1 MKYRSKSRFT
11 ALVTAIAMI
20 AGNFT
25 ASSPVSRYVFNEI
38 NVSAA
43 DEAEG
48 ETTTVPQETTVTSV
62 TGEADVPDD
71 KEQSDSSSEAAVT
84 NVSQDDS
91 TNTADDTDGTSVPS
105 DDTTV
110 PEGTSDD
117 TSETDG
123 DNTDD
128 TSVSDNVITINT
140 SEQFVEYSK
149 NYEADPTKYQNIDVS
164 IAIASGNLDNLVG
177 FVSIGTEQFPFAAN
191 IKVTS
196 DSEFKLTIDQ
206 PLFAYIYDSA
216 NINTDVIISRSNPVS
231 GAVSDSALFAEH
243 VIHDTEKDAAADW
256 SVSISSTETAF
267 SSVIGS
273 LGENA
278 DVKLTITNN
287 ADSASVSGSG
297 SVGLACG
304 RMEKNS
310 SLTVTTSGSASYN
323 VSSSGGN
330 AGGMVGT
337 MADGSAFTLNNEF
350 ALTGE
355 VKATRG
361 YAGGLV
367 GYAENAAVSFEG
379 TAMVSGTV
387 SGSLATG
394 GVFGYYKSSEA
405 ENSFDI
411 SKYAVNCTLNG
422 ESSGGLFGRLENSGN
437 MTIIKNDTEAAD
449 ISVNR
454 TSSDKQTF
462 GGLIGTYLSES
473 TSNSLTISGI
483 SVSADN
489 SAGGAEYFGGLIGK
503 ADDDSY
509 IRLENVSVSASGCK
523 NVTSF
528 GGIAGYADK
537 AFIDAENVT
546 VNTNGDF
553 IGGGVI
559 GNMNGGVLRLGGTT
573 DLTGTKAAG
582 GGQIIGTRG
591 AALIYAQNGWQL
603 NRGEASAFD
612 DIGTWG
618 EVLRLGSSLREDNIF
633 SINET
638 EHTVTVKRAGTTVG
652 SLAEFAVLALNMQ
665 LNSGTSSDSTLL
677 FESTSTTST
686 SLLSSVITLNCN
698 IDLSGTGITGLT
710 RDDGKDASG
719 NGDISYTGA
728 FNGNGHTITLAIGEP
743 YGCRSS
749 TALAAG
755 DTSDGNGCIYSHYYN
770 GLFSKTG
777 SGVKFSKLTV
787 SGVINVK
794 YKDNLKYYIGG
805 LSSTHKGDITAEDL
819 TVSEKISVYGTV
831 REFCFAGGI
840 IGNISEG
847 TNPAVVIKNCVI
859 SPEIVFEGYQPYNS
873 EFVCGGALA
882 EIGQNDSFS
891 VTADNITLR
900 PSITSNSSHEYKKIG
915 GFIGNISNS
924 NGSASVRTVSITNMT
939 IDGAKIVS
947 ENGGA
952 LLGESWNNCEVS
964 FGSETEK
971 GITVK
976 SAEVTQ
982 NGKGGFAG
990 LVTAATGYWKVY
1002 GVNIEAITVSGTSA
1016 ASFGM
1021 LVNKGVYAAD
1031 RVTNALYLEIESES
1045 AYNINSA
1052 NINVGSAVYD
1062 EIIATCSGSFDD
1074 EDAVLLN
1081 DTCAVVSIH
1090 TSGGAVTMDGAGCNT
1105 YQNQTSV
1112 KKANPYSRYYY
1123 DLDVIRGKNVSERTD
1138 AEKLML
1144 WSVNLYAYSN
1154 IKQYFNDAFNKT
1166 SIPTGNYDLI
1176 GYSYYPVDMPS
1187 GMNIADGA
1195 VFTFCNDKIVN
1206 SEKPAVGERSQHYL
1220 MHCGLFRNANG
1231 NITAGNIKF
1240 SGTVGADPD
1249 YSGAMFCGTVM
1260 GSVNSTAK
1268 AVLKGIALDGI
1279 RVNSTESTAPLL
1291 INKIDS
1297 YTALE
1302 LSDVSTTEKYRTENI
1317 SSAAS
1322 SLIGDVGNSDGNSKD
1337 IKLTFSGLTLDGR
1350 KAAVSDTAVNAALS
1364 AAYNTDKSIFSK
1376 AILLNSFKFKAGSNC
1391 SGTYNFRRDEDW
1403 DEDAAKHNVAYGME
1417 ISGSKE
1423 YKDMQKMYFKSD
1435 SYTNPTGENVE
1446 YDFSGFL
1453 PYVAVSYSEN
1463 NNYHEIKVNQTALA
1477 ELDTGCGTYND
1488 PYIISQGKQLELL
1501 DKILS
1506 NNLGDSE
1513 DGAVVNYQK
1522 NSYSAWCK
1530 EKNSHKV
1537 LLWNA
1542 ESSSFRSEDGS
1553 TSVKLADMQNE
1564 LASAYYMLGNDVT
1577 ITSAD
1582 FVGIGKK
1589 VPFKG
1594 IVFGNGHAITNKT
1607 AQPLIYQSTGAVIKD
1622 ITVNVTAN
1630 FKGKFSAAADSKY
1643 ETDGNGTT
1651 AFYGGVIGIVNGGD
1665 NIIDNVSVEFTNAGT
1680 IDIKSGTNYGNKAV
1694 GGYIGVIRYGGVIF
1708 RNMDNASHSGI
1719 TADMNSIFDSNF
1731 DSNVLLYCNPIIGRV
1746 IDGFAVTEASVFN
1759 GAEDKVTMKNGT
1771 KNYSIANISTAADK
1785 IGFESNGT
1793 NSGTIKVSDSQQL
1806 FILGCIS
1813 MSGAGSADSS
1823 GYSKFSYGADKM
1835 VRHALYSDIGTD
1847 DTEGNTSDYA
1857 VAKTDAYVKNT
1868 VPYIIY
1874 KYTNA
1879 YSGSYPARNLTN
1891 HNFAF
1896 DIDLANNTYELP
1908 DGFRGIG
1915 SLNSSDADMAMH
1927 VGNLNGN
1934 GSTVKL
1940 NMSFYRYGKDYDQY
1954 YNDININN
1962 TTSVDCKT
1970 GLGLFNNLIGK
1981 NNKISDLTISG
1992 TVNYEVYIYIK
2003 ENNEFKFKKFA
2014 EFAEKTSFSCAG
2026 GLAGVS
2032 SNLNLEKIS
2041 LNELSVNSRFVSGGI
2056 VGYAMDSIKIKDL
2069 NASKLYVSGN
2079 FFSGGIIGIANK
2091 CDVDIDGSSGTD
2103 GNNRGT
2109 ITEGT
2114 INSCGKT
2121 YTFDGGREYA
2131 LGLGT
2136 AAVIG
2141 AYMQENSNKKIQ
2153 TIKNI
2158 NIESF
2163 NITAP
2168 QIKRAMVGTV
2178 IGCCGNSTISQMV
2191 IQNIDVDKV
2200 NINKDSGNDYKE
2212 FAFNGGA
2219 IGIIKSGVKKCE
2231 ISDVKIIG
2239 DKDNK
2244 NTINGY
2250 RHSGGIIGLTASKNA
2265 IINNCQIENYILV
2278 TDNAGEDAG
2287 GIVGKVD
2294 DNFKLIIKN
2303 SKIRDCEI
2311 LIKDNNKKNDK
2322 GTYSGGIVGKIGE
2335 GACFYGYNI
2344 ALDNVQFINREDS
2357 KTGAGEICGYMVKL
2371 LGKNTKMKVVG
2382 VSAKTRNNESGRP
2395 NIISKKDN
2403 NAESIC
2409 IYADYNGKCL
2419 DEAAANKEASTIN
2432 SDSNVDDM
2440 GAYPYV
2446 TVNPKNVIDKTAD
2459 SPKFLTGDG
2468 ADKSAVE
2475 AIIAD
2480 ISNGTGYINA
2490 ADEYNDVFQKYEGKL
2505 TTFNEKT
2512 GASVPDDFSVLL
2524 INESNYRK
2532 ITEML
2537 NSFIHILTND
2547 TSVSSYAQTGSSVFS
2562 VDIMPMRL
2570 NETSGA
2576 FESGENF
2583 TKTLECKNGY
2593 FRMTDKD
2600 YDSNYKQF
2608 TLIDIQYLDPAD
2620 ASKTAYHL
2628 YIPVYVEKML
2638 NFDFRAAAL
2647 SGTTYNVSAYT
2658 DGNPVLENYGTPITA
2673 HVTYSY
2679 KRTAEEWQNVIN
2691 GGEDLLTAYGKY
2703 VLLES
2708 KQDLPDDTSLVLVDR
2723 NNGSKAYYSTIGK
2736 AFTAS
2741 DDKLDFSK
2749 FSTSEGKGFEPVT
2762 FCDLLKK
2769 AADIT
2774 VSQADE
2780 GTLVKC
2786 SNDISKA
2793 TFKIGADYYR
2803 KKTESDTDASLL
2815 YSVTLTAKEGMT
2827 DADGILILD
2836 EDYYIS
2842 FFTKADNS
2850 EPMRNITMK
2859 CGSRL
2864 GDTDMTPSRLDN
2876 ESASESMVHMIL
2888 GNLYDQTFT
2897 FRTTGDQVIND
2908 SNRALKAEL
2917 TATISLKS
2925 ESAENVKSYLNYDSI
2940 KLYHGFVIEA
2950 TRTDENGTEK
2960 GIKGNPS
2967 VSGTYKIGSTEYSKN
2982 FSNTDSVIMVSGGTA
2997 EAPVD
3002 IKARLISGSVTIT
3015 CNDLMIVYPDGES
3028 IIAQF
3033 PERRD
3038 QDDTYGVTLSASSNL
3053 AYVPD
3058 NIEQSKMSESR
3069 SDSNGKSYYR
3079 ENIEAATLSYN
3090 LPSNSPSEMIRLGIN
3105 GLDTNDKITA
3115 VGYYNVLNLPETAI
3129 DRAKNVKFT
3138 LSLYQKTDRDIYD
3151 AVPIA
3156 KYLEN
3161 ITLYDKNGSA
3171 KSPESPE
3178 LTGDSYEY
3186 VFDKETELNYEAGS
3200 FEVVSSYSVITG
3212 AEFEGGKKIYSNYK
3226 VQLTAQL
3233 LDENNDPIENSGCS
3247 DYIIYTNAKINSQL
3261 ISVG

>member
-11 ALVTAIAMI
+11 ALLTAIAMI
-20 AGNFT
+20 ASNFT
-25 ASSPVSRYVFNEI
+25 VSSPVSRYVLNEI

-48 ETTTVPQETTVTSV
+48 ETTTAPQETTVTAV

-71 KEQSDSSSEAAVT
+71 KEQSVSSSETAVT
-84 NVSQDDS
+84 EVSQDDS
-91 TNTADDTDGTSVPS
+91 TNTNTTTVVTDDAADVTVGTSVPS

-110 PEGTSDD
+110 PDGTEDD
-117 TSETDG
+117 AAEDDG
-123 DNTDD
+123 DNADD
-128 TSVSDNVITINT
+128 TPVSDNVITINT

-149 NYEADPTKYQNIDVS
+149 NYEADPAKYQNIDVS
-164 IAIASGNLDNLVG
+164 IAITSGNLDNLVG
-177 FVSIGTEQFPFAAN
+177 FVSIGTAQYPFAAN

-196 DSEFKLTIDQ
+196 DSEFKLTLDQ

-216 NINTDVIISRSNPVS
+216 NINTDVIISRSLPVS
-231 GAVSDSALFAEH
+231 GDVSDSALFAEH
-243 VIHDTEKDAAADW
+243 VIHDTEKNTTAQW
-256 SVSISSTETAF
+256 SVSLMNAEAAF
-267 SSVIGS
+267 SSVIGT
-273 LGENA
+273 LGENVNA
-278 DVKLTITNN
+278 KLTITNN
-287 ADSASVSGSG
+287 ADSVSVSGSG
-297 SVGLACG
+297 SAGLACG

-310 SLTVTTSGSASYN
+310 SLTVITSGSASYN
-323 VSSSGGN
+323 VSSSSGN
-330 AGGMVGT
+330 AGGMIGT

-355 VKATRG
+355 VTAAG

-367 GYAENAAVSFEG
+367 GYAENASVSFEG

-387 SGSLATG
+387 SGALATG

-411 SKYAVNCTLNG
+411 SRYAVSCTLNR
-422 ESSGGLFGRLENSGN
+422 ENSGGLFGKLENSGN
-437 MTIIKNDTEAAD
+437 MTINKSDTEAAD

-462 GGLIGTYLSES
+462 GGLIGTYLSDN
-473 TSNSLTISGI
+473 TSNSLTVSGI

-603 NRGEASAFD
+603 NRGEAASFD

-618 EVLRLGSSLREDNIF
+618 EVLRLSSSLREDNIF
-633 SINET
+633 NINET

-677 FESTSTTST
+677 FESTSTTGT
-686 SLLSSVITLNCN
+686 SLLSSDITLNCN

-710 RDDGKDASG
+710 RDDGENDA
-719 NGDISYTGA
+719 YTGT
-728 FNGNGHTITLAIGEP
+728 FNGSGHTITLAVGEP
-743 YGCRSS
+743 YGYRSN

-755 DTSDGNGCIYSHYYN
+755 DASDGNGRIYRHYYS
-770 GLFSKTG
+770 GLFAKTENITFNNLIVDG
-777 SGVKFSKLTV
+777 I
-787 SGVINVK
+787 INVK
-794 YKDNLKYYIGG
+794 YTDNARYYIGG
-805 LSSTHKGDITAEDL
+805 LSALHSGNITVQDL
-819 TVSEKISVYGTV
+819 TVQENINVSGNTGNY
-831 REFCFAGGI
+831 CFVGGI
-840 IGNISEG
+840 AGQAAENSSPAIVISG
-847 TNPAVVIKNCVI
+847 STI
-859 SPEIVFEGYQPYNS
+859 SPEINCSGNASFI
-873 EFVCGGALA
+873 CGGAFA
-882 EIGQNDSFS
+882 EIGQNDKFS
-891 VTADNITLR
+891 VTADNVKLGAAVT
-900 PSITSNSSHEYKKIG
+900 NSSTAGSKKVG
-915 GFIGNISNS
+915 GFIGNISS
-924 NGSASVRTVSITNMT
+924 NNGAAFDRTISLTNIT
-939 IDGAKIVS
+939 IDS
-947 ENGGA
+947 ENVTSAYGGA

-964 FGSETEK
+964 VGSETEK

-982 NGKGGFAG
+982 NGNGDFAG
-990 LVTAATGYWKVY
+990 FVTNATGCWKVY
-1002 GVNIEAITVSGTSA
+1002 DVNIEGITVSGASA

-1021 LVNKGVYAAD
+1021 LVNKGVYKYD
-1031 RVTNALYLEIESES
+1031 SITTALYLETESEN
-1045 AYNINSA
+1045 AYKI
-1052 NINVGSAVYD
+1052 GSAVISIGLNTIYD

-1074 EDAVLLN
+1074 EDAVLWN

-1166 SIPTGNYDLI
+1166 SIPAGNYDMT
-1176 GYSYYPVDMPS
+1176 GYSYYPVDMQS

-1220 MHCGLFRNANG
+1220 MHCGLFRNSDG
-1231 NITAGNIKF
+1231 NITAGNITF
-1240 SGTVGADPD
+1240 SGTVGADTD

-1268 AVLKGIALDGI
+1268 AVLNGIVLDGI

-1302 LSDVSTTEKYRTENI
+1302 LSNVSTTEKYRTENI
-1317 SSAAS
+1317 SAAAS
-1322 SLIGDVGNSDGNSKD
+1322 SLIGDVGSSDGNSKD

-1364 AAYNTDKSIFSK
+1364 KAYNTDMSIFSK
-1376 AILLNSFKFKAGSNC
+1376 AILLNSFRFKAGSNC

-1403 DEDAAKHNVAYGME
+1403 DEDSAKHNVAYGME

-1435 SYTNPTGENVE
+1435 SYTNPTGEDAE

-1453 PYVAVSYSEN
+1453 PYVAASYSE

-1513 DGAVVNYQK
+1513 DGAVVNYQE
-1522 NSYSAWCK
+1522 NSYSAWCN

-1537 LLWNA
+1537 LLWDA
-1542 ESSSFRSEDGS
+1542 ESSSFRSEDGT
-1553 TSVKLADMQNE
+1553 TSIKLADMQKT

-1582 FVGIGKK
+1582 FVGIGKN

-1594 IVFGNGHAITNKT
+1594 AVFGNGHAITNET
-1607 AQPLIYQSTGAVIKD
+1607 VQPLIYQSTGAVIKD

-1708 RNMDNASHSGI
+1708 RNMDNVSHSGI
-1719 TADMNSIFDSNF
+1719 TAGMNNIFGSNA
-1731 DSNVLLYCNPIIGRV
+1731 LLYCNPIIGRV
-1746 IDGFAVTEASVFN
+1746 IDGFAVTETSAFN

-1771 KNYSIANISTAADK
+1771 KNYSIVDISTAADK
-1785 IGFESNGT
+1785 ISFESNDT
-1793 NSGTIKVSDSQQL
+1793 NSGTIKISDSQQL

-1823 GYSKFSYGADKM
+1823 GYSKFSYGENKM

-1847 DTEGNTSDYA
+1847 DSESNTSDYA

-1879 YSGSYPARNLTN
+1879 ISGSYPARNLTN

-1896 DIDLANNTYELP
+1896 DIDLAKNTYELP

-1927 VGNLNGN
+1927 INSLNGN

-1940 NMSFYRYGKDYDQY
+1940 NMSFYRYGKDYDRY

-1970 GLGLFNNLIGK
+1970 GLGLFNNLIQSSDNE
-1981 NNKISDLTISG
+1981 NNTISNLTISG
-1992 TVNYEVYIYIK
+1992 HVDYEYYKDHSGKKNIIY
-2003 ENNEFKFKKFA
+2003 ENNS
-2014 EFAEKTSFSCAG
+2014 SFSCVGA
-2026 GLAGVS
+2026 LAGVG
-2032 SNLNLEKIS
+2032 SNLQLDKIQLEK
-2041 LNELSVNSRFVSGGI
+2041 LSVNSCFVSGGI
-2056 VGYAMDSIKIKDL
+2056 VGFAKKLVQIKDL
-2069 NASKLYVSGN
+2069 KSDDLNVSAN
-2079 FFSGGIIGIANK
+2079 FFSGGIIGIAGNCNVK
-2091 CDVDIDGSSGTD
+2091 IDGSSDSEGLI
-2103 GNNRGT
+2103 RGS
-2109 ITEGT
+2109 ITSGSISLVGDTSRGEGASLYGVG
-2114 INSCGKT
+2114 IG
-2121 YTFDGGREYA
+2121 
-2131 LGLGT
+2131 
-2136 AAVIG
+2136 AATVIG
-2141 AYMQENSNKKIQ
+2141 AFLNTNNTALTSLSV
-2153 TIKNI
+2153 TNI
-2158 NIESF
+2158 NIEDLDIS
-2163 NITAP
+2163 AP
-2168 QIKRAMVGTV
+2168 LIGRAMLGGIV
-2178 IGCCGNSTISQMV
+2178 GCCGNTTAKNIQSR
-2191 IQNIDVDKV
+2191 IQNVDIKNV
-2200 NINKDSGNDYKE
+2200 DINKEVKR
-2212 FAFNGGA
+2212 FAFNGGI
-2219 IGIIKSGVKKCE
+2219 IGLVKEGVKKCE
-2231 ISDVKIIG
+2231 ISNVKIIG
-2239 DKDNK
+2239 DKNNK
-2244 NTINGY
+2244 NTITGY
-2250 RHSGGIIGLTASKNA
+2250 RHSGGIIGLTSSDT
-2265 IINNCQIENYILV
+2265 IIDNCLIENYEIV
-2278 TDNAGEDAG
+2278 TDEYGEDVG
-2287 GIVGKVD
+2287 GIVGKIN
-2294 DNFKLIIKN
+2294 DNKSTLIVKN
-2303 SKIRDCEI
+2303 SKISDCV
-2311 LIKDNNKKNDK
+2311 IKINDNNSKNSD
-2322 GTYSGGIVGKIGE
+2322 GTYSGGIVGKM
-2335 GACFYGYNI
+2335 AKSSCLYGYNI
-2344 ALDNVQFINREDS
+2344 SLDNVQFKNNEN
-2357 KTGAGEICGYMVKL
+2357 KKAGAGEICGYMQN
-2371 LGKNTKMKVVG
+2371 NTKVKVVG
-2382 VSAKTRNNESGRP
+2382 ISARKGESGIP
-2395 NIISKKDN
+2395 ANIISKKDN
-2403 NAESIC
+2403 INTAPSLC
-2409 IYADYNGKCL
+2409 IYADYNGSCL
-2419 DEAAANKEASTIN
+2419 DEPAANKEASTIS

-2547 TSVSSYAQTGSSVFS
+2547 TSISSYAQTGSSVFS

-2570 NETSGA
+2570 NETSGT

-2583 TKTLECKNGY
+2583 TKTLEYKNGY
-2593 FRMTDKD
+2593 FRMTNMD

-2620 ASKTAYHL
+2620 TSKTAYHL

-2723 NNGSKAYYSTIGK
+2723 NNGSEAYYSTIGE

-2749 FSTSEGKGFEPVT
+2749 FSTSDGKGFEPVT

-2769 AADIT
+2769 AADIK
-2774 VSQADE
+2774 VSQADD

-2793 TFKIGADYYR
+2793 TFKIGDDYYR

-2908 SNRALKAEL
+2908 SNRVLKAEL

-2950 TRTDENGTEK
+2950 TRTDKSGTEK

-2967 VSGTYKIGSTEYSKN
+2967 VSGTYKIGSTEYAKN
-2982 FSNTDSVIMVSGGTA
+2982 FSNTDSVIMVSGGTD
-2997 EAPVD
+2997 EAPLD

-3015 CNDLMIVYPDGES
+3015 CDDMVITYPDGES

-3033 PERRD
+3033 PERKDR
-3038 QDDTYGVTLSASSNL
+3038 DDTYGVTLSASSNL
-3053 AYVPD
+3053 AYVSD

-3090 LPSNSPSEMIRLGIN
+3090 LPSNSPNEMIRLGIN

-3115 VGYYNVLNLPETAI
+3115 VGYYNVLNLPETATSK
-3129 DRAKNVKFT
+3129 AKKVSFT
-3138 LSLYQKTDRDIYD
+3138 LSLYQKTDSGIYD

-3156 KYLEN
+3156 EYLEN
-3161 ITLYDKNGSA
+3161 IILYDKNGSA
-3171 KSPESPE
+3171 KSPAS
-3178 LTGDSYEY
+3178 TGDSYEY
-3186 VFDKETELNYEAGS
+3186 VFDRGTELNYEAGS
-3200 FEVVSSYSVITG
+3200 FEVISSYSVITG
-3212 AEFEGGKKIYSNYK
+3212 GAFESKGKTYSNYK

-3233 LDENNDPIENSGCS
+3233 LDENGEPIENSGCS

>member
-11 ALVTAIAMI
+11 ALLTAIAMI
-20 AGNFT
+20 ASNFT
-25 ASSPVSRYVFNEI
+25 ASSPVSRYVLNEI

-43 DEAEG
+43 DGAEG
-48 ETTTVPQETTVTSV
+48 ETTTAPQETTVTAV

-71 KEQSDSSSEAAVT
+71 TEQSDSSSEAAVT
-84 NVSQDDS
+84 EVSQDDS

-110 PEGTSDD
+110 PDGTEDD
-117 TSETDG
+117 AAEDDG
-123 DNTDD
+123 DNADD
-128 TSVSDNVITINT
+128 TPVSDNVITINT

-149 NYEADPTKYQNIDVS
+149 NYEADPAKYQNIDVS
-164 IAIASGNLDNLVG
+164 IAITSGNLDNLVG
-177 FVSIGTEQFPFAAN
+177 FVSIGTAQYPFAAN

-196 DSEFKLTIDQ
+196 DSEFKLTLDQ

-216 NINTDVIISRSNPVS
+216 NINTDVIISRSLPVS
-231 GAVSDSALFAEH
+231 GDVSDSALFAEH
-243 VIHDTEKDAAADW
+243 VIQDTEKNTTAQW
-256 SVSISSTETAF
+256 SVSLMNAEAAF
-267 SSVIGS
+267 SSVIGT
-273 LGENA
+273 LGENVNA
-278 DVKLTITNN
+278 KLTITNN
-287 ADSASVSGSG
+287 ADSVSVSGSG
-297 SVGLACG
+297 SAGLACG

-310 SLTVTTSGSASYN
+310 SLTVITSGSAYYN
-323 VSSSGGN
+323 VSSSSGN
-330 AGGMVGT
+330 AGGMIGT

-355 VKATRG
+355 VTAAG

-367 GYAENAAVSFEG
+367 GYAENASVSFEG
-379 TAMVSGTV
+379 TSMVSGTV
-387 SGSLATG
+387 SGALATG

-411 SKYAVNCTLNG
+411 SRYAVSCTLNG
-422 ESSGGLFGRLENSGN
+422 ENSGGLFGKLENSGN
-437 MTIIKNDTEAAD
+437 MTIDKSDTEAAD
-449 ISVNR
+449 ISVDR

-462 GGLIGTYLSES
+462 GGLIGTYLSDN
-473 TSNSLTISGI
+473 TSNSLTVSGI

-603 NRGEASAFD
+603 NRGEAASFD

-618 EVLRLGSSLREDNIF
+618 EVLRLSSSLREDNIF
-633 SINET
+633 NINET

-677 FESTSTTST
+677 FESTSTTGT
-686 SLLSSVITLNCN
+686 SLLSSDITLNCN

-710 RDDGKDASG
+710 RDDGENDA
-719 NGDISYTGA
+719 YTGT
-728 FNGNGHTITLAIGEP
+728 FNGSGHTITLAVGEP
-743 YGCRSS
+743 YGYRSN

-755 DTSDGNGCIYSHYYN
+755 DASDGNGRIYRHYYS
-770 GLFSKTG
+770 GLFAKTENITFNNLIVDG
-777 SGVKFSKLTV
+777 I
-787 SGVINVK
+787 INVK
-794 YKDNLKYYIGG
+794 YTDNARYYIGG
-805 LSSTHKGDITAEDL
+805 LSALHSGNITVQDL
-819 TVSEKISVYGTV
+819 TVQENINVSGNTGNY
-831 REFCFAGGI
+831 CFVGGI
-840 IGNISEG
+840 AGQAAGNSSPAIVISG
-847 TNPAVVIKNCVI
+847 STI
-859 SPEIVFEGYQPYNS
+859 SPEINCSGNANFI
-873 EFVCGGALA
+873 CGGAFA
-882 EIGQNDSFS
+882 EIGQNDKFS
-891 VTADNITLR
+891 VTADNVKLGAAVT
-900 PSITSNSSHEYKKIG
+900 NSSTAGSKKVG
-915 GFIGNISNS
+915 GFIGNISS
-924 NGSASVRTVSITNMT
+924 NNGAASDRTISLTNIT
-939 IDGAKIVS
+939 IDS
-947 ENGGA
+947 ENVTSAYGGA

-964 FGSETEK
+964 VGSEAEK

-982 NGKGGFAG
+982 NGNGDFAG
-990 LVTAATGYWKVY
+990 FVTNATGCWKVY
-1002 GVNIEAITVSGTSA
+1002 DVNIEGITVSGASA

-1021 LVNKGVYAAD
+1021 LVNKGVYKYD
-1031 RVTNALYLEIESES
+1031 SITTALYLETESEN
-1045 AYNINSA
+1045 AYKI
-1052 NINVGSAVYD
+1052 GSAVISIGLNTIYD

-1074 EDAVLLN
+1074 EDAVLWN

-1166 SIPTGNYDLI
+1166 SIPAGNYDMT

-1195 VFTFCNDKIVN
+1195 VFTFCNNKIVN

-1220 MHCGLFRNANG
+1220 MHCGLFRNSDG
-1231 NITAGNIKF
+1231 NITAGNITF
-1240 SGTVGADPD
+1240 SGTVGADSD
-1249 YSGAMFCGTVM
+1249 YSGAMFCGTVI

-1268 AVLKGIALDGI
+1268 AVLNGIVLDGI

-1291 INKIDS
+1291 INKIDN

-1302 LSDVSTTEKYRTENI
+1302 LSNVSTTEKYRTENI
-1317 SSAAS
+1317 SAAAS
-1322 SLIGDVGNSDGNSKD
+1322 SLIGDVGSRDGNSKD

-1350 KAAVSDTAVNAALS
+1350 KTAVSDTAVNAALS
-1364 AAYNTDKSIFSK
+1364 KAYNTDMSIFSK
-1376 AILLNSFKFKAGSNC
+1376 AILLNSFRFKAGSNC

-1403 DEDAAKHNVAYGME
+1403 NEDSAKHNVAYGME

-1435 SYTNPTGENVE
+1435 SYTNPTGEDAE

-1453 PYVAVSYSEN
+1453 PYVAASYSK

-1513 DGAVVNYQK
+1513 DGAVVNYQE
-1522 NSYSAWCK
+1522 NSYSAWCN

-1537 LLWNA
+1537 LLWDA
-1542 ESSSFRSEDGS
+1542 ESSCFRSEDGTAS
-1553 TSVKLADMQNE
+1553 IKLADMQKT

-1582 FVGIGKK
+1582 FVGIGKN

-1594 IVFGNGHAITNKT
+1594 AVFGNGHAITNET
-1607 AQPLIYQSTGAVIKD
+1607 VQPLIYQSTGAVIKD

-1665 NIIDNVSVEFTNAGT
+1665 NIIDNVSAEFTNAGT
-1680 IDIKSGTNYGNKAV
+1680 IDIKSGTDYGNKAV

-1719 TADMNSIFDSNF
+1719 TAGMNNIFGSNA
-1731 DSNVLLYCNPIIGRV
+1731 LLYCNPIIGRV
-1746 IDGFAVTEASVFN
+1746 IDGFAVTETSAFN
-1759 GAEDKVTMKNGT
+1759 GAEDRVTMKNGT
-1771 KNYSIANISTAADK
+1771 KNYSIADISTAADK
-1785 IGFESNGT
+1785 ISFESNDT
-1793 NSGTIKVSDSQQL
+1793 NSGTIKISDSQQL

-1823 GYSKFSYGADKM
+1823 GYSKFSYGENKM

-1847 DTEGNTSDYA
+1847 DSEGNTSDHA

-1879 YSGSYPARNLTN
+1879 ISGSYPARNLTN

-1896 DIDLANNTYELP
+1896 DIDLAKNTYELP

-1970 GLGLFNNLIGK
+1970 GLGLFNNLIQSSDNE
-1981 NNKISDLTISG
+1981 NNTISNLTISG
-1992 TVNYEVYIYIK
+1992 HVDYEYYKDHSGKKNIIY
-2003 ENNEFKFKKFA
+2003 ENNS
-2014 EFAEKTSFSCAG
+2014 SFSCVGA
-2026 GLAGVS
+2026 LAGVG
-2032 SNLNLEKIS
+2032 SNLRLDKIQLE
-2041 LNELSVNSRFVSGGI
+2041 ELSVNSCFVSGGI
-2056 VGYAMDSIKIKDL
+2056 VGFAKKLVQIKDL
-2069 NASKLYVSGN
+2069 KSDDLNVSAN
-2079 FFSGGIIGIANK
+2079 FFSGGIIGIAGNCNVK
-2091 CDVDIDGSSGTD
+2091 IDGSSDSEGLI
-2103 GNNRGT
+2103 RGS
-2109 ITEGT
+2109 ITSGSISLVGDTSRGEGASLYGVG
-2114 INSCGKT
+2114 IG
-2121 YTFDGGREYA
+2121 
-2131 LGLGT
+2131 
-2136 AAVIG
+2136 AATVIG
-2141 AYMQENSNKKIQ
+2141 AFLNTNNTVLTSLSV
-2153 TIKNI
+2153 TNI
-2158 NIESF
+2158 NIEDLDVS
-2163 NITAP
+2163 AP
-2168 QIKRAMVGTV
+2168 LIGRAMLGGIV
-2178 IGCCGNSTISQMV
+2178 GCCGNTTAKNIQSR
-2191 IQNIDVDKV
+2191 IQNVDIKNV
-2200 NINKDSGNDYKE
+2200 DINKEVKR
-2212 FAFNGGA
+2212 FAFNGGI
-2219 IGIIKSGVKKCE
+2219 IGLVKEGVKKCE
-2231 ISDVKIIG
+2231 ISNVKIIG
-2239 DKDNK
+2239 DKNNK
-2244 NTINGY
+2244 NTITGY
-2250 RHSGGIIGLTASKNA
+2250 RHSGGIIGLTSSDT
-2265 IINNCQIENYILV
+2265 IIDNCLIENYEIV
-2278 TDNAGEDAG
+2278 TDEYGEDVG
-2287 GIVGKVD
+2287 GIVGKIN
-2294 DNFKLIIKN
+2294 DNKSTLIVKN
-2303 SKIRDCEI
+2303 SKISDCV
-2311 LIKDNNKKNDK
+2311 IKINDNNSKNSD
-2322 GTYSGGIVGKIGE
+2322 GTYSGGIVGKM
-2335 GACFYGYNI
+2335 AKNSCLYGYNI
-2344 ALDNVQFINREDS
+2344 SLDNVQFKNNEN
-2357 KTGAGEICGYMVKL
+2357 KKAGAGEICGYMQN
-2371 LGKNTKMKVVG
+2371 NTKVKVVG
-2382 VSAKTRNNESGRP
+2382 ISARKGESGIP
-2395 NIISKKDN
+2395 ANIISKKDN
-2403 NAESIC
+2403 INTAPSLC

-2547 TSVSSYAQTGSSVFS
+2547 TSISSYAQTGSSVFS

-2583 TKTLECKNGY
+2583 TKTLEYKNGY
-2593 FRMTDKD
+2593 FRMTDMD

-2620 ASKTAYHL
+2620 TSKTAYHL

-2723 NNGSKAYYSTIGK
+2723 NNGSKAYYSTIGE

-2749 FSTSEGKGFEPVT
+2749 FSTSDGKGFEPVT

-2774 VSQADE
+2774 VSQADD

-2793 TFKIGADYYR
+2793 TFKIGDDYYR

-2827 DADGILILD
+2827 DADGILVLD

-2908 SNRALKAEL
+2908 SNRVLKAEL

-2950 TRTDENGTEK
+2950 TRTDESGTEK

-2967 VSGTYKIGSTEYSKN
+2967 VSGTYKIGSTEYAKN
-2982 FSNTDSVIMVSGGTA
+2982 FSNTDSVIMVSGGTE

-3002 IKARLISGSVTIT
+3002 IKARLISGNVTIT
-3015 CNDLMIVYPDGES
+3015 CDDMVITYPDGES

-3033 PERRD
+3033 PERKDR
-3038 QDDTYGVTLSASSNL
+3038 DDTYGVTLSASSNL
-3053 AYVPD
+3053 AYVSD

-3090 LPSNSPSEMIRLGIN
+3090 LPSNSPNEMIRLGIN

-3129 DRAKNVKFT
+3129 DKAKKVSFT
-3138 LSLYQKTDRDIYD
+3138 LSLYQKTDSGIYD

-3156 KYLEN
+3156 EYLEN

-3171 KSPESPE
+3171 KAPVSS
-3178 LTGDSYEY
+3178 GDSYEY
-3186 VFDKETELNYEAGS
+3186 VFDRETELNYEAGS
-3200 FEVVSSYSVITG
+3200 FEVISSYSVITG
-3212 AEFEGGKKIYSNYK
+3212 GAFESKGKTYSNYK

-3233 LDENNDPIENSGCS
+3233 LDENGEPIENSGCS

>member
-11 ALVTAIAMI
+11 ALLTAIAMI
-20 AGNFT
+20 ASNFT
-25 ASSPVSRYVFNEI
+25 ASSPVSRYVLNEI

-43 DEAEG
+43 DGAEG
-48 ETTTVPQETTVTSV
+48 ETTTAPQETTVTTV

-71 KEQSDSSSEAAVT
+71 TEQTDSSSEAAVT
-84 NVSQDDS
+84 EVSQDDS

-110 PEGTSDD
+110 PDGTEDD
-117 TSETDG
+117 AAEDDG
-123 DNTDD
+123 DNADD
-128 TSVSDNVITINT
+128 TPVSDNVITINT

-149 NYEADPTKYQNIDVS
+149 NYEADPAKYQNIDVS
-164 IAIASGNLDNLVG
+164 IAITSGNLDNLVG
-177 FVSIGTEQFPFAAN
+177 FVSIGTAQYPFAAN

-196 DSEFKLTIDQ
+196 DSEFKLTLDQ

-216 NINTDVIISRSNPVS
+216 NINTDVIISRSLPVS
-231 GAVSDSALFAEH
+231 GDVSDSALFAEH
-243 VIHDTEKDAAADW
+243 VIQDTEKNTTAQW
-256 SVSISSTETAF
+256 SVSLMNAEAAF
-267 SSVIGS
+267 SSVIGT
-273 LGENA
+273 LGENVNA
-278 DVKLTITNN
+278 KLTITNN
-287 ADSASVSGSG
+287 ADSVSVSGSG
-297 SVGLACG
+297 SAGLACG

-310 SLTVTTSGSASYN
+310 SLTVITSGSAYYN
-323 VSSSGGN
+323 VSSSSGN
-330 AGGMVGT
+330 AGGMIGT

-355 VKATRG
+355 VTAAG

-367 GYAENAAVSFEG
+367 GYAENASVSFEG
-379 TAMVSGTV
+379 TSMVSGTV
-387 SGSLATG
+387 SGALATG

-411 SKYAVNCTLNG
+411 SRYAVSCTLNG
-422 ESSGGLFGRLENSGN
+422 ENSGGLFGKLENSGN
-437 MTIIKNDTEAAD
+437 MTIDKSDTEAAD
-449 ISVNR
+449 ISVDR

-462 GGLIGTYLSES
+462 GGLIGTYLSDN
-473 TSNSLTISGI
+473 TSNSLTVSGI

-603 NRGEASAFD
+603 NRGEAASFD

-618 EVLRLGSSLREDNIF
+618 EVLRLSSSLREDNIF
-633 SINET
+633 NINET

-677 FESTSTTST
+677 FESTSTTGT
-686 SLLSSVITLNCN
+686 SLLSSDITLNCN

-710 RDDGKDASG
+710 RDDGENDA
-719 NGDISYTGA
+719 YTGT
-728 FNGNGHTITLAIGEP
+728 FNGSGHTITLAVGEP
-743 YGCRSS
+743 YGYRSN

-755 DTSDGNGCIYSHYYN
+755 DASDGNGRIYRHYYS
-770 GLFSKTG
+770 GLFAKTENITFNNLIVDG
-777 SGVKFSKLTV
+777 I
-787 SGVINVK
+787 INVK
-794 YKDNLKYYIGG
+794 YTDNARYYIGG
-805 LSSTHKGDITAEDL
+805 LSALHSGNITVQDL
-819 TVSEKISVYGTV
+819 TVQENINVSGNTGNY
-831 REFCFAGGI
+831 CFVGGI
-840 IGNISEG
+840 AGQAAGNSSPAIVISG
-847 TNPAVVIKNCVI
+847 STI
-859 SPEIVFEGYQPYNS
+859 SPEINCSGNANFI
-873 EFVCGGALA
+873 CGGAFA
-882 EIGQNDSFS
+882 EIGQNDKFS
-891 VTADNITLR
+891 VTADNVKLGAAVT
-900 PSITSNSSHEYKKIG
+900 NSSTAGSKKVG
-915 GFIGNISNS
+915 GFIGNISS
-924 NGSASVRTVSITNMT
+924 NNGAASDRTISLTNIT
-939 IDGAKIVS
+939 IDS
-947 ENGGA
+947 ENVTSAYGGA

-964 FGSETEK
+964 VGSEAEK

-982 NGKGGFAG
+982 NGNGDFAG
-990 LVTAATGYWKVY
+990 FVTNATGCWKVY
-1002 GVNIEAITVSGTSA
+1002 DVNIEGITVSGASA

-1021 LVNKGVYAAD
+1021 LVNKGVYKYD
-1031 RVTNALYLEIESES
+1031 SITTALYLETESEN
-1045 AYNINSA
+1045 AYKI
-1052 NINVGSAVYD
+1052 GSAVISIGLNTIYD

-1074 EDAVLLN
+1074 EDAVLWN

-1166 SIPTGNYDLI
+1166 SIPAGNYDMT

-1195 VFTFCNDKIVN
+1195 VFTFCNNKIVN

-1220 MHCGLFRNANG
+1220 MHCGLFRNSDG
-1231 NITAGNIKF
+1231 NITAGNITF
-1240 SGTVGADPD
+1240 SGTVGADSD
-1249 YSGAMFCGTVM
+1249 YSGAMFCGTVI

-1268 AVLKGIALDGI
+1268 AVLNGIVLDGI

-1291 INKIDS
+1291 INKIDN

-1302 LSDVSTTEKYRTENI
+1302 LSNVSTTEKYRTENI
-1317 SSAAS
+1317 SAAAS
-1322 SLIGDVGNSDGNSKD
+1322 SLIGDVGSRDGNSKD

-1350 KAAVSDTAVNAALS
+1350 KTAVSDTAVNAALS
-1364 AAYNTDKSIFSK
+1364 KAYNTDMSIFSK
-1376 AILLNSFKFKAGSNC
+1376 AILLNSFRFKAGSNC

-1403 DEDAAKHNVAYGME
+1403 NEDSAKHNVAYGME

-1435 SYTNPTGENVE
+1435 SYTNPTGEDAE

-1453 PYVAVSYSEN
+1453 PYVAASYSK

-1513 DGAVVNYQK
+1513 DGAVVNYQE
-1522 NSYSAWCK
+1522 NSYSAWCN

-1537 LLWNA
+1537 LLWDA
-1542 ESSSFRSEDGS
+1542 ESSCFRSEDGTAS
-1553 TSVKLADMQNE
+1553 IKLADMQKT

-1582 FVGIGKK
+1582 FVGIGKN

-1594 IVFGNGHAITNKT
+1594 AVFGNGHAITNET
-1607 AQPLIYQSTGAVIKD
+1607 VQPLIYQSTGAVIKD

-1665 NIIDNVSVEFTNAGT
+1665 NIIDNVSAEFTNAGT
-1680 IDIKSGTNYGNKAV
+1680 IDIKSGTDYGNKAV

-1719 TADMNSIFDSNF
+1719 TAGMNNIFGSNA
-1731 DSNVLLYCNPIIGRV
+1731 LLYCNPIIGRV
-1746 IDGFAVTEASVFN
+1746 IDGFAVTETSAFN
-1759 GAEDKVTMKNGT
+1759 GAEDRVTMKNGT
-1771 KNYSIANISTAADK
+1771 KNYSIADISTAADK
-1785 IGFESNGT
+1785 ISFESNDT
-1793 NSGTIKVSDSQQL
+1793 NSGTIKISDSQQL

-1823 GYSKFSYGADKM
+1823 GYSKFSYGENKM

-1847 DTEGNTSDYA
+1847 DSEGNTSDHA

-1879 YSGSYPARNLTN
+1879 ISGSYPARNLTN

-1896 DIDLANNTYELP
+1896 DIDLAKNTYELP

-1970 GLGLFNNLIGK
+1970 GLGLFNNLIQSSDNE
-1981 NNKISDLTISG
+1981 NNTISNLTISG
-1992 TVNYEVYIYIK
+1992 HVDYEYYKDHSGKKNIIY
-2003 ENNEFKFKKFA
+2003 ENNS
-2014 EFAEKTSFSCAG
+2014 SFSCVGA
-2026 GLAGVS
+2026 LAGVG
-2032 SNLNLEKIS
+2032 SNLRLDKIQLE
-2041 LNELSVNSRFVSGGI
+2041 ELSVNSCFVSGGI
-2056 VGYAMDSIKIKDL
+2056 VGFAKKLVQIKDL
-2069 NASKLYVSGN
+2069 KSDDLNVSAN
-2079 FFSGGIIGIANK
+2079 FFSGGIIGIAGNCNVK
-2091 CDVDIDGSSGTD
+2091 IDGSSDSEGLI
-2103 GNNRGT
+2103 RGS
-2109 ITEGT
+2109 ITSGSISLVGDTSRGEGASLYGVG
-2114 INSCGKT
+2114 IG
-2121 YTFDGGREYA
+2121 
-2131 LGLGT
+2131 
-2136 AAVIG
+2136 AATVIG
-2141 AYMQENSNKKIQ
+2141 AFLNTNNTVLTSLSV
-2153 TIKNI
+2153 TNI
-2158 NIESF
+2158 NIEDLDVS
-2163 NITAP
+2163 AP
-2168 QIKRAMVGTV
+2168 LIGRAMLGGIV
-2178 IGCCGNSTISQMV
+2178 GCCGNTTAKNIQSR
-2191 IQNIDVDKV
+2191 IQNVDIKNV
-2200 NINKDSGNDYKE
+2200 DINKEVKR
-2212 FAFNGGA
+2212 FAFNGGI
-2219 IGIIKSGVKKCE
+2219 IGLVKEGVKKCE
-2231 ISDVKIIG
+2231 ISNVKIIG
-2239 DKDNK
+2239 DKNNK
-2244 NTINGY
+2244 NTITGY
-2250 RHSGGIIGLTASKNA
+2250 RHSGGIIGLTSSDT
-2265 IINNCQIENYILV
+2265 IIDNCLIENYEIV
-2278 TDNAGEDAG
+2278 TDEYGEDVG
-2287 GIVGKVD
+2287 GIVGKIN
-2294 DNFKLIIKN
+2294 DNKSTLIVKN
-2303 SKIRDCEI
+2303 SKISDCV
-2311 LIKDNNKKNDK
+2311 IKINDNNSKNSD
-2322 GTYSGGIVGKIGE
+2322 GTYSGGIVGKM
-2335 GACFYGYNI
+2335 AKNSCLYGYNI
-2344 ALDNVQFINREDS
+2344 SLDNVQFKNNEN
-2357 KTGAGEICGYMVKL
+2357 KKAGAGEICGYMQN
-2371 LGKNTKMKVVG
+2371 NTKVKVVG
-2382 VSAKTRNNESGRP
+2382 ISARKGESGIP
-2395 NIISKKDN
+2395 ANIISKKDN
-2403 NAESIC
+2403 INTAPSLC

-2547 TSVSSYAQTGSSVFS
+2547 TSISSYAQTGSSVFS

-2583 TKTLECKNGY
+2583 TKTLEYKNGY
-2593 FRMTDKD
+2593 FRMTDMD

-2620 ASKTAYHL
+2620 TSKTAYHL

-2691 GGEDLLTAYGKY
+2691 GGENLLTAYGKY

-2723 NNGSKAYYSTIGK
+2723 NNGSKAYYSTIGE

-2749 FSTSEGKGFEPVT
+2749 FSTSDGKVFEPVT
-2762 FCDLLKK
+2762 FCDLMKK

-2774 VSQADE
+2774 VSQADD

-2793 TFKIGADYYR
+2793 TFKIGDDYYR

-2925 ESAENVKSYLNYDSI
+2925 VSAENVKSYLNYDSI

-2950 TRTDENGTEK
+2950 TRTDESGTEK

-2967 VSGTYKIGSTEYSKN
+2967 VSGTYKIGSTEYAKN
-2982 FSNTDSVIMVSGGTA
+2982 FSNTDSVIMVSGGTE
-2997 EAPVD
+2997 EAPLD
-3002 IKARLISGSVTIT
+3002 IKAQLISGSVTIT
-3015 CNDLMIVYPDGES
+3015 CDDMVITYPDGES

-3033 PERRD
+3033 PERKDR
-3038 QDDTYGVTLSASSNL
+3038 DDTYGVTLSASSNL
-3053 AYVPD
+3053 AYVSD

-3090 LPSNSPSEMIRLGIN
+3090 LPSNSPNEMIRLGIN

-3129 DRAKNVKFT
+3129 DKAKKVSFT
-3138 LSLYQKTDRDIYD
+3138 LSLYQKTDSGIYD

-3156 KYLEN
+3156 EYLEN

-3171 KSPESPE
+3171 KSPAS
-3178 LTGDSYEY
+3178 TGDSYEY
-3186 VFDKETELNYEAGS
+3186 VFDRETELNYEAGS

-3212 AEFEGGKKIYSNYK
+3212 GAFESKGKTYSNYK

-3233 LDENNDPIENSGCS
+3233 LDENGEPIENSGCS

>member
-11 ALVTAIAMI
+11 ALLTAIAMI
-20 AGNFT
+20 ASNFT
-25 ASSPVSRYVFNEI
+25 ASSPVSRYVLNEI
-38 NVSAA
+38 NVSAV
-43 DEAEG
+43 DGAEG
-48 ETTTVPQETTVTSV
+48 ETTTAPQETTVTTV

-71 KEQSDSSSEAAVT
+71 TEQSDSSSETAVT
-84 NVSQDDS
+84 EVSQDDS

-110 PEGTSDD
+110 PDGTEDD
-117 TSETDG
+117 AAEDDG

-128 TSVSDNVITINT
+128 TPVSDNVITINT
-140 SEQFVEYSK
+140 SEQFEEYSK
-149 NYEADPTKYQNIDVS
+149 NYEADPAKYQNIDVS
-164 IAIASGNLDNLVG
+164 IAITSGNLDNLVG
-177 FVSIGTEQFPFAAN
+177 FVSIGTARYPFAAN

-196 DSEFKLTIDQ
+196 DSEFKLTLDQ

-216 NINTDVIISRSNPVS
+216 NINTDVIISRSLPVS
-231 GAVSDSALFAEH
+231 GDVSDSALFAEH
-243 VIHDTEKDAAADW
+243 VIHDTEKNTTAQW
-256 SVSISSTETAF
+256 SVSLMNAEAAF
-267 SSVIGS
+267 SSVIGT
-273 LGENA
+273 LGENVNA
-278 DVKLTITNN
+278 KLTITNN
-287 ADSASVSGSG
+287 ADSVSVSGSG
-297 SVGLACG
+297 SAGLACG

-310 SLTVTTSGSASYN
+310 SLTVITSGSASYN
-323 VSSSGGN
+323 VSSSSGN
-330 AGGMVGT
+330 AGGMIGT

-355 VKATRG
+355 VTAAG

-367 GYAENAAVSFEG
+367 GYAENASVSFEG

-387 SGSLATG
+387 SGALATG

-411 SKYAVNCTLNG
+411 SRYAVSCTLNR
-422 ESSGGLFGRLENSGN
+422 ENSGGLFGKLENSGN
-437 MTIIKNDTEAAD
+437 MTINKSDTEAAD

-462 GGLIGTYLSES
+462 GGLIGTYLSDN
-473 TSNSLTISGI
+473 TSNSLTVSGI

-553 IGGGVI
+553 IGGGII

-603 NRGEASAFD
+603 NRGEAASFD

-618 EVLRLGSSLREDNIF
+618 EVLRLSSSLREDNIF
-633 SINET
+633 NINET
-638 EHTVTVKRAGTTVG
+638 EHTVTVKRAGTSVG

-677 FESTSTTST
+677 FESTSTTGT
-686 SLLSSVITLNCN
+686 SLLSSDITLNCN

-710 RDDGKDASG
+710 RDDGENDA
-719 NGDISYTGA
+719 YTGT
-728 FNGNGHTITLAIGEP
+728 FNGSGHTITLAVGEP
-743 YGCRSS
+743 YGYRSN

-755 DTSDGNGCIYSHYYN
+755 DASDGNGRIYRHYYS
-770 GLFSKTG
+770 GLFAKTENITFNNLIVDG
-777 SGVKFSKLTV
+777 I
-787 SGVINVK
+787 INVK
-794 YKDNLKYYIGG
+794 YTDNARYYIGG
-805 LSSTHKGDITAEDL
+805 LSALHSGNITVQDL
-819 TVSEKISVYGTV
+819 TVQENINVSGNTGNY
-831 REFCFAGGI
+831 CFVGGI
-840 IGNISEG
+840 AGQAAENSSPAIVISG
-847 TNPAVVIKNCVI
+847 STI
-859 SPEIVFEGYQPYNS
+859 SPEINCSGNANFI
-873 EFVCGGALA
+873 CGGAFA
-882 EIGQNDSFS
+882 EIGQNDKFS
-891 VTADNITLR
+891 VTADNVKLGAAVT
-900 PSITSNSSHEYKKIG
+900 NSSTAGSKKVG
-915 GFIGNISNS
+915 GFIGNISS
-924 NGSASVRTVSITNMT
+924 NNGAASDRTISLTNIT
-939 IDGAKIVS
+939 IDS
-947 ENGGA
+947 ENVTSAYGGA

-964 FGSETEK
+964 VGSETEK

-982 NGKGGFAG
+982 NGNGDFAG
-990 LVTAATGYWKVY
+990 FVTNATGCWKVY
-1002 GVNIEAITVSGTSA
+1002 DVNIEGITVSGASA

-1021 LVNKGVYAAD
+1021 LVNKGVYKYD
-1031 RVTNALYLEIESES
+1031 SITTALYLETESEN
-1045 AYNINSA
+1045 AYKI
-1052 NINVGSAVYD
+1052 GSAVISIGLNTIYD

-1074 EDAVLLN
+1074 EDAVLWN

-1166 SIPTGNYDLI
+1166 SIPAGNYDMT

-1220 MHCGLFRNANG
+1220 MHCGLFRNSDG
-1231 NITAGNIKF
+1231 NITAGNITF
-1240 SGTVGADPD
+1240 SGTVGADTD

-1268 AVLKGIALDGI
+1268 AVLNGIVLDGI

-1302 LSDVSTTEKYRTENI
+1302 LSNVSTTEKYRTENI
-1317 SSAAS
+1317 SAAAS
-1322 SLIGDVGNSDGNSKD
+1322 SLIGDVGSSDGNSKD

-1350 KAAVSDTAVNAALS
+1350 KAAVSDTAVNATLS
-1364 AAYNTDKSIFSK
+1364 KAYNTDMSIFSK
-1376 AILLNSFKFKAGSNC
+1376 AILLNSFRFKAGSNC

-1403 DEDAAKHNVAYGME
+1403 DEDSAKHNVAYGME

-1435 SYTNPTGENVE
+1435 SYTNPTGEDAE

-1453 PYVAVSYSEN
+1453 AYVAASYSE

-1506 NNLGDSE
+1506 NNLGDNE
-1513 DGAVVNYQK
+1513 DGAVVNYQE
-1522 NSYSAWCK
+1522 NSYSVWCN

-1537 LLWNA
+1537 LLWDA
-1542 ESSSFRSEDGS
+1542 ESSCFRSEDGT
-1553 TSVKLADMQNE
+1553 TSIKLADMQKT

-1582 FVGIGKK
+1582 FVGIGKN

-1594 IVFGNGHAITNKT
+1594 AVFGNGHAITNET
-1607 AQPLIYQSTGAVIKD
+1607 VQPLIYQSTGAVIKD
-1622 ITVNVTAN
+1622 ITVNVTAD

-1719 TADMNSIFDSNF
+1719 TAGMNNIFGSNA
-1731 DSNVLLYCNPIIGRV
+1731 LLYCNPIIGRV
-1746 IDGFAVTEASVFN
+1746 IDGFAVTETSAFN

-1771 KNYSIANISTAADK
+1771 KNYSIADISTAADK
-1785 IGFESNGT
+1785 ISFESNDT
-1793 NSGTIKVSDSQQL
+1793 NSGTIKISDPQQL

-1823 GYSKFSYGADKM
+1823 GYSKFSYGENKM

-1847 DTEGNTSDYA
+1847 DSEGNTSDHA

-1879 YSGSYPARNLTN
+1879 ISGSYPARNLTN

-1896 DIDLANNTYELP
+1896 DIDLAKNTYELP

-1927 VGNLNGN
+1927 INSLNGN

-1962 TTSVDCKT
+1962 ITFVDCKT
-1970 GLGLFNNLIGK
+1970 GLGLFNNLIQSSDNE
-1981 NNKISDLTISG
+1981 NNTISNLIISG
-1992 TVNYEVYIYIK
+1992 HVDYEYYKDHSGKKNIIY
-2003 ENNEFKFKKFA
+2003 ENNS
-2014 EFAEKTSFSCAG
+2014 SFSCVGA
-2026 GLAGVS
+2026 LAGVG
-2032 SNLNLEKIS
+2032 SNLRLDKIQLEK
-2041 LNELSVNSRFVSGGI
+2041 LSVNSCFVSGGI
-2056 VGYAMDSIKIKDL
+2056 VGFAKKLVQIKDL
-2069 NASKLYVSGN
+2069 KSDDLNVSAN
-2079 FFSGGIIGIANK
+2079 FFSGGIIGIAGNCNVK
-2091 CDVDIDGSSGTD
+2091 IDGSSDSEGLI
-2103 GNNRGT
+2103 RGS
-2109 ITEGT
+2109 ITSGSISLVGDTSRGEGASLYGVG
-2114 INSCGKT
+2114 IG
-2121 YTFDGGREYA
+2121 
-2131 LGLGT
+2131 
-2136 AAVIG
+2136 AATVIG
-2141 AYMQENSNKKIQ
+2141 AFLNTNNTVLTSLSV
-2153 TIKNI
+2153 TNI
-2158 NIESF
+2158 NIEDLDIS
-2163 NITAP
+2163 AP
-2168 QIKRAMVGTV
+2168 LIGRAMLGGIV
-2178 IGCCGNSTISQMV
+2178 GCCGNTTAKNIQSQ
-2191 IQNIDVDKV
+2191 IQNVDIKNV
-2200 NINKDSGNDYKE
+2200 DINKEVKR
-2212 FAFNGGA
+2212 FAFNGGI
-2219 IGIIKSGVKKCE
+2219 IGLVKEGVKKCE
-2231 ISDVKIIG
+2231 ISNVKIIG
-2239 DKDNK
+2239 DKNNK
-2244 NTINGY
+2244 NTITGY
-2250 RHSGGIIGLTASKNA
+2250 RHSGGIIGLISSDT
-2265 IINNCQIENYILV
+2265 IIDNCLIENYEIV
-2278 TDNAGEDAG
+2278 TDEYGEDVG
-2287 GIVGKVD
+2287 GIVGKIN
-2294 DNFKLIIKN
+2294 DNKSTLIVKN
-2303 SKIRDCEI
+2303 SKISDCV
-2311 LIKDNNKKNDK
+2311 IKINDNNSKNSD
-2322 GTYSGGIVGKIGE
+2322 GTYSGGIVGKM
-2335 GACFYGYNI
+2335 AKNSCLYGYNI
-2344 ALDNVQFINREDS
+2344 SLDNVQFKNNEN
-2357 KTGAGEICGYMVKL
+2357 KKAGAGEICGYMQN
-2371 LGKNTKMKVVG
+2371 NTKVKVVG
-2382 VSAKTRNNESGRP
+2382 ISARKGESGIP
-2395 NIISKKDN
+2395 ANIISKKDN
-2403 NAESIC
+2403 INTAPSLC
-2409 IYADYNGKCL
+2409 IYADYNGSCL
-2419 DEAAANKEASTIN
+2419 DEPAANKEASTIN

-2468 ADKSAVE
+2468 ADKSAIE

-2547 TSVSSYAQTGSSVFS
+2547 TSISSYAQTGSSVFS

-2583 TKTLECKNGY
+2583 TKTLEYKNGY
-2593 FRMTDKD
+2593 FRMTDMD

-2620 ASKTAYHL
+2620 TSKTAYHL

-2723 NNGSKAYYSTIGK
+2723 NNGSKAYYSTIGE

-2749 FSTSEGKGFEPVT
+2749 FSTSDGKGFEPVT

-2774 VSQADE
+2774 VSQADD

-2793 TFKIGADYYR
+2793 TFKIGDDYYR

-2836 EDYYIS
+2836 ENYYIS

-2950 TRTDENGTEK
+2950 TRTDESGTEK

-2967 VSGTYKIGSTEYSKN
+2967 VSGTYKIGSTEYAKN
-2982 FSNTDSVIMVSGGTA
+2982 FSNTDSVIMVSGGTE
-2997 EAPVD
+2997 EAPLD
-3002 IKARLISGSVTIT
+3002 IKARLISGNVTIT
-3015 CNDLMIVYPDGES
+3015 CDDMVITYPDGES

-3033 PERRD
+3033 PERKDR
-3038 QDDTYGVTLSASSNL
+3038 DDTYGVTLSASSNL
-3053 AYVPD
+3053 AYVSD

-3090 LPSNSPSEMIRLGIN
+3090 LPSNSPNEMIRLGIN

-3115 VGYYNVLNLPETAI
+3115 VGYYNVLNLPESAI
-3129 DRAKNVKFT
+3129 SKAKKVSFT
-3138 LSLYQKTDRDIYD
+3138 LSLYQKTDSGIYD

-3156 KYLEN
+3156 EYLEN
-3161 ITLYDKNGSA
+3161 ITLYDKNGTA
-3171 KSPESPE
+3171 KAPVSS
-3178 LTGDSYEY
+3178 GDSYEY
-3186 VFDKETELNYEAGS
+3186 VFDRETELNYEAGS
-3200 FEVVSSYSVITG
+3200 FEVISSYSVITG
-3212 AEFEGGKKIYSNYK
+3212 GAFESKGKTYSNYK

-3233 LDENNDPIENSGCS
+3233 LDENGEPIENSGCS

>member
-11 ALVTAIAMI
+11 ALLTAIAMI
-20 AGNFT
+20 ASNFT
-25 ASSPVSRYVFNEI
+25 ASSPVSRYVLNEI

-43 DEAEG
+43 DGAEG
-48 ETTTVPQETTVTSV
+48 ETTTAPQETTVTTV
-62 TGEADVPDD
+62 TGEADVPNDT
-71 KEQSDSSSEAAVT
+71 EQSDSSSEAAVT
-84 NVSQDDS
+84 EVSQDDS

-110 PEGTSDD
+110 PDGTEDD
-117 TSETDG
+117 AAEDDG

-128 TSVSDNVITINT
+128 TPVSDNVITINT

-149 NYEADPTKYQNIDVS
+149 NYEADPAKYQNIDVS
-164 IAIASGNLDNLVG
+164 IAITSGNLDNLVG
-177 FVSIGTEQFPFAAN
+177 FVSIGTAQYPFAAN

-196 DSEFKLTIDQ
+196 DSEFKLTLDQ

-216 NINTDVIISRSNPVS
+216 NINTDVIISRSLPVS
-231 GAVSDSALFAEH
+231 GDVSDSALFAEY
-243 VIHDTEKDAAADW
+243 VIHDTEKNTTAQW
-256 SVSISSTETAF
+256 SVSLMNAEAAF
-267 SSVIGS
+267 SSVIGT
-273 LGENA
+273 LGENVNA
-278 DVKLTITNN
+278 KLTITNN
-287 ADSASVSGSG
+287 ADSVSVSGSG
-297 SVGLACG
+297 SAGLACG

-310 SLTVTTSGSASYN
+310 SLTVITSGSASYN

-330 AGGMVGT
+330 AGGMIGT

-355 VKATRG
+355 VTAAG

-367 GYAENAAVSFEG
+367 GYAENASVSFEC

-387 SGSLATG
+387 SGALATG

-411 SKYAVNCTLNG
+411 SRYAVSSTLNG
-422 ESSGGLFGRLENSGN
+422 ENSGGLFGKLENSGN
-437 MTIIKNDTEAAD
+437 MTINKSDTEAAD

-462 GGLIGTYLSES
+462 GGLIGTYLSDN
-473 TSNSLTISGI
+473 TSNSLTVSAI

-573 DLTGTKAAG
+573 DLIGTKAAG

-603 NRGEASAFD
+603 NRGEAASFD

-618 EVLRLGSSLREDNIF
+618 EVLRLSSSLREDNIF
-633 SINET
+633 NINET

-677 FESTSTTST
+677 FESTSTMST
-686 SLLSSVITLNCN
+686 SLLSSDITLNCN

-710 RDDGKDASG
+710 RDDGENDA
-719 NGDISYTGA
+719 YTGT
-728 FNGNGHTITLAIGEP
+728 FNGSGHTLTLAVGEP
-743 YGCRSS
+743 YGYRSN

-755 DTSDGNGCIYSHYYN
+755 DASDGNGRIYRHYYS
-770 GLFSKTG
+770 GLFAKTENITFNNLIVDG
-777 SGVKFSKLTV
+777 I
-787 SGVINVK
+787 INVK
-794 YKDNLKYYIGG
+794 YIDNARYYIGG
-805 LSSTHKGDITAEDL
+805 LSAVHSGNITVQDL
-819 TVSEKISVYGTV
+819 SVQENINVSGNTGNY
-831 REFCFAGGI
+831 CFVGGI
-840 IGNISEG
+840 AGQAAENSSPAIVISG
-847 TNPAVVIKNCVI
+847 STI
-859 SPEIVFEGYQPYNS
+859 SPEINCSGNANFI
-873 EFVCGGALA
+873 CGGAFA
-882 EIGQNDSFS
+882 EIGQNDKFS
-891 VTADNITLR
+891 VTADNVNLGAAVT
-900 PSITSNSSHEYKKIG
+900 NSSTAGSKKVG
-915 GFIGNISNS
+915 GFIGNISS
-924 NGSASVRTVSITNMT
+924 NNGAASDRTISLTNIT
-939 IDGAKIVS
+939 IDS
-947 ENGGA
+947 ENVTSAYGGA

-964 FGSETEK
+964 VGSETEK

-982 NGKGGFAG
+982 NGNGDFAG
-990 LVTAATGYWKVY
+990 FVTNATGCWKVY
-1002 GVNIEAITVSGTSA
+1002 DVNIEEITVSGASA

-1021 LVNKGVYAAD
+1021 LVNKGVYKYD
-1031 RVTNALYLEIESES
+1031 SITTALYLETESEN
-1045 AYNINSA
+1045 AYKI
-1052 NINVGSAVYD
+1052 GSAVISIGLNTIYD
-1062 EIIATCSGSFDD
+1062 EIIATCSGSFGD
-1074 EDAVLLN
+1074 EDAVLWN

-1166 SIPTGNYDLI
+1166 SIPAGNYDMT

-1220 MHCGLFRNANG
+1220 MHCGLFRNSDG
-1231 NITAGNIKF
+1231 NITAGNITF
-1240 SGTVGADPD
+1240 SGTVGADTD

-1268 AVLKGIALDGI
+1268 AVLNGIVLDGI

-1302 LSDVSTTEKYRTENI
+1302 LSNVSTTEKYRTESI
-1317 SSAAS
+1317 STAAS
-1322 SLIGDVGNSDGNSKD
+1322 SLIGDVGSSDGNSKD

-1364 AAYNTDKSIFSK
+1364 KAYNTDMSIFSK
-1376 AILLNSFKFKAGSNC
+1376 GTLLNSFRFKAGSNC

-1403 DEDAAKHNVAYGME
+1403 DEDSAKHNVAYGME

-1435 SYTNPTGENVE
+1435 SYTDPTGEDAE
-1446 YDFSGFL
+1446 YDFRGFL
-1453 PYVAVSYSEN
+1453 PYVAASYSE

-1513 DGAVVNYQK
+1513 DGAVVNYQG
-1522 NSYSAWCK
+1522 NSYSAWCN

-1537 LLWNA
+1537 LLWDA
-1542 ESSSFRSEDGS
+1542 ESSCFRSEDGT
-1553 TSVKLADMQNE
+1553 TSIKLADMQKT

-1582 FVGIGKK
+1582 FVGIGKN

-1594 IVFGNGHAITNKT
+1594 AVFGNGHAITNET
-1607 AQPLIYQSTGAVIKD
+1607 VQPLIYQSTGAVIKD

-1680 IDIKSGTNYGNKAV
+1680 IDIKSGTDYGNKAV
-1694 GGYIGVIRYGGVIF
+1694 GGYIGVIRYGAVIF

-1719 TADMNSIFDSNF
+1719 TAGMNNIFGSNA
-1731 DSNVLLYCNPIIGRV
+1731 LLYCNPIIGRV
-1746 IDGFAVTEASVFN
+1746 IDGFAVTETSAFN
-1759 GAEDKVTMKNGT
+1759 GAEDRVTMKNGT
-1771 KNYSIANISTAADK
+1771 KNYSIADISTAADK
-1785 IGFESNGT
+1785 ISFESNDT
-1793 NSGTIKVSDSQQL
+1793 NSDTIKISDPQQL

-1823 GYSKFSYGADKM
+1823 GYSKFSYGENKM

-1847 DTEGNTSDYA
+1847 DSEGNTSDYA

-1879 YSGSYPARNLTN
+1879 ISGSYPARNLTN

-1896 DIDLANNTYELP
+1896 DIDLAKNTYELP

-1915 SLNSSDADMAMH
+1915 SLNSADADMAMH
-1927 VGNLNGN
+1927 INSLNGN

-1940 NMSFYRYGKDYDQY
+1940 NMSFYRYGKDYDRY

-1970 GLGLFNNLIGK
+1970 GLGLFNNLIQSSDNE
-1981 NNKISDLTISG
+1981 NNTISILTISG
-1992 TVNYEVYIYIK
+1992 HVDYEYYKDHSGKKNIIY
-2003 ENNEFKFKKFA
+2003 ENNS
-2014 EFAEKTSFSCAG
+2014 SFSCVGA
-2026 GLAGVS
+2026 LAGVG
-2032 SNLNLEKIS
+2032 SNLRLDKIQLE
-2041 LNELSVNSRFVSGGI
+2041 ELSVNSCFVSGGI
-2056 VGYAMDSIKIKDL
+2056 VGFAKKFVQIKDL
-2069 NASKLYVSGN
+2069 KSDDLNVSAN
-2079 FFSGGIIGIANK
+2079 FFSGGIIGIAGNCNVK
-2091 CDVDIDGSSGTD
+2091 IDGSSDSEGLI
-2103 GNNRGT
+2103 RGS
-2109 ITEGT
+2109 ITSGSISLVGDTSRGEGASLYGVG
-2114 INSCGKT
+2114 IG
-2121 YTFDGGREYA
+2121 
-2131 LGLGT
+2131 
-2136 AAVIG
+2136 AATVIG
-2141 AYMQENSNKKIQ
+2141 AFLNTNNTALTSLSV
-2153 TIKNI
+2153 TNI
-2158 NIESF
+2158 NIEDLDIS
-2163 NITAP
+2163 AP
-2168 QIKRAMVGTV
+2168 LIGRAMLGGIV
-2178 IGCCGNSTISQMV
+2178 GCCGNTTAKNIQSR
-2191 IQNIDVDKV
+2191 IQNVDIKNV
-2200 NINKDSGNDYKE
+2200 DINKEVKR
-2212 FAFNGGA
+2212 FAFNGGI
-2219 IGIIKSGVKKCE
+2219 IGLVKEGVKKCE
-2231 ISDVKIIG
+2231 ISNVKIIG
-2239 DKDNK
+2239 DKNNK
-2244 NTINGY
+2244 NTITGY
-2250 RHSGGIIGLTASKNA
+2250 RHSGGIIGLTSSDT
-2265 IINNCQIENYILV
+2265 IIDNCLIENYEIV
-2278 TDNAGEDAG
+2278 TDEYGEDVG
-2287 GIVGKVD
+2287 GIVGKIN
-2294 DNFKLIIKN
+2294 DNKSTLIVKN
-2303 SKIRDCEI
+2303 SKISDCV
-2311 LIKDNNKKNDK
+2311 IKINDNNSKNSD
-2322 GTYSGGIVGKIGE
+2322 GTYSGGIVGKM
-2335 GACFYGYNI
+2335 AKNSCLYGYNI
-2344 ALDNVQFINREDS
+2344 SLDNVQFKNNEN
-2357 KTGAGEICGYMVKL
+2357 KKAGAGEICGYMQN
-2371 LGKNTKMKVVG
+2371 NTKVKVVG
-2382 VSAKTRNNESGRP
+2382 ISARKGESGIP
-2395 NIISKKDN
+2395 ANIISKKDN
-2403 NAESIC
+2403 INTAPSLC
-2409 IYADYNGKCL
+2409 IYADYNGSCL
-2419 DEAAANKEASTIN
+2419 DEPAANKEASTIS

-2480 ISNGTGYINA
+2480 ISKGLGYINA

-2547 TSVSSYAQTGSSVFS
+2547 TSISSYAQTGSSVFS

-2570 NETSGA
+2570 NETSGT
-2576 FESGENF
+2576 FESGESF
-2583 TKTLECKNGY
+2583 TKTLEYKNGY
-2593 FRMTDKD
+2593 FRMTNMD

-2620 ASKTAYHL
+2620 TSKTAYHL

-2723 NNGSKAYYSTIGK
+2723 NNGSEAYYSTIGE

-2749 FSTSEGKGFEPVT
+2749 FSTSDGKGFEPVT

-2769 AADIT
+2769 AADIK
-2774 VSQADE
+2774 VSQADD

-2793 TFKIGADYYR
+2793 TFKIGDDYYR

-2908 SNRALKAEL
+2908 SNRVLKAEL

-2950 TRTDENGTEK
+2950 TRTDESGTEK

-2967 VSGTYKIGSTEYSKN
+2967 VSGTYKIGSTEYAKN
-2982 FSNTDSVIMVSGGTA
+2982 FSNTDSVIMVSGGTE
-2997 EAPVD
+2997 EAPLD
-3002 IKARLISGSVTIT
+3002 IKAQLISGSVTIT
-3015 CNDLMIVYPDGES
+3015 CDDMVITYPDGES

-3033 PERRD
+3033 PERKDR
-3038 QDDTYGVTLSASSNL
+3038 DDTYGVTLSASSNL
-3053 AYVPD
+3053 AYVSD

-3090 LPSNSPSEMIRLGIN
+3090 LPSNSPNEMIRLGIN

-3129 DRAKNVKFT
+3129 DKAKKVSFT
-3138 LSLYQKTDRDIYD
+3138 LSLYQKTDSGIYD

-3156 KYLEN
+3156 EYLEN
-3161 ITLYDKNGSA
+3161 IILYDKNGTA
-3171 KSPESPE
+3171 KAPVSS
-3178 LTGDSYEY
+3178 GDSYEY

-3200 FEVVSSYSVITG
+3200 FEVISSYSVITG
-3212 AEFEGGKKIYSNYK
+3212 GVFESKGKTYSNYK

-3233 LDENNDPIENSGCS
+3233 LDENGEPIENSGCS

>member
-11 ALVTAIAMI
+11 ALLTAIAMI
-20 AGNFT
+20 ASNFT
-25 ASSPVSRYVFNEI
+25 VSSPVSRYVLNEI

-43 DEAEG
+43 DGAEG
-48 ETTTVPQETTVTSV
+48 ETTTAPQETTVTTV

-71 KEQSDSSSEAAVT
+71 TEQSDSSSETAVT
-84 NVSQDDS
+84 EVSQDDS
-91 TNTADDTDGTSVPS
+91 TNTNTTTVVTDDAADVTDGTSVPS

-110 PEGTSDD
+110 PDGTEDD
-117 TSETDG
+117 ASEDDG

-149 NYEADPTKYQNIDVS
+149 NYEADPAKYQNIDVS
-164 IAIASGNLDNLVG
+164 IAITSGNLDNLVG
-177 FVSIGTEQFPFAAN
+177 FVSIGTAQYPFAAN

-196 DSEFKLTIDQ
+196 DSEFKLTLDQ

-216 NINTDVIISRSNPVS
+216 NINTDVIISRSLPVS
-231 GAVSDSALFAEH
+231 GDVSDSALFAEH
-243 VIHDTEKDAAADW
+243 VIHDTEKNTTAQW
-256 SVSISSTETAF
+256 SVSLMNAEAAF
-267 SSVIGS
+267 SSVIGT
-273 LGENA
+273 LGENVNA
-278 DVKLTITNN
+278 KLTITNN
-287 ADSASVSGSG
+287 ADSVSVSGSG
-297 SVGLACG
+297 SAGLACG

-310 SLTVTTSGSASYN
+310 SLTVITSGSASYN
-323 VSSSGGN
+323 VSSSSGN
-330 AGGMVGT
+330 AGGMIGT

-355 VKATRG
+355 VTAAG

-367 GYAENAAVSFEG
+367 GYAENASVSFEG

-387 SGSLATG
+387 SGALATG

-411 SKYAVNCTLNG
+411 SRYAVSCTLNR
-422 ESSGGLFGRLENSGN
+422 ENSGGLFGKLENSGN
-437 MTIIKNDTEAAD
+437 MTINKSDTEAAD

-462 GGLIGTYLSES
+462 GGLIGTYLSDN
-473 TSNSLTISGI
+473 TSNSLTVSGI

-603 NRGEASAFD
+603 NRGEAASFD

-618 EVLRLGSSLREDNIF
+618 EVLRLSSSLREDNIF
-633 SINET
+633 NINET
-638 EHTVTVKRAGTTVG
+638 AHTVTVKRAGTTVG

-665 LNSGTSSDSTLL
+665 LNSGTSSDSMLL

-686 SLLSSVITLNCN
+686 SLLSSDITLNCN

-710 RDDGKDASG
+710 RDDGENDA
-719 NGDISYTGA
+719 YTGT
-728 FNGNGHTITLAIGEP
+728 FNGSGHTITLAVGEP
-743 YGCRSS
+743 YGYRSN

-755 DTSDGNGCIYSHYYN
+755 DASDGNGRIYRHYYS
-770 GLFSKTG
+770 GLFAKTENITFNNLIVDG
-777 SGVKFSKLTV
+777 I
-787 SGVINVK
+787 INVK
-794 YKDNLKYYIGG
+794 YTDNARYYIGG
-805 LSSTHKGDITAEDL
+805 LSALHSGNITVQDL
-819 TVSEKISVYGTV
+819 TVQENINVSGNTGNY
-831 REFCFAGGI
+831 CFVGGI
-840 IGNISEG
+840 AGQAAENSSPAIVISG
-847 TNPAVVIKNCVI
+847 STI
-859 SPEIVFEGYQPYNS
+859 SPEINCSGNANFI
-873 EFVCGGALA
+873 CGGAFA
-882 EIGQNDSFS
+882 EISQNDKFS
-891 VTADNITLR
+891 VTADNVKLGAAVT
-900 PSITSNSSHEYKKIG
+900 NSSTAGSKKVG
-915 GFIGNISNS
+915 GFIGNISS
-924 NGSASVRTVSITNMT
+924 NNGAASDRTISLTNIT
-939 IDGAKIVS
+939 IDS
-947 ENGGA
+947 ENVTSAYGGA

-964 FGSETEK
+964 VGSETEK

-982 NGKGGFAG
+982 NGNGDFAG
-990 LVTAATGYWKVY
+990 FVTNATGCWKVY
-1002 GVNIEAITVSGTSA
+1002 DVNIEGITVSGASA

-1021 LVNKGVYAAD
+1021 LVNKGVYKYD
-1031 RVTNALYLEIESES
+1031 SITTALYLETESEN
-1045 AYNINSA
+1045 AYKI
-1052 NINVGSAVYD
+1052 GSAVISIGLNTIYD

-1074 EDAVLLN
+1074 EDAVLWN

-1166 SIPTGNYDLI
+1166 SIPAGNYDMT

-1220 MHCGLFRNANG
+1220 MHCGLFRNSDG
-1231 NITAGNIKF
+1231 NITAGNITF
-1240 SGTVGADPD
+1240 SGTVGADSD

-1268 AVLKGIALDGI
+1268 AVLNGIVLDGI

-1302 LSDVSTTEKYRTENI
+1302 LSNVSTTEKYRTESI

-1322 SLIGDVGNSDGNSKD
+1322 SLIGDVGSSDGNSKD

-1364 AAYNTDKSIFSK
+1364 KAYNTDMSIFSK
-1376 AILLNSFKFKAGSNC
+1376 AILLNSFRFKAGSNC

-1403 DEDAAKHNVAYGME
+1403 DEDSAKHNVAYGME

-1435 SYTNPTGENVE
+1435 SYTNPTGEDAE
-1446 YDFSGFL
+1446 YDFRGFL
-1453 PYVAVSYSEN
+1453 PYVAASYSE

-1513 DGAVVNYQK
+1513 DGAVVNYQG
-1522 NSYSAWCK
+1522 NSYSAWCN

-1537 LLWNA
+1537 LLWDA
-1542 ESSSFRSEDGS
+1542 ESSCFRSEDGT
-1553 TSVKLADMQNE
+1553 TSIKLADMQKT

-1582 FVGIGKK
+1582 FVGIGKN

-1594 IVFGNGHAITNKT
+1594 AVFGNGHAITNET
-1607 AQPLIYQSTGAVIKD
+1607 VQPLIYQSTGAVIKD

-1719 TADMNSIFDSNF
+1719 TAGMNNIFGSNA
-1731 DSNVLLYCNPIIGRV
+1731 LLYCNPIIGRV
-1746 IDGFAVTEASVFN
+1746 IDGFAVTETSAFN

-1771 KNYSIANISTAADK
+1771 KNYSIADISTAADK
-1785 IGFESNGT
+1785 ISFESNDT
-1793 NSGTIKVSDSQQL
+1793 NSGTIKISDSQQL

-1823 GYSKFSYGADKM
+1823 GYSKFSYGENKM

-1847 DTEGNTSDYA
+1847 DSEGNTSDYA

-1874 KYTNA
+1874 KYANA
-1879 YSGSYPARNLTN
+1879 ISGSYPARNMTN

-1896 DIDLANNTYELP
+1896 DIDLAKNTYELP

-1915 SLNSSDADMAMH
+1915 SLNSADADMAMH
-1927 VGNLNGN
+1927 INSLNGN

-1962 TTSVDCKT
+1962 TTFVDCKT
-1970 GLGLFNNLIGK
+1970 GLGLFNNLIQSSDNE
-1981 NNKISDLTISG
+1981 NNTISNLIISG
-1992 TVNYEVYIYIK
+1992 HVDYEYYKDHSGKKNIIY
-2003 ENNEFKFKKFA
+2003 ENNS
-2014 EFAEKTSFSCAG
+2014 SFSCVGA
-2026 GLAGVS
+2026 LAGVG
-2032 SNLNLEKIS
+2032 SNLRLDKIQLEK
-2041 LNELSVNSRFVSGGI
+2041 LSVNSCFVSGGI
-2056 VGYAMDSIKIKDL
+2056 VGFAKKLVQIKDL
-2069 NASKLYVSGN
+2069 KSDNLNVSAN
-2079 FFSGGIIGIANK
+2079 FFSGGIIGIAGNCNVK
-2091 CDVDIDGSSGTD
+2091 IDGSSDSEGLI
-2103 GNNRGT
+2103 RGS
-2109 ITEGT
+2109 ITSGSISLVGDTSRGEGASLYGVG
-2114 INSCGKT
+2114 IG
-2121 YTFDGGREYA
+2121 
-2131 LGLGT
+2131 
-2136 AAVIG
+2136 AATVIG
-2141 AYMQENSNKKIQ
+2141 AFLNTNNTVLTSLSV
-2153 TIKNI
+2153 TNI
-2158 NIESF
+2158 NIEDLDIS
-2163 NITAP
+2163 AP
-2168 QIKRAMVGTV
+2168 LIGRAMLGGIV
-2178 IGCCGNSTISQMV
+2178 GCCGNTTAKNIQSR
-2191 IQNIDVDKV
+2191 IQNVDIKNV
-2200 NINKDSGNDYKE
+2200 DINKEVKR
-2212 FAFNGGA
+2212 FAFNGGI
-2219 IGIIKSGVKKCE
+2219 IGLVKEGVKKCE
-2231 ISDVKIIG
+2231 ISNVKIIG
-2239 DKDNK
+2239 DKNNK
-2244 NTINGY
+2244 NTITGY
-2250 RHSGGIIGLTASKNA
+2250 RHSGGIIGLTSSNT
-2265 IINNCQIENYILV
+2265 IIDNCLIENYEMI
-2278 TDNAGEDAG
+2278 TDEYGEDVG
-2287 GIVGKVD
+2287 GIVGKIN
-2294 DNFKLIIKN
+2294 DNKSTLIVKN
-2303 SKIRDCEI
+2303 SKISDCI
-2311 LIKDNNKKNDK
+2311 IKINDNNSKNGD
-2322 GTYSGGIVGKIGE
+2322 GTYSGGIVGKM
-2335 GACFYGYNI
+2335 AKNSCLYGYNI
-2344 ALDNVQFINREDS
+2344 SLDNVQFINNENS
-2357 KTGAGEICGYMVKL
+2357 KAGAGEICGYMQN
-2371 LGKNTKMKVVG
+2371 NTKVKVVG
-2382 VSAKTRNNESGRP
+2382 ISSRKGDSGSP
-2395 NIISKKDN
+2395 ANIISKKDN

-2468 ADKSAVE
+2468 ADKSAIE

-2480 ISNGTGYINA
+2480 ISKGIGYINA

-2524 INESNYRK
+2524 INESNYKK

-2547 TSVSSYAQTGSSVFS
+2547 TSISSYAQTGSSVFS

-2570 NETSGA
+2570 NETSGT

-2583 TKTLECKNGY
+2583 TKTLEYKNGY
-2593 FRMTDKD
+2593 FRMTNMD

-2620 ASKTAYHL
+2620 TSKTAYHL

-2691 GGEDLLTAYGKY
+2691 GGENLLTAYGKY

-2723 NNGSKAYYSTIGK
+2723 NNGSKAYYSTIGE

-2749 FSTSEGKGFEPVT
+2749 FSTSDGKGFEPVT

-2774 VSQADE
+2774 VSQADD

-2793 TFKIGADYYR
+2793 TFKIGDDYYR

-2842 FFTKADNS
+2842 FFTKTDNS
-2850 EPMRNITMK
+2850 EPMGNITMK

-2925 ESAENVKSYLNYDSI
+2925 ESAENVKSYLNYNSI

-2950 TRTDENGTEK
+2950 TRTDESGTEK

-2967 VSGTYKIGSTEYSKN
+2967 VSGTYKIGSTEYAKN
-2982 FSNTDSVIMVSGGTA
+2982 FSNTDSMIMVSGGT
-2997 EAPVD
+2997 EGAPLD
-3002 IKARLISGSVTIT
+3002 IKAQLISGSVTIT
-3015 CNDLMIVYPDGES
+3015 CDDMVITYPDGES

-3033 PERRD
+3033 PERKDR
-3038 QDDTYGVTLSASSNL
+3038 DDTYGVTLSASSNL
-3053 AYVPD
+3053 AYVSD

-3090 LPSNSPSEMIRLGIN
+3090 LPSNSPNEMIRLGIN

-3115 VGYYNVLNLPETAI
+3115 VGYYNVLNLPESAI
-3129 DRAKNVKFT
+3129 SKAKKVSFT
-3138 LSLYQKTDRDIYD
+3138 LSLYQKTDSGIYD

-3156 KYLEN
+3156 EYLEN
-3161 ITLYDKNGSA
+3161 ITLYDKNGTA
-3171 KSPESPE
+3171 KAPVSS
-3178 LTGDSYEY
+3178 GDSYEY
-3186 VFDKETELNYEAGS
+3186 VFDRETELNYEAGS
-3200 FEVVSSYSVITG
+3200 FEVISSYSVITG
-3212 AEFEGGKKIYSNYK
+3212 GAFESKGKTYSNYK

-3233 LDENNDPIENSGCS
+3233 LDENGEPIENSGCS

>member
-11 ALVTAIAMI
+11 ALLTAIAMI

-43 DEAEG
+43 DGAEG

-71 KEQSDSSSEAAVT
+71 TEQSDSSSEAAVT

-91 TNTADDTDGTSVPS
+91 TNINTTTAAADDAADDTDGTSVPS
-105 DDTTV
+105 DGTTV

-128 TSVSDNVITINT
+128 TPVSDNVITINT

-149 NYEADPTKYQNIDVS
+149 NYDADPAKYQNIDVS

-177 FVSIGTEQFPFAAN
+177 FVSIGTEQYPFAAN

-243 VIHDTEKDAAADW
+243 VIHDTEKDADADW

-310 SLTVTTSGSASYN
+310 SLTVTTSGTASYN

-355 VKATRG
+355 VTAAG

-411 SKYAVNCTLNG
+411 SKYAVNCTLNR

-437 MTIIKNDTEAAD
+437 MTIIKNDTEAAG

-462 GGLIGTYLSES
+462 GGLIGTYLSDN

-509 IRLENVSVSASGCK
+509 IRLENVRVSASGCK

-553 IGGGVI
+553 IGGGII

-603 NRGEASAFD
+603 NRGEAASFD

-633 SINET
+633 NINET

-677 FESTSTTST
+677 FESISTTST
-686 SLLSSVITLNCN
+686 SLLSSDITLNCN

-710 RDDGKDASG
+710 RDDGENDA
-719 NGDISYTGA
+719 YTGT
-728 FNGNGHTITLAIGEP
+728 FNGSGHTITLTVGEP
-743 YGCRSS
+743 YGYRSN

-755 DTSDGNGCIYSHYYN
+755 DASDGNGRIYRHYYS
-770 GLFSKTG
+770 GLFAKTENITFNNLIVDG
-777 SGVKFSKLTV
+777 I
-787 SGVINVK
+787 INVK
-794 YKDNLKYYIGG
+794 YTDNARYYIGG
-805 LSSTHKGDITAEDL
+805 LSALHSGNITVQDL
-819 TVSEKISVYGTV
+819 TVQENINVSGNTGNY
-831 REFCFAGGI
+831 CFVGGI
-840 IGNISEG
+840 AGQAAENSSPAIVISG
-847 TNPAVVIKNCVI
+847 STI
-859 SPEIVFEGYQPYNS
+859 SPEINCSGNANFI
-873 EFVCGGALA
+873 CGGAFA
-882 EIGQNDSFS
+882 EIGQNDKFS
-891 VTADNITLR
+891 VTADNVKLGAAVT
-900 PSITSNSSHEYKKIG
+900 NSSTSANKKVG

-964 FGSETEK
+964 VGSETEN

-990 LVTAATGYWKVY
+990 LVTAATGFWKVY
-1002 GVNIEAITVSGTSA
+1002 GVNIEAITVSGASA

-1021 LVNKGVYAAD
+1021 LVNKGVYKYD
-1031 RVTNALYLEIESES
+1031 SITTALYLETESEN
-1045 AYNINSA
+1045 AYKI
-1052 NINVGSAVYD
+1052 GSAVISIGLNTIYD

-1123 DLDVIRGKNVSERTD
+1123 NLDVIREKAVSERTD

-1268 AVLKGIALDGI
+1268 AVLNGIVLDGI

-1302 LSDVSTTEKYRTENI
+1302 LSNVSTTEKYRTENI
-1317 SSAAS
+1317 SAAAS

-1364 AAYNTDKSIFSK
+1364 KAYNTDMSIFSK
-1376 AILLNSFKFKAGSNC
+1376 AILLNSFRFKAGSNC

-1403 DEDAAKHNVAYGME
+1403 DEDSAKHNVAYGME

-1435 SYTNPTGENVE
+1435 SYTNPTGENAE

-1453 PYVAVSYSEN
+1453 PYVAVSYREN

-1542 ESSSFRSEDGS
+1542 ESSSFRSEDGT

-1582 FVGIGKK
+1582 FLGIGKK

-1594 IVFGNGHAITNKT
+1594 VVFGNGHAITNKT

-1622 ITVNVTAN
+1622 ITVNVTAD

-1719 TADMNSIFDSNF
+1719 TADMNSIFGSNA
-1731 DSNVLLYCNPIIGRV
+1731 LLYCNPIIGRV
-1746 IDGFAVTEASVFN
+1746 IDGFAVTETSAFN

-1771 KNYSIANISTAADK
+1771 KNYSIADISTAADK
-1785 IGFESNGT
+1785 ISFESNGT

-1857 VAKTDAYVKNT
+1857 VARTDAYVKNT

-1879 YSGSYPARNLTN
+1879 YNGSYPARNLTN

-1896 DIDLANNTYELP
+1896 DIDLAKNTYELP

-1915 SLNSSDADMAMH
+1915 SLNSSDDDMAMH

-1970 GLGLFNNLIGK
+1970 GLGLFNNLIQSSDNE
-1981 NNKISDLTISG
+1981 NNTISNLTISG
-1992 TVNYEVYIYIK
+1992 HVDYEYYKDHSGKKNIIY
-2003 ENNEFKFKKFA
+2003 ENNS
-2014 EFAEKTSFSCAG
+2014 SFSCVGA
-2026 GLAGVS
+2026 LAGVG
-2032 SNLNLEKIS
+2032 SNLRLNKIQLE
-2041 LNELSVNSRFVSGGI
+2041 ELSVNSCFVSGGI
-2056 VGYAMDSIKIKDL
+2056 VGFAKGFVQIKDL
-2069 NASKLYVSGN
+2069 KSDNLNVSAN
-2079 FFSGGIIGIANK
+2079 FFSGGIIGIAGNCNVK
-2091 CDVDIDGSSGTD
+2091 IDGSSDSEGLI
-2103 GNNRGT
+2103 RGS
-2109 ITEGT
+2109 ITLGSISLVGDTSRGEGASLYGVG
-2114 INSCGKT
+2114 IG
-2121 YTFDGGREYA
+2121 A
-2131 LGLGT
+2131 

-2141 AYMQENSNKKIQ
+2141 AFLNTNNTVLTSLSV
-2153 TIKNI
+2153 TNI
-2158 NIESF
+2158 NIEDM
-2163 NITAP
+2163 NISAP
-2168 QIKRAMVGTV
+2168 LIGRAMLGGIV
-2178 IGCCGNSTISQMV
+2178 GCCGNTTAKNIQSR
-2191 IQNIDVDKV
+2191 IQNVDIKNV
-2200 NINKDSGNDYKE
+2200 DINKEVKR
-2212 FAFNGGA
+2212 FAFNGGI
-2219 IGIIKSGVKKCE
+2219 IGLVKEGVKKCE
-2231 ISDVKIIG
+2231 ISNVKIIG
-2239 DKDNK
+2239 DKNNK
-2244 NTINGY
+2244 NTITGY
-2250 RHSGGIIGLTASKNA
+2250 RHSGGIIGLTSSNT
-2265 IINNCQIENYILV
+2265 IIDNCLIENYEMI
-2278 TDNAGEDAG
+2278 TDEYGEDVG
-2287 GIVGKVD
+2287 GIVGKI
-2294 DNFKLIIKN
+2294 NENKSTLIVKN
-2303 SKIRDCEI
+2303 SKISDCV
-2311 LIKDNNKKNDK
+2311 IKINDNNSKNGD
-2322 GTYSGGIVGKIGE
+2322 GTYSGGIVGKM
-2335 GACFYGYNI
+2335 AKNSCLYGYNI
-2344 ALDNVQFINREDS
+2344 SLDNVQFINNENS
-2357 KTGAGEICGYMVKL
+2357 KAGAGEICGYMQN
-2371 LGKNTKMKVVG
+2371 NTKVKVVG
-2382 VSAKTRNNESGRP
+2382 ISSRKGDSGSP
-2395 NIISKKDN
+2395 ANIISKKDN
-2403 NAESIC
+2403 INTAPSIC

-2583 TKTLECKNGY
+2583 TKTLEFKNGY
-2593 FRMTDKD
+2593 FRMTDMD

-2620 ASKTAYHL
+2620 TSKTAYHL

-2723 NNGSKAYYSTIGK
+2723 NNGSKVYYSTIGE

-2749 FSTSEGKGFEPVT
+2749 FSTSDGKGFEPVT

-2774 VSQADE
+2774 VSQADD

-2793 TFKIGADYYR
+2793 IFKIGDDYYR

-2836 EDYYIS
+2836 EDCYIS

-3033 PERRD
+3033 PERKD

-3138 LSLYQKTDRDIYD
+3138 LSLYQKTDRGIYD

-3171 KSPESPE
+3171 KSPES
-3178 LTGDSYEY
+3178 TGDSYEY

-3233 LDENNDPIENSGCS
+3233 LDENDDPIENSGCS

-3261 ISVG
+3261 MSVG

>member
-1 MKYRSKSRFT
+1 MEQR
-11 ALVTAIAMI
+11 
-20 AGNFT
+20 G
-25 ASSPVSRYVFNEI
+25 
-38 NVSAA
+38 
-43 DEAEG
+43 
-48 ETTTVPQETTVTSV
+48 TTTAPQETTVTAV

-71 KEQSDSSSEAAVT
+71 TEQSDSSSETAVT
-84 NVSQDDS
+84 EVSQDDS

-110 PEGTSDD
+110 PDGTEDD
-117 TSETDG
+117 AAEDDG

-128 TSVSDNVITINT
+128 TPVSDNVITINT

-149 NYEADPTKYQNIDVS
+149 NYEADPAKYQNIDVF
-164 IAIASGNLDNLVG
+164 IAITSGNLDNLVG
-177 FVSIGTEQFPFAAN
+177 FVSIGTAQYPFAAN

-196 DSEFKLTIDQ
+196 DSEFKLTLDQ

-216 NINTDVIISRSNPVS
+216 NINTDVIISRSLPVS
-231 GAVSDSALFAEH
+231 GDVSDSALFAEH
-243 VIHDTEKDAAADW
+243 VIHDTEKNTTAQW
-256 SVSISSTETAF
+256 SVSLMNAEAAF
-267 SSVIGS
+267 SSVIGT
-273 LGENA
+273 LGENVNA
-278 DVKLTITNN
+278 KLTITNN
-287 ADSASVSGSG
+287 ADSVSVSGSG
-297 SVGLACG
+297 SAGLACG

-310 SLTVTTSGSASYN
+310 SLTVITSGSASYN
-323 VSSSGGN
+323 VSSSSGN
-330 AGGMVGT
+330 AGGMIGT

-355 VKATRG
+355 VTAAG

-367 GYAENAAVSFEG
+367 GYAENASVSFEG

-387 SGSLATG
+387 SGALATG

-411 SKYAVNCTLNG
+411 SRYAVSCTLNR
-422 ESSGGLFGRLENSGN
+422 ENSGGLFGKLENSGN
-437 MTIIKNDTEAAD
+437 MTINKSDTEAAD

-462 GGLIGTYLSES
+462 GGLIGTYLSDN
-473 TSNSLTISGI
+473 TSNSLTVSGI

-553 IGGGVI
+553 IGGGII

-603 NRGEASAFD
+603 NRGEAASFD

-618 EVLRLGSSLREDNIF
+618 EVLRLSSSLREDNIF
-633 SINET
+633 NINET

-665 LNSGTSSDSTLL
+665 LNSGISSDSTLL

-686 SLLSSVITLNCN
+686 SLLSSDITLNCN

-710 RDDGKDASG
+710 RDDGENDA
-719 NGDISYTGA
+719 YTGT
-728 FNGNGHTITLAIGEP
+728 FNGSGHTITLAVGEP
-743 YGCRSS
+743 YGYRSN

-755 DTSDGNGCIYSHYYN
+755 DASDGNGRIYRHYYS
-770 GLFSKTG
+770 GLFAKTENITFNNLIVDG
-777 SGVKFSKLTV
+777 I
-787 SGVINVK
+787 INVK
-794 YKDNLKYYIGG
+794 YTDNARYYIGG
-805 LSSTHKGDITAEDL
+805 LSALHSGNITVQDL
-819 TVSEKISVYGTV
+819 TVQENINVSGNTGNY
-831 REFCFAGGI
+831 CFVGGI
-840 IGNISEG
+840 AGQAAENSSPAIVISG
-847 TNPAVVIKNCVI
+847 STI
-859 SPEIVFEGYQPYNS
+859 SPEINCSGNANFI
-873 EFVCGGALA
+873 CGGAFA
-882 EIGQNDSFS
+882 EIGQNDKFS
-891 VTADNITLR
+891 VTADNVKLGAAVT
-900 PSITSNSSHEYKKIG
+900 NSSTAGSKKVG
-915 GFIGNISNS
+915 GFIGNISS
-924 NGSASVRTVSITNMT
+924 NNGAASDRTISLTNIT
-939 IDGAKIVS
+939 IDS
-947 ENGGA
+947 ENVTSAYGGA

-964 FGSETEK
+964 VGSETEK

-982 NGKGGFAG
+982 NGNGDFAG
-990 LVTAATGYWKVY
+990 FVTNATGCWKVY
-1002 GVNIEAITVSGTSA
+1002 DVNIEGITVSGVSA

-1021 LVNKGVYAAD
+1021 LVNKGVYKYD
-1031 RVTNALYLEIESES
+1031 SITTALYLETESEN
-1045 AYNINSA
+1045 AYKI
-1052 NINVGSAVYD
+1052 GSAVISIGLNTIYD

-1074 EDAVLLN
+1074 EDAVLWN

-1138 AEKLML
+1138 VEKLML

-1166 SIPTGNYDLI
+1166 SIPAGNYDMT

-1220 MHCGLFRNANG
+1220 MHCGLFRNSDG
-1231 NITAGNIKF
+1231 NITAGNITF
-1240 SGTVGADPD
+1240 SGTVGADTD

-1268 AVLKGIALDGI
+1268 AVLNGIVFDGI

-1302 LSDVSTTEKYRTENI
+1302 LSNVSTTEKYRTESI

-1322 SLIGDVGNSDGNSKD
+1322 SLIVDVGSSDGNSKD

-1364 AAYNTDKSIFSK
+1364 KAYNTDMSIFSK
-1376 AILLNSFKFKAGSNC
+1376 AILLNSFRFKAGSNC

-1423 YKDMQKMYFKSD
+1423 YKGMQKMYFKSD
-1435 SYTNPTGENVE
+1435 SYTNPTGENAE

-1513 DGAVVNYQK
+1513 DGAVVNYQE
-1522 NSYSAWCK
+1522 NSYSAWCN
-1530 EKNSHKV
+1530 EKKSHKV
-1537 LLWNA
+1537 LLWDA
-1542 ESSSFRSEDGS
+1542 ESSCFRSEDGT
-1553 TSVKLADMQNE
+1553 TSIKLADMQKT

-1582 FVGIGKK
+1582 FVGIGKN

-1594 IVFGNGHAITNKT
+1594 ALFGNGHAITNET
-1607 AQPLIYQSTGAVIKD
+1607 VQPLIYQSTGAVIKD

-1694 GGYIGVIRYGGVIF
+1694 GGYIGVIRYGAVIF
-1708 RNMDNASHSGI
+1708 RNMDNASHLGI
-1719 TADMNSIFDSNF
+1719 TAGMNNIFGSNA
-1731 DSNVLLYCNPIIGRV
+1731 LLYCNPIIGRV
-1746 IDGFAVTEASVFN
+1746 IDGFAVTETSAFN
-1759 GAEDKVTMKNGT
+1759 GAEDRVTMKNGT
-1771 KNYSIANISTAADK
+1771 KNYSIADISTAADK
-1785 IGFESNGT
+1785 ISFESNDT
-1793 NSGTIKVSDSQQL
+1793 NSGTIKISDSQQL

-1823 GYSKFSYGADKM
+1823 GYSKFSYGENKM

-1847 DTEGNTSDYA
+1847 DSEGNTSDHA

-1879 YSGSYPARNLTN
+1879 ISGSYPARNLTN

-1896 DIDLANNTYELP
+1896 DIDLAKNTYELP
-1908 DGFRGIG
+1908 DSFRGIG

-1927 VGNLNGN
+1927 INSLNGN

-1940 NMSFYRYGKDYDQY
+1940 NMSFYRYGKDYDRY

-1962 TTSVDCKT
+1962 TTFVDCKT
-1970 GLGLFNNLIGK
+1970 GLGLFNNLIQSSDNE
-1981 NNKISDLTISG
+1981 NNTISNLIISG
-1992 TVNYEVYIYIK
+1992 HVDYEYYKDHSGKKNIIY
-2003 ENNEFKFKKFA
+2003 ENNS
-2014 EFAEKTSFSCAG
+2014 SFSCVGA
-2026 GLAGVS
+2026 LAGVG
-2032 SNLNLEKIS
+2032 SNLRLDKIQLE
-2041 LNELSVNSRFVSGGI
+2041 ELSVNSCFVSGGI
-2056 VGYAMDSIKIKDL
+2056 VGFAKKLVQIKDL
-2069 NASKLYVSGN
+2069 KSDDLNVSAN
-2079 FFSGGIIGIANK
+2079 FFSGGIIGIAGNCNVK
-2091 CDVDIDGSSGTD
+2091 IDGSSDSEGLI
-2103 GNNRGT
+2103 RGS
-2109 ITEGT
+2109 ITSGSISLVGDTSRGEGASLYGVG
-2114 INSCGKT
+2114 IG
-2121 YTFDGGREYA
+2121 
-2131 LGLGT
+2131 
-2136 AAVIG
+2136 AATVIG
-2141 AYMQENSNKKIQ
+2141 AFLNTNNTVLTSLSV
-2153 TIKNI
+2153 TNI
-2158 NIESF
+2158 NIEDLDIS
-2163 NITAP
+2163 AP
-2168 QIKRAMVGTV
+2168 LIGRAMLGGIV
-2178 IGCCGNSTISQMV
+2178 GCCGNTTAKNIQSR
-2191 IQNIDVDKV
+2191 IQNVDIKNV
-2200 NINKDSGNDYKE
+2200 DINKEVKR
-2212 FAFNGGA
+2212 FAFNGGI
-2219 IGIIKSGVKKCE
+2219 IGLVKEGVKKCE
-2231 ISDVKIIG
+2231 ISNVKIIG
-2239 DKDNK
+2239 DKNNK
-2244 NTINGY
+2244 NTITGY
-2250 RHSGGIIGLTASKNA
+2250 RHSGGIIGLTSGDT
-2265 IINNCQIENYILV
+2265 IIDNCLIENYEIV
-2278 TDNAGEDAG
+2278 TDEYGEDVG
-2287 GIVGKVD
+2287 GIVGKIN
-2294 DNFKLIIKN
+2294 DNKSTLIVKN
-2303 SKIRDCEI
+2303 SKISDCV
-2311 LIKDNNKKNDK
+2311 IKINDNNSKNSD
-2322 GTYSGGIVGKIGE
+2322 GTYSGGIVGKM
-2335 GACFYGYNI
+2335 AKNSCLYGYNI
-2344 ALDNVQFINREDS
+2344 SLDNVQFKNNEN
-2357 KTGAGEICGYMVKL
+2357 KKAGAGEICGYMQN
-2371 LGKNTKMKVVG
+2371 NTKVKVVG
-2382 VSAKTRNNESGRP
+2382 ISARKGESGIP
-2395 NIISKKDN
+2395 ANIISKKDN
-2403 NAESIC
+2403 INTAPSLC
-2409 IYADYNGKCL
+2409 IYADYNGSCL
-2419 DEAAANKEASTIN
+2419 DEPAANKEASTIS

-2468 ADKSAVE
+2468 ADKSAIE

-2480 ISNGTGYINA
+2480 ISKGIGYINA

-2547 TSVSSYAQTGSSVFS
+2547 TSISSYAQTGSSVFS

-2570 NETSGA
+2570 NETSGT
-2576 FESGENF
+2576 FESGESF
-2583 TKTLECKNGY
+2583 TKTLEYKNGY
-2593 FRMTDKD
+2593 FRMTNMD

-2620 ASKTAYHL
+2620 TSKTAYHL

-2691 GGEDLLTAYGKY
+2691 GGENLLTAYGKY

-2723 NNGSKAYYSTIGK
+2723 NNGSKAYYSTIGE

-2749 FSTSEGKGFEPVT
+2749 FSTSDGKEFEPVT

-2774 VSQADE
+2774 VSQADD

-2793 TFKIGADYYR
+2793 TFKIGDDYYR

-2908 SNRALKAEL
+2908 SNRVLKADL

-2950 TRTDENGTEK
+2950 TRTDESGTEK

-2967 VSGTYKIGSTEYSKN
+2967 VSGTYKIGSTEYAKN
-2982 FSNTDSVIMVSGGTA
+2982 FSNTDSVIMVSGGTE
-2997 EAPVD
+2997 EAPLD
-3002 IKARLISGSVTIT
+3002 IKAQLISGSVTIT
-3015 CNDLMIVYPDGES
+3015 CDDMVITYPDGES

-3033 PERRD
+3033 PERKDR
-3038 QDDTYGVTLSASSNL
+3038 DDTYGVTLSASSNL
-3053 AYVPD
+3053 AYVSD

-3090 LPSNSPSEMIRLGIN
+3090 LPSNSPNEMIRLGIN

-3129 DRAKNVKFT
+3129 DKAKKVSFT
-3138 LSLYQKTDRDIYD
+3138 LSLYQKTDSGIYD

-3156 KYLEN
+3156 EYLEN
-3161 ITLYDKNGSA
+3161 ITLYDKNGTA
-3171 KSPESPE
+3171 KAPVSS
-3178 LTGDSYEY
+3178 GDSYEY

-3200 FEVVSSYSVITG
+3200 FEVISSYSVITG
-3212 AEFEGGKKIYSNYK
+3212 GAFESKGKTYSNYK

-3233 LDENNDPIENSGCS
+3233 LDENGEPIENSGCS

>member
-11 ALVTAIAMI
+11 ALLTAIAMI
-20 AGNFT
+20 ASNFT
-25 ASSPVSRYVFNEI
+25 ASSPVSRYVLNEI

-43 DEAEG
+43 DGAEG
-48 ETTTVPQETTVTSV
+48 ETTTAPQETTVTAV

-71 KEQSDSSSEAAVT
+71 TEQTDSSSEAAVT
-84 NVSQDDS
+84 EVSQDDS

-110 PEGTSDD
+110 PDGTEDD
-117 TSETDG
+117 AAEDDG

-149 NYEADPTKYQNIDVS
+149 NYEADPAKYQNIDVS
-164 IAIASGNLDNLVG
+164 IAITSGNLDNLVG
-177 FVSIGTEQFPFAAN
+177 FVSIGTAQYPFAAN

-196 DSEFKLTIDQ
+196 DSEFKLTLDQ

-216 NINTDVIISRSNPVS
+216 NINTDVIISRSLPVS
-231 GAVSDSALFAEH
+231 GDVSDSALFAEH
-243 VIHDTEKDAAADW
+243 VIHDTEKNTTAQW
-256 SVSISSTETAF
+256 SVSLMNAEAAF
-267 SSVIGS
+267 SSVIGT
-273 LGENA
+273 LGENVNA
-278 DVKLTITNN
+278 KLTITNN
-287 ADSASVSGSG
+287 ADSVSVSGSG
-297 SVGLACG
+297 SAGLACG

-310 SLTVTTSGSASYN
+310 SLTVITSGSASYN
-323 VSSSGGN
+323 VSSSSGN
-330 AGGMVGT
+330 AGGMIGT

-355 VKATRG
+355 VTAAG

-367 GYAENAAVSFEG
+367 GYAENASVSFEG

-387 SGSLATG
+387 SGALATG

-411 SKYAVNCTLNG
+411 SRYAVSCTLNG
-422 ESSGGLFGRLENSGN
+422 ENSGGLFGKLENSGN
-437 MTIIKNDTEAAD
+437 MTINKSDTEAAD

-462 GGLIGTYLSES
+462 GGLIGTYFSDN

-603 NRGEASAFD
+603 NRGEAASFD

-618 EVLRLGSSLREDNIF
+618 EVLRLSSSLREDNIF
-633 SINET
+633 NINET

-677 FESTSTTST
+677 FESISTTST
-686 SLLSSVITLNCN
+686 SLLSSDISLNCN

-710 RDDGKDASG
+710 RDDGENDA
-719 NGDISYTGA
+719 YTGT
-728 FNGNGHTITLAIGEP
+728 FNGSGHTLTLAVGEP
-743 YGCRSS
+743 YGYRSN

-755 DTSDGNGCIYSHYYN
+755 DASDGNGRIYRHYYS
-770 GLFSKTG
+770 GLFAKTENITFNNLIVDG
-777 SGVKFSKLTV
+777 I
-787 SGVINVK
+787 INVK
-794 YKDNLKYYIGG
+794 YTDNARYYIGG
-805 LSSTHKGDITAEDL
+805 LSALHSGNITVQDL
-819 TVSEKISVYGTV
+819 TVQENINVSGNTGNY
-831 REFCFAGGI
+831 CFVGGI
-840 IGNISEG
+840 AGQAAENSSPDIVISG
-847 TNPAVVIKNCVI
+847 STI
-859 SPEIVFEGYQPYNS
+859 SPEINCSGNANFI
-873 EFVCGGALA
+873 CGGAFA
-882 EIGQNDSFS
+882 EIGQNDKFS
-891 VTADNITLR
+891 VTADNVKLGAAVT
-900 PSITSNSSHEYKKIG
+900 NSSTAGSKKVG
-915 GFIGNISNS
+915 GFIGNISS
-924 NGSASVRTVSITNMT
+924 NNGAVSDRTISLTNIT
-939 IDGAKIVS
+939 IDS
-947 ENGGA
+947 ENVTSAYGGA

-964 FGSETEK
+964 VGSETEK

-982 NGKGGFAG
+982 NGNGDFAG
-990 LVTAATGYWKVY
+990 FVTNATGCWKVY
-1002 GVNIEAITVSGTSA
+1002 DVNIEGITVSGASA

-1021 LVNKGVYAAD
+1021 LVNKGVYKYD
-1031 RVTNALYLEIESES
+1031 SITTALYLETESEN
-1045 AYNINSA
+1045 AYKI
-1052 NINVGSAVYD
+1052 GSAVISIGLNTIYD

-1074 EDAVLLN
+1074 EDAVLWN

-1123 DLDVIRGKNVSERTD
+1123 DIDVIRGKNVSERTD

-1166 SIPTGNYDLI
+1166 SIPAGNYDMT

-1220 MHCGLFRNANG
+1220 MHCGLFRNSDG
-1231 NITAGNIKF
+1231 NITAGNITF
-1240 SGTVGADPD
+1240 SGTVGADTD

-1268 AVLKGIALDGI
+1268 AVLNGIVLDGI
-1279 RVNSTESTAPLL
+1279 RVNSTESTASLL

-1302 LSDVSTTEKYRTENI
+1302 LSNVSTTEKYRTENI
-1317 SSAAS
+1317 SAAAS
-1322 SLIGDVGNSDGNSKD
+1322 SLIGDVGSSDGNSKD

-1364 AAYNTDKSIFSK
+1364 KAYNTDMSIFSK
-1376 AILLNSFKFKAGSNC
+1376 AILLNSFRFKAGSNC

-1403 DEDAAKHNVAYGME
+1403 DEDSAKHNVAYGME

-1435 SYTNPTGENVE
+1435 SHTNPTGEDAE

-1453 PYVAVSYSEN
+1453 PYVAASYSK

-1513 DGAVVNYQK
+1513 DGAVVNYQE
-1522 NSYSAWCK
+1522 NSYSAWCN

-1537 LLWNA
+1537 LLWDA
-1542 ESSSFRSEDGS
+1542 ESNCFRSEDGT
-1553 TSVKLADMQNE
+1553 TSIKLADMQKT

-1582 FVGIGKK
+1582 FVGIGKN

-1594 IVFGNGHAITNKT
+1594 AVFGNGHAITNET
-1607 AQPLIYQSTGAVIKD
+1607 VQPLIYQSTGAVIKD

-1719 TADMNSIFDSNF
+1719 TAGMNNIFGSNA
-1731 DSNVLLYCNPIIGRV
+1731 LLYCNPIIGRV
-1746 IDGFAVTEASVFN
+1746 IDGFAVTETSAFN
-1759 GAEDKVTMKNGT
+1759 GAEDRVTMKNGT
-1771 KNYSIANISTAADK
+1771 KNYSIADISTAADK
-1785 IGFESNGT
+1785 ISFESNDT
-1793 NSGTIKVSDSQQL
+1793 NSGTIKISNPQQL

-1823 GYSKFSYGADKM
+1823 GYSKFSYGENKM

-1847 DTEGNTSDYA
+1847 DSEGNTSDHA

-1879 YSGSYPARNLTN
+1879 ISGSYPARNLTN

-1896 DIDLANNTYELP
+1896 DIDLAKNTYELP

-1927 VGNLNGN
+1927 INSLNGN

-1940 NMSFYRYGKDYDQY
+1940 NMSFYRYGKDYDRY

-1970 GLGLFNNLIGK
+1970 GLGLFNNLIQSSDNE
-1981 NNKISDLTISG
+1981 NNTISNLIISG
-1992 TVNYEVYIYIK
+1992 HVDYEYYKDHSGKKNIIY
-2003 ENNEFKFKKFA
+2003 ENNS
-2014 EFAEKTSFSCAG
+2014 SFSCVGA
-2026 GLAGVS
+2026 LAGVG
-2032 SNLNLEKIS
+2032 SNLRLDKIQLEK
-2041 LNELSVNSRFVSGGI
+2041 LSVNSCFVSGGI
-2056 VGYAMDSIKIKDL
+2056 VGFAKKLVQIKDL
-2069 NASKLYVSGN
+2069 KSDDLNVSAN
-2079 FFSGGIIGIANK
+2079 FFSGGIIGIAGNCNVK
-2091 CDVDIDGSSGTD
+2091 IDGSSDSEGLI
-2103 GNNRGT
+2103 RGS
-2109 ITEGT
+2109 ITSGSISLVGDTSRGEGASLYGVG
-2114 INSCGKT
+2114 IG
-2121 YTFDGGREYA
+2121 
-2131 LGLGT
+2131 
-2136 AAVIG
+2136 AATVIG
-2141 AYMQENSNKKIQ
+2141 AFLNTNNTVLTSLSV
-2153 TIKNI
+2153 TNI
-2158 NIESF
+2158 NIEDLDVS
-2163 NITAP
+2163 AP
-2168 QIKRAMVGTV
+2168 LIGRAMLGGIV
-2178 IGCCGNSTISQMV
+2178 GCCGNTTAKNIQSR
-2191 IQNIDVDKV
+2191 IQNVDIKNV
-2200 NINKDSGNDYKE
+2200 DINKEVKR
-2212 FAFNGGA
+2212 FAFNGGI
-2219 IGIIKSGVKKCE
+2219 IGLVKEGVKKCE
-2231 ISDVKIIG
+2231 ISNVKIIG
-2239 DKDNK
+2239 DKNNK
-2244 NTINGY
+2244 NTITGY
-2250 RHSGGIIGLTASKNA
+2250 RHSGGIIGLTSSDT
-2265 IINNCQIENYILV
+2265 IIDNCLIENYEMI
-2278 TDNAGEDAG
+2278 TDEYGEDVG
-2287 GIVGKVD
+2287 GIVGKIN
-2294 DNFKLIIKN
+2294 DNKSTLIVKN
-2303 SKIRDCEI
+2303 SKISDCV
-2311 LIKDNNKKNDK
+2311 IKINDNNSKNSD
-2322 GTYSGGIVGKIGE
+2322 GTYSGGIVGKM
-2335 GACFYGYNI
+2335 AKNSCLYGYNI
-2344 ALDNVQFINREDS
+2344 SLDNVQFKNNEN
-2357 KTGAGEICGYMVKL
+2357 KKAGAGEICGYMQN
-2371 LGKNTKMKVVG
+2371 NTKVKVVG
-2382 VSAKTRNNESGRP
+2382 ISARKGESGIP
-2395 NIISKKDN
+2395 ANIISKKDN
-2403 NAESIC
+2403 INTAPSLC
-2409 IYADYNGKCL
+2409 IYADYNGSCL
-2419 DEAAANKEASTIN
+2419 DEPAANKEASTIS

-2480 ISNGTGYINA
+2480 ISKGLGYINA

-2547 TSVSSYAQTGSSVFS
+2547 TSISSYAQTGSSVFS

-2570 NETSGA
+2570 NETSGT

-2583 TKTLECKNGY
+2583 TKTLEYKNGY
-2593 FRMTDKD
+2593 FRMTNMD

-2620 ASKTAYHL
+2620 TSKTAYHL

-2691 GGEDLLTAYGKY
+2691 GGENLLTAYGKY

-2723 NNGSKAYYSTIGK
+2723 NNGSKAYYSTIGE
-2736 AFTAS
+2736 AFTVS

-2749 FSTSEGKGFEPVT
+2749 FSTSDGKGFEPVT

-2774 VSQADE
+2774 VSQADD

-2793 TFKIGADYYR
+2793 TFKIGDDYYR
-2803 KKTESDTDASLL
+2803 KKTESDTDASLF

-2876 ESASESMVHMIL
+2876 ESASDSMVHMIF

-2950 TRTDENGTEK
+2950 TRTDESGTEK

-2967 VSGTYKIGSTEYSKN
+2967 VSGTYKIGSTEYAKN
-2982 FSNTDSVIMVSGGTA
+2982 FSNTDSMIMVSGGT
-2997 EAPVD
+2997 EGAPLD
-3002 IKARLISGSVTIT
+3002 IKAQLISGSVTIT
-3015 CNDLMIVYPDGES
+3015 CDDMVITYPDGES

-3033 PERRD
+3033 PERKDR
-3038 QDDTYGVTLSASSNL
+3038 DDTYGVTLSASSNL
-3053 AYVPD
+3053 AYVSD

-3090 LPSNSPSEMIRLGIN
+3090 LPSNSPNEMIRLGIN

-3129 DRAKNVKFT
+3129 DKAKKVSFT
-3138 LSLYQKTDRDIYD
+3138 LSLYQKTDSGIYD

-3156 KYLEN
+3156 EYLEN
-3161 ITLYDKNGSA
+3161 IILYDKNGSA
-3171 KSPESPE
+3171 KSPAS
-3178 LTGDSYEY
+3178 TGDSYEY

-3200 FEVVSSYSVITG
+3200 FEVISSYSVITG
-3212 AEFEGGKKIYSNYK
+3212 GAFESKGKTYSNYK

-3233 LDENNDPIENSGCS
+3233 LDENGEPIENSGCS

>member
-1 MKYRSKSRFT
+1 M
-11 ALVTAIAMI
+11 LTAIAMI
-20 AGNFT
+20 ASNFT
-25 ASSPVSRYVFNEI
+25 ASSPVSRYVLNEI

-43 DEAEG
+43 DGAEG
-48 ETTTVPQETTVTSV
+48 ETTTAPQETTVTAV

-71 KEQSDSSSEAAVT
+71 TEQTDSSSETAVT
-84 NVSQDDS
+84 EVSQDDS

-110 PEGTSDD
+110 PDGTEDD
-117 TSETDG
+117 AAEDDG

-128 TSVSDNVITINT
+128 TPVSDNVITINT

-149 NYEADPTKYQNIDVS
+149 NYEADPAKYQNIDVS
-164 IAIASGNLDNLVG
+164 IAITSGNLDNLVG
-177 FVSIGTEQFPFAAN
+177 FVSIGTAQYPFAAN

-196 DSEFKLTIDQ
+196 DSEFKLTLDQ

-216 NINTDVIISRSNPVS
+216 NINTDVIISRSLPVS
-231 GAVSDSALFAEH
+231 GDVSDSALFAEH
-243 VIHDTEKDAAADW
+243 VIHDTEKNTTAQW
-256 SVSISSTETAF
+256 SVSLMNAEAAF
-267 SSVIGS
+267 SSVIGT
-273 LGENA
+273 LGENVNA
-278 DVKLTITNN
+278 KLTITNN
-287 ADSASVSGSG
+287 VDSVSVSGSG
-297 SVGLACG
+297 SAGLACG

-310 SLTVTTSGSASYN
+310 SLTVITSGSASYN
-323 VSSSGGN
+323 VSSSSGN
-330 AGGMVGT
+330 AGGMIGT

-355 VKATRG
+355 VTAAG

-367 GYAENAAVSFEG
+367 GYAENASVSFEG

-387 SGSLATG
+387 SGALATG

-411 SKYAVNCTLNG
+411 SRYAVSCTLNG
-422 ESSGGLFGRLENSGN
+422 ENSGGLFGKLENSGN
-437 MTIIKNDTEAAD
+437 MTIDKSDTEAAD

-462 GGLIGTYLSES
+462 GGLIGTYLSDN

-553 IGGGVI
+553 IGGGII

-603 NRGEASAFD
+603 NRGEAASFD

-618 EVLRLGSSLREDNIF
+618 EVLRLSSSLREDNIF
-633 SINET
+633 NINET

-677 FESTSTTST
+677 FESSSTTST
-686 SLLSSVITLNCN
+686 SLLSSDITLNCN

-710 RDDGKDASG
+710 RDDGENDA
-719 NGDISYTGA
+719 YTGT
-728 FNGNGHTITLAIGEP
+728 FNGSGHTITLAVGEP
-743 YGCRSS
+743 YGYRSN

-755 DTSDGNGCIYSHYYN
+755 DASDGNGRIYRHYYS
-770 GLFSKTG
+770 GLFAKTENITFNNLIVDG
-777 SGVKFSKLTV
+777 I
-787 SGVINVK
+787 INVK
-794 YKDNLKYYIGG
+794 YTDNARYYIGG
-805 LSSTHKGDITAEDL
+805 LSALHSGNITVQDL
-819 TVSEKISVYGTV
+819 TVQENINVSGNTGNY
-831 REFCFAGGI
+831 CFVGGI
-840 IGNISEG
+840 AGQAAENSSPAIVISG
-847 TNPAVVIKNCVI
+847 STI
-859 SPEIVFEGYQPYNS
+859 SPEINCSGNANFI
-873 EFVCGGALA
+873 CGGAFA
-882 EIGQNDSFS
+882 EIGQNDKFS
-891 VTADNITLR
+891 VTADNVKLGAAVT
-900 PSITSNSSHEYKKIG
+900 NSSTAGSKKVG
-915 GFIGNISNS
+915 GFIGNISS
-924 NGSASVRTVSITNMT
+924 NNGAASDRTISLTNIT
-939 IDGAKIVS
+939 IDS
-947 ENGGA
+947 ENVTSAYGGA

-964 FGSETEK
+964 VGSETEK

-982 NGKGGFAG
+982 NGNGDFAG
-990 LVTAATGYWKVY
+990 FVTNATGCWKVY
-1002 GVNIEAITVSGTSA
+1002 DVNIEGITVSGASA

-1021 LVNKGVYAAD
+1021 LVNKGVYKYD
-1031 RVTNALYLEIESES
+1031 SITTALYLETESEN
-1045 AYNINSA
+1045 AYKI
-1052 NINVGSAVYD
+1052 GSAVISIGLNTIYD

-1074 EDAVLLN
+1074 EDAVLWN

-1166 SIPTGNYDLI
+1166 SIPAGNYDMT

-1220 MHCGLFRNANG
+1220 MHCGLFRNSDG
-1231 NITAGNIKF
+1231 NITAGNITF
-1240 SGTVGADPD
+1240 SGTVGADTD

-1268 AVLKGIALDGI
+1268 AVLNGIVLDGI

-1302 LSDVSTTEKYRTENI
+1302 LSNVSTTEKYRTENI
-1317 SSAAS
+1317 SAAAS
-1322 SLIGDVGNSDGNSKD
+1322 SLIGDVGSSDGNSKD

-1364 AAYNTDKSIFSK
+1364 KAYNTDMSIFSK
-1376 AILLNSFKFKAGSNC
+1376 AILLNSFRFKAGSNC

-1403 DEDAAKHNVAYGME
+1403 DEDSAKHNVAYGME

-1435 SYTNPTGENVE
+1435 SYTNPTGEDAE

-1453 PYVAVSYSEN
+1453 PYVAASYSK

-1513 DGAVVNYQK
+1513 DGAVVNYQE
-1522 NSYSAWCK
+1522 NSYSAWCN

-1537 LLWNA
+1537 LLWDA
-1542 ESSSFRSEDGS
+1542 ESSCFRSEDGT
-1553 TSVKLADMQNE
+1553 TSIKLADMQKT

-1582 FVGIGKK
+1582 FVGIGKN

-1594 IVFGNGHAITNKT
+1594 ALFGNGHAITNET
-1607 AQPLIYQSTGAVIKD
+1607 VQPLIYQSTGAVIKD

-1665 NIIDNVSVEFTNAGT
+1665 NIIDNVSVELTNAGT

-1694 GGYIGVIRYGGVIF
+1694 GGYIGVIRYGAVIF

-1719 TADMNSIFDSNF
+1719 TAGMNNIFGSNA
-1731 DSNVLLYCNPIIGRV
+1731 LLYCNPIIGRV
-1746 IDGFAVTEASVFN
+1746 IDGFAVTETSAFN

-1771 KNYSIANISTAADK
+1771 KNYSIADISTAADK
-1785 IGFESNGT
+1785 ISFESNDT
-1793 NSGTIKVSDSQQL
+1793 NSGTIKISDSQQL

-1823 GYSKFSYGADKM
+1823 GYSKFSYGENKM

-1847 DTEGNTSDYA
+1847 DSEGNTSDYA

-1879 YSGSYPARNLTN
+1879 ISGSYPARNLTN

-1896 DIDLANNTYELP
+1896 DIDLAKNTYELP

-1927 VGNLNGN
+1927 INSLNGN

-1940 NMSFYRYGKDYDQY
+1940 NMSFYRYGKDYDRY

-1970 GLGLFNNLIGK
+1970 GLGLFNNLIQSSDNE
-1981 NNKISDLTISG
+1981 NNTISNLIISG
-1992 TVNYEVYIYIK
+1992 HVDYEYYKDHSGKKNIIY
-2003 ENNEFKFKKFA
+2003 ENNS
-2014 EFAEKTSFSCAG
+2014 SFSCVGA
-2026 GLAGVS
+2026 LAGVG
-2032 SNLNLEKIS
+2032 SNLRLDKIQLE
-2041 LNELSVNSRFVSGGI
+2041 ELSVNSCFVSGGI
-2056 VGYAMDSIKIKDL
+2056 VGFAKKLVQIKDL
-2069 NASKLYVSGN
+2069 KSDDLNVSAN
-2079 FFSGGIIGIANK
+2079 FFSGGIIGIAGNCNVK
-2091 CDVDIDGSSGTD
+2091 IDGSSDSEGLI
-2103 GNNRGT
+2103 RGS
-2109 ITEGT
+2109 ITSGSISLVGDTSRGEGASLYGVG
-2114 INSCGKT
+2114 IG
-2121 YTFDGGREYA
+2121 
-2131 LGLGT
+2131 
-2136 AAVIG
+2136 AATVIG
-2141 AYMQENSNKKIQ
+2141 AFLNTNNTVLTSLSV
-2153 TIKNI
+2153 TNI
-2158 NIESF
+2158 NIEDLDIS
-2163 NITAP
+2163 AP
-2168 QIKRAMVGTV
+2168 LIGRAMLGGIV
-2178 IGCCGNSTISQMV
+2178 GCCGNTTAKNIQSR
-2191 IQNIDVDKV
+2191 IQNVDIKNV
-2200 NINKDSGNDYKE
+2200 DINKEVKR
-2212 FAFNGGA
+2212 FAFNGGI
-2219 IGIIKSGVKKCE
+2219 IGLVKEGVKKCE
-2231 ISDVKIIG
+2231 ISNVKIIG
-2239 DKDNK
+2239 DKNNK
-2244 NTINGY
+2244 NTITGY
-2250 RHSGGIIGLTASKNA
+2250 RHSGGIIGLTSSDT
-2265 IINNCQIENYILV
+2265 IIDNCLIENYEIV
-2278 TDNAGEDAG
+2278 TDEYGEDVG
-2287 GIVGKVD
+2287 GIVGKIN
-2294 DNFKLIIKN
+2294 DNKSTLIVKN
-2303 SKIRDCEI
+2303 SKISDCV
-2311 LIKDNNKKNDK
+2311 IKINDNNSKNSD
-2322 GTYSGGIVGKIGE
+2322 GTYSGGIVGKM
-2335 GACFYGYNI
+2335 AKNSCLYGYNI
-2344 ALDNVQFINREDS
+2344 SLDNVQFKNNEN
-2357 KTGAGEICGYMVKL
+2357 KKAGAGEICGYMQN
-2371 LGKNTKMKVVG
+2371 NTKVKVVG
-2382 VSAKTRNNESGRP
+2382 ISARKGESGIP
-2395 NIISKKDN
+2395 ANIISKKDN
-2403 NAESIC
+2403 INTAPSLC

-2432 SDSNVDDM
+2432 SNRNVDDM

-2480 ISNGTGYINA
+2480 ISKGTGYINA

-2547 TSVSSYAQTGSSVFS
+2547 TSISSYAQTGSSVFS

-2583 TKTLECKNGY
+2583 TKTLEYKNGY
-2593 FRMTDKD
+2593 FRMTDMD

-2620 ASKTAYHL
+2620 TSKTAYHL

-2723 NNGSKAYYSTIGK
+2723 NNGSKAYYSTIGE

-2749 FSTSEGKGFEPVT
+2749 FSTSDDKGFEPVT

-2774 VSQADE
+2774 VSQADD

-2793 TFKIGADYYR
+2793 TFKIGDDYYR

-2908 SNRALKAEL
+2908 SNRVLKAEL

-2950 TRTDENGTEK
+2950 TRTDESGTEK

-2967 VSGTYKIGSTEYSKN
+2967 VSGTYKIGSTEYAKN
-2982 FSNTDSVIMVSGGTA
+2982 FSNTDSVIMVSGGTE
-2997 EAPVD
+2997 EAPLD

-3015 CNDLMIVYPDGES
+3015 CDDMVITYPDGES

-3033 PERRD
+3033 PERKDR
-3038 QDDTYGVTLSASSNL
+3038 DDTYGVTLSASSNL
-3053 AYVPD
+3053 AYVSD

-3090 LPSNSPSEMIRLGIN
+3090 LPSNSPNEMIRLGIN

-3129 DRAKNVKFT
+3129 DKAKKVSFT
-3138 LSLYQKTDRDIYD
+3138 LSLYQKTDSGIYD

-3156 KYLEN
+3156 EYLEN
-3161 ITLYDKNGSA
+3161 ITLYDKNGTA
-3171 KSPESPE
+3171 KAPVSS
-3178 LTGDSYEY
+3178 GDSYEY

-3200 FEVVSSYSVITG
+3200 FEVISSYSVITG
-3212 AEFEGGKKIYSNYK
+3212 GAFESKGKTYSNYK

-3233 LDENNDPIENSGCS
+3233 LDENGEPIENSGCS
-3247 DYIIYTNAKINSQL
+3247 DYIIYTNAKISSQL

>member
-11 ALVTAIAMI
+11 ALLTAIAMI
-20 AGNFT
+20 ASNFT
-25 ASSPVSRYVFNEI
+25 VSSPISRYVLNEI

-43 DEAEG
+43 DGAEG
-48 ETTTVPQETTVTSV
+48 ETTTAPQETTVTTV

-71 KEQSDSSSEAAVT
+71 TEQSDSSSETAVT
-84 NVSQDDS
+84 EVSQDDS
-91 TNTADDTDGTSVPS
+91 TNTNTTTVVTDDAADVTDGTSVPS

-110 PEGTSDD
+110 PDGTEDD
-117 TSETDG
+117 ASEDDG

-149 NYEADPTKYQNIDVS
+149 NYEADPAKYQNIDVS
-164 IAIASGNLDNLVG
+164 IAITSGNLDNLVG
-177 FVSIGTEQFPFAAN
+177 FVSIGTAQYPFAAN

-196 DSEFKLTIDQ
+196 DSEFKLTLDQ

-216 NINTDVIISRSNPVS
+216 NINTDVIISRSLPVS
-231 GAVSDSALFAEH
+231 GDVSDSALFAEH
-243 VIHDTEKDAAADW
+243 VIHDTEKNTTAQW
-256 SVSISSTETAF
+256 SVSLMNAEAAF
-267 SSVIGS
+267 SSVIGT
-273 LGENA
+273 LGENVNA
-278 DVKLTITNN
+278 KLTITNN
-287 ADSASVSGSG
+287 ADSVSVSGSG
-297 SVGLACG
+297 SAGLACG

-310 SLTVTTSGSASYN
+310 SLTVITSGSASYN

-330 AGGMVGT
+330 AGGMIGT

-355 VKATRG
+355 VTAAG

-367 GYAENAAVSFEG
+367 GYAENASVSFEG

-387 SGSLATG
+387 SGALATG

-411 SKYAVNCTLNG
+411 SRYSVSCTLNG
-422 ESSGGLFGRLENSGN
+422 ESSGGLFGKLENSGN
-437 MTIIKNDTEAAD
+437 MTIIKNDTEAAG

-454 TSSDKQTF
+454 TSSDKQIF
-462 GGLIGTYLSES
+462 GGLIGTYFSDN
-473 TSNSLTISGI
+473 TSNSLTVSGI

-489 SAGGAEYFGGLIGK
+489 SAGGAEYFGGLMGK

-509 IRLENVSVSASGCK
+509 IRLEDVSVSASGCK

-603 NRGEASAFD
+603 NRGEAASFD

-618 EVLRLGSSLREDNIF
+618 EVLRLSSSLREDNIF
-633 SINET
+633 NINET

-677 FESTSTTST
+677 FESTSTTGT
-686 SLLSSVITLNCN
+686 SLLSSDITLNCN

-710 RDDGKDASG
+710 RDDGENDA
-719 NGDISYTGA
+719 YTGT
-728 FNGNGHTITLAIGEP
+728 FNGSGHTITLAVGEP
-743 YGCRSS
+743 YGYRSN

-755 DTSDGNGCIYSHYYN
+755 DASDGNGRIYRHYYS
-770 GLFSKTG
+770 GLFAKTENITFNNLIVDG
-777 SGVKFSKLTV
+777 I
-787 SGVINVK
+787 INVK
-794 YKDNLKYYIGG
+794 YTDNARYYIGG
-805 LSSTHKGDITAEDL
+805 LSALHSGNITVQDL
-819 TVSEKISVYGTV
+819 TVQENINVSGNTGNY
-831 REFCFAGGI
+831 CFVGGI
-840 IGNISEG
+840 AGQAAENSSPAIVISG
-847 TNPAVVIKNCVI
+847 STI
-859 SPEIVFEGYQPYNS
+859 SPEINCSGNASFI
-873 EFVCGGALA
+873 CGGAFA
-882 EIGQNDSFS
+882 EIGQNDKFS
-891 VTADNITLR
+891 VTADNVKLGAAVT
-900 PSITSNSSHEYKKIG
+900 NSSTAGSKKVG
-915 GFIGNISNS
+915 GFIGNISS
-924 NGSASVRTVSITNMT
+924 NNGAASDRTISLTNIT
-939 IDGAKIVS
+939 IDS
-947 ENGGA
+947 ENVTSAYGGA

-964 FGSETEK
+964 VGSETEK

-982 NGKGGFAG
+982 NGNGDFAG
-990 LVTAATGYWKVY
+990 FVTNATGCWKVY
-1002 GVNIEAITVSGTSA
+1002 DVNIEGITVSGTSA

-1021 LVNKGVYAAD
+1021 LVNKGVYKYD
-1031 RVTNALYLEIESES
+1031 SITTALYLETESEN
-1045 AYNINSA
+1045 AYKI
-1052 NINVGSAVYD
+1052 GSAVISIGLNTIYD

-1074 EDAVLLN
+1074 EDAVLWN

-1144 WSVNLYAYSN
+1144 WCVNLYAYSN

-1166 SIPTGNYDLI
+1166 SIPAGNYDMT

-1220 MHCGLFRNANG
+1220 MHCGLFRNSDG
-1231 NITAGNIKF
+1231 NITAGNITF
-1240 SGTVGADPD
+1240 SGTVGADTD

-1268 AVLKGIALDGI
+1268 AVLNGIVLDGI

-1302 LSDVSTTEKYRTENI
+1302 LSNVSTTEKYRTESI
-1317 SSAAS
+1317 SAAAS
-1322 SLIGDVGNSDGNSKD
+1322 SLIGDVGSRDGNSKD

-1364 AAYNTDKSIFSK
+1364 KAYNTDMSIFSK
-1376 AILLNSFKFKAGSNC
+1376 AILLNSFRFKAGSNC

-1403 DEDAAKHNVAYGME
+1403 DEDSAKHNVAYGME

-1435 SYTNPTGENVE
+1435 SYTNPTGEDAE

-1453 PYVAVSYSEN
+1453 PYVAASYSEK
-1463 NNYHEIKVNQTALA
+1463 NYHEIKVNQTALA

-1513 DGAVVNYQK
+1513 DGAVVNYQE
-1522 NSYSAWCK
+1522 NSYSAWCN

-1537 LLWNA
+1537 LLWDA
-1542 ESSSFRSEDGS
+1542 ESSCFRSEDGT
-1553 TSVKLADMQNE
+1553 TSIKLADIQKT
-1564 LASAYYMLGNDVT
+1564 LASAYYMLANDVT

-1582 FVGIGKK
+1582 FVGIGKN

-1594 IVFGNGHAITNKT
+1594 AVFGNGHAITNET
-1607 AQPLIYQSTGAVIKD
+1607 VQPLIYQSTGAVIKD

-1719 TADMNSIFDSNF
+1719 TAGMNNIFGSNA
-1731 DSNVLLYCNPIIGRV
+1731 LLYCNPIIGRV
-1746 IDGFAVTEASVFN
+1746 IDGFAVTETSAFN
-1759 GAEDKVTMKNGT
+1759 GAEDRVTMKNGT
-1771 KNYSIANISTAADK
+1771 KNYSIADISTAADK
-1785 IGFESNGT
+1785 ISFESNDT
-1793 NSGTIKVSDSQQL
+1793 NSGTIKISNPQQL

-1823 GYSKFSYGADKM
+1823 GYSKFSYGENKM

-1847 DTEGNTSDYA
+1847 DSEGKTSDHA

-1879 YSGSYPARNLTN
+1879 ISGSYPARNLTN

-1896 DIDLANNTYELP
+1896 DIDLAKNTYELP

-1927 VGNLNGN
+1927 INSLNGN

-1940 NMSFYRYGKDYDQY
+1940 NMSFYRYGKDYDRY

-1970 GLGLFNNLIGK
+1970 GLGLFNNLIQSSDNE
-1981 NNKISDLTISG
+1981 NNTISNLIISG
-1992 TVNYEVYIYIK
+1992 HVDYEYYKDHSGKKNIIY
-2003 ENNEFKFKKFA
+2003 ENNS
-2014 EFAEKTSFSCAG
+2014 SFSCVGA
-2026 GLAGVS
+2026 LAGVG
-2032 SNLNLEKIS
+2032 SNLRLDKIQLEK
-2041 LNELSVNSRFVSGGI
+2041 LSVNSCFVSGGI
-2056 VGYAMDSIKIKDL
+2056 VGFAKKLVQIKDL
-2069 NASKLYVSGN
+2069 KSDDLNVSAN
-2079 FFSGGIIGIANK
+2079 FFSGGIIGIAGNCNVK
-2091 CDVDIDGSSGTD
+2091 IDGSSDSEGLI
-2103 GNNRGT
+2103 RGS
-2109 ITEGT
+2109 ITSGSISLVGDTSRGEGASLYGVG
-2114 INSCGKT
+2114 IG
-2121 YTFDGGREYA
+2121 
-2131 LGLGT
+2131 
-2136 AAVIG
+2136 AATVIG
-2141 AYMQENSNKKIQ
+2141 AFLNTNNTALTSLSV
-2153 TIKNI
+2153 TNI
-2158 NIESF
+2158 NIEDLDIS
-2163 NITAP
+2163 AP
-2168 QIKRAMVGTV
+2168 LIGRAMLGGIV
-2178 IGCCGNSTISQMV
+2178 GCCGNTTAKNIQSR
-2191 IQNIDVDKV
+2191 IQNVDIKNV
-2200 NINKDSGNDYKE
+2200 DINKEVKR
-2212 FAFNGGA
+2212 FAFNGGI
-2219 IGIIKSGVKKCE
+2219 IGLVKEGVKKCE
-2231 ISDVKIIG
+2231 ISNVKIIG
-2239 DKDNK
+2239 DKNNK
-2244 NTINGY
+2244 NTITGY
-2250 RHSGGIIGLTASKNA
+2250 RHSGGIIGLTSSDT
-2265 IINNCQIENYILV
+2265 IIDNCLIENYEIV
-2278 TDNAGEDAG
+2278 TDEYGEDVG
-2287 GIVGKVD
+2287 GIVGKIN
-2294 DNFKLIIKN
+2294 DNKSTLIVKN
-2303 SKIRDCEI
+2303 SKISDCV
-2311 LIKDNNKKNDK
+2311 IKINDNNSKNSD
-2322 GTYSGGIVGKIGE
+2322 GTYSGGIVGKM
-2335 GACFYGYNI
+2335 AKSSCLYGYNI
-2344 ALDNVQFINREDS
+2344 SLDNVQFKNNEN
-2357 KTGAGEICGYMVKL
+2357 KKAGAGEICGYMQN
-2371 LGKNTKMKVVG
+2371 NTKVKVVG
-2382 VSAKTRNNESGRP
+2382 ISARKGESGIP
-2395 NIISKKDN
+2395 ANIISKKDN
-2403 NAESIC
+2403 INTAPSLC
-2409 IYADYNGKCL
+2409 IYADYNGSCL
-2419 DEAAANKEASTIN
+2419 DEPAANKEASTIS

-2547 TSVSSYAQTGSSVFS
+2547 TSISSYAQTGSSVFS

-2570 NETSGA
+2570 NETSGT

-2583 TKTLECKNGY
+2583 TKTLEYKNGY
-2593 FRMTDKD
+2593 FRMTNMD

-2620 ASKTAYHL
+2620 TSKTAYHL

-2723 NNGSKAYYSTIGK
+2723 NNGSEAYYSTIGE

-2749 FSTSEGKGFEPVT
+2749 FSTSDGKGFEPVT

-2774 VSQADE
+2774 VSQADD

-2793 TFKIGADYYR
+2793 TFKIGDDYYR

-2827 DADGILILD
+2827 DADGILVLD

-2859 CGSRL
+2859 CSSRL

-2908 SNRALKAEL
+2908 SNRVLKAEL

-2950 TRTDENGTEK
+2950 TRTDESGTEK

-2967 VSGTYKIGSTEYSKN
+2967 VSGTYKIGSTEYAKN
-2982 FSNTDSVIMVSGGTA
+2982 FSNTDSVIMVSGGTE
-2997 EAPVD
+2997 EAPLD

-3015 CNDLMIVYPDGES
+3015 CDDMVITYPDGES

-3033 PERRD
+3033 PERKDR
-3038 QDDTYGVTLSASSNL
+3038 DDTYGVTLSASSNL
-3053 AYVPD
+3053 AYVSD

-3090 LPSNSPSEMIRLGIN
+3090 LPSNSPNEMIRLGIN

-3129 DRAKNVKFT
+3129 SKAKKVSFT
-3138 LSLYQKTDRDIYD
+3138 LSLYQKTDSGIYD

-3156 KYLEN
+3156 EYLEN
-3161 ITLYDKNGSA
+3161 ITLYDKNGTA
-3171 KSPESPE
+3171 KAPVSS
-3178 LTGDSYEY
+3178 GDSYEY

-3200 FEVVSSYSVITG
+3200 FEVISSYSVITG
-3212 AEFEGGKKIYSNYK
+3212 GAFESKGKTYSNYK

-3233 LDENNDPIENSGCS
+3233 LDENGEPIENSGCS

>member
-11 ALVTAIAMI
+11 ALLTAIAMI
-20 AGNFT
+20 ASNFT
-25 ASSPVSRYVFNEI
+25 ASSPVSRYVLNEI

-43 DEAEG
+43 DGAEG
-48 ETTTVPQETTVTSV
+48 ETTTAPQETTVTTV
-62 TGEADVPDD
+62 TGEADVPNDT
-71 KEQSDSSSEAAVT
+71 EQSDSSSETAVT
-84 NVSQDDS
+84 EVSQDDS

-110 PEGTSDD
+110 PDGTEDD
-117 TSETDG
+117 AAEDDG

-128 TSVSDNVITINT
+128 TPVSDNVITINT

-149 NYEADPTKYQNIDVS
+149 NYEADPAKYQNIDVS
-164 IAIASGNLDNLVG
+164 IAITSGNLDNLVG
-177 FVSIGTEQFPFAAN
+177 FVSIGTAQYPFAAN

-196 DSEFKLTIDQ
+196 DSEFKLTLDQ

-216 NINTDVIISRSNPVS
+216 NINTDVIISRSLPVS
-231 GAVSDSALFAEH
+231 GDVSDSALFAEH
-243 VIHDTEKDAAADW
+243 VIHDTEKNITAQW
-256 SVSISSTETAF
+256 SVSLMNAEAVF
-267 SSVIGS
+267 SSVIGT
-273 LGENA
+273 LGENVNA
-278 DVKLTITNN
+278 KLTITNN
-287 ADSASVSGSG
+287 ADSVSVSGSG
-297 SVGLACG
+297 SAGLACG

-310 SLTVTTSGSASYN
+310 SLTVITSGSAYYN
-323 VSSSGGN
+323 VSSSSGN
-330 AGGMVGT
+330 AGGMIGT

-355 VKATRG
+355 VTAAG

-367 GYAENAAVSFEG
+367 GYAENASVSFEG

-387 SGSLATG
+387 SGALATG

-411 SKYAVNCTLNG
+411 SRYAVSCTLNR
-422 ESSGGLFGRLENSGN
+422 ENSGGLFGKLENSGN
-437 MTIIKNDTEAAD
+437 MTINKSDTEAAD

-454 TSSDKQTF
+454 TSSDKQIF
-462 GGLIGTYLSES
+462 GGLIGTYFSDN

-603 NRGEASAFD
+603 NRGEAASFD

-618 EVLRLGSSLREDNIF
+618 EVLRLSSSLREDNIF
-633 SINET
+633 NINET

-677 FESTSTTST
+677 FESTSTTGT
-686 SLLSSVITLNCN
+686 SLLSSDITLNCN

-710 RDDGKDASG
+710 RDDGENDA
-719 NGDISYTGA
+719 YTGT
-728 FNGNGHTITLAIGEP
+728 FNGSGHTITLAVGEP
-743 YGCRSS
+743 YGYRSN

-755 DTSDGNGCIYSHYYN
+755 DASDGNGRIYRHYYS
-770 GLFSKTG
+770 GLFAKTENITFNNLIVDG
-777 SGVKFSKLTV
+777 I
-787 SGVINVK
+787 INVK
-794 YKDNLKYYIGG
+794 YTDNARYYIGG
-805 LSSTHKGDITAEDL
+805 LSALHSGNITVQDL
-819 TVSEKISVYGTV
+819 SVQENINVSGNTGNY
-831 REFCFAGGI
+831 CFVGGI
-840 IGNISEG
+840 AGQAAENSSPAIVISG
-847 TNPAVVIKNCVI
+847 STI
-859 SPEIVFEGYQPYNS
+859 SPEINCSGNANFI
-873 EFVCGGALA
+873 CGGAFA
-882 EIGQNDSFS
+882 EIGQNDKFS
-891 VTADNITLR
+891 VTADNVKLGAAVT
-900 PSITSNSSHEYKKIG
+900 NSSTAGSKKVG
-915 GFIGNISNS
+915 GFIGNISS
-924 NGSASVRTVSITNMT
+924 NNGAASDRSISLTNIT
-939 IDGAKIVS
+939 IDS
-947 ENGGA
+947 ENVTSAYGGA

-964 FGSETEK
+964 VGSETEK

-976 SAEVTQ
+976 IAEVTQ
-982 NGKGGFAG
+982 NGNGDFAG
-990 LVTAATGYWKVY
+990 FVTNATGCWKVY
-1002 GVNIEAITVSGTSA
+1002 DVNIEGITVSGASA

-1031 RVTNALYLEIESES
+1031 MVTNALYLEIESES

-1074 EDAVLLN
+1074 EDAVLWN

-1166 SIPTGNYDLI
+1166 SIPAGNYDMT

-1220 MHCGLFRNANG
+1220 MHCGLFRNSDG
-1231 NITAGNIKF
+1231 NITAGNITF
-1240 SGTVGADPD
+1240 SGTVGADTD

-1268 AVLKGIALDGI
+1268 AVLNGIVLDGI

-1302 LSDVSTTEKYRTENI
+1302 LSNVSTTEKYRTESI
-1317 SSAAS
+1317 SAAAS
-1322 SLIGDVGNSDGNSKD
+1322 SLIGDVGSSDGNSKD

-1364 AAYNTDKSIFSK
+1364 KAYNTDMSIFSK
-1376 AILLNSFKFKAGSNC
+1376 ATLLNSFRFKAGSNC

-1403 DEDAAKHNVAYGME
+1403 DEDSAKHNVAYGME

-1435 SYTNPTGENVE
+1435 SYTNPTGVDAE

-1453 PYVAVSYSEN
+1453 PYVAASYSE

-1513 DGAVVNYQK
+1513 DGAVVNYQE
-1522 NSYSAWCK
+1522 NSYSAWCN

-1537 LLWNA
+1537 LLWDA
-1542 ESSSFRSEDGS
+1542 ESSCFRSEDGT
-1553 TSVKLADMQNE
+1553 TSIKLADMQKT

-1582 FVGIGKK
+1582 FVGIGKN

-1594 IVFGNGHAITNKT
+1594 AVFGNGHAITNET
-1607 AQPLIYQSTGAVIKD
+1607 VQPLIYQSTGAVIKD

-1680 IDIKSGTNYGNKAV
+1680 IDIKSGTDYGNKAV

-1708 RNMDNASHSGI
+1708 RNMDNVSHSGI
-1719 TADMNSIFDSNF
+1719 TAGMNNIFGSNA
-1731 DSNVLLYCNPIIGRV
+1731 LLYCNPIIGRV
-1746 IDGFAVTEASVFN
+1746 IDGFAVTETSAFN

-1771 KNYSIANISTAADK
+1771 KNYSIADISTAADK
-1785 IGFESNGT
+1785 ISFESNDT
-1793 NSGTIKVSDSQQL
+1793 NSGTIKISDSQQL

-1823 GYSKFSYGADKM
+1823 GYSKFSYGENKM

-1847 DTEGNTSDYA
+1847 DSEGNTYDYA

-1879 YSGSYPARNLTN
+1879 ISGSYPARNLTN

-1896 DIDLANNTYELP
+1896 DIDLAKNTYELP

-1927 VGNLNGN
+1927 INSLNGN

-1940 NMSFYRYGKDYDQY
+1940 NMSFYRYGKDYDRY

-1970 GLGLFNNLIGK
+1970 GLGLFNNLIQSSDNE
-1981 NNKISDLTISG
+1981 NNTISNLIISG
-1992 TVNYEVYIYIK
+1992 HVDYEYYKDHSGKKNIIY
-2003 ENNEFKFKKFA
+2003 ENNS
-2014 EFAEKTSFSCAG
+2014 SFSCVGA
-2026 GLAGVS
+2026 LAGVG
-2032 SNLNLEKIS
+2032 SNLRLDKIQLEK
-2041 LNELSVNSRFVSGGI
+2041 LSVNSCFVSGGI
-2056 VGYAMDSIKIKDL
+2056 VGFAKKLVQIKDL
-2069 NASKLYVSGN
+2069 KSDDLNVSAN
-2079 FFSGGIIGIANK
+2079 FFSGGIIGIAGNCNVK
-2091 CDVDIDGSSGTD
+2091 IDGSSDSEGLI
-2103 GNNRGT
+2103 RGS
-2109 ITEGT
+2109 ITSGSISLVGDTSRGEGASLYGVG
-2114 INSCGKT
+2114 IG
-2121 YTFDGGREYA
+2121 
-2131 LGLGT
+2131 
-2136 AAVIG
+2136 AATVIG
-2141 AYMQENSNKKIQ
+2141 AFLNTNNTVLTSLSV
-2153 TIKNI
+2153 TNI
-2158 NIESF
+2158 NIEDLDIS
-2163 NITAP
+2163 AP
-2168 QIKRAMVGTV
+2168 LIGRAMLGGIV
-2178 IGCCGNSTISQMV
+2178 GCCGNTTAKNIQSR
-2191 IQNIDVDKV
+2191 IQNVDIKNV
-2200 NINKDSGNDYKE
+2200 DINKEVKR
-2212 FAFNGGA
+2212 FAFNGGI
-2219 IGIIKSGVKKCE
+2219 IGLVKEGVKKCE
-2231 ISDVKIIG
+2231 ISNVKIIG
-2239 DKDNK
+2239 DKNNK
-2244 NTINGY
+2244 NTITGY
-2250 RHSGGIIGLTASKNA
+2250 RHSGGIIGLTSSDT
-2265 IINNCQIENYILV
+2265 IIDNCLIENYEIV
-2278 TDNAGEDAG
+2278 TDEYGEDVG
-2287 GIVGKVD
+2287 GIVGKIN
-2294 DNFKLIIKN
+2294 DNKSTLIVKN
-2303 SKIRDCEI
+2303 SKISDCV
-2311 LIKDNNKKNDK
+2311 IKINDNNSKNSD
-2322 GTYSGGIVGKIGE
+2322 GTYSGGIVGKM
-2335 GACFYGYNI
+2335 AKNSCLYGYNI
-2344 ALDNVQFINREDS
+2344 SLDNVQFKNNEN
-2357 KTGAGEICGYMVKL
+2357 KKAGAGEICGYMQN
-2371 LGKNTKMKVVG
+2371 NTKVKVVG
-2382 VSAKTRNNESGRP
+2382 ISARKGDSGIP
-2395 NIISKKDN
+2395 ANIISKKDN
-2403 NAESIC
+2403 INTAPSLC
-2409 IYADYNGKCL
+2409 IYADYNGSCL
-2419 DEAAANKEASTIN
+2419 DEPAANKEASTIS

-2468 ADKSAVE
+2468 ADKSAVK

-2480 ISNGTGYINA
+2480 ISKGIGYINA

-2570 NETSGA
+2570 NETSGT

-2583 TKTLECKNGY
+2583 TKTLEYKNGY
-2593 FRMTDKD
+2593 FRMTNMD

-2620 ASKTAYHL
+2620 TSKTAYHL

-2723 NNGSKAYYSTIGK
+2723 NNGSEAYYSTIGE

-2749 FSTSEGKGFEPVT
+2749 FSTSDGKGFEPVT

-2769 AADIT
+2769 AADIK
-2774 VSQADE
+2774 VSQADD

-2793 TFKIGADYYR
+2793 TFKIGDDYYR

-2908 SNRALKAEL
+2908 SNRVLKAEL

-2950 TRTDENGTEK
+2950 TRTDESGTEK

-2967 VSGTYKIGSTEYSKN
+2967 VSGTYKIGSTEYAKN
-2982 FSNTDSVIMVSGGTA
+2982 FSNTDSVIMVSGGTE
-2997 EAPVD
+2997 EAPLD
-3002 IKARLISGSVTIT
+3002 IKAQLISGSVTIT
-3015 CNDLMIVYPDGES
+3015 CDDMVITYPDGES

-3033 PERRD
+3033 PERKDR
-3038 QDDTYGVTLSASSNL
+3038 DDTYGVTLSASSNL
-3053 AYVPD
+3053 AYVSD

-3090 LPSNSPSEMIRLGIN
+3090 LPSNSPNEMIRLGIN

-3129 DRAKNVKFT
+3129 DKAKKVSFT
-3138 LSLYQKTDRDIYD
+3138 LSLYQKTDSGIYD

-3156 KYLEN
+3156 EYLEN
-3161 ITLYDKNGSA
+3161 ITLYDKNGTA
-3171 KSPESPE
+3171 KAPVSS
-3178 LTGDSYEY
+3178 GDSYEY

-3200 FEVVSSYSVITG
+3200 FEVISSYSVITG
-3212 AEFEGGKKIYSNYK
+3212 GAFESKGKTYSNYK

-3233 LDENNDPIENSGCS
+3233 LDENGEPIENSGCS

>member
-11 ALVTAIAMI
+11 ALLTAIAMI
-20 AGNFT
+20 ASNFT
-25 ASSPVSRYVFNEI
+25 ASSPVSRYVLNEI

-43 DEAEG
+43 DGAEG
-48 ETTTVPQETTVTSV
+48 ETTTAPQETTVTAV

-71 KEQSDSSSEAAVT
+71 TEQTDSSSETAVT
-84 NVSQDDS
+84 EVSQDDS

-110 PEGTSDD
+110 PDGTEDD
-117 TSETDG
+117 AAEDDG

-128 TSVSDNVITINT
+128 TPVSDNVITINT

-149 NYEADPTKYQNIDVS
+149 NYEADPAKYQNIDVS
-164 IAIASGNLDNLVG
+164 IAITSGNLDNLVG
-177 FVSIGTEQFPFAAN
+177 FVSIGTAQYPFAAN

-196 DSEFKLTIDQ
+196 DSEFKLTLDQ

-216 NINTDVIISRSNPVS
+216 NINTDVIISRSLPVS
-231 GAVSDSALFAEH
+231 GDVSDSALFAEH
-243 VIHDTEKDAAADW
+243 VIHDTEKNTTAQW
-256 SVSISSTETAF
+256 SVSLMNAEAAF
-267 SSVIGS
+267 SSVIGT
-273 LGENA
+273 LGENVNA
-278 DVKLTITNN
+278 KLTITNN
-287 ADSASVSGSG
+287 ADSVSVSGSG
-297 SVGLACG
+297 SAGLACG

-310 SLTVTTSGSASYN
+310 SLTVITSGSASYN
-323 VSSSGGN
+323 VSSSSGN
-330 AGGMVGT
+330 AGGMIGT

-355 VKATRG
+355 VTAAG

-367 GYAENAAVSFEG
+367 GYAENASVSFEG

-387 SGSLATG
+387 SGALATG

-411 SKYAVNCTLNG
+411 SRYAVSCTLNG
-422 ESSGGLFGRLENSGN
+422 ENSGGLFGKLENSGN
-437 MTIIKNDTEAAD
+437 MTIDKSDTEAAD

-462 GGLIGTYLSES
+462 GGLIGTYLSDN

-553 IGGGVI
+553 IGGGII

-603 NRGEASAFD
+603 NRGEAASFD

-618 EVLRLGSSLREDNIF
+618 EVLRLSSSLREDNIF
-633 SINET
+633 NINET

-677 FESTSTTST
+677 FESISTTST
-686 SLLSSVITLNCN
+686 SLLSSDITLNCN

-710 RDDGKDASG
+710 RDDGENDA
-719 NGDISYTGA
+719 YTGT
-728 FNGNGHTITLAIGEP
+728 FNGSGHTITLAVGEP
-743 YGCRSS
+743 YGYRSN

-755 DTSDGNGCIYSHYYN
+755 DASDGNGRIYRHYYS
-770 GLFSKTG
+770 GLFAKTENITFNNLIVDG
-777 SGVKFSKLTV
+777 I
-787 SGVINVK
+787 INVK
-794 YKDNLKYYIGG
+794 YTDNARYYIGG
-805 LSSTHKGDITAEDL
+805 LSALHSGNITVQDL
-819 TVSEKISVYGTV
+819 TVQENINVSGNTGNY
-831 REFCFAGGI
+831 CFVGGI
-840 IGNISEG
+840 AGQAAENSSPAIVISG
-847 TNPAVVIKNCVI
+847 STI
-859 SPEIVFEGYQPYNS
+859 SPEINCSGNANFI
-873 EFVCGGALA
+873 CGGAFA
-882 EIGQNDSFS
+882 EIGQNDKFS
-891 VTADNITLR
+891 VTADNVKLGAAVT
-900 PSITSNSSHEYKKIG
+900 NSSTAGSKKVG
-915 GFIGNISNS
+915 GFIGNISS
-924 NGSASVRTVSITNMT
+924 NNGAASDRTISLTNIT
-939 IDGAKIVS
+939 IDS
-947 ENGGA
+947 ENVTSAYGGA

-964 FGSETEK
+964 VGSETEK

-982 NGKGGFAG
+982 NGNGDFAG
-990 LVTAATGYWKVY
+990 FVTNATGCWKVY
-1002 GVNIEAITVSGTSA
+1002 DVNIEGITVSGASA

-1021 LVNKGVYAAD
+1021 LVNKGVYKYD
-1031 RVTNALYLEIESES
+1031 SITTALYLETESEN
-1045 AYNINSA
+1045 AYKI
-1052 NINVGSAVYD
+1052 GSAVISIGLNTIYD

-1074 EDAVLLN
+1074 EDAVLWN

-1166 SIPTGNYDLI
+1166 SIPAGNYDMT

-1220 MHCGLFRNANG
+1220 MHCGLFRNSDG
-1231 NITAGNIKF
+1231 NITAGNITF
-1240 SGTVGADPD
+1240 SGTVGADTD

-1268 AVLKGIALDGI
+1268 AVLNGIVLDGI

-1302 LSDVSTTEKYRTENI
+1302 LSNVSTTEKYRTESI

-1322 SLIGDVGNSDGNSKD
+1322 SLIGDVGSSDGNSKD

-1364 AAYNTDKSIFSK
+1364 KAYNTDMSIFSK
-1376 AILLNSFKFKAGSNC
+1376 AILLNSFRFKAGSNC

-1403 DEDAAKHNVAYGME
+1403 DEDSAKHNVAYGME

-1435 SYTNPTGENVE
+1435 SYTNPTGEDAE

-1453 PYVAVSYSEN
+1453 PYVAASYSG

-1513 DGAVVNYQK
+1513 DGAVVNYQE
-1522 NSYSAWCK
+1522 NSYSAWCN

-1537 LLWNA
+1537 LLWDA
-1542 ESSSFRSEDGS
+1542 ESSCFRSEDGT
-1553 TSVKLADMQNE
+1553 TSIKLADMQKT

-1582 FVGIGKK
+1582 FVGIGKN

-1594 IVFGNGHAITNKT
+1594 AVFGNGHAITNET
-1607 AQPLIYQSTGAVIKD
+1607 VQPLIYQSTGAVIKD

-1719 TADMNSIFDSNF
+1719 TAGMNNIFGSNA
-1731 DSNVLLYCNPIIGRV
+1731 LLYCNPIIGRV
-1746 IDGFAVTEASVFN
+1746 IDGFAVTETSAFN
-1759 GAEDKVTMKNGT
+1759 GAEDRVTMKNGT
-1771 KNYSIANISTAADK
+1771 KNYSIADISTVADK
-1785 IGFESNGT
+1785 ISFESNDT
-1793 NSGTIKVSDSQQL
+1793 NSGTIKISDSQQL

-1823 GYSKFSYGADKM
+1823 GYSKFSYGENKM

-1847 DTEGNTSDYA
+1847 DSEGNTSDHA

-1879 YSGSYPARNLTN
+1879 ISGSYPARNLTN

-1896 DIDLANNTYELP
+1896 NIDLAKNTYELP

-1927 VGNLNGN
+1927 INSLNGN

-1962 TTSVDCKT
+1962 ITFVDCKT
-1970 GLGLFNNLIGK
+1970 GLGLFNNLIQSSDNE
-1981 NNKISDLTISG
+1981 NNTISNLTISG
-1992 TVNYEVYIYIK
+1992 HVDYEYYKDHSGKKNIIY
-2003 ENNEFKFKKFA
+2003 ENNS
-2014 EFAEKTSFSCAG
+2014 SFSCAG
-2026 GLAGVS
+2026 ALAGVG
-2032 SNLNLEKIS
+2032 SNLRLDKIQLEK
-2041 LNELSVNSRFVSGGI
+2041 LSVNSCFVSGGI
-2056 VGYAMDSIKIKDL
+2056 VGFAKKLVQIKDL
-2069 NASKLYVSGN
+2069 KSDDLNVSAN
-2079 FFSGGIIGIANK
+2079 FFSGGIIGIAGNCNVK
-2091 CDVDIDGSSGTD
+2091 IDGSSDSEGSI
-2103 GNNRGT
+2103 RGS
-2109 ITEGT
+2109 ITSGSISLVGDTSRGEGASLYGVG
-2114 INSCGKT
+2114 IG
-2121 YTFDGGREYA
+2121 
-2131 LGLGT
+2131 
-2136 AAVIG
+2136 AATVIG
-2141 AYMQENSNKKIQ
+2141 AFLNTNNTVLTSLSV
-2153 TIKNI
+2153 TNI
-2158 NIESF
+2158 NIEDLDVS
-2163 NITAP
+2163 AP
-2168 QIKRAMVGTV
+2168 LIGRAMLGGIV
-2178 IGCCGNSTISQMV
+2178 GCCGNTTAKNIQSQ
-2191 IQNIDVDKV
+2191 IQNVDIKNV
-2200 NINKDSGNDYKE
+2200 DINKEVKR
-2212 FAFNGGA
+2212 FAFNGGI
-2219 IGIIKSGVKKCE
+2219 IGLVKEGVKKCE
-2231 ISDVKIIG
+2231 ISNVKIIG
-2239 DKDNK
+2239 DKNNK
-2244 NTINGY
+2244 NTITGY
-2250 RHSGGIIGLTASKNA
+2250 RHSGGIIGLISSDT
-2265 IINNCQIENYILV
+2265 IIDNCLIENYEIV
-2278 TDNAGEDAG
+2278 TDEYGEDVG
-2287 GIVGKVD
+2287 GIVGKIN
-2294 DNFKLIIKN
+2294 DNKSTLIVKN
-2303 SKIRDCEI
+2303 SKISDCV
-2311 LIKDNNKKNDK
+2311 IKINDNNSKNSD
-2322 GTYSGGIVGKIGE
+2322 GTYSGGIVGKM
-2335 GACFYGYNI
+2335 AKNSCLYGYNI
-2344 ALDNVQFINREDS
+2344 SLDNVQFKNNEN
-2357 KTGAGEICGYMVKL
+2357 KKAGAGEICGYMQN
-2371 LGKNTKMKVVG
+2371 NTKVKVVG
-2382 VSAKTRNNESGRP
+2382 ISARKGESGIP
-2395 NIISKKDN
+2395 ANIISKKDN
-2403 NAESIC
+2403 INTAPSLC

-2446 TVNPKNVIDKTAD
+2446 TVNSKNVIDKTAD

-2547 TSVSSYAQTGSSVFS
+2547 TSISSYAQTGSSVFS

-2570 NETSGA
+2570 NETSGT

-2583 TKTLECKNGY
+2583 TKTLEYKNGY
-2593 FRMTDKD
+2593 FRMTDMD

-2620 ASKTAYHL
+2620 TSKTAYHL

-2723 NNGSKAYYSTIGK
+2723 NNGSKAYYSTIGE

-2749 FSTSEGKGFEPVT
+2749 FSTSDGKGFEPVT

-2774 VSQADE
+2774 VSQADD

-2793 TFKIGADYYR
+2793 TFKIGDDYYR

-2836 EDYYIS
+2836 ENYYIS

-2897 FRTTGDQVIND
+2897 FRTIGDQVIND

-2950 TRTDENGTEK
+2950 TRTDESGTEK

-2967 VSGTYKIGSTEYSKN
+2967 VSGTYKIGSTEYAKN
-2982 FSNTDSVIMVSGGTA
+2982 FSNTDSVIMVSGGTE

-3015 CNDLMIVYPDGES
+3015 CDDMVITYPDGES

-3033 PERRD
+3033 PERKDR
-3038 QDDTYGVTLSASSNL
+3038 DDTYGVTLSASSNL
-3053 AYVPD
+3053 AYVSD

-3090 LPSNSPSEMIRLGIN
+3090 LPSNSPNEMIRLGIN

-3129 DRAKNVKFT
+3129 DKAKKVSFT
-3138 LSLYQKTDRDIYD
+3138 LSLYKKTDSGIYD

-3156 KYLEN
+3156 EYLEN
-3161 ITLYDKNGSA
+3161 ITLYDKNGTA
-3171 KSPESPE
+3171 KAPVSS
-3178 LTGDSYEY
+3178 GNSYEY

-3200 FEVVSSYSVITG
+3200 FEVISSYSVITG
-3212 AEFEGGKKIYSNYK
+3212 GAFESKGKTYSNYK

-3233 LDENNDPIENSGCS
+3233 FDENGEPIENSGCS

>member
-11 ALVTAIAMI
+11 ALLTAIAMI
-20 AGNFT
+20 ASNFT
-25 ASSPVSRYVFNEI
+25 ASSPVSRYVLNEI

-43 DEAEG
+43 DGAEG
-48 ETTTVPQETTVTSV
+48 ETTTAPQETTVTTV

-71 KEQSDSSSEAAVT
+71 TEQTDSSSEAAVT
-84 NVSQDDS
+84 EVSQDDS

-110 PEGTSDD
+110 PDGTEDD
-117 TSETDG
+117 AAEDDG

-128 TSVSDNVITINT
+128 TPVSDNVITINT

-149 NYEADPTKYQNIDVS
+149 NYEADPAKYQNIDVS
-164 IAIASGNLDNLVG
+164 IAITSGNLDNLVG
-177 FVSIGTEQFPFAAN
+177 FVSIGTAQYPFAAN

-196 DSEFKLTIDQ
+196 DSEFKLTLDQ

-216 NINTDVIISRSNPVS
+216 NINTDVIISRSLPVS
-231 GAVSDSALFAEH
+231 GDVSDSALFAEH
-243 VIHDTEKDAAADW
+243 VIHDTEKNTTAQW
-256 SVSISSTETAF
+256 SVSLMNAEAAF
-267 SSVIGS
+267 SSVIGT
-273 LGENA
+273 LGENVNA
-278 DVKLTITNN
+278 KLTITNN
-287 ADSASVSGSG
+287 ADSVSVSGSG
-297 SVGLACG
+297 SAGLACG

-310 SLTVTTSGSASYN
+310 SLTVITSGSASYN
-323 VSSSGGN
+323 VSSSSGN
-330 AGGMVGT
+330 AGGMIGT

-355 VKATRG
+355 VTAAG

-367 GYAENAAVSFEG
+367 GYAENASVSFEG

-387 SGSLATG
+387 SGALATG

-411 SKYAVNCTLNG
+411 SRYAVSCTLNR
-422 ESSGGLFGRLENSGN
+422 ENSGGLFGKLENSGN
-437 MTIIKNDTEAAD
+437 MTINKSDTEAAD

-462 GGLIGTYLSES
+462 GGLIGTYLSDN
-473 TSNSLTISGI
+473 TSNSLTVSGI

-553 IGGGVI
+553 IGGGII

-603 NRGEASAFD
+603 NRGEAASFD

-618 EVLRLGSSLREDNIF
+618 EVLRLSSSLREDNIF
-633 SINET
+633 NINET

-665 LNSGTSSDSTLL
+665 LNSGISSDSTLL
-677 FESTSTTST
+677 FESTSTTGT
-686 SLLSSVITLNCN
+686 SLLSSDITLNCN

-710 RDDGKDASG
+710 RDDGENDA
-719 NGDISYTGA
+719 YTGT
-728 FNGNGHTITLAIGEP
+728 FNGSGHTITLAVGEP
-743 YGCRSS
+743 YGYRSN

-755 DTSDGNGCIYSHYYN
+755 DASDGNGRIYRHYYS
-770 GLFSKTG
+770 GLFAKTENITFNNLIVDG
-777 SGVKFSKLTV
+777 I
-787 SGVINVK
+787 INVK
-794 YKDNLKYYIGG
+794 YTDNARYYIGG
-805 LSSTHKGDITAEDL
+805 LSALHSGNITVQDL
-819 TVSEKISVYGTV
+819 TVQENINVSGNTGNY
-831 REFCFAGGI
+831 CFVGGI
-840 IGNISEG
+840 AGQAAENSSPAIVISG
-847 TNPAVVIKNCVI
+847 STI
-859 SPEIVFEGYQPYNS
+859 SPEINCSGNANFI
-873 EFVCGGALA
+873 CGGAFA
-882 EIGQNDSFS
+882 EIGQNDKFS
-891 VTADNITLR
+891 VTADNVKLGAAVT
-900 PSITSNSSHEYKKIG
+900 NSSTAGSKKVG
-915 GFIGNISNS
+915 GFIGNISS
-924 NGSASVRTVSITNMT
+924 NNGAASDRTISLTNIT
-939 IDGAKIVS
+939 IDS
-947 ENGGA
+947 ENVTSAYGGA

-964 FGSETEK
+964 VGSETEK

-982 NGKGGFAG
+982 NGNGDFAG
-990 LVTAATGYWKVY
+990 FVTNATGCWKVY
-1002 GVNIEAITVSGTSA
+1002 DVNIEGITVSGVSA

-1021 LVNKGVYAAD
+1021 LVNKGVYKYD
-1031 RVTNALYLEIESES
+1031 SITTALYLETESEN
-1045 AYNINSA
+1045 AYKI
-1052 NINVGSAVYD
+1052 GSAVISIGLNTIYD

-1074 EDAVLLN
+1074 EDAVLWN

-1138 AEKLML
+1138 VEKLML

-1166 SIPTGNYDLI
+1166 SIPAGNYDMT

-1220 MHCGLFRNANG
+1220 MHCGLFRNSDG
-1231 NITAGNIKF
+1231 NITAGNITF
-1240 SGTVGADPD
+1240 SGTVGADTD

-1268 AVLKGIALDGI
+1268 AVLNGIVFDGI

-1302 LSDVSTTEKYRTENI
+1302 LSNVSTTEKYRTESI

-1322 SLIGDVGNSDGNSKD
+1322 SLIGDVGSSDGNSKD

-1364 AAYNTDKSIFSK
+1364 KAYNTDMSIFSK
-1376 AILLNSFKFKAGSNC
+1376 AILLNSFRFKAGSNC

-1423 YKDMQKMYFKSD
+1423 YKGMQKMYFKSD
-1435 SYTNPTGENVE
+1435 SYTNPTGENAE

-1513 DGAVVNYQK
+1513 DGAVVNYQE
-1522 NSYSAWCK
+1522 NSYSAWCN
-1530 EKNSHKV
+1530 EKKSHKV
-1537 LLWNA
+1537 LLWDA
-1542 ESSSFRSEDGS
+1542 ESSCFRSEDGT
-1553 TSVKLADMQNE
+1553 TSIKLADMQKT

-1582 FVGIGKK
+1582 FVGIGKN

-1594 IVFGNGHAITNKT
+1594 ALFGNGHAITNET
-1607 AQPLIYQSTGAVIKD
+1607 VQPLIYQSTGAVIKD

-1680 IDIKSGTNYGNKAV
+1680 IDIKSGTDYGNKAV
-1694 GGYIGVIRYGGVIF
+1694 GGYIGVIRYGAVIF
-1708 RNMDNASHSGI
+1708 RNMDNASHLGI
-1719 TADMNSIFDSNF
+1719 TAGMNNIFGSNA
-1731 DSNVLLYCNPIIGRV
+1731 LLYCNPIIGRV
-1746 IDGFAVTEASVFN
+1746 IDGFAVTETSAFN
-1759 GAEDKVTMKNGT
+1759 GAEDRVTMKNGT
-1771 KNYSIANISTAADK
+1771 KNYSIADISTAADK
-1785 IGFESNGT
+1785 ISFESNDT
-1793 NSGTIKVSDSQQL
+1793 NSGTIKISDSQQL

-1823 GYSKFSYGADKM
+1823 GYSKFSYGENKM

-1847 DTEGNTSDYA
+1847 DSEGNTSDHA

-1879 YSGSYPARNLTN
+1879 ISGSYPARNLTN

-1896 DIDLANNTYELP
+1896 DIDLAKNTYELP

-1927 VGNLNGN
+1927 INSLNGN

-1940 NMSFYRYGKDYDQY
+1940 NMSFYRYGKDYDRY

-1970 GLGLFNNLIGK
+1970 GLGLFNNLIQSSDNE
-1981 NNKISDLTISG
+1981 NNTISNLIISG
-1992 TVNYEVYIYIK
+1992 HVDYEYYKDHSGKKNIIY
-2003 ENNEFKFKKFA
+2003 ENNS
-2014 EFAEKTSFSCAG
+2014 SFSCVGA
-2026 GLAGVS
+2026 LAGVG
-2032 SNLNLEKIS
+2032 SNLRLDKIQLEK
-2041 LNELSVNSRFVSGGI
+2041 LSVNSCFVSGGI
-2056 VGYAMDSIKIKDL
+2056 VGFAKKLVQIKDL
-2069 NASKLYVSGN
+2069 KSDDLNVSAN
-2079 FFSGGIIGIANK
+2079 FFSGGIIGIAGNCNVK
-2091 CDVDIDGSSGTD
+2091 IDGSSDSEGLI
-2103 GNNRGT
+2103 RGS
-2109 ITEGT
+2109 ITSGSISLVGDTSRGEGASLYGVG
-2114 INSCGKT
+2114 IG
-2121 YTFDGGREYA
+2121 
-2131 LGLGT
+2131 
-2136 AAVIG
+2136 AATVIG
-2141 AYMQENSNKKIQ
+2141 AFLNTNNTALTSLSV
-2153 TIKNI
+2153 TNI
-2158 NIESF
+2158 NIEDLDIS
-2163 NITAP
+2163 AP
-2168 QIKRAMVGTV
+2168 LIGRAMLGGIV
-2178 IGCCGNSTISQMV
+2178 GCCGNTTAKNIQSR
-2191 IQNIDVDKV
+2191 IQNVDIKNV
-2200 NINKDSGNDYKE
+2200 DINKEVKR
-2212 FAFNGGA
+2212 FAFNGGI
-2219 IGIIKSGVKKCE
+2219 IGLVKEGVKKCE
-2231 ISDVKIIG
+2231 ISNVKIIG
-2239 DKDNK
+2239 DKNNK
-2244 NTINGY
+2244 NTITGY
-2250 RHSGGIIGLTASKNA
+2250 RHSGGIIGLTSSDT
-2265 IINNCQIENYILV
+2265 IIDNCLIENYEIV
-2278 TDNAGEDAG
+2278 TDEYGEDVG
-2287 GIVGKVD
+2287 GIVGKIN
-2294 DNFKLIIKN
+2294 DNKSTLIVKN
-2303 SKIRDCEI
+2303 SKISDCV
-2311 LIKDNNKKNDK
+2311 IKINDNNSKNSD
-2322 GTYSGGIVGKIGE
+2322 GTYSGGIVGKM
-2335 GACFYGYNI
+2335 AKNSCLYGYNI
-2344 ALDNVQFINREDS
+2344 SLDNVHFKNNEN
-2357 KTGAGEICGYMVKL
+2357 KKAGAGEICGYMQN
-2371 LGKNTKMKVVG
+2371 NTKVKVVG
-2382 VSAKTRNNESGRP
+2382 ISARKGESGIP
-2395 NIISKKDN
+2395 ANIISKKDN
-2403 NAESIC
+2403 INTAPSLC
-2409 IYADYNGKCL
+2409 IYADYNGSCL
-2419 DEAAANKEASTIN
+2419 DEPAANKEASTIS

-2480 ISNGTGYINA
+2480 ISKGTGYINA

-2505 TTFNEKT
+2505 ATFNEKT

-2547 TSVSSYAQTGSSVFS
+2547 TSISSYAQTGSSVFS

-2583 TKTLECKNGY
+2583 TKTLEYKNGY
-2593 FRMTDKD
+2593 FRMTNMD

-2620 ASKTAYHL
+2620 TSKTAYHL

-2723 NNGSKAYYSTIGK
+2723 NNGSKAYYSTIGE

-2749 FSTSEGKGFEPVT
+2749 FSTSDDKVFEPVT

-2774 VSQADE
+2774 ASQADD

-2793 TFKIGADYYR
+2793 TFKIGDDYYR
-2803 KKTESDTDASLL
+2803 KKTESDADASLL

-2876 ESASESMVHMIL
+2876 ESVSESMVHMIL

-2908 SNRALKAEL
+2908 SNRVLKAEL

-2950 TRTDENGTEK
+2950 TRTDESGTEK

-2967 VSGTYKIGSTEYSKN
+2967 VSGTYKIGSTEYAKN
-2982 FSNTDSVIMVSGGTA
+2982 FSNTDSVIMVSGGTE
-2997 EAPVD
+2997 EAPLD

-3015 CNDLMIVYPDGES
+3015 CDDMVITYPDGES

-3033 PERRD
+3033 PERKDR
-3038 QDDTYGVTLSASSNL
+3038 DDTYGVTLSASSNL
-3053 AYVPD
+3053 AYVSD

-3090 LPSNSPSEMIRLGIN
+3090 LPSNSPNEMIRLGIN

-3129 DRAKNVKFT
+3129 DKAKKVSFT
-3138 LSLYQKTDRDIYD
+3138 LSLYQKTDSGIYD

-3156 KYLEN
+3156 EYLEN
-3161 ITLYDKNGSA
+3161 ITLYDKNGTA
-3171 KSPESPE
+3171 KAPVSS
-3178 LTGDSYEY
+3178 GDSYEY
-3186 VFDKETELNYEAGS
+3186 VFDRETELNYEAGS

-3212 AEFEGGKKIYSNYK
+3212 GVFESKGKTYSNYK

-3233 LDENNDPIENSGCS
+3233 LDENGEPIENSGCS

>member
-11 ALVTAIAMI
+11 ALLTAIAMI
-20 AGNFT
+20 ASNFT
-25 ASSPVSRYVFNEI
+25 ASSPVSRYVLNEI

-43 DEAEG
+43 DGAEG
-48 ETTTVPQETTVTSV
+48 ETTTAPQETTVTAV

-71 KEQSDSSSEAAVT
+71 TEQSDSSSETAVT
-84 NVSQDDS
+84 EVSQDDS

-110 PEGTSDD
+110 PDGTEDD
-117 TSETDG
+117 AAEDDG

-128 TSVSDNVITINT
+128 TPVSDNVITINT

-149 NYEADPTKYQNIDVS
+149 NYEADPAKYQNIDVF
-164 IAIASGNLDNLVG
+164 IAITSGNLDNLVG
-177 FVSIGTEQFPFAAN
+177 FVSIGTAQYPFAAN

-196 DSEFKLTIDQ
+196 DSEFKLTLDQ

-216 NINTDVIISRSNPVS
+216 NINTDVIISRSLPVS
-231 GAVSDSALFAEH
+231 GDVSDSALFAEH
-243 VIHDTEKDAAADW
+243 VIHDTEKNTTAQW
-256 SVSISSTETAF
+256 SVSLMNAEAAF
-267 SSVIGS
+267 SSVIGT
-273 LGENA
+273 LGENVNA
-278 DVKLTITNN
+278 KLTITNN
-287 ADSASVSGSG
+287 ADSVSVSGSG
-297 SVGLACG
+297 SAGLACG

-310 SLTVTTSGSASYN
+310 SLTVITSGSASYN
-323 VSSSGGN
+323 VSSSSGN
-330 AGGMVGT
+330 AGGMIGT

-355 VKATRG
+355 VTAAG

-367 GYAENAAVSFEG
+367 GYAENASVSFEG

-387 SGSLATG
+387 SGALATG

-405 ENSFDI
+405 ENS
-411 SKYAVNCTLNG
+411 
-422 ESSGGLFGRLENSGN
+422 GN
-437 MTIIKNDTEAAD
+437 MTINKSDTEAAD

-462 GGLIGTYLSES
+462 GGLIGTYLSDN
-473 TSNSLTISGI
+473 TSNSLTVSGI

-553 IGGGVI
+553 IGGGII

-603 NRGEASAFD
+603 NRGEAASFD

-618 EVLRLGSSLREDNIF
+618 EVLRLSSSLREDNIF
-633 SINET
+633 NINET

-665 LNSGTSSDSTLL
+665 LNSGISSDSTLL

-686 SLLSSVITLNCN
+686 SLLSSDITLNCN

-710 RDDGKDASG
+710 RDDGENDA
-719 NGDISYTGA
+719 YTGT
-728 FNGNGHTITLAIGEP
+728 FNGSGHTITLAVGEP
-743 YGCRSS
+743 YGYRSN

-755 DTSDGNGCIYSHYYN
+755 DASDGNGRIYRHYYS
-770 GLFSKTG
+770 GLFAKTENITFNNLIVDG
-777 SGVKFSKLTV
+777 I
-787 SGVINVK
+787 INVK
-794 YKDNLKYYIGG
+794 YTDNARYYIGG
-805 LSSTHKGDITAEDL
+805 LSALHSGNITVQDL
-819 TVSEKISVYGTV
+819 TVQENINVSGNTGNY
-831 REFCFAGGI
+831 CFVGGI
-840 IGNISEG
+840 AGQAAENSSPAIVISG
-847 TNPAVVIKNCVI
+847 STI
-859 SPEIVFEGYQPYNS
+859 SPEINCSGNANFI
-873 EFVCGGALA
+873 CGGAFA
-882 EIGQNDSFS
+882 EIGQNDKFS
-891 VTADNITLR
+891 VTADNVKLGAAVT
-900 PSITSNSSHEYKKIG
+900 NSSTAGSKKVG
-915 GFIGNISNS
+915 GFIGNISS
-924 NGSASVRTVSITNMT
+924 NNGAASDRTISLTNIT
-939 IDGAKIVS
+939 IDS
-947 ENGGA
+947 ENVTSAYGGA

-964 FGSETEK
+964 VGSETEK

-982 NGKGGFAG
+982 NGNGDFAG
-990 LVTAATGYWKVY
+990 FVTNATGCWKVY
-1002 GVNIEAITVSGTSA
+1002 DVNIEGITVSGVSA

-1021 LVNKGVYAAD
+1021 LVNKGVYKYD
-1031 RVTNALYLEIESES
+1031 SITTALYLETESEN
-1045 AYNINSA
+1045 AYKI
-1052 NINVGSAVYD
+1052 GSAVISIGLNTIYD

-1074 EDAVLLN
+1074 EDAVLWN

-1138 AEKLML
+1138 VEKLML

-1166 SIPTGNYDLI
+1166 SIPAGNYDMT

-1220 MHCGLFRNANG
+1220 MHCGLFRNSDG
-1231 NITAGNIKF
+1231 NITAGNITF
-1240 SGTVGADPD
+1240 SGTVGADTD

-1268 AVLKGIALDGI
+1268 AVLNGIVFDGI

-1302 LSDVSTTEKYRTENI
+1302 LSNVSTTEKYRTESI

-1322 SLIGDVGNSDGNSKD
+1322 SLIVDVGSSDGNSKD

-1364 AAYNTDKSIFSK
+1364 KAYNTDMSIFSK
-1376 AILLNSFKFKAGSNC
+1376 AILLNSFRFKAGSNC

-1423 YKDMQKMYFKSD
+1423 YKGMQKMYFKSD
-1435 SYTNPTGENVE
+1435 SYTNPTGENAE

-1513 DGAVVNYQK
+1513 DGAVVNYQE
-1522 NSYSAWCK
+1522 NSYSAWCN
-1530 EKNSHKV
+1530 EKKSHKV
-1537 LLWNA
+1537 LLWDA
-1542 ESSSFRSEDGS
+1542 ESSCFRSEDGT
-1553 TSVKLADMQNE
+1553 TSIKLADMQKT

-1582 FVGIGKK
+1582 FVGIGKN

-1594 IVFGNGHAITNKT
+1594 ALFGNGHAITNET
-1607 AQPLIYQSTGAVIKD
+1607 VQPLIYQSTGAVIKD

-1694 GGYIGVIRYGGVIF
+1694 GGYIGVIRYGAVIF
-1708 RNMDNASHSGI
+1708 RNMDNASHLGI
-1719 TADMNSIFDSNF
+1719 TAGMNNIFGSNA
-1731 DSNVLLYCNPIIGRV
+1731 LLYCNPIIGRV
-1746 IDGFAVTEASVFN
+1746 IDGFAVTETSAFN
-1759 GAEDKVTMKNGT
+1759 GAEDRVTMKNGT
-1771 KNYSIANISTAADK
+1771 KNYSIADISTAADK
-1785 IGFESNGT
+1785 ISFESNDT
-1793 NSGTIKVSDSQQL
+1793 NSGTIKISDSQQL

-1823 GYSKFSYGADKM
+1823 GYSKFSYGENKM

-1847 DTEGNTSDYA
+1847 DSEGNTSDHA

-1879 YSGSYPARNLTN
+1879 ISGSYPARNLTN

-1896 DIDLANNTYELP
+1896 DIDLAKNTYELP
-1908 DGFRGIG
+1908 DSFRGIG

-1927 VGNLNGN
+1927 INSLNGN

-1940 NMSFYRYGKDYDQY
+1940 NMSFYRYGKDYDRY

-1962 TTSVDCKT
+1962 TTFVDCKT
-1970 GLGLFNNLIGK
+1970 GLGLFNNLIQSSDNE
-1981 NNKISDLTISG
+1981 NNTISNLIISG
-1992 TVNYEVYIYIK
+1992 HVDYEYYKDHSGKKNIIY
-2003 ENNEFKFKKFA
+2003 ENNS
-2014 EFAEKTSFSCAG
+2014 SFSCVGA
-2026 GLAGVS
+2026 LAGVG
-2032 SNLNLEKIS
+2032 SNLRLDKIQLE
-2041 LNELSVNSRFVSGGI
+2041 ELSVNSCFVSGGI
-2056 VGYAMDSIKIKDL
+2056 VGFAKKLVQIKDL
-2069 NASKLYVSGN
+2069 KSDDLNVSAN
-2079 FFSGGIIGIANK
+2079 FFSGGIIGIAGNCNVK
-2091 CDVDIDGSSGTD
+2091 IDGSSDSEGLI
-2103 GNNRGT
+2103 RGS
-2109 ITEGT
+2109 ITSGSISLVGDTSRGEGASLYGVG
-2114 INSCGKT
+2114 IG
-2121 YTFDGGREYA
+2121 
-2131 LGLGT
+2131 
-2136 AAVIG
+2136 AATVIG
-2141 AYMQENSNKKIQ
+2141 AFLNTNNTVLTSLSV
-2153 TIKNI
+2153 TNI
-2158 NIESF
+2158 NIEDLDIS
-2163 NITAP
+2163 AP
-2168 QIKRAMVGTV
+2168 LIGRAMLGGIV
-2178 IGCCGNSTISQMV
+2178 GCCGNTTAKNIQSR
-2191 IQNIDVDKV
+2191 IQNVDIKNV
-2200 NINKDSGNDYKE
+2200 DINKEVKR
-2212 FAFNGGA
+2212 FAFNGGI
-2219 IGIIKSGVKKCE
+2219 IGLVKEGVKKCE
-2231 ISDVKIIG
+2231 ISNVKIIG
-2239 DKDNK
+2239 DKNNK
-2244 NTINGY
+2244 NTITGY
-2250 RHSGGIIGLTASKNA
+2250 RHSGGIIGLTSGDT
-2265 IINNCQIENYILV
+2265 IIDNCLIENYEIV
-2278 TDNAGEDAG
+2278 TDEYGEDVG
-2287 GIVGKVD
+2287 GIVGKIN
-2294 DNFKLIIKN
+2294 DNKSTLIVKN
-2303 SKIRDCEI
+2303 SKISDCV
-2311 LIKDNNKKNDK
+2311 IKINDNNSKNSD
-2322 GTYSGGIVGKIGE
+2322 GTYSGGIVGKM
-2335 GACFYGYNI
+2335 AKNSCLYGYNI
-2344 ALDNVQFINREDS
+2344 SLDNVQFKNNEN
-2357 KTGAGEICGYMVKL
+2357 KKAGAGEICGYMQN
-2371 LGKNTKMKVVG
+2371 NTKVKVVG
-2382 VSAKTRNNESGRP
+2382 ISARKGESGIP
-2395 NIISKKDN
+2395 ANIISKKDN
-2403 NAESIC
+2403 INTAPSLC
-2409 IYADYNGKCL
+2409 IYADYNGSCL
-2419 DEAAANKEASTIN
+2419 DEPAANKEASTIS

-2468 ADKSAVE
+2468 ADKSAIE

-2480 ISNGTGYINA
+2480 ISKGIGYINA

-2547 TSVSSYAQTGSSVFS
+2547 TSISSYAQTGSSVFS

-2570 NETSGA
+2570 NETSGT
-2576 FESGENF
+2576 FESGESF
-2583 TKTLECKNGY
+2583 TKTLEYKNGY
-2593 FRMTDKD
+2593 FRMTNMD

-2620 ASKTAYHL
+2620 TSKTAYHL

-2691 GGEDLLTAYGKY
+2691 GGENLLTAYGKY

-2723 NNGSKAYYSTIGK
+2723 NNGSKAYYSTIGE

-2749 FSTSEGKGFEPVT
+2749 FSTSDGKEFEPVT

-2774 VSQADE
+2774 VSQADD

-2793 TFKIGADYYR
+2793 TFKIGDDYYR

-2908 SNRALKAEL
+2908 SNRVLKADL

-2950 TRTDENGTEK
+2950 TRTDESGTEK

-2967 VSGTYKIGSTEYSKN
+2967 VSGTYKIGSTEYAKN
-2982 FSNTDSVIMVSGGTA
+2982 FSNTDSVIMVSGGTE
-2997 EAPVD
+2997 EAPLD
-3002 IKARLISGSVTIT
+3002 IKAQLISGSVTIT
-3015 CNDLMIVYPDGES
+3015 CDDMVITYPDGES

-3033 PERRD
+3033 PERKDR
-3038 QDDTYGVTLSASSNL
+3038 DDTYGVTLSASSNL
-3053 AYVPD
+3053 AYVSD

-3090 LPSNSPSEMIRLGIN
+3090 LPSNSPNEMIRLGIN

-3129 DRAKNVKFT
+3129 DKAKKVSFT
-3138 LSLYQKTDRDIYD
+3138 LSLYQKTDSGIYD

-3156 KYLEN
+3156 EYLEN
-3161 ITLYDKNGSA
+3161 ITLYDKNGTA
-3171 KSPESPE
+3171 KAPVSS
-3178 LTGDSYEY
+3178 GDSYEY

-3200 FEVVSSYSVITG
+3200 FEVISSYSVITG
-3212 AEFEGGKKIYSNYK
+3212 GAFESKGKTYSNYK

-3233 LDENNDPIENSGCS
+3233 LDENGEPIENSGCS

>member
-11 ALVTAIAMI
+11 ALLTAIAMI
-20 AGNFT
+20 ASNFT
-25 ASSPVSRYVFNEI
+25 ASSPVSRYVLNEI

-43 DEAEG
+43 DGAEG
-48 ETTTVPQETTVTSV
+48 ETTTAPQETTVTAV

-71 KEQSDSSSEAAVT
+71 TEQTDSSSETAVT
-84 NVSQDDS
+84 EVSQDDS

-110 PEGTSDD
+110 PDGTEDD
-117 TSETDG
+117 AAEDDG

-128 TSVSDNVITINT
+128 TPVSDNVITINT

-149 NYEADPTKYQNIDVS
+149 NYEADPAKYQNIDVS
-164 IAIASGNLDNLVG
+164 IAITSGNLDNLVG
-177 FVSIGTEQFPFAAN
+177 FVSIGTAQYPFAAN

-196 DSEFKLTIDQ
+196 DSEFKLTLDQ

-216 NINTDVIISRSNPVS
+216 NINTDVIISRSLPVS
-231 GAVSDSALFAEH
+231 GDVSDSALFAEH
-243 VIHDTEKDAAADW
+243 VIHDTEKNTAAQW
-256 SVSISSTETAF
+256 SVSLMNAEAAF
-267 SSVIGS
+267 SSVIGT
-273 LGENA
+273 LGENVNA
-278 DVKLTITNN
+278 KLTITNN
-287 ADSASVSGSG
+287 ADSVSVSGSG
-297 SVGLACG
+297 SAGLACG

-310 SLTVTTSGSASYN
+310 SLTVITSGSASYN
-323 VSSSGGN
+323 VSSSSGN
-330 AGGMVGT
+330 AGGMIGT

-355 VKATRG
+355 VTAAG

-367 GYAENAAVSFEG
+367 GYAENASVSFEG
-379 TAMVSGTV
+379 TAMVSVTV
-387 SGSLATG
+387 SGALATG

-411 SKYAVNCTLNG
+411 SRYAVSCTLNR
-422 ESSGGLFGRLENSGN
+422 ENSGGLFGKLENSGN
-437 MTIIKNDTEAAD
+437 MTINKSDTEAAD

-462 GGLIGTYLSES
+462 GGLIGTYFSDN

-553 IGGGVI
+553 IGGGII

-603 NRGEASAFD
+603 NRGEAASFD

-618 EVLRLGSSLREDNIF
+618 EVLRLSSSLREDNIF
-633 SINET
+633 NINET
-638 EHTVTVKRAGTTVG
+638 EHTVTVKRAGTSVG

-677 FESTSTTST
+677 FESTSTTGT
-686 SLLSSVITLNCN
+686 SLLSSDITLNCN

-710 RDDGKDASG
+710 RDDGENDA
-719 NGDISYTGA
+719 YTGT
-728 FNGNGHTITLAIGEP
+728 FNGSGHTITLAVGEP
-743 YGCRSS
+743 YGYRSN

-755 DTSDGNGCIYSHYYN
+755 DASDGNGRIYRHYYS
-770 GLFSKTG
+770 GLFAKTENITFNNLIVDG
-777 SGVKFSKLTV
+777 I
-787 SGVINVK
+787 INVK
-794 YKDNLKYYIGG
+794 YTDNARYYIGG
-805 LSSTHKGDITAEDL
+805 LSALHSGNITVQDL
-819 TVSEKISVYGTV
+819 TVQENINVSGNTGNY
-831 REFCFAGGI
+831 CFVGGI
-840 IGNISEG
+840 AGQAAENSSPAIVISG
-847 TNPAVVIKNCVI
+847 STI
-859 SPEIVFEGYQPYNS
+859 SPEINCSGNANFI
-873 EFVCGGALA
+873 CGGAFA
-882 EIGQNDSFS
+882 EIGQNDKFS
-891 VTADNITLR
+891 VTADNVKLGAAVT
-900 PSITSNSSHEYKKIG
+900 NSSTAGSKKVG
-915 GFIGNISNS
+915 GFIGNISS
-924 NGSASVRTVSITNMT
+924 NNGAASDRTISLTNIT
-939 IDGAKIVS
+939 IDS
-947 ENGGA
+947 ENVTSAYGGA

-964 FGSETEK
+964 VGSETEK

-982 NGKGGFAG
+982 NGNGDFAG
-990 LVTAATGYWKVY
+990 FVTNATGCWKVY
-1002 GVNIEAITVSGTSA
+1002 DVNIEGITVSGASA

-1021 LVNKGVYAAD
+1021 LVNKGVYKYD
-1031 RVTNALYLEIESES
+1031 SITTALYLETESEN
-1045 AYNINSA
+1045 AYKI
-1052 NINVGSAVYD
+1052 GSAVISIGLNTIYD

-1074 EDAVLLN
+1074 EDAVLWN

-1166 SIPTGNYDLI
+1166 SIPAGNYDMT

-1220 MHCGLFRNANG
+1220 MHCGLFRNSDG
-1231 NITAGNIKF
+1231 NITAGNITF
-1240 SGTVGADPD
+1240 SGTVGADTD

-1268 AVLKGIALDGI
+1268 AVLNGIVLDGI

-1302 LSDVSTTEKYRTENI
+1302 LSNVSTTEKYRTENI
-1317 SSAAS
+1317 SAAAS
-1322 SLIGDVGNSDGNSKD
+1322 SLIGDVGSSDGNSKD

-1350 KAAVSDTAVNAALS
+1350 KAAVSDTAVNATLS
-1364 AAYNTDKSIFSK
+1364 KAYNTDMSIFSK
-1376 AILLNSFKFKAGSNC
+1376 AILLNSFRFKAGSNC

-1403 DEDAAKHNVAYGME
+1403 DEDSAKHNVAYGME

-1435 SYTNPTGENVE
+1435 SYTNPTGEDAE

-1453 PYVAVSYSEN
+1453 AYVAASYSE

-1506 NNLGDSE
+1506 NNLGDNE
-1513 DGAVVNYQK
+1513 DGAVVNYQE
-1522 NSYSAWCK
+1522 NSYSVWCN

-1537 LLWNA
+1537 LLWDA
-1542 ESSSFRSEDGS
+1542 ESSCFRSEDGT
-1553 TSVKLADMQNE
+1553 TSIKLADMQKT

-1582 FVGIGKK
+1582 FVGIGKN

-1594 IVFGNGHAITNKT
+1594 AVFGNGHAITNET
-1607 AQPLIYQSTGAVIKD
+1607 VQPLIYQSTGAVIKD
-1622 ITVNVTAN
+1622 ITVNVTAD

-1719 TADMNSIFDSNF
+1719 TAGMNNIFGSNA
-1731 DSNVLLYCNPIIGRV
+1731 LLYCNPIIGRV
-1746 IDGFAVTEASVFN
+1746 IDGFAVTETSAFN

-1771 KNYSIANISTAADK
+1771 KNYSIADISTAADK
-1785 IGFESNGT
+1785 ISFESNDT
-1793 NSGTIKVSDSQQL
+1793 NSGTIKISDPQQL

-1823 GYSKFSYGADKM
+1823 GYSKFSYGENKM

-1847 DTEGNTSDYA
+1847 DSEGNTSDHA

-1879 YSGSYPARNLTN
+1879 ISGSYPARNLTN

-1896 DIDLANNTYELP
+1896 DIDLAKNTYELP

-1927 VGNLNGN
+1927 INSLNGN

-1962 TTSVDCKT
+1962 ITFVDCKT
-1970 GLGLFNNLIGK
+1970 GLGLFNNLIQSSDNENNTISNLIISGHVDYEYYKDHSGK
-1981 NNKISDLTISG
+1981 NNI
-1992 TVNYEVYIYIK
+1992 IY
-2003 ENNEFKFKKFA
+2003 ENNS
-2014 EFAEKTSFSCAG
+2014 SFSCLGA
-2026 GLAGVS
+2026 LAGVG
-2032 SNLNLEKIS
+2032 SNLRLDKIQLEK
-2041 LNELSVNSRFVSGGI
+2041 LSVNSCFVSGGI
-2056 VGYAMDSIKIKDL
+2056 VGFAKKLVQIKDL
-2069 NASKLYVSGN
+2069 KSDDLNVSAN
-2079 FFSGGIIGIANK
+2079 FFSGGIIGIAGNCNVK
-2091 CDVDIDGSSGTD
+2091 IDGSSDSEGLI
-2103 GNNRGT
+2103 RGS
-2109 ITEGT
+2109 ITSGSISLVGDTSRGEGASLYGVG
-2114 INSCGKT
+2114 IG
-2121 YTFDGGREYA
+2121 
-2131 LGLGT
+2131 
-2136 AAVIG
+2136 AATVIG
-2141 AYMQENSNKKIQ
+2141 AFLNTNNTVLTSLSV
-2153 TIKNI
+2153 TNI
-2158 NIESF
+2158 NIEDLDIS
-2163 NITAP
+2163 AP
-2168 QIKRAMVGTV
+2168 LIGRAMLGGIV
-2178 IGCCGNSTISQMV
+2178 GCCGNTTAKNIQSQ
-2191 IQNIDVDKV
+2191 IQNVDIKNV
-2200 NINKDSGNDYKE
+2200 DINKEVKR
-2212 FAFNGGA
+2212 FAFNGGI
-2219 IGIIKSGVKKCE
+2219 IGLVKEGVKKCE
-2231 ISDVKIIG
+2231 ISNVKIIG
-2239 DKDNK
+2239 DKNNK
-2244 NTINGY
+2244 NTITGY
-2250 RHSGGIIGLTASKNA
+2250 RHSGGIIGLISSDT
-2265 IINNCQIENYILV
+2265 IIDNCLIENYEIV
-2278 TDNAGEDAG
+2278 TDEYGEDVG
-2287 GIVGKVD
+2287 GIVGKIN
-2294 DNFKLIIKN
+2294 DNKSTLIVKN
-2303 SKIRDCEI
+2303 SKISDCV
-2311 LIKDNNKKNDK
+2311 IKINDNNSKNSD
-2322 GTYSGGIVGKIGE
+2322 GTYSGGIVGKM
-2335 GACFYGYNI
+2335 AKNSCLYGYNI
-2344 ALDNVQFINREDS
+2344 SLDNVQFKNNEN
-2357 KTGAGEICGYMVKL
+2357 KKAGAGEICGYMQN
-2371 LGKNTKMKVVG
+2371 NTKVKVVG
-2382 VSAKTRNNESGRP
+2382 ISARKGESGIP
-2395 NIISKKDN
+2395 ANIISKKDN
-2403 NAESIC
+2403 INTAPSLC
-2409 IYADYNGKCL
+2409 IYADYNGSCL
-2419 DEAAANKEASTIN
+2419 DEPAANKEASTIN

-2468 ADKSAVE
+2468 ADKSAIE

-2547 TSVSSYAQTGSSVFS
+2547 TSISSYAQTGSSVFS

-2570 NETSGA
+2570 NETSGT

-2583 TKTLECKNGY
+2583 TKTLEYKNGY
-2593 FRMTDKD
+2593 FRMTDMD

-2620 ASKTAYHL
+2620 TSKTAYHL

-2723 NNGSKAYYSTIGK
+2723 NNGSKAYYSTIGE

-2749 FSTSEGKGFEPVT
+2749 FSTSDGKGFEPVT

-2769 AADIT
+2769 AADIK
-2774 VSQADE
+2774 VSQADD

-2793 TFKIGADYYR
+2793 TFKIGDDYYR

-2827 DADGILILD
+2827 DADGILVLD

-2850 EPMRNITMK
+2850 EPMRNITMN

-2950 TRTDENGTEK
+2950 TRTDESGTEK

-2967 VSGTYKIGSTEYSKN
+2967 VSGTYKIGSTEYAKN
-2982 FSNTDSVIMVSGGTA
+2982 FSNTDSVIMVSGGTE
-2997 EAPVD
+2997 EAPLD
-3002 IKARLISGSVTIT
+3002 IKARLISGNVTIT
-3015 CNDLMIVYPDGES
+3015 CDDMVITYPDGES

-3033 PERRD
+3033 PERKDR
-3038 QDDTYGVTLSASSNL
+3038 DDTYGVTLSASSNL
-3053 AYVPD
+3053 AYVSD

-3090 LPSNSPSEMIRLGIN
+3090 LPSNSPNEMIRLGIN

-3129 DRAKNVKFT
+3129 DKAKKVSFT
-3138 LSLYQKTDRDIYD
+3138 LSLYKKTDSGIYD

-3156 KYLEN
+3156 EYLEN
-3161 ITLYDKNGSA
+3161 IILYDKNGTA
-3171 KSPESPE
+3171 KAPVSS
-3178 LTGDSYEY
+3178 GNSYEY
-3186 VFDKETELNYEAGS
+3186 VFDRETELNYEAGS
-3200 FEVVSSYSVITG
+3200 FEVISSYSVITG
-3212 AEFEGGKKIYSNYK
+3212 GAFESKGKTYSNYK
-3226 VQLTAQL
+3226 VQLTSQL
-3233 LDENNDPIENSGCS
+3233 LDENGEPIENSGCS

>member
-1 MKYRSKSRFT
+1 M
-11 ALVTAIAMI
+11 LTAIAMI
-20 AGNFT
+20 ASNFT
-25 ASSPVSRYVFNEI
+25 ASSPVSRYVLNEI

-43 DEAEG
+43 DGVEG
-48 ETTTVPQETTVTSV
+48 ETTTAPQETTVTTV

-71 KEQSDSSSEAAVT
+71 TEQTDSSSETAVT
-84 NVSQDDS
+84 EVSQDDS
-91 TNTADDTDGTSVPS
+91 TNTNTTTVVTDDAADVTDGTSVPS

-110 PEGTSDD
+110 PDGTEDD
-117 TSETDG
+117 ASEDDG

-128 TSVSDNVITINT
+128 TPVSDNVITINT

-149 NYEADPTKYQNIDVS
+149 NYEADPAKYQNIDVS
-164 IAIASGNLDNLVG
+164 IAITSGNLDNLVG
-177 FVSIGTEQFPFAAN
+177 FVSIGTAQYPFAAN

-196 DSEFKLTIDQ
+196 DSEFKLTLDQ

-216 NINTDVIISRSNPVS
+216 NINTDVIISRSLPVS
-231 GAVSDSALFAEH
+231 GDVSDSALFAEH
-243 VIHDTEKDAAADW
+243 VIHDTEKNTTAQW
-256 SVSISSTETAF
+256 SVSLMNAEAAF
-267 SSVIGS
+267 SSVIGT
-273 LGENA
+273 LGENVNA
-278 DVKLTITNN
+278 KLTITNN
-287 ADSASVSGSG
+287 ADSVSVSGSG
-297 SVGLACG
+297 SAGLACG

-310 SLTVTTSGSASYN
+310 SLTVITSGSASYN
-323 VSSSGGN
+323 VSSSSGN
-330 AGGMVGT
+330 AGGMIGT

-355 VKATRG
+355 VTAAG

-367 GYAENAAVSFEG
+367 GYAENASVSFEG

-387 SGSLATG
+387 SGALATG

-411 SKYAVNCTLNG
+411 SRYAVSCTLNR
-422 ESSGGLFGRLENSGN
+422 ENSGGLFGKLENSGN
-437 MTIIKNDTEAAD
+437 MTINKSDTEAAD

-462 GGLIGTYLSES
+462 GGLIGTYLSDN
-473 TSNSLTISGI
+473 TSNSLTVSGI

-603 NRGEASAFD
+603 NRGEAASFD

-618 EVLRLGSSLREDNIF
+618 EVLRLSSSLREDNIF
-633 SINET
+633 NINET

-677 FESTSTTST
+677 FESTSTTGT
-686 SLLSSVITLNCN
+686 SLLSSDITLNCN

-710 RDDGKDASG
+710 RDDGENDA
-719 NGDISYTGA
+719 YTGT
-728 FNGNGHTITLAIGEP
+728 FNGSGHTITLAVGEP
-743 YGCRSS
+743 YGYRSN

-755 DTSDGNGCIYSHYYN
+755 DASDGNGRIYRHYYS
-770 GLFSKTG
+770 GLFAKTENITFNNLIVDG
-777 SGVKFSKLTV
+777 I
-787 SGVINVK
+787 INVK
-794 YKDNLKYYIGG
+794 YTDNARYYIGG
-805 LSSTHKGDITAEDL
+805 LSALHSGNITVQDL
-819 TVSEKISVYGTV
+819 TVQENINVSGNTGNY
-831 REFCFAGGI
+831 CFVGGI
-840 IGNISEG
+840 AGQAAEISS
-847 TNPAVVIKNCVI
+847 PAIVISGSTI
-859 SPEIVFEGYQPYNS
+859 SPEINCSGNANFI
-873 EFVCGGALA
+873 CGGAFA
-882 EIGQNDSFS
+882 EIGQNDKFS
-891 VTADNITLR
+891 VTADNVKLGAAVT
-900 PSITSNSSHEYKKIG
+900 NSSTAGSKKVG
-915 GFIGNISNS
+915 GFIGNISS
-924 NGSASVRTVSITNMT
+924 NNGAASDRTISLTNIT
-939 IDGAKIVS
+939 IDS
-947 ENGGA
+947 ENVTSAYGGA

-964 FGSETEK
+964 VGSEAEK

-982 NGKGGFAG
+982 NGNGDFAG
-990 LVTAATGYWKVY
+990 FVTNATGCWKVY
-1002 GVNIEAITVSGTSA
+1002 DVNIEGITVSGASA

-1021 LVNKGVYAAD
+1021 LVNKGVYKYD
-1031 RVTNALYLEIESES
+1031 SITTALYLETESEN
-1045 AYNINSA
+1045 AYKI
-1052 NINVGSAVYD
+1052 GSAVISIGLNTIYD

-1074 EDAVLLN
+1074 EDAVLWN

-1166 SIPTGNYDLI
+1166 SIPAGNYDMT

-1206 SEKPAVGERSQHYL
+1206 SEKPAVGERAQHYL
-1220 MHCGLFRNANG
+1220 MHCGLFRNSDG
-1231 NITAGNIKF
+1231 NITAGNITF
-1240 SGTVGADPD
+1240 SGTVGADSD

-1268 AVLKGIALDGI
+1268 AVLNGIVLDGI

-1302 LSDVSTTEKYRTENI
+1302 LSNVSTTEKYRTESI

-1322 SLIGDVGNSDGNSKD
+1322 SLIGDVGSSDGNSKD

-1364 AAYNTDKSIFSK
+1364 KAYNTDMSIFSK
-1376 AILLNSFKFKAGSNC
+1376 AILLNSFRFKAGSNC

-1403 DEDAAKHNVAYGME
+1403 DEDSAKHNVAYGME

-1435 SYTNPTGENVE
+1435 SYTNPTGEDAE

-1453 PYVAVSYSEN
+1453 PYVAASYSG

-1513 DGAVVNYQK
+1513 DGAVVNYQE
-1522 NSYSAWCK
+1522 NSYSAWCN

-1537 LLWNA
+1537 LLWDA
-1542 ESSSFRSEDGS
+1542 ESSSFRSEDGT
-1553 TSVKLADMQNE
+1553 TSIKLADMQKT

-1582 FVGIGKK
+1582 FVGIGKN

-1594 IVFGNGHAITNKT
+1594 AVFGNGHAITNET
-1607 AQPLIYQSTGAVIKD
+1607 VQPLIYQSTGAVIKD

-1708 RNMDNASHSGI
+1708 RNMDNASHLGI
-1719 TADMNSIFDSNF
+1719 TAGMNNIFGSNA
-1731 DSNVLLYCNPIIGRV
+1731 LLYCNPIIGRV
-1746 IDGFAVTEASVFN
+1746 IDGFAVTETSAFN

-1771 KNYSIANISTAADK
+1771 KNYSIADISTAADK
-1785 IGFESNGT
+1785 ISFESNDT
-1793 NSGTIKVSDSQQL
+1793 NSGTIKISDSQQL

-1823 GYSKFSYGADKM
+1823 GYSKFSYGENKM

-1847 DTEGNTSDYA
+1847 DSEGNTSDHA

-1879 YSGSYPARNLTN
+1879 ISGSYPARNLTN

-1896 DIDLANNTYELP
+1896 DIDLAKNTYELP

-1927 VGNLNGN
+1927 INSLNGN

-1962 TTSVDCKT
+1962 ITFVDCKT
-1970 GLGLFNNLIGK
+1970 GLGLFNNLIQSSDNE
-1981 NNKISDLTISG
+1981 NNTISNLTISG
-1992 TVNYEVYIYIK
+1992 HVDYEYYKDHSGKKNIIY
-2003 ENNEFKFKKFA
+2003 ENNS
-2014 EFAEKTSFSCAG
+2014 SFSCAG
-2026 GLAGVS
+2026 ALAGVG
-2032 SNLNLEKIS
+2032 SNLRLDKIQLEK
-2041 LNELSVNSRFVSGGI
+2041 LSVNSCFVSGGI
-2056 VGYAMDSIKIKDL
+2056 VGFAKKLVQIKDL
-2069 NASKLYVSGN
+2069 KSDDLNVSAN
-2079 FFSGGIIGIANK
+2079 FFSGGIIGIAGNCNVK
-2091 CDVDIDGSSGTD
+2091 IDGSSDSEGSI
-2103 GNNRGT
+2103 RGS
-2109 ITEGT
+2109 ITSGSISLVGDTSRGEGASLYGVG
-2114 INSCGKT
+2114 IG
-2121 YTFDGGREYA
+2121 
-2131 LGLGT
+2131 
-2136 AAVIG
+2136 AATVIG
-2141 AYMQENSNKKIQ
+2141 AFLNTNNTVLTSLSV
-2153 TIKNI
+2153 TNI
-2158 NIESF
+2158 NIEDLDIS
-2163 NITAP
+2163 AP
-2168 QIKRAMVGTV
+2168 LIGRAMLGGIV
-2178 IGCCGNSTISQMV
+2178 GCCGNTTAKNIQSR
-2191 IQNIDVDKV
+2191 IQNVDIKNV
-2200 NINKDSGNDYKE
+2200 DINKEVKR
-2212 FAFNGGA
+2212 FAFNGGI
-2219 IGIIKSGVKKCE
+2219 IGLVKEGVKKCE
-2231 ISDVKIIG
+2231 ISNVKIIG
-2239 DKDNK
+2239 DKNNK
-2244 NTINGY
+2244 NTITGY
-2250 RHSGGIIGLTASKNA
+2250 RHSGGIIGLISSDT
-2265 IINNCQIENYILV
+2265 IIDNCLIENYEIV
-2278 TDNAGEDAG
+2278 TDEYGEDVG
-2287 GIVGKVD
+2287 GIVGKIN
-2294 DNFKLIIKN
+2294 DNKSTLIVKN
-2303 SKIRDCEI
+2303 SKISDCV
-2311 LIKDNNKKNDK
+2311 IKINDNNSKNSD
-2322 GTYSGGIVGKIGE
+2322 GTYSGGIVGKM
-2335 GACFYGYNI
+2335 AKNSCLYGYNI
-2344 ALDNVQFINREDS
+2344 SLDNVQFKNNEN
-2357 KTGAGEICGYMVKL
+2357 KKAGAGEICGYMQN
-2371 LGKNTKMKVVG
+2371 NTKVKVVG
-2382 VSAKTRNNESGRP
+2382 ISARKGVSGIPA

-2403 NAESIC
+2403 INTAPSLC

-2419 DEAAANKEASTIN
+2419 DEPAANKEASTIS

-2468 ADKSAVE
+2468 ADKSAIE

-2480 ISNGTGYINA
+2480 ISKGIGYINA

-2524 INESNYRK
+2524 INESNYKK

-2547 TSVSSYAQTGSSVFS
+2547 TSISSYAQTGSSVFS

-2583 TKTLECKNGY
+2583 TKTLEYKNGY
-2593 FRMTDKD
+2593 FRMTDMD

-2620 ASKTAYHL
+2620 TSKTAYHL

-2723 NNGSKAYYSTIGK
+2723 NNGSKAYYSTIGE

-2749 FSTSEGKGFEPVT
+2749 FSTSDGKGFEPVT

-2774 VSQADE
+2774 VSQADD

-2793 TFKIGADYYR
+2793 TFKIGDDYYR

-2897 FRTTGDQVIND
+2897 FRTIGDQVIND

-2950 TRTDENGTEK
+2950 TRTDESGTEK

-2967 VSGTYKIGSTEYSKN
+2967 VSGTYKIGSTEYAKN
-2982 FSNTDSVIMVSGGTA
+2982 FSNTDSVIMVSGGTE

-3002 IKARLISGSVTIT
+3002 IKARLISGNVTIT
-3015 CNDLMIVYPDGES
+3015 CDDMVITYPDGES

-3033 PERRD
+3033 PERKDR
-3038 QDDTYGVTLSASSNL
+3038 DDTYGVTLSASSNL
-3053 AYVPD
+3053 AYVSD

-3090 LPSNSPSEMIRLGIN
+3090 LPSNSPNEMIRLGIN

-3129 DRAKNVKFT
+3129 DKAKKVSFT
-3138 LSLYQKTDRDIYD
+3138 LSLYQKTDSGIYD

-3156 KYLEN
+3156 EYLEN

-3171 KSPESPE
+3171 KAPVSS
-3178 LTGDSYEY
+3178 GDSYEY
-3186 VFDKETELNYEAGS
+3186 VFDRETELNYEAGS
-3200 FEVVSSYSVITG
+3200 FEVISSYSVITG
-3212 AEFEGGKKIYSNYK
+3212 GAFESKGKTYSNYK

-3233 LDENNDPIENSGCS
+3233 LDENGEPIENSGCS

>member
-11 ALVTAIAMI
+11 ALLTAIAMI
-20 AGNFT
+20 ASNFT
-25 ASSPVSRYVFNEI
+25 ASSPVSRYVLNEI

-43 DEAEG
+43 DGAEG
-48 ETTTVPQETTVTSV
+48 ETTTAPQETTVTAV

-71 KEQSDSSSEAAVT
+71 TEQTDSSSETAVT
-84 NVSQDDS
+84 EVSQDDS

-110 PEGTSDD
+110 PDGTEDD
-117 TSETDG
+117 AAEDDG

-128 TSVSDNVITINT
+128 TPVSDNVITINT

-149 NYEADPTKYQNIDVS
+149 NYEADPAKYQNIDVS
-164 IAIASGNLDNLVG
+164 IAITSGNLDNLVG
-177 FVSIGTEQFPFAAN
+177 FVSIGTAQYPFAAN

-196 DSEFKLTIDQ
+196 DSEFKLTLDQ

-216 NINTDVIISRSNPVS
+216 NINTDVIISRSLPVS
-231 GAVSDSALFAEH
+231 GDVSDSALFAEH
-243 VIHDTEKDAAADW
+243 VIHDTEKNTTAQW
-256 SVSISSTETAF
+256 SVSLMNAEAAF
-267 SSVIGS
+267 SSVIGT
-273 LGENA
+273 LGENVNA
-278 DVKLTITNN
+278 KLTITNN
-287 ADSASVSGSG
+287 ADSVSVSGSG
-297 SVGLACG
+297 SAGLACG

-310 SLTVTTSGSASYN
+310 SLTVITSGSASYN
-323 VSSSGGN
+323 VSSSSGN
-330 AGGMVGT
+330 AGGMIGT

-355 VKATRG
+355 VTAAG

-367 GYAENAAVSFEG
+367 GYAENASVSFEG

-387 SGSLATG
+387 SGALATG

-411 SKYAVNCTLNG
+411 SRYAVSCTLNR
-422 ESSGGLFGRLENSGN
+422 ENSGGLFGKLENSGN
-437 MTIIKNDTEAAD
+437 MTINKSDTEAAD

-462 GGLIGTYLSES
+462 GGLIGTYLSDN
-473 TSNSLTISGI
+473 TSNSLTVSGI

-553 IGGGVI
+553 IGGGII

-603 NRGEASAFD
+603 NRGEAASFD

-618 EVLRLGSSLREDNIF
+618 EVLRLSSSLREDNIF
-633 SINET
+633 NINET

-677 FESTSTTST
+677 FESTSTTGT
-686 SLLSSVITLNCN
+686 SLLSSDITLNCN

-710 RDDGKDASG
+710 RDDGENDA
-719 NGDISYTGA
+719 YTGT
-728 FNGNGHTITLAIGEP
+728 FNGSGHTITLAVGEP
-743 YGCRSS
+743 YGYRSN

-755 DTSDGNGCIYSHYYN
+755 DASDGNGRIYRHYYS
-770 GLFSKTG
+770 GLFAKTENITFNNLIVDG
-777 SGVKFSKLTV
+777 I
-787 SGVINVK
+787 INVK
-794 YKDNLKYYIGG
+794 YTDNARYYIGG
-805 LSSTHKGDITAEDL
+805 LSALHSGNITVQDL
-819 TVSEKISVYGTV
+819 TVQENINVSGNTGNY
-831 REFCFAGGI
+831 CFVGGI
-840 IGNISEG
+840 AGQAAENSSPAIVISG
-847 TNPAVVIKNCVI
+847 STI
-859 SPEIVFEGYQPYNS
+859 SPEINCSGNANFI
-873 EFVCGGALA
+873 CGGAFA
-882 EIGQNDSFS
+882 EIGQNDKLS
-891 VTADNITLR
+891 VTADNVKLGAAVT
-900 PSITSNSSHEYKKIG
+900 NSSTAGSKKVG
-915 GFIGNISNS
+915 GFIGNISS
-924 NGSASVRTVSITNMT
+924 NNGAASDRTIFLTNIT
-939 IDGAKIVS
+939 IDS
-947 ENGGA
+947 ENVTSAYGGA

-964 FGSETEK
+964 VGSETEK

-982 NGKGGFAG
+982 NGNGDFAG
-990 LVTAATGYWKVY
+990 FVTNATGCWKVY
-1002 GVNIEAITVSGTSA
+1002 DVNIEGITVSGASA

-1021 LVNKGVYAAD
+1021 LVNKGVYKYD
-1031 RVTNALYLEIESES
+1031 SITTALYLETESEN
-1045 AYNINSA
+1045 AYKI
-1052 NINVGSAVYD
+1052 GSAVISSGLNTIYD

-1074 EDAVLLN
+1074 EDAVLWN

-1166 SIPTGNYDLI
+1166 SIPAGNYDMT

-1220 MHCGLFRNANG
+1220 MHCGLFRNSDG
-1231 NITAGNIKF
+1231 NITAGNITF
-1240 SGTVGADPD
+1240 SGTVGADTD

-1268 AVLKGIALDGI
+1268 AVLNGIVLDGI

-1302 LSDVSTTEKYRTENI
+1302 LSNVSTTEKYRTESI

-1322 SLIGDVGNSDGNSKD
+1322 SLIGDVGSRDGNSKD

-1364 AAYNTDKSIFSK
+1364 KAYNTDMSIFSK
-1376 AILLNSFKFKAGSNC
+1376 AILLNSFRFKAGSNC

-1403 DEDAAKHNVAYGME
+1403 DEDSAKHNVAYGME
-1417 ISGSKE
+1417 ISVSKE

-1435 SYTNPTGENVE
+1435 SYTDPTGEDAE
-1446 YDFSGFL
+1446 YDFRGFL
-1453 PYVAVSYSEN
+1453 PYVAASYSE

-1513 DGAVVNYQK
+1513 DGAVVNYRE
-1522 NSYSAWCK
+1522 NSYSAWCN

-1537 LLWNA
+1537 LLWDA
-1542 ESSSFRSEDGS
+1542 ESSCFRSEDGT
-1553 TSVKLADMQNE
+1553 TSIKLADMQKT

-1582 FVGIGKK
+1582 FVGIGKN

-1594 IVFGNGHAITNKT
+1594 AVFGNGHAITNET
-1607 AQPLIYQSTGAVIKD
+1607 VQPLIYQSTGAVIKD

-1680 IDIKSGTNYGNKAV
+1680 IDIKSGTDYGNKAV

-1708 RNMDNASHSGI
+1708 RNMDNASHLGI
-1719 TADMNSIFDSNF
+1719 TAGMNNIFGSNA
-1731 DSNVLLYCNPIIGRV
+1731 LLYCNPIIGRV
-1746 IDGFAVTEASVFN
+1746 IDFAVTETSAFN

-1771 KNYSIANISTAADK
+1771 KNYSIADISTAADK
-1785 IGFESNGT
+1785 ISFESNDT
-1793 NSGTIKVSDSQQL
+1793 NSGTIKISDSQQL

-1823 GYSKFSYGADKM
+1823 GYSKFSYGENKM

-1847 DTEGNTSDYA
+1847 DSEGNTSDHA

-1879 YSGSYPARNLTN
+1879 ISGSYPARNLTN

-1896 DIDLANNTYELP
+1896 DIDLAKNTYELP

-1927 VGNLNGN
+1927 INSLNGN

-1970 GLGLFNNLIGK
+1970 GLGLFNNLIQSSDNE
-1981 NNKISDLTISG
+1981 NNTISNLTISG
-1992 TVNYEVYIYIK
+1992 HVDYEYYKDHSGKKNIIY
-2003 ENNEFKFKKFA
+2003 ENNS
-2014 EFAEKTSFSCAG
+2014 SFSCVGA
-2026 GLAGVS
+2026 LAGVG
-2032 SNLNLEKIS
+2032 SNLRLDKIQLEK
-2041 LNELSVNSRFVSGGI
+2041 LSVNSCFVSGGI
-2056 VGYAMDSIKIKDL
+2056 VGFAKKLVQIKDL
-2069 NASKLYVSGN
+2069 KSDDLNVSAN
-2079 FFSGGIIGIANK
+2079 FFSGGIIGIAGNCNVK
-2091 CDVDIDGSSGTD
+2091 IDGSSDSEGLI
-2103 GNNRGT
+2103 RGS
-2109 ITEGT
+2109 ITSGSISLVGDTSRGEGASLYGVG
-2114 INSCGKT
+2114 IG
-2121 YTFDGGREYA
+2121 
-2131 LGLGT
+2131 
-2136 AAVIG
+2136 AATVIG
-2141 AYMQENSNKKIQ
+2141 AFLNTNNTVLTSLSV
-2153 TIKNI
+2153 TNI
-2158 NIESF
+2158 NIEDLDIS
-2163 NITAP
+2163 AP
-2168 QIKRAMVGTV
+2168 LIGRAMLGGIV
-2178 IGCCGNSTISQMV
+2178 GCCGNTTAKNIQSR
-2191 IQNIDVDKV
+2191 IQNVDIKNV
-2200 NINKDSGNDYKE
+2200 DINKEVKR
-2212 FAFNGGA
+2212 FAFNGGI
-2219 IGIIKSGVKKCE
+2219 IGLVKEGVKKCE
-2231 ISDVKIIG
+2231 ISNVKIIG
-2239 DKDNK
+2239 DKNNK
-2244 NTINGY
+2244 NTITGY
-2250 RHSGGIIGLTASKNA
+2250 RHSGGIIGLISSDT
-2265 IINNCQIENYILV
+2265 IIDNCLIENYEIV
-2278 TDNAGEDAG
+2278 TDEYGEDVG
-2287 GIVGKVD
+2287 GIVGKIN
-2294 DNFKLIIKN
+2294 DNKSTLIVKN
-2303 SKIRDCEI
+2303 SKISDCV
-2311 LIKDNNKKNDK
+2311 IKINDNNSKNSD
-2322 GTYSGGIVGKIGE
+2322 GTYSGGIVGKM
-2335 GACFYGYNI
+2335 AKNSCLYGYNI
-2344 ALDNVQFINREDS
+2344 SLDNVQFKNNEN
-2357 KTGAGEICGYMVKL
+2357 KKAGAGEICGYMQN
-2371 LGKNTKMKVVG
+2371 NTKVKVVG
-2382 VSAKTRNNESGRP
+2382 ISARKGVSGIPA

-2403 NAESIC
+2403 INTAPSLC
-2409 IYADYNGKCL
+2409 IYADYNGSCL
-2419 DEAAANKEASTIN
+2419 DEPAANKEASTIS
-2432 SDSNVDDM
+2432 SDNNVDDM

-2475 AIIAD
+2475 AIITD
-2480 ISNGTGYINA
+2480 ISKGIGYINA

-2547 TSVSSYAQTGSSVFS
+2547 TSISSYAQTGSSVFS

-2583 TKTLECKNGY
+2583 TKTLEYKNGY
-2593 FRMTDKD
+2593 FRMTDMD

-2620 ASKTAYHL
+2620 TSKTAYHL

-2723 NNGSKAYYSTIGK
+2723 NNGSKAYYSTIGE

-2749 FSTSEGKGFEPVT
+2749 FSTSDGKVFEPVT

-2774 VSQADE
+2774 VSQADD

-2793 TFKIGADYYR
+2793 TFKIGDDYYR

-2827 DADGILILD
+2827 DADGILVLD

-2850 EPMRNITMK
+2850 EPMRNITMN

-2950 TRTDENGTEK
+2950 TRTDESGTEK

-2967 VSGTYKIGSTEYSKN
+2967 VSGTYKIGSTEYAKN
-2982 FSNTDSVIMVSGGTA
+2982 FSNTDSVIMVSGGTE
-2997 EAPVD
+2997 EAPLD

-3015 CNDLMIVYPDGES
+3015 CDDMVITYPDGES

-3033 PERRD
+3033 PERKDR
-3038 QDDTYGVTLSASSNL
+3038 DDTYGVTLSASSNL
-3053 AYVPD
+3053 AYVSD

-3090 LPSNSPSEMIRLGIN
+3090 LPSNSPNEMIRLGIN

-3129 DRAKNVKFT
+3129 DKAKKVSFT
-3138 LSLYQKTDRDIYD
+3138 LSLYQKTDSGIYD

-3156 KYLEN
+3156 EYLEN
-3161 ITLYDKNGSA
+3161 ITLYDKNGTA
-3171 KSPESPE
+3171 KAPVSS
-3178 LTGDSYEY
+3178 GDSYEY
-3186 VFDKETELNYEAGS
+3186 VFDRETELNYEAGS
-3200 FEVVSSYSVITG
+3200 FEVISSYSVITG
-3212 AEFEGGKKIYSNYK
+3212 GAFESKGKTYSNYK

-3233 LDENNDPIENSGCS
+3233 LDENGEPIENSGCS

>member
-11 ALVTAIAMI
+11 ALLTAIAMI
-20 AGNFT
+20 ASNFT
-25 ASSPVSRYVFNEI
+25 ASSPVSRYVLNEI

-43 DEAEG
+43 DGAEG
-48 ETTTVPQETTVTSV
+48 ETTTAPQETTVTTV

-71 KEQSDSSSEAAVT
+71 TEQTDSSSETAVT
-84 NVSQDDS
+84 EVSQDDS
-91 TNTADDTDGTSVPS
+91 TNTEDDTDGTSVPS

-110 PEGTSDD
+110 PDGTEDD
-117 TSETDG
+117 AAEDDG

-128 TSVSDNVITINT
+128 TPVSDNVITINT

-149 NYEADPTKYQNIDVS
+149 NYEADPAKYQNIDVS
-164 IAIASGNLDNLVG
+164 IAITSGNLDNLVG
-177 FVSIGTEQFPFAAN
+177 FVSIGTAQYPFAAN

-196 DSEFKLTIDQ
+196 DSEFKLTLDQ

-216 NINTDVIISRSNPVS
+216 NINTDVIISRSLPVS
-231 GAVSDSALFAEH
+231 GDVSDSALFAEH
-243 VIHDTEKDAAADW
+243 VIHDTEKNTTAQW
-256 SVSISSTETAF
+256 SVSLMNAEAAF
-267 SSVIGS
+267 SAVIGT
-273 LGENA
+273 LGEDVNA
-278 DVKLTITNN
+278 KLTITNN
-287 ADSASVSGSG
+287 ADSVSVSGSG
-297 SVGLACG
+297 SAGLACG

-310 SLTVTTSGSASYN
+310 SLTVITSGSASYN
-323 VSSSGGN
+323 VSSSSGN
-330 AGGMVGT
+330 AGGMIGT

-355 VKATRG
+355 VTAAG

-367 GYAENAAVSFEG
+367 GYAENASVSFEG

-387 SGSLATG
+387 SGALATG

-411 SKYAVNCTLNG
+411 SRYAVSCTLNR
-422 ESSGGLFGRLENSGN
+422 ENSGGLFGKLENSGN
-437 MTIIKNDTEAAD
+437 MTINKSDTEAAD

-462 GGLIGTYLSES
+462 GGLIGTYLSDN
-473 TSNSLTISGI
+473 TSNSLTVSRI

-553 IGGGVI
+553 IGGGII

-603 NRGEASAFD
+603 NRGEAASFD

-618 EVLRLGSSLREDNIF
+618 EVLRLSSSLREDNIF
-633 SINET
+633 NINET

-677 FESTSTTST
+677 FESTSTTGT
-686 SLLSSVITLNCN
+686 SLLSSDITLNCN

-710 RDDGKDASG
+710 RDDGENDA
-719 NGDISYTGA
+719 YTGT
-728 FNGNGHTITLAIGEP
+728 FNGSGHTITLAVGEP
-743 YGCRSS
+743 YGYRSN

-755 DTSDGNGCIYSHYYN
+755 DASDGNGRIYRHYYS
-770 GLFSKTG
+770 GLFAKTENITFNNLIVDG
-777 SGVKFSKLTV
+777 I
-787 SGVINVK
+787 INVK
-794 YKDNLKYYIGG
+794 YTDNARYYIGG
-805 LSSTHKGDITAEDL
+805 LSALHSGNITVQDL
-819 TVSEKISVYGTV
+819 TVQENINVSGNTGNY
-831 REFCFAGGI
+831 CFVGGI
-840 IGNISEG
+840 AGQAAENSSPAIVISG
-847 TNPAVVIKNCVI
+847 STI
-859 SPEIVFEGYQPYNS
+859 SPEINCSGNANFI
-873 EFVCGGALA
+873 CGGAFA
-882 EIGQNDSFS
+882 EIGQNDKLF
-891 VTADNITLR
+891 VTADNVKLGAAVT
-900 PSITSNSSHEYKKIG
+900 NSSTAGSKKVG
-915 GFIGNISNS
+915 GFIGNISS
-924 NGSASVRTVSITNMT
+924 NNGAVSDRTISLTNIT
-939 IDGAKIVS
+939 IDS
-947 ENGGA
+947 ENVTSAYGGA

-964 FGSETEK
+964 VGSETEK

-982 NGKGGFAG
+982 NGNGDFAG
-990 LVTAATGYWKVY
+990 FVTNATGCWKVY
-1002 GVNIEAITVSGTSA
+1002 DVNIEGITVSGASA

-1021 LVNKGVYAAD
+1021 LVNKGVYKYD
-1031 RVTNALYLEIESES
+1031 SITTALYLETESEN
-1045 AYNINSA
+1045 AYKI
-1052 NINVGSAVYD
+1052 GSAVISIGLNTIYD

-1074 EDAVLLN
+1074 EDAVLWN

-1166 SIPTGNYDLI
+1166 SIPAGNYDMT

-1220 MHCGLFRNANG
+1220 MHCGLFRNSDG
-1231 NITAGNIKF
+1231 NITAGNITF
-1240 SGTVGADPD
+1240 SGTVGADTD

-1268 AVLKGIALDGI
+1268 AVLNGIVLDGI

-1302 LSDVSTTEKYRTENI
+1302 LSNVSTTEKYRTESI

-1322 SLIGDVGNSDGNSKD
+1322 SLIGDVGSRDGNSKD

-1364 AAYNTDKSIFSK
+1364 KAYNTDMSIFSK
-1376 AILLNSFKFKAGSNC
+1376 AILLNSFRFKAGSNC

-1403 DEDAAKHNVAYGME
+1403 DEDSAKHNVAYGME
-1417 ISGSKE
+1417 ISVSKE

-1435 SYTNPTGENVE
+1435 SYTDPTGEDAE
-1446 YDFSGFL
+1446 YDFRGFL
-1453 PYVAVSYSEN
+1453 PYVAASYSE

-1513 DGAVVNYQK
+1513 DGAVVNYRE
-1522 NSYSAWCK
+1522 NSYSAWCN

-1537 LLWNA
+1537 LLWDA
-1542 ESSSFRSEDGS
+1542 ESSCFRSEDGT
-1553 TSVKLADMQNE
+1553 TSIKLADMQKT

-1582 FVGIGKK
+1582 FVGIGKN

-1594 IVFGNGHAITNKT
+1594 AVFGNGHAITNET
-1607 AQPLIYQSTGAVIKD
+1607 VQPLIYQSTGAVIKD

-1680 IDIKSGTNYGNKAV
+1680 IDIKSGTDYGNKAV

-1708 RNMDNASHSGI
+1708 RNMDNASHLGI
-1719 TADMNSIFDSNF
+1719 TAGMNNIFGSNA
-1731 DSNVLLYCNPIIGRV
+1731 LLYCNPIIGRV
-1746 IDGFAVTEASVFN
+1746 IDGFAVTETSAFN

-1771 KNYSIANISTAADK
+1771 KNYSIADISTAADK
-1785 IGFESNGT
+1785 ISFESNDT
-1793 NSGTIKVSDSQQL
+1793 NSGTIKISDSQQL

-1823 GYSKFSYGADKM
+1823 GYSKFSYGENKM

-1847 DTEGNTSDYA
+1847 DSEGNTSDHA

-1879 YSGSYPARNLTN
+1879 ISGSYPARNLTN

-1896 DIDLANNTYELP
+1896 DIDLAKNTYELP

-1927 VGNLNGN
+1927 INSLNGN

-1970 GLGLFNNLIGK
+1970 GLGLFNNLIQSSDNE
-1981 NNKISDLTISG
+1981 NNTISNLTISG
-1992 TVNYEVYIYIK
+1992 HVDYEYYKDHSGKKNIIY
-2003 ENNEFKFKKFA
+2003 ENNS
-2014 EFAEKTSFSCAG
+2014 SFSCVGA
-2026 GLAGVS
+2026 LAGVG
-2032 SNLNLEKIS
+2032 SNLRLDKIQLEK
-2041 LNELSVNSRFVSGGI
+2041 LSVNSCFVSGGI
-2056 VGYAMDSIKIKDL
+2056 VGFAKKLVQIKDL
-2069 NASKLYVSGN
+2069 KSDDLNVSAN
-2079 FFSGGIIGIANK
+2079 FFSGGIIGIAGNCNVK
-2091 CDVDIDGSSGTD
+2091 IDGSSDSEGLI
-2103 GNNRGT
+2103 RGS
-2109 ITEGT
+2109 ITSGSISLVGDTSRGEGASLYGVG
-2114 INSCGKT
+2114 IG
-2121 YTFDGGREYA
+2121 
-2131 LGLGT
+2131 
-2136 AAVIG
+2136 AATVIG
-2141 AYMQENSNKKIQ
+2141 AFLNTNNTVLTSLSV
-2153 TIKNI
+2153 TNI
-2158 NIESF
+2158 NIEDLDIS
-2163 NITAP
+2163 AP
-2168 QIKRAMVGTV
+2168 LIGRAMLGGIV
-2178 IGCCGNSTISQMV
+2178 GCCGNTTAKNIQSR
-2191 IQNIDVDKV
+2191 IQNVDIKNV
-2200 NINKDSGNDYKE
+2200 DINKEVKR
-2212 FAFNGGA
+2212 FAFNGGI
-2219 IGIIKSGVKKCE
+2219 IGLVKEGVKKCE
-2231 ISDVKIIG
+2231 ISNVRIIG
-2239 DKDNK
+2239 DKNNK
-2244 NTINGY
+2244 NTITGY
-2250 RHSGGIIGLTASKNA
+2250 RHSGGIIGLTSSDT
-2265 IINNCQIENYILV
+2265 IIDNCLIENYEIV
-2278 TDNAGEDAG
+2278 TDEYGEDVG
-2287 GIVGKVD
+2287 GIVGKIN
-2294 DNFKLIIKN
+2294 DNKSTLIVKN
-2303 SKIRDCEI
+2303 SKISDCV
-2311 LIKDNNKKNDK
+2311 IKINDNNSKNSD
-2322 GTYSGGIVGKIGE
+2322 GTYSGGIVGKM
-2335 GACFYGYNI
+2335 AKNSRLYGYNI
-2344 ALDNVQFINREDS
+2344 SLDNVQFKNNEN
-2357 KTGAGEICGYMVKL
+2357 KKAGAGEICGYMQN
-2371 LGKNTKMKVVG
+2371 NTKVKVVG
-2382 VSAKTRNNESGRP
+2382 ISARKGDSGIP
-2395 NIISKKDN
+2395 ANIISKKDN
-2403 NAESIC
+2403 INTAPSLC

-2419 DEAAANKEASTIN
+2419 DEAAANKEASTIS

-2468 ADKSAVE
+2468 ADKSAIE

-2480 ISNGTGYINA
+2480 ISKGTGYINA

-2547 TSVSSYAQTGSSVFS
+2547 TSISSYAQTGSSVFS

-2583 TKTLECKNGY
+2583 TKTLEYKNGY
-2593 FRMTDKD
+2593 FRMTDMD

-2620 ASKTAYHL
+2620 TSKTAYHL

-2723 NNGSKAYYSTIGK
+2723 NNGSKAYYSTIGE

-2749 FSTSEGKGFEPVT
+2749 FSTSDGKGFEPVT
-2762 FCDLLKK
+2762 FCNLLKK

-2774 VSQADE
+2774 VSQADD

-2793 TFKIGADYYR
+2793 TFKIGDDYYR

-2908 SNRALKAEL
+2908 SNRVLKAEL

-2950 TRTDENGTEK
+2950 TRTDESGTEK

-2967 VSGTYKIGSTEYSKN
+2967 VSGTYKIGSTEYAKN
-2982 FSNTDSVIMVSGGTA
+2982 FSNTDSVIMVSGGTE
-2997 EAPVD
+2997 EAPLD

-3015 CNDLMIVYPDGES
+3015 CDDMVITYPDGES

-3033 PERRD
+3033 PERKDR
-3038 QDDTYGVTLSASSNL
+3038 DDTYGVTLSASSNL
-3053 AYVPD
+3053 AYVSD

-3090 LPSNSPSEMIRLGIN
+3090 LPSNSPNEMIRLGIN

-3129 DRAKNVKFT
+3129 DKAKKVSFT
-3138 LSLYQKTDRDIYD
+3138 LSLYQKTDSGIYD

-3156 KYLEN
+3156 EYLEN
-3161 ITLYDKNGSA
+3161 ITLYDKNGTA
-3171 KSPESPE
+3171 KAPVSS
-3178 LTGDSYEY
+3178 GDSYEY
-3186 VFDKETELNYEAGS
+3186 VFDRETELNYEAGS
-3200 FEVVSSYSVITG
+3200 FEVISSYSVITG
-3212 AEFEGGKKIYSNYK
+3212 GAFESKGKTYSNYK

-3233 LDENNDPIENSGCS
+3233 LDENGEPIENSGCS

>member
-11 ALVTAIAMI
+11 ALLTAIAMI
-20 AGNFT
+20 ASNFT
-25 ASSPVSRYVFNEI
+25 ASSPVSRYVLNEI

-43 DEAEG
+43 DGVEG
-48 ETTTVPQETTVTSV
+48 ETTTAPQETTVTTV

-71 KEQSDSSSEAAVT
+71 TEQTDSSSETAVT
-84 NVSQDDS
+84 EVSQDDS
-91 TNTADDTDGTSVPS
+91 TNTNTTTVVTDDAADVTDGTSVPS

-110 PEGTSDD
+110 PDGTEDD
-117 TSETDG
+117 ASEDDG

-128 TSVSDNVITINT
+128 TPVSDNVITINT

-149 NYEADPTKYQNIDVS
+149 NYEADPAKYQNIDVS
-164 IAIASGNLDNLVG
+164 IAITSGNLDNLVG
-177 FVSIGTEQFPFAAN
+177 FVSIGTAQYPFAAN

-196 DSEFKLTIDQ
+196 DSEFKLTLDQ

-216 NINTDVIISRSNPVS
+216 NINTDVIISRSLPVS
-231 GAVSDSALFAEH
+231 GDVSDSALFAEH
-243 VIHDTEKDAAADW
+243 VIHDTEKNTTAQW
-256 SVSISSTETAF
+256 SVSLMNAEAAF
-267 SSVIGS
+267 SSVIGT
-273 LGENA
+273 LGENVNA
-278 DVKLTITNN
+278 KLTITNN
-287 ADSASVSGSG
+287 ADSVSVSGSG
-297 SVGLACG
+297 SAGLACG

-310 SLTVTTSGSASYN
+310 SLTVITSGSASYN
-323 VSSSGGN
+323 VSSSSGN
-330 AGGMVGT
+330 AGGMIGT

-355 VKATRG
+355 VTAAG

-367 GYAENAAVSFEG
+367 GYAENASVSFEG

-387 SGSLATG
+387 SGALATG

-411 SKYAVNCTLNG
+411 SRYAVSCTLNR
-422 ESSGGLFGRLENSGN
+422 ENSGGLFGKLENSGN
-437 MTIIKNDTEAAD
+437 MTINKSDTEAAD

-462 GGLIGTYLSES
+462 GGLIGTYLSDN
-473 TSNSLTISGI
+473 TSNSLTVSGI

-603 NRGEASAFD
+603 NRGEAASFD

-618 EVLRLGSSLREDNIF
+618 EVLRLSSSLREDNIF
-633 SINET
+633 NINET

-677 FESTSTTST
+677 FESTSTTGT
-686 SLLSSVITLNCN
+686 SLLSSDITLNCN

-710 RDDGKDASG
+710 RDDGENDA
-719 NGDISYTGA
+719 YTGT
-728 FNGNGHTITLAIGEP
+728 FNGSGHTITLAVGEP
-743 YGCRSS
+743 YGYRSN

-755 DTSDGNGCIYSHYYN
+755 DASDGNGRIYRHYYS
-770 GLFSKTG
+770 GLFAKTENITFNNLIVDG
-777 SGVKFSKLTV
+777 I
-787 SGVINVK
+787 INVK
-794 YKDNLKYYIGG
+794 YTDNARYYIGG
-805 LSSTHKGDITAEDL
+805 LSALHSGNITVQDL
-819 TVSEKISVYGTV
+819 TVQENINVSGNTGNY
-831 REFCFAGGI
+831 CFVGGI
-840 IGNISEG
+840 AGQAAEISS
-847 TNPAVVIKNCVI
+847 PAIVISGSTI
-859 SPEIVFEGYQPYNS
+859 SPEINCSGNANFI
-873 EFVCGGALA
+873 CGGAFA
-882 EIGQNDSFS
+882 EIGQNDKFS
-891 VTADNITLR
+891 VTADNVKLGAAVT
-900 PSITSNSSHEYKKIG
+900 NSSTAGSKKVG
-915 GFIGNISNS
+915 GFIGNISS
-924 NGSASVRTVSITNMT
+924 NNGAASDRTISLTNIT
-939 IDGAKIVS
+939 IDS
-947 ENGGA
+947 ENVTSAYGGA

-964 FGSETEK
+964 VGSEAEK

-982 NGKGGFAG
+982 NGNGDFAG
-990 LVTAATGYWKVY
+990 FVTNATGCWKVY
-1002 GVNIEAITVSGTSA
+1002 DVNIEGITVSGASA

-1021 LVNKGVYAAD
+1021 LVNKGVYKYD
-1031 RVTNALYLEIESES
+1031 SITTALYLETESEN
-1045 AYNINSA
+1045 AYKI
-1052 NINVGSAVYD
+1052 GSAVISIGLNTIYD

-1074 EDAVLLN
+1074 EDAVLWN

-1166 SIPTGNYDLI
+1166 SIPAGNYDMT

-1206 SEKPAVGERSQHYL
+1206 SEKPAVGERAQHYL
-1220 MHCGLFRNANG
+1220 MHCGLFRNSDG
-1231 NITAGNIKF
+1231 NITAGNITF
-1240 SGTVGADPD
+1240 SGTVGADSD

-1268 AVLKGIALDGI
+1268 AVLNGIVLDGI

-1302 LSDVSTTEKYRTENI
+1302 LSNVSTTEKYRTESI

-1322 SLIGDVGNSDGNSKD
+1322 SLIGDVGSSDGNSKD

-1364 AAYNTDKSIFSK
+1364 KAYNTDMSIFSK
-1376 AILLNSFKFKAGSNC
+1376 AILLNSFRFKAGSNC

-1403 DEDAAKHNVAYGME
+1403 DEDSAKHNVAYGME

-1435 SYTNPTGENVE
+1435 SYTNPTGEDAE

-1453 PYVAVSYSEN
+1453 PYVAASYSG

-1513 DGAVVNYQK
+1513 DGAVVNYQE
-1522 NSYSAWCK
+1522 NSYSAWCN

-1537 LLWNA
+1537 LLWDA
-1542 ESSSFRSEDGS
+1542 ESSSFRSEDGT
-1553 TSVKLADMQNE
+1553 TSIKLADMQKT

-1582 FVGIGKK
+1582 FVGIGKN

-1594 IVFGNGHAITNKT
+1594 AVFGNGHAITNET
-1607 AQPLIYQSTGAVIKD
+1607 VQPLIYQSTGAVIKD

-1708 RNMDNASHSGI
+1708 RNMDNASHLGI
-1719 TADMNSIFDSNF
+1719 TAGMNNIFGSNA
-1731 DSNVLLYCNPIIGRV
+1731 LLYCNPIIGRV
-1746 IDGFAVTEASVFN
+1746 IDGFAVTETSAFN

-1771 KNYSIANISTAADK
+1771 KNYSIADISTAADK
-1785 IGFESNGT
+1785 ISFESNDT
-1793 NSGTIKVSDSQQL
+1793 NSGTIKISDSQQL

-1823 GYSKFSYGADKM
+1823 GYSKFSYGENKM

-1847 DTEGNTSDYA
+1847 DSEGNTSDHA

-1879 YSGSYPARNLTN
+1879 ISGSYPARNLTN

-1896 DIDLANNTYELP
+1896 DIDLAKNTYELP

-1927 VGNLNGN
+1927 INSLNGN

-1962 TTSVDCKT
+1962 ITFVDCKT
-1970 GLGLFNNLIGK
+1970 GLGLFNNLIQSSDNE
-1981 NNKISDLTISG
+1981 NNTISNLTISG
-1992 TVNYEVYIYIK
+1992 HVDYEYYKDHSGKKNIIY
-2003 ENNEFKFKKFA
+2003 ENNS
-2014 EFAEKTSFSCAG
+2014 SFSCAG
-2026 GLAGVS
+2026 ALAGVG
-2032 SNLNLEKIS
+2032 SNLRLDKIQLEK
-2041 LNELSVNSRFVSGGI
+2041 LSVNSCFVSGGI
-2056 VGYAMDSIKIKDL
+2056 VGFAKKLVQIKDL
-2069 NASKLYVSGN
+2069 KSDDLNVSAN
-2079 FFSGGIIGIANK
+2079 FFSGGIIGIAGNCNVK
-2091 CDVDIDGSSGTD
+2091 IDGSSDSEGSI
-2103 GNNRGT
+2103 RGS
-2109 ITEGT
+2109 ITSGSISLVGDTSRGEGASLYGVG
-2114 INSCGKT
+2114 IG
-2121 YTFDGGREYA
+2121 
-2131 LGLGT
+2131 
-2136 AAVIG
+2136 AATVIG
-2141 AYMQENSNKKIQ
+2141 AFLNTNNTVLTSLSV
-2153 TIKNI
+2153 TNI
-2158 NIESF
+2158 NIEDLDIS
-2163 NITAP
+2163 AP
-2168 QIKRAMVGTV
+2168 LIGRAMLGGIV
-2178 IGCCGNSTISQMV
+2178 GCCGNTTAKNIQSR
-2191 IQNIDVDKV
+2191 IQNVDIKNV
-2200 NINKDSGNDYKE
+2200 DINKEVKR
-2212 FAFNGGA
+2212 FAFNGGI
-2219 IGIIKSGVKKCE
+2219 IGLVKEGVKKCE
-2231 ISDVKIIG
+2231 ISNVKIIG
-2239 DKDNK
+2239 DKNNK
-2244 NTINGY
+2244 NTITGY
-2250 RHSGGIIGLTASKNA
+2250 RHSGGIIGLISSDT
-2265 IINNCQIENYILV
+2265 IIDNCLIENYEIV
-2278 TDNAGEDAG
+2278 TDEYGEDVG
-2287 GIVGKVD
+2287 GIVGKIN
-2294 DNFKLIIKN
+2294 DNKSTLIVKN
-2303 SKIRDCEI
+2303 SKISDCV
-2311 LIKDNNKKNDK
+2311 IKINDNNSKNSD
-2322 GTYSGGIVGKIGE
+2322 GTYSGGIVGKM
-2335 GACFYGYNI
+2335 AKNSCLYGYNI
-2344 ALDNVQFINREDS
+2344 SLDNVQFKNNEN
-2357 KTGAGEICGYMVKL
+2357 KKAGAGEICGYMQN
-2371 LGKNTKMKVVG
+2371 NTKVKVVG
-2382 VSAKTRNNESGRP
+2382 ISARKGVSGIPA

-2403 NAESIC
+2403 INTAPSLC

-2419 DEAAANKEASTIN
+2419 DEPAANKEASTIS

-2468 ADKSAVE
+2468 ADKSAIE

-2480 ISNGTGYINA
+2480 ISKGIGYINA

-2524 INESNYRK
+2524 INESNYKK

-2547 TSVSSYAQTGSSVFS
+2547 TSISSYAQTGSSVFS

-2583 TKTLECKNGY
+2583 TKTLEYKNGY
-2593 FRMTDKD
+2593 FRMTDMD

-2620 ASKTAYHL
+2620 TSKTAYHL

-2723 NNGSKAYYSTIGK
+2723 NNGSKAYYSTIGE

-2749 FSTSEGKGFEPVT
+2749 FSTSDGKGFEPVT

-2774 VSQADE
+2774 VSQADD

-2793 TFKIGADYYR
+2793 TFKIGDDYYR

-2897 FRTTGDQVIND
+2897 FRTIGDQVIND

-2950 TRTDENGTEK
+2950 TRTDESGTEK

-2967 VSGTYKIGSTEYSKN
+2967 VSGTYKIGSTEYAKN
-2982 FSNTDSVIMVSGGTA
+2982 FSNTDSVIMVSGGTE

-3002 IKARLISGSVTIT
+3002 IKARLISGNVTIT
-3015 CNDLMIVYPDGES
+3015 CDDMVITYPDGES

-3033 PERRD
+3033 PERKDR
-3038 QDDTYGVTLSASSNL
+3038 DDTYGVTLSASSNL
-3053 AYVPD
+3053 AYVSD

-3090 LPSNSPSEMIRLGIN
+3090 LPSNSPNEMIRLGIN

-3129 DRAKNVKFT
+3129 DKAKKVSFT
-3138 LSLYQKTDRDIYD
+3138 LSLYQKTDSGIYD

-3156 KYLEN
+3156 EYLEN

-3171 KSPESPE
+3171 KAPVSS
-3178 LTGDSYEY
+3178 GDSYEY
-3186 VFDKETELNYEAGS
+3186 VFDRETELNYEAGS
-3200 FEVVSSYSVITG
+3200 FEVISSYSVITG
-3212 AEFEGGKKIYSNYK
+3212 GAFESKGKTYSNYK

-3233 LDENNDPIENSGCS
+3233 LDENGEPIENSGCS

>member
-11 ALVTAIAMI
+11 ALLTAIAMI
-20 AGNFT
+20 ASNFT
-25 ASSPVSRYVFNEI
+25 ASSPVSRYVLNEI

-43 DEAEG
+43 DGAEG
-48 ETTTVPQETTVTSV
+48 ETTTAPQETTVTTV

-71 KEQSDSSSEAAVT
+71 TEQTDSSSETAVT
-84 NVSQDDS
+84 EVSQDDS

-110 PEGTSDD
+110 PDGTEDD
-117 TSETDG
+117 AAEDDG

-128 TSVSDNVITINT
+128 TPVSDNVITINT

-149 NYEADPTKYQNIDVS
+149 NYEADPAKYQNIDVS
-164 IAIASGNLDNLVG
+164 IAITSGNLDNLVG
-177 FVSIGTEQFPFAAN
+177 FVSIGTAQYPFAAN

-196 DSEFKLTIDQ
+196 DSEFKLTLDQ

-216 NINTDVIISRSNPVS
+216 NINTDVIISRSLPVS
-231 GAVSDSALFAEH
+231 GDVSDSALFAEH
-243 VIHDTEKDAAADW
+243 VIHDTEKNTTAQW
-256 SVSISSTETAF
+256 SVSLMNAEAAF
-267 SSVIGS
+267 SSVIGT
-273 LGENA
+273 LGENVNA
-278 DVKLTITNN
+278 KLTITNN
-287 ADSASVSGSG
+287 ADSVSVSGSG
-297 SVGLACG
+297 SAGLACG

-310 SLTVTTSGSASYN
+310 SLTVITSGSASYN
-323 VSSSGGN
+323 VSSSSGN
-330 AGGMVGT
+330 AGGMIGT

-355 VKATRG
+355 VTAAG

-367 GYAENAAVSFEG
+367 GYAENASVSFEG

-387 SGSLATG
+387 SGALATG

-411 SKYAVNCTLNG
+411 SRYAVSCTLNR
-422 ESSGGLFGRLENSGN
+422 ENSGGLFGKLENSGN
-437 MTIIKNDTEAAD
+437 MTINKSDTEAAD

-462 GGLIGTYLSES
+462 GGLIGTYLSDN
-473 TSNSLTISGI
+473 TSNSLTVSGI

-603 NRGEASAFD
+603 NRGEAASFD

-618 EVLRLGSSLREDNIF
+618 EVLRLSSSLREDNIF
-633 SINET
+633 NINET

-677 FESTSTTST
+677 FESSSTTGT
-686 SLLSSVITLNCN
+686 SLLSSDITLNCN

-710 RDDGKDASG
+710 RDDGENDA
-719 NGDISYTGA
+719 YTGT
-728 FNGNGHTITLAIGEP
+728 FNGSGHTITLAVGEP
-743 YGCRSS
+743 YGYRSN

-755 DTSDGNGCIYSHYYN
+755 DASDGNGRIYRHYYS
-770 GLFSKTG
+770 GLFAKTENITFNNLIVDG
-777 SGVKFSKLTV
+777 I
-787 SGVINVK
+787 INVK
-794 YKDNLKYYIGG
+794 YTDNARYYIGG
-805 LSSTHKGDITAEDL
+805 LSALHSGNITVQDL
-819 TVSEKISVYGTV
+819 TVQENINVSGNTGNY
-831 REFCFAGGI
+831 CFVGGI
-840 IGNISEG
+840 AGQAAENSSPAIVISG
-847 TNPAVVIKNCVI
+847 STI
-859 SPEIVFEGYQPYNS
+859 SPEINCSGNANFI
-873 EFVCGGALA
+873 CGGAFA
-882 EIGQNDSFS
+882 EIGQNDKFS
-891 VTADNITLR
+891 VTADNVKLGAAVT
-900 PSITSNSSHEYKKIG
+900 NSSTAGSKKVG
-915 GFIGNISNS
+915 GFIGNISS
-924 NGSASVRTVSITNMT
+924 NNGAVSDRTISLTNIT
-939 IDGAKIVS
+939 IDS
-947 ENGGA
+947 ENVTSAYGGA

-964 FGSETEK
+964 VGSETEK

-982 NGKGGFAG
+982 NGNGDFAG
-990 LVTAATGYWKVY
+990 FVTNATGCWKVY
-1002 GVNIEAITVSGTSA
+1002 DVNIEGITVSGASA

-1021 LVNKGVYAAD
+1021 LVNKGVYKYD
-1031 RVTNALYLEIESES
+1031 SITTALYLETESEN
-1045 AYNINSA
+1045 AYKI
-1052 NINVGSAVYD
+1052 GSAVISIGLNTIYD

-1074 EDAVLLN
+1074 EDAVLWN

-1166 SIPTGNYDLI
+1166 SIPAGNYDMT
-1176 GYSYYPVDMPS
+1176 GYSYYPVDMQS

-1220 MHCGLFRNANG
+1220 MHCGLFRNSDG
-1231 NITAGNIKF
+1231 NITAGNITF
-1240 SGTVGADPD
+1240 SGTVGADTD

-1268 AVLKGIALDGI
+1268 AVLNGIVLDGI

-1302 LSDVSTTEKYRTENI
+1302 LSNVSTTEKYRTENI
-1317 SSAAS
+1317 SAAAS
-1322 SLIGDVGNSDGNSKD
+1322 SLIGDVGSSDGNSKD

-1364 AAYNTDKSIFSK
+1364 KAYNTDMSIFSK
-1376 AILLNSFKFKAGSNC
+1376 AILLNSFRFKAGSNC

-1403 DEDAAKHNVAYGME
+1403 DEDSAKHNVAYGME

-1435 SYTNPTGENVE
+1435 SYTNPTGEDAE

-1453 PYVAVSYSEN
+1453 PYVAASYSK

-1513 DGAVVNYQK
+1513 DGAVVNYQE
-1522 NSYSAWCK
+1522 NSYSAWCN

-1537 LLWNA
+1537 LLWDA
-1542 ESSSFRSEDGS
+1542 ESSCFRSEDGT
-1553 TSVKLADMQNE
+1553 TSIKLADMQKT

-1582 FVGIGKK
+1582 FVGIGKN

-1594 IVFGNGHAITNKT
+1594 AVFGNGHAITNET
-1607 AQPLIYQSTGAVIKD
+1607 VQPLIYQSTGAVIKD

-1651 AFYGGVIGIVNGGD
+1651 AFYGGVTGIVNGGD

-1694 GGYIGVIRYGGVIF
+1694 GGYIGVIRYGAVIF

-1719 TADMNSIFDSNF
+1719 TAGMNNIFGSNA
-1731 DSNVLLYCNPIIGRV
+1731 LLYCNPIIGRV
-1746 IDGFAVTEASVFN
+1746 IDGFAVTETSAFN

-1771 KNYSIANISTAADK
+1771 KNYSIADISTAADK
-1785 IGFESNGT
+1785 ISFESNDT
-1793 NSGTIKVSDSQQL
+1793 NSGTIKISDSQQL

-1823 GYSKFSYGADKM
+1823 GYSKFSYGENKM

-1847 DTEGNTSDYA
+1847 DSEGNTSDYA
-1857 VAKTDAYVKNT
+1857 VAKTDAYVKYT

-1879 YSGSYPARNLTN
+1879 ISGSYPARNLTN

-1896 DIDLANNTYELP
+1896 DIDLAKNTYELP

-1927 VGNLNGN
+1927 INSLNGN

-1970 GLGLFNNLIGK
+1970 GLGLFNNLIQSSDNE
-1981 NNKISDLTISG
+1981 NNTISNLIISG
-1992 TVNYEVYIYIK
+1992 HVDYEYYKDHSGKKNIIY
-2003 ENNEFKFKKFA
+2003 ENNS
-2014 EFAEKTSFSCAG
+2014 SFSCVGA
-2026 GLAGVS
+2026 LAGVG
-2032 SNLNLEKIS
+2032 SNLRLDKIQ
-2041 LNELSVNSRFVSGGI
+2041 LKKLSVNSCFVSGGI
-2056 VGYAMDSIKIKDL
+2056 VGFAKKLVQIKDL
-2069 NASKLYVSGN
+2069 KSDDLNVSAN
-2079 FFSGGIIGIANK
+2079 FFSGGIIGIAGNCNVK
-2091 CDVDIDGSSGTD
+2091 IDGSSDSEGLI
-2103 GNNRGT
+2103 RGS
-2109 ITEGT
+2109 ITSGSISLVGDTSRGEGASLYGVG
-2114 INSCGKT
+2114 IG
-2121 YTFDGGREYA
+2121 
-2131 LGLGT
+2131 
-2136 AAVIG
+2136 AATVIG
-2141 AYMQENSNKKIQ
+2141 AFLNTNNTVLTSLSV
-2153 TIKNI
+2153 TNI
-2158 NIESF
+2158 NIEDLDIS
-2163 NITAP
+2163 AP
-2168 QIKRAMVGTV
+2168 LIGRAMLGGIV
-2178 IGCCGNSTISQMV
+2178 GCCGNTTAKNIQSR
-2191 IQNIDVDKV
+2191 IQNVDIKNV
-2200 NINKDSGNDYKE
+2200 DINKEVKR
-2212 FAFNGGA
+2212 FAFNGGI
-2219 IGIIKSGVKKCE
+2219 IGLVKEGVKKCE
-2231 ISDVKIIG
+2231 ISNVKIIG
-2239 DKDNK
+2239 DKNNK
-2244 NTINGY
+2244 NTITGY
-2250 RHSGGIIGLTASKNA
+2250 RHSGGIIGLTSSDT
-2265 IINNCQIENYILV
+2265 IIDNCLIENYEIV
-2278 TDNAGEDAG
+2278 TDEYGEDVG
-2287 GIVGKVD
+2287 GIVGKIN
-2294 DNFKLIIKN
+2294 DNKSTLIVKN
-2303 SKIRDCEI
+2303 SKISDCV
-2311 LIKDNNKKNDK
+2311 IKINDNNSKNSD
-2322 GTYSGGIVGKIGE
+2322 GTYSGGIVGKM
-2335 GACFYGYNI
+2335 AKNSCLYGYNI
-2344 ALDNVQFINREDS
+2344 SLDNVQFKNNEN
-2357 KTGAGEICGYMVKL
+2357 KKAGAGEICGYMQN
-2371 LGKNTKMKVVG
+2371 NTKVKVVG
-2382 VSAKTRNNESGRP
+2382 ISARKGESGIP
-2395 NIISKKDN
+2395 ANIISKKDN
-2403 NAESIC
+2403 INTAPSLC
-2409 IYADYNGKCL
+2409 IYADYNGSCL
-2419 DEAAANKEASTIN
+2419 DEPAANKEASTIS

-2480 ISNGTGYINA
+2480 ISKGTGYINA

-2524 INESNYRK
+2524 INESNYKK

-2547 TSVSSYAQTGSSVFS
+2547 TSISSYAQTGSSVFS

-2570 NETSGA
+2570 NETSGT

-2583 TKTLECKNGY
+2583 TKTLEYKNGY
-2593 FRMTDKD
+2593 FRMTNMD

-2620 ASKTAYHL
+2620 TSKTAYHL

-2723 NNGSKAYYSTIGK
+2723 NNGSKAYYSTIGE

-2749 FSTSEGKGFEPVT
+2749 FSTSDGKGFEPVT
-2762 FCDLLKK
+2762 FCGLLKK

-2774 VSQADE
+2774 VSQADD

-2793 TFKIGADYYR
+2793 TFKIGDDYYR

-2908 SNRALKAEL
+2908 SNRVLKAEL

-2950 TRTDENGTEK
+2950 TRTDKSGTEK

-2967 VSGTYKIGSTEYSKN
+2967 VSGTYKIGSTEYAKN
-2982 FSNTDSVIMVSGGTA
+2982 FSNTDSVIMVSGGTD
-2997 EAPVD
+2997 EAPLD

-3015 CNDLMIVYPDGES
+3015 CDDMVITYPDGES

-3033 PERRD
+3033 PERKDR
-3038 QDDTYGVTLSASSNL
+3038 DDTYGVTLSASSNL
-3053 AYVPD
+3053 AYVSD

-3090 LPSNSPSEMIRLGIN
+3090 LPSNSPNEMIRLGIN

-3129 DRAKNVKFT
+3129 DKAKKVSFT
-3138 LSLYQKTDRDIYD
+3138 LSLYQKTDSGIYD

-3156 KYLEN
+3156 EYLEN
-3161 ITLYDKNGSA
+3161 IILYDKNGTA
-3171 KSPESPE
+3171 KSPAS
-3178 LTGDSYEY
+3178 TGDSYEY

-3200 FEVVSSYSVITG
+3200 FEVISSYSVITG
-3212 AEFEGGKKIYSNYK
+3212 GAFESKGKTYSNYK

-3233 LDENNDPIENSGCS
+3233 LDENGEPIENSGCS

>member
-11 ALVTAIAMI
+11 ALLTAIAMI
-20 AGNFT
+20 ASNFT
-25 ASSPVSRYVFNEI
+25 VSSPVSRYVLNEI

-43 DEAEG
+43 DGAEG
-48 ETTTVPQETTVTSV
+48 ETTTAPQETTVTTV

-71 KEQSDSSSEAAVT
+71 TEQSDSSSETAVT
-84 NVSQDDS
+84 EVSQDDS
-91 TNTADDTDGTSVPS
+91 TNTNTTTVVTDDAADVTDGTSVPS

-110 PEGTSDD
+110 PDGTEDD
-117 TSETDG
+117 ASEDDG

-128 TSVSDNVITINT
+128 TPVSDNVITINT

-149 NYEADPTKYQNIDVS
+149 NYEADPAKYQNIDVF
-164 IAIASGNLDNLVG
+164 IAITSGNLDNLVG
-177 FVSIGTEQFPFAAN
+177 FVSIGTAQYPFAAN

-196 DSEFKLTIDQ
+196 DSEFKLTLDQ

-216 NINTDVIISRSNPVS
+216 NINTDVIISRSLPVS
-231 GAVSDSALFAEH
+231 GDVSDSALFAEH
-243 VIHDTEKDAAADW
+243 VIHDTEKNTTAQW
-256 SVSISSTETAF
+256 SVSLMNAEAAF
-267 SSVIGS
+267 SSVIGT
-273 LGENA
+273 LGENVNA
-278 DVKLTITNN
+278 KLTITNN
-287 ADSASVSGSG
+287 ADSVSVSGSG
-297 SVGLACG
+297 SAGLACG

-310 SLTVTTSGSASYN
+310 SLTVITSGSASYN
-323 VSSSGGN
+323 VSSSSGN
-330 AGGMVGT
+330 AGGMIGT

-355 VKATRG
+355 VTAAG

-367 GYAENAAVSFEG
+367 GYAENASVSFEG

-387 SGSLATG
+387 SGALATG

-411 SKYAVNCTLNG
+411 SRYSVSCTLNG
-422 ESSGGLFGRLENSGN
+422 ESSGGLFGKLENSGN
-437 MTIIKNDTEAAD
+437 MTIIKNDTEAAG

-454 TSSDKQTF
+454 TSSDKQIF
-462 GGLIGTYLSES
+462 GGLIGTYFSDN
-473 TSNSLTISGI
+473 TSNSLTVSGI

-489 SAGGAEYFGGLIGK
+489 SAGGAEYFGGLMGK

-509 IRLENVSVSASGCK
+509 IRLEDVSVSASGCK

-603 NRGEASAFD
+603 NRGEAASFD

-618 EVLRLGSSLREDNIF
+618 EVLRLSSSLREDNIF
-633 SINET
+633 NINET

-677 FESTSTTST
+677 FESTSTTGT
-686 SLLSSVITLNCN
+686 SLLSSDITLNCN

-710 RDDGKDASG
+710 RDDGENDA
-719 NGDISYTGA
+719 YTGT
-728 FNGNGHTITLAIGEP
+728 FNGSGHTITLAVGEP
-743 YGCRSS
+743 YGYRSN

-755 DTSDGNGCIYSHYYN
+755 DASDGNGRIYRHYYS
-770 GLFSKTG
+770 GLFAKTENITFNNLIVDG
-777 SGVKFSKLTV
+777 I
-787 SGVINVK
+787 INVK
-794 YKDNLKYYIGG
+794 YTDNARYYIGG
-805 LSSTHKGDITAEDL
+805 LSALHSGNITVQDL
-819 TVSEKISVYGTV
+819 TVQENINVSGNTGNY
-831 REFCFAGGI
+831 CFVGGI
-840 IGNISEG
+840 AGQAAENSSPAIVISG
-847 TNPAVVIKNCVI
+847 STI
-859 SPEIVFEGYQPYNS
+859 SPEINCSGNASFI
-873 EFVCGGALA
+873 CGGAFA
-882 EIGQNDSFS
+882 EIGQNDKFS
-891 VTADNITLR
+891 VTADNVKLGAAVT
-900 PSITSNSSHEYKKIG
+900 NSSTAGSKKVG
-915 GFIGNISNS
+915 GFIGNISS
-924 NGSASVRTVSITNMT
+924 NNGAASDRTISLTNIT
-939 IDGAKIVS
+939 IDS
-947 ENGGA
+947 ENVTSAYGGA

-964 FGSETEK
+964 VGSETEK

-982 NGKGGFAG
+982 NGNGDFAG
-990 LVTAATGYWKVY
+990 FVTNATGCWKVY
-1002 GVNIEAITVSGTSA
+1002 DVNIEGITVSGTSA

-1021 LVNKGVYAAD
+1021 LVNKGVYKYD
-1031 RVTNALYLEIESES
+1031 SITTALYLETESEN
-1045 AYNINSA
+1045 AYKI
-1052 NINVGSAVYD
+1052 GSAVISIGLNTIYD

-1074 EDAVLLN
+1074 EDAVLWN

-1144 WSVNLYAYSN
+1144 WCVNLYAYSN

-1166 SIPTGNYDLI
+1166 SIPAGNYDMT

-1220 MHCGLFRNANG
+1220 MHCGLFRNSDG
-1231 NITAGNIKF
+1231 NITAGNITF
-1240 SGTVGADPD
+1240 SGTVGADTD

-1268 AVLKGIALDGI
+1268 AVLNGIVLDGI

-1302 LSDVSTTEKYRTENI
+1302 LSNVSTTEKYRTESI
-1317 SSAAS
+1317 SAAAS
-1322 SLIGDVGNSDGNSKD
+1322 SLIGDVGSRDGNSKD

-1364 AAYNTDKSIFSK
+1364 KAYNTDMSIFSK
-1376 AILLNSFKFKAGSNC
+1376 AILLNSFRFKAGSNC

-1403 DEDAAKHNVAYGME
+1403 DEDSAKHNVAYGME

-1435 SYTNPTGENVE
+1435 SYTNPTGEDAE

-1453 PYVAVSYSEN
+1453 PYVAASYSEK
-1463 NNYHEIKVNQTALA
+1463 NYHEIKVNQTALA

-1513 DGAVVNYQK
+1513 DGAVVNYQE
-1522 NSYSAWCK
+1522 NSYSAWCN

-1537 LLWNA
+1537 LLWDA
-1542 ESSSFRSEDGS
+1542 ESSCFRSEDGT
-1553 TSVKLADMQNE
+1553 TSIKLADIQKT
-1564 LASAYYMLGNDVT
+1564 LASAYYMLANDVT

-1582 FVGIGKK
+1582 FVGIGKN

-1594 IVFGNGHAITNKT
+1594 AVFGNGHAITNET
-1607 AQPLIYQSTGAVIKD
+1607 VQPLIYQSTGAVIKD

-1719 TADMNSIFDSNF
+1719 TAGMNNIFGSNA
-1731 DSNVLLYCNPIIGRV
+1731 LLYCNPIIGRV
-1746 IDGFAVTEASVFN
+1746 IDGFAVTETSAFN
-1759 GAEDKVTMKNGT
+1759 GAEDRVTMKNGT
-1771 KNYSIANISTAADK
+1771 KNYSIADISTAADK
-1785 IGFESNGT
+1785 ISFESNDT
-1793 NSGTIKVSDSQQL
+1793 NSGTIKISNPQQL

-1823 GYSKFSYGADKM
+1823 GYSKFSYGENKM

-1847 DTEGNTSDYA
+1847 DSEGKTSDHA

-1879 YSGSYPARNLTN
+1879 ISGSYPARNLTN

-1896 DIDLANNTYELP
+1896 DIDLAKNTYELP

-1927 VGNLNGN
+1927 INSLNGN

-1940 NMSFYRYGKDYDQY
+1940 NMSFYRYGKDYDRY

-1970 GLGLFNNLIGK
+1970 GLGLFNNLIQSSDNE
-1981 NNKISDLTISG
+1981 NNTISNLIISG
-1992 TVNYEVYIYIK
+1992 HVDYEYYKDHSGKKNIIY
-2003 ENNEFKFKKFA
+2003 ENNS
-2014 EFAEKTSFSCAG
+2014 SFSCVGA
-2026 GLAGVS
+2026 LAGVG
-2032 SNLNLEKIS
+2032 SNLRLDKIQLE
-2041 LNELSVNSRFVSGGI
+2041 ELSVNSCFVSGGI
-2056 VGYAMDSIKIKDL
+2056 VGFAKKLVQIKDL
-2069 NASKLYVSGN
+2069 KSDDLNVSAN
-2079 FFSGGIIGIANK
+2079 FFSGGIIGIAGNCNVK
-2091 CDVDIDGSSGTD
+2091 IDGSSDSEGLI
-2103 GNNRGT
+2103 RGS
-2109 ITEGT
+2109 ITSGSISLVGDTSRGEGASLYGVG
-2114 INSCGKT
+2114 IG
-2121 YTFDGGREYA
+2121 
-2131 LGLGT
+2131 
-2136 AAVIG
+2136 AATVIG
-2141 AYMQENSNKKIQ
+2141 AFLNTNNTALTSLSV
-2153 TIKNI
+2153 TNI
-2158 NIESF
+2158 NIEDLDIS
-2163 NITAP
+2163 AP
-2168 QIKRAMVGTV
+2168 LIGRAMLGGIV
-2178 IGCCGNSTISQMV
+2178 GCCGNTTAKNIQSQ
-2191 IQNIDVDKV
+2191 IQNVDIKNV
-2200 NINKDSGNDYKE
+2200 DINKEVKR
-2212 FAFNGGA
+2212 FAFNGGI
-2219 IGIIKSGVKKCE
+2219 IGLVKEGVKKCE
-2231 ISDVKIIG
+2231 ISNVKIIG
-2239 DKDNK
+2239 DKNNK
-2244 NTINGY
+2244 NTITGY
-2250 RHSGGIIGLTASKNA
+2250 RHSGGIIGLTSSDT
-2265 IINNCQIENYILV
+2265 IIDNCLIENYEIV
-2278 TDNAGEDAG
+2278 TDEYGEDVG
-2287 GIVGKVD
+2287 GIVGKIN
-2294 DNFKLIIKN
+2294 DNKSTLIVKN
-2303 SKIRDCEI
+2303 SKISDCV
-2311 LIKDNNKKNDK
+2311 IKINDNNSKNSD
-2322 GTYSGGIVGKIGE
+2322 GTYSGGIVGKM
-2335 GACFYGYNI
+2335 AKNSCLYGYNI
-2344 ALDNVQFINREDS
+2344 SLDNVQFKNNEN
-2357 KTGAGEICGYMVKL
+2357 KKAGAGEICGYMQN
-2371 LGKNTKMKVVG
+2371 NTKVKVVG
-2382 VSAKTRNNESGRP
+2382 ISARKGDSGSP
-2395 NIISKKDN
+2395 ANIISKKDN
-2403 NAESIC
+2403 INTAPSLC
-2409 IYADYNGKCL
+2409 IYADYNGSCL
-2419 DEAAANKEASTIN
+2419 DEPAANKEASTIS

-2468 ADKSAVE
+2468 ADRSAIE

-2547 TSVSSYAQTGSSVFS
+2547 TSISSYAQTGSSVFS

-2570 NETSGA
+2570 NETSGT

-2583 TKTLECKNGY
+2583 TKTLEYKNGY
-2593 FRMTDKD
+2593 FRMTNMD

-2620 ASKTAYHL
+2620 TSKTVYHL

-2723 NNGSKAYYSTIGK
+2723 NNGSKAYYSTIGE

-2749 FSTSEGKGFEPVT
+2749 FSTSDGKGFEPVT

-2774 VSQADE
+2774 VSQADD

-2793 TFKIGADYYR
+2793 TFKIGDDYYR

-2827 DADGILILD
+2827 DADGILVLD

-2859 CGSRL
+2859 CSSRL

-2908 SNRALKAEL
+2908 SNRVLKAEL

-2950 TRTDENGTEK
+2950 TRTDESGTEK

-2967 VSGTYKIGSTEYSKN
+2967 VSGTYKIGSTEYAKN
-2982 FSNTDSVIMVSGGTA
+2982 FSNTDSVIMVSGGTE
-2997 EAPVD
+2997 EAPLD

-3015 CNDLMIVYPDGES
+3015 CDDMVITYPDGES

-3033 PERRD
+3033 PERKDR
-3038 QDDTYGVTLSASSNL
+3038 DDTYGVTLSASSNL
-3053 AYVPD
+3053 AYVSD

-3090 LPSNSPSEMIRLGIN
+3090 LPSNSPNEMIRLGIN

-3129 DRAKNVKFT
+3129 SKAKKVSFT
-3138 LSLYQKTDRDIYD
+3138 LSLYQKTDSGIYD

-3156 KYLEN
+3156 EYLEN
-3161 ITLYDKNGSA
+3161 ITLYDKNGTA
-3171 KSPESPE
+3171 KAPVSS
-3178 LTGDSYEY
+3178 GDSYEY

-3200 FEVVSSYSVITG
+3200 FEVISSYSVITG
-3212 AEFEGGKKIYSNYK
+3212 GAFESKGKTYSNYK

-3233 LDENNDPIENSGCS
+3233 LDENGEPIENSGCS

>member
-1 MKYRSKSRFT
+1 M
-11 ALVTAIAMI
+11 LTAIAMI
-20 AGNFT
+20 ASNFT
-25 ASSPVSRYVFNEI
+25 ASSPVSRYVLNEI

-43 DEAEG
+43 DGAEG
-48 ETTTVPQETTVTSV
+48 ETTTAPQETTVTAV

-71 KEQSDSSSEAAVT
+71 TEQSDSSSETAVT
-84 NVSQDDS
+84 EVSQDDS

-110 PEGTSDD
+110 PDGTEDD
-117 TSETDG
+117 AAEDDG

-128 TSVSDNVITINT
+128 TPVSDNVITINT

-149 NYEADPTKYQNIDVS
+149 NYEADPAKYQNIDVF
-164 IAIASGNLDNLVG
+164 IAITSGNLDNLVG
-177 FVSIGTEQFPFAAN
+177 FVSIGTAQYPFAAN

-196 DSEFKLTIDQ
+196 DSEFKLTLDQ

-216 NINTDVIISRSNPVS
+216 NINTDVIISRSLPVS
-231 GAVSDSALFAEH
+231 GDVSDSALFAEH
-243 VIHDTEKDAAADW
+243 VIHDTEKNTTAQW
-256 SVSISSTETAF
+256 SVSLMNAEAAF
-267 SSVIGS
+267 SSVIGT
-273 LGENA
+273 LGENVNA
-278 DVKLTITNN
+278 KLTITNN
-287 ADSASVSGSG
+287 ADSVSVSGSG
-297 SVGLACG
+297 SAGLACG

-310 SLTVTTSGSASYN
+310 SLTVITSGSASYN
-323 VSSSGGN
+323 VSSSSGN
-330 AGGMVGT
+330 AGGMIGT

-355 VKATRG
+355 VTAAG

-367 GYAENAAVSFEG
+367 GYAENASVSFEG

-387 SGSLATG
+387 SGALATG

-411 SKYAVNCTLNG
+411 SRYAVSCTLNR
-422 ESSGGLFGRLENSGN
+422 ENSGGLFGKLENSGN
-437 MTIIKNDTEAAD
+437 MTINKSDTEAAD

-454 TSSDKQTF
+454 TSSDKQIF
-462 GGLIGTYLSES
+462 GGLIGTYFSDN

-603 NRGEASAFD
+603 NRGEAASFD

-618 EVLRLGSSLREDNIF
+618 EVLRLSSSLREDNIF
-633 SINET
+633 NINET

-677 FESTSTTST
+677 FESTSTTGT
-686 SLLSSVITLNCN
+686 SLLSSDITLNCN

-710 RDDGKDASG
+710 RDDGENDA
-719 NGDISYTGA
+719 YTGT
-728 FNGNGHTITLAIGEP
+728 FNGSGHTITLAVGEP
-743 YGCRSS
+743 YGYRSN

-755 DTSDGNGCIYSHYYN
+755 DASDGNGRIYRHYYS
-770 GLFSKTG
+770 GLFAKTENITFNNLIVDG
-777 SGVKFSKLTV
+777 I
-787 SGVINVK
+787 INVK
-794 YKDNLKYYIGG
+794 YTDNARYYIGG
-805 LSSTHKGDITAEDL
+805 LSALHSGNITVQDL
-819 TVSEKISVYGTV
+819 SVQENINVSGNTGNY
-831 REFCFAGGI
+831 CFVGGI
-840 IGNISEG
+840 AGQAAENSSPAIVISG
-847 TNPAVVIKNCVI
+847 STI
-859 SPEIVFEGYQPYNS
+859 SPEINCSGNANFI
-873 EFVCGGALA
+873 CGGAFA
-882 EIGQNDSFS
+882 EIGQNDKFS
-891 VTADNITLR
+891 VTADNVKLGAAVT
-900 PSITSNSSHEYKKIG
+900 NSSTAGSKKVG
-915 GFIGNISNS
+915 GFIGNISS
-924 NGSASVRTVSITNMT
+924 NNGAASDRSISLTNIT
-939 IDGAKIVS
+939 IDS
-947 ENGGA
+947 ENVTSAYGGA

-964 FGSETEK
+964 VGSETEK

-982 NGKGGFAG
+982 NGNGDFAG
-990 LVTAATGYWKVY
+990 FVTNATGCWKVY
-1002 GVNIEAITVSGTSA
+1002 DVNIEGITVSGTSA

-1021 LVNKGVYAAD
+1021 LVNKGVYKYD
-1031 RVTNALYLEIESES
+1031 SITTALYLETESEN
-1045 AYNINSA
+1045 AYKI
-1052 NINVGSAVYD
+1052 GSAVISIGLNTIYD

-1074 EDAVLLN
+1074 EDAVLWN

-1166 SIPTGNYDLI
+1166 SIPAGNYDMT

-1220 MHCGLFRNANG
+1220 MHCGLFRNSDG
-1231 NITAGNIKF
+1231 NITAGNITF
-1240 SGTVGADPD
+1240 SGTVGADTD

-1268 AVLKGIALDGI
+1268 AVLNGIVFDGI

-1302 LSDVSTTEKYRTENI
+1302 LSNVSTTEKYRTENI
-1317 SSAAS
+1317 SAAAS
-1322 SLIGDVGNSDGNSKD
+1322 SLIGDVGSSDGNSKD

-1350 KAAVSDTAVNAALS
+1350 KAAVFDTAVNAALS
-1364 AAYNTDKSIFSK
+1364 KAYNTDMSIFSK
-1376 AILLNSFKFKAGSNC
+1376 AILLNSFRFKAGSNC

-1403 DEDAAKHNVAYGME
+1403 DEDSAKHNVAYGME

-1435 SYTNPTGENVE
+1435 SYTNPTGEDAE

-1453 PYVAVSYSEN
+1453 PYVAASYSE

-1513 DGAVVNYQK
+1513 DGAVVNYQE
-1522 NSYSAWCK
+1522 NSYSAWCN

-1537 LLWNA
+1537 LLWDA
-1542 ESSSFRSEDGS
+1542 ESSCFRSEDGT
-1553 TSVKLADMQNE
+1553 TSIKLADMQKT

-1582 FVGIGKK
+1582 FVGIGKN

-1594 IVFGNGHAITNKT
+1594 AVFGNGHAITNET
-1607 AQPLIYQSTGAVIKD
+1607 VQPLIYQSTGAVIKD

-1680 IDIKSGTNYGNKAV
+1680 IDIKSGTDYGNKAV
-1694 GGYIGVIRYGGVIF
+1694 GGYIGVIRYGAVIF
-1708 RNMDNASHSGI
+1708 RNMDNASHLGI
-1719 TADMNSIFDSNF
+1719 TAGMNNIFGSNA
-1731 DSNVLLYCNPIIGRV
+1731 LLYCNPIIGRV
-1746 IDGFAVTEASVFN
+1746 IDGFAVTETSAFN
-1759 GAEDKVTMKNGT
+1759 GAEDRVTMKNGT
-1771 KNYSIANISTAADK
+1771 KNYSIADISTAADK
-1785 IGFESNGT
+1785 ISFESNDT
-1793 NSGTIKVSDSQQL
+1793 NSGTIKISDSQQL

-1823 GYSKFSYGADKM
+1823 GYSKFSYGENKM

-1847 DTEGNTSDYA
+1847 DSEGNTSDHA

-1879 YSGSYPARNLTN
+1879 ISGSYPARNLTN

-1896 DIDLANNTYELP
+1896 DIDLAKNTYELP

-1915 SLNSSDADMAMH
+1915 SLNSADADMAMH
-1927 VGNLNGN
+1927 INSLNGN

-1962 TTSVDCKT
+1962 TTFVDCKT
-1970 GLGLFNNLIGK
+1970 GLGLFNNLIQSSDNE
-1981 NNKISDLTISG
+1981 NNTISNLTISG
-1992 TVNYEVYIYIK
+1992 HVDYEYYKDHSGKKNIIY
-2003 ENNEFKFKKFA
+2003 ENNS
-2014 EFAEKTSFSCAG
+2014 SFSCVGA
-2026 GLAGVS
+2026 LAGVG
-2032 SNLNLEKIS
+2032 SNLRLDKIQLEK
-2041 LNELSVNSRFVSGGI
+2041 LSVNSCFVSGGI
-2056 VGYAMDSIKIKDL
+2056 VGFAKKLVQIKDL
-2069 NASKLYVSGN
+2069 KSDDLNVSAN
-2079 FFSGGIIGIANK
+2079 FFSGGIIGIAGNCNVK
-2091 CDVDIDGSSGTD
+2091 IDGSSDSEGLI
-2103 GNNRGT
+2103 RGS
-2109 ITEGT
+2109 ITSGSISLVGDTSRGEGASLYGVG
-2114 INSCGKT
+2114 IG
-2121 YTFDGGREYA
+2121 
-2131 LGLGT
+2131 
-2136 AAVIG
+2136 AATVIG
-2141 AYMQENSNKKIQ
+2141 AFLNTNNTVLTSLSV
-2153 TIKNI
+2153 TNI
-2158 NIESF
+2158 NIEDLDIS
-2163 NITAP
+2163 AP
-2168 QIKRAMVGTV
+2168 LIGRAMLGGIV
-2178 IGCCGNSTISQMV
+2178 GCCGNTTAKKIQSR
-2191 IQNIDVDKV
+2191 IQNVDIKNV
-2200 NINKDSGNDYKE
+2200 DINKEVKR
-2212 FAFNGGA
+2212 FAFNGGI
-2219 IGIIKSGVKKCE
+2219 IGLVKEGVKKCE
-2231 ISDVKIIG
+2231 ISNVKIIG
-2239 DKDNK
+2239 DKNNK
-2244 NTINGY
+2244 NTITGY
-2250 RHSGGIIGLTASKNA
+2250 RHSGGIIGLTSSDT
-2265 IINNCQIENYILV
+2265 IIDNCLIENYEIV
-2278 TDNAGEDAG
+2278 TDEYGEDVG
-2287 GIVGKVD
+2287 GIVGKIN
-2294 DNFKLIIKN
+2294 DNKSTLIVKN
-2303 SKIRDCEI
+2303 SKISDCV
-2311 LIKDNNKKNDK
+2311 IKINDNNSKNSD
-2322 GTYSGGIVGKIGE
+2322 GTYSGGIVGKM
-2335 GACFYGYNI
+2335 AKNSCLYGYNI
-2344 ALDNVQFINREDS
+2344 SLDNVQFKNNEN
-2357 KTGAGEICGYMVKL
+2357 KKAGAGEICGYMQN
-2371 LGKNTKMKVVG
+2371 NTKVKVVG
-2382 VSAKTRNNESGRP
+2382 ISARKGDSGIP
-2395 NIISKKDN
+2395 ANIISKKDN
-2403 NAESIC
+2403 INTAPSLC
-2409 IYADYNGKCL
+2409 IYADYNGSCL
-2419 DEAAANKEASTIN
+2419 DEPAANKEASTIS

-2480 ISNGTGYINA
+2480 ISNGIGYINA
-2490 ADEYNDVFQKYEGKL
+2490 ADEYNDVFRKYEGKL

-2524 INESNYRK
+2524 INESNYKK

-2547 TSVSSYAQTGSSVFS
+2547 TSISSYAQTGSSVFS

-2570 NETSGA
+2570 NETSGT
-2576 FESGENF
+2576 FESGESF
-2583 TKTLECKNGY
+2583 TKTLEYKNGY
-2593 FRMTDKD
+2593 FRMTNMD

-2620 ASKTAYHL
+2620 TSKTAYHL

-2691 GGEDLLTAYGKY
+2691 GGENLLTAYGKY

-2723 NNGSKAYYSTIGK
+2723 NNGSKAYYSTIGE

-2749 FSTSEGKGFEPVT
+2749 FSTSDGKEFEPVT

-2774 VSQADE
+2774 VSQADD

-2793 TFKIGADYYR
+2793 TFKIGDDYYR

-2908 SNRALKAEL
+2908 SNRVLKADL

-2950 TRTDENGTEK
+2950 TRTDESGTEK

-2967 VSGTYKIGSTEYSKN
+2967 VSGTYKIGSTEYAKN
-2982 FSNTDSVIMVSGGTA
+2982 FSNTDSVIMVSGGTE
-2997 EAPVD
+2997 EAPLD
-3002 IKARLISGSVTIT
+3002 IKAQLISGSVTIT
-3015 CNDLMIVYPDGES
+3015 CDDMVITYPDGES

-3033 PERRD
+3033 PERKDR
-3038 QDDTYGVTLSASSNL
+3038 DDTYGVTLSASSNL
-3053 AYVPD
+3053 AYVSD

-3090 LPSNSPSEMIRLGIN
+3090 LPSNSPNEMIRLGIN

-3129 DRAKNVKFT
+3129 DKAKKVSFT
-3138 LSLYQKTDRDIYD
+3138 LSLYQKTDSGIYD

-3156 KYLEN
+3156 EYLEN
-3161 ITLYDKNGSA
+3161 ITLYDKNGTA
-3171 KSPESPE
+3171 KAPVSS
-3178 LTGDSYEY
+3178 GDSYEY

-3200 FEVVSSYSVITG
+3200 FEVISSYSVITG
-3212 AEFEGGKKIYSNYK
+3212 GAFESKGKTYSNYK

-3233 LDENNDPIENSGCS
+3233 LDENGEPIENSGCS

>member
-11 ALVTAIAMI
+11 ALLTAIAMI
-20 AGNFT
+20 ASNFT
-25 ASSPVSRYVFNEI
+25 ASSPVSRYVLNEI

-43 DEAEG
+43 DGAEG
-48 ETTTVPQETTVTSV
+48 ETTTAPQETTVTTV

-71 KEQSDSSSEAAVT
+71 TEQTDSSSETAVT
-84 NVSQDDS
+84 EVSQDDS

-110 PEGTSDD
+110 PDGTEDD
-117 TSETDG
+117 AAEDDG

-149 NYEADPTKYQNIDVS
+149 NYEADPAKYQNIDVS
-164 IAIASGNLDNLVG
+164 IAITSGNLDNLVG
-177 FVSIGTEQFPFAAN
+177 FVSIGTAQYPFAAN

-196 DSEFKLTIDQ
+196 DSEFKLTLDQ

-216 NINTDVIISRSNPVS
+216 NINTDVIISRSLPVS
-231 GAVSDSALFAEH
+231 GDVSDSALFAEH
-243 VIHDTEKDAAADW
+243 VIHDTEKNTTAQW
-256 SVSISSTETAF
+256 SVSLMNAEAAF
-267 SSVIGS
+267 SSVIGT
-273 LGENA
+273 LGENVNA
-278 DVKLTITNN
+278 KLTITNN
-287 ADSASVSGSG
+287 ADSVSVSGSG
-297 SVGLACG
+297 SAGLACG

-310 SLTVTTSGSASYN
+310 SLTVITSGSASYN
-323 VSSSGGN
+323 VSSSSGN
-330 AGGMVGT
+330 AGGMIGT

-355 VKATRG
+355 VTAAG

-367 GYAENAAVSFEG
+367 GYAENASVSFEG

-387 SGSLATG
+387 SGALATG

-411 SKYAVNCTLNG
+411 SRYAVSCTLNG
-422 ESSGGLFGRLENSGN
+422 ENSGGLFGKLENSGN
-437 MTIIKNDTEAAD
+437 MTINKSDTEAAD

-454 TSSDKQTF
+454 TSSDKHTF
-462 GGLIGTYLSES
+462 GGLIGTYLSDNI
-473 TSNSLTISGI
+473 SNSLTVSGI

-489 SAGGAEYFGGLIGK
+489 SAGDAEYFGGLIGK

-603 NRGEASAFD
+603 NRGEAASFD

-618 EVLRLGSSLREDNIF
+618 EVLRLSSSLREDNIF
-633 SINET
+633 NINET

-686 SLLSSVITLNCN
+686 SLLSSDITLNCN

-710 RDDGKDASG
+710 RDDGENDA
-719 NGDISYTGA
+719 YTGT
-728 FNGNGHTITLAIGEP
+728 FNGSGHTITLAVGEP
-743 YGCRSS
+743 YGYRSN

-755 DTSDGNGCIYSHYYN
+755 DASDGNGRIYRHYYS
-770 GLFSKTG
+770 GLFAKTENITFNNLIVDG
-777 SGVKFSKLTV
+777 I
-787 SGVINVK
+787 INVK
-794 YKDNLKYYIGG
+794 YTDNARYYIGG
-805 LSSTHKGDITAEDL
+805 LSALHSGNITVQDL
-819 TVSEKISVYGTV
+819 TVQENINVSGNTGNY
-831 REFCFAGGI
+831 CFVGGI
-840 IGNISEG
+840 AGQAAENSSPAIVISG
-847 TNPAVVIKNCVI
+847 STI
-859 SPEIVFEGYQPYNS
+859 SPEINCSGNANFI
-873 EFVCGGALA
+873 CGGAFA
-882 EIGQNDSFS
+882 EIGQNDKLS
-891 VTADNITLR
+891 VTADNVKLGAAVT
-900 PSITSNSSHEYKKIG
+900 NSSTAGSKKVG
-915 GFIGNISNS
+915 GFIGNISS
-924 NGSASVRTVSITNMT
+924 NNGAVSDRTISLTNIT
-939 IDGAKIVS
+939 IDS
-947 ENGGA
+947 ENVTSAYGGA

-964 FGSETEK
+964 VGSETEK

-982 NGKGGFAG
+982 NGNGDFAG
-990 LVTAATGYWKVY
+990 FVTNATGCWKVY
-1002 GVNIEAITVSGTSA
+1002 DVNIEGITVSGASA

-1021 LVNKGVYAAD
+1021 LVNKGVYKYD
-1031 RVTNALYLEIESES
+1031 SITTALYLETESEN
-1045 AYNINSA
+1045 AYKI
-1052 NINVGSAVYD
+1052 GSAVISIGLNTIYD

-1074 EDAVLLN
+1074 EDAVLWN

-1166 SIPTGNYDLI
+1166 SIPAGNYDMT

-1220 MHCGLFRNANG
+1220 MHCGLFRNSDG
-1231 NITAGNIKF
+1231 NITAGNITF
-1240 SGTVGADPD
+1240 SGTVGADSD

-1268 AVLKGIALDGI
+1268 AVLNGIVLDGI

-1302 LSDVSTTEKYRTENI
+1302 LSNVSTTEKYRTESI

-1322 SLIGDVGNSDGNSKD
+1322 SLIGDVGSRDGNSKD

-1364 AAYNTDKSIFSK
+1364 KAYNTDMSIFSK
-1376 AILLNSFKFKAGSNC
+1376 AILLNSFRFKAGSNC

-1403 DEDAAKHNVAYGME
+1403 DEDSAKHNVAYGME
-1417 ISGSKE
+1417 ISVSKE

-1435 SYTNPTGENVE
+1435 SYTNPTGEDAE

-1453 PYVAVSYSEN
+1453 PYVAASYSE

-1513 DGAVVNYQK
+1513 DGAVVNYQE
-1522 NSYSAWCK
+1522 NSYSAWCN

-1537 LLWNA
+1537 LLWDA
-1542 ESSSFRSEDGS
+1542 ESSCFRSEEGT
-1553 TSVKLADMQNE
+1553 TSIKLADMQKT

-1582 FVGIGKK
+1582 FVGIGKN

-1594 IVFGNGHAITNKT
+1594 AVFGNGHAITNET
-1607 AQPLIYQSTGAVIKD
+1607 VQPLIYQSTGAVIKD
-1622 ITVNVTAN
+1622 ITVNVAAN

-1708 RNMDNASHSGI
+1708 RNMDNASHLGI
-1719 TADMNSIFDSNF
+1719 TAGMNNIFGSNA
-1731 DSNVLLYCNPIIGRV
+1731 LLYCNPIIGRV
-1746 IDGFAVTEASVFN
+1746 IDGFAVTETSAFN

-1771 KNYSIANISTAADK
+1771 KNYSIADISTAVDK
-1785 IGFESNGT
+1785 ISFESNDT
-1793 NSGTIKVSDSQQL
+1793 NSGTIQISDSQQL

-1823 GYSKFSYGADKM
+1823 GYSKFSYGENKM

-1847 DTEGNTSDYA
+1847 DSEGNTSDHA

-1879 YSGSYPARNLTN
+1879 ISGSYPARNLTN

-1896 DIDLANNTYELP
+1896 DIDLAKNTYELP

-1927 VGNLNGN
+1927 INSLNGN

-1970 GLGLFNNLIGK
+1970 GLGLFNNLIQSSDNE
-1981 NNKISDLTISG
+1981 NNTISNLTISG
-1992 TVNYEVYIYIK
+1992 HVDYEYYKDHSGKKNIIY
-2003 ENNEFKFKKFA
+2003 ENNS
-2014 EFAEKTSFSCAG
+2014 SFSCAG
-2026 GLAGVS
+2026 ALAGVG
-2032 SNLNLEKIS
+2032 SNLRLDKIQLE
-2041 LNELSVNSRFVSGGI
+2041 ELSVNSCFVSGGI
-2056 VGYAMDSIKIKDL
+2056 VGFAKKLVQIKDL
-2069 NASKLYVSGN
+2069 KSDDLNVSAN
-2079 FFSGGIIGIANK
+2079 FFSGGIIGIAGNCNVK
-2091 CDVDIDGSSGTD
+2091 IDGSSDSEGLI
-2103 GNNRGT
+2103 RGS
-2109 ITEGT
+2109 ITSGSISLVGDTSRGEGASLYGVG
-2114 INSCGKT
+2114 IG
-2121 YTFDGGREYA
+2121 
-2131 LGLGT
+2131 
-2136 AAVIG
+2136 AATVIG
-2141 AYMQENSNKKIQ
+2141 AFLNTNNTALTSLSV
-2153 TIKNI
+2153 TNI
-2158 NIESF
+2158 NIEDLDIS
-2163 NITAP
+2163 AP
-2168 QIKRAMVGTV
+2168 LIGRAMLGGIV
-2178 IGCCGNSTISQMV
+2178 GCCGNTTAKNIQSQ
-2191 IQNIDVDKV
+2191 IQNVDIKNV
-2200 NINKDSGNDYKE
+2200 DINKEVKR
-2212 FAFNGGA
+2212 FAFNGGI
-2219 IGIIKSGVKKCE
+2219 IGLVKEGVKKCE
-2231 ISDVKIIG
+2231 ISNVKIIG
-2239 DKDNK
+2239 DKNNK
-2244 NTINGY
+2244 NTITGY
-2250 RHSGGIIGLTASKNA
+2250 RHSGGIIGLTSSDT
-2265 IINNCQIENYILV
+2265 IIDNCLIENYEIV
-2278 TDNAGEDAG
+2278 TDEYGEDVGA
-2287 GIVGKVD
+2287 IVGKIN
-2294 DNFKLIIKN
+2294 DNKSTLIVKN
-2303 SKIRDCEI
+2303 SKISDCV
-2311 LIKDNNKKNDK
+2311 IKINDNNSKNSD
-2322 GTYSGGIVGKIGE
+2322 GTYSGGIVGKM
-2335 GACFYGYNI
+2335 AKNSCLYGYNI
-2344 ALDNVQFINREDS
+2344 SLDNVQFKNNEN
-2357 KTGAGEICGYMVKL
+2357 KKAGAGEICGYMQN
-2371 LGKNTKMKVVG
+2371 NTKVRVVG
-2382 VSAKTRNNESGRP
+2382 ISARKGVSGIPA

-2403 NAESIC
+2403 INTAPSLC
-2409 IYADYNGKCL
+2409 IYADYNGSCF
-2419 DEAAANKEASTIN
+2419 DEPAANKEASTIS

-2446 TVNPKNVIDKTAD
+2446 TVNPKNVIDKTDD

-2468 ADKSAVE
+2468 ADKSAIE

-2480 ISNGTGYINA
+2480 ISKGTGYINA

-2547 TSVSSYAQTGSSVFS
+2547 TSISSYAQTGSSVFS

-2583 TKTLECKNGY
+2583 TKTLEYKNGY
-2593 FRMTDKD
+2593 FRMTDMD

-2620 ASKTAYHL
+2620 TSKTAYHL

-2723 NNGSKAYYSTIGK
+2723 NNGSKAYYSTIGE

-2749 FSTSEGKGFEPVT
+2749 FSTSDGKGFEPVT

-2774 VSQADE
+2774 VSQADD

-2793 TFKIGADYYR
+2793 TFKIGDDYYR

-2815 YSVTLTAKEGMT
+2815 YSVTLTEKEGMT

-2908 SNRALKAEL
+2908 SNRVLKAEL

-2950 TRTDENGTEK
+2950 TRTDESGTEK

-2967 VSGTYKIGSTEYSKN
+2967 VSGTYKIGSTEYAKN
-2982 FSNTDSVIMVSGGTA
+2982 FSNTDSVIMVSGGTE
-2997 EAPVD
+2997 EAPLD
-3002 IKARLISGSVTIT
+3002 IKAQLISGSVTIT
-3015 CNDLMIVYPDGES
+3015 CDDMVITYPDGES

-3033 PERRD
+3033 PERKDR
-3038 QDDTYGVTLSASSNL
+3038 DDTYGVTLSASSNL
-3053 AYVPD
+3053 AYVSD

-3090 LPSNSPSEMIRLGIN
+3090 LPSNSPNEMIRLGIN

-3129 DRAKNVKFT
+3129 DKAKKVSFT
-3138 LSLYQKTDRDIYD
+3138 LSLYQKTDSGIYD

-3156 KYLEN
+3156 EYFEN
-3161 ITLYDKNGSA
+3161 ITLYDKNGTA
-3171 KSPESPE
+3171 KAPVSS
-3178 LTGDSYEY
+3178 GDSYEY

-3200 FEVVSSYSVITG
+3200 FEVISSYSVITG
-3212 AEFEGGKKIYSNYK
+3212 GAFESKGKTYSNYK

-3233 LDENNDPIENSGCS
+3233 LDENGEPIENSGCS

>member
-1 MKYRSKSRFT
+1 M
-11 ALVTAIAMI
+11 
-20 AGNFT
+20 
-25 ASSPVSRYVFNEI
+25 
-38 NVSAA
+38 
-43 DEAEG
+43 
-48 ETTTVPQETTVTSV
+48 
-62 TGEADVPDD
+62 
-71 KEQSDSSSEAAVT
+71 
-84 NVSQDDS
+84 
-91 TNTADDTDGTSVPS
+91 
-105 DDTTV
+105 
-110 PEGTSDD
+110 
-117 TSETDG
+117 
-123 DNTDD
+123 
-128 TSVSDNVITINT
+128 
-140 SEQFVEYSK
+140 EYSK
-149 NYEADPTKYQNIDVS
+149 NYEADPAKYQNIDVS
-164 IAIASGNLDNLVG
+164 IAITSGNLDNLVG
-177 FVSIGTEQFPFAAN
+177 FVSIGTAQYPFAAN

-196 DSEFKLTIDQ
+196 DSEFKLTLDQ

-216 NINTDVIISRSNPVS
+216 NINTDVIISRSLPVS
-231 GAVSDSALFAEH
+231 GDVSDSALFAEH
-243 VIHDTEKDAAADW
+243 VIHDTEKNTTAQW
-256 SVSISSTETAF
+256 SVSLMNAEAAF
-267 SSVIGS
+267 SSVIGT
-273 LGENA
+273 LGENVNA
-278 DVKLTITNN
+278 KLTITNN
-287 ADSASVSGSG
+287 ADSVSVSGSG
-297 SVGLACG
+297 SAGLACG

-310 SLTVTTSGSASYN
+310 SLTVITSGSASYN

-330 AGGMVGT
+330 AGGMIGT

-355 VKATRG
+355 VTAAG

-367 GYAENAAVSFEG
+367 GYAENASVSFEG

-387 SGSLATG
+387 SGALATG

-411 SKYAVNCTLNG
+411 SRYAVSCTLNR
-422 ESSGGLFGRLENSGN
+422 ENSGGLFGKLENSGN
-437 MTIIKNDTEAAD
+437 MTINKSDTEAAD

-454 TSSDKQTF
+454 TSSDKQIF
-462 GGLIGTYLSES
+462 GGLIGTYFSDN

-489 SAGGAEYFGGLIGK
+489 SAVGAEYFGGLIGK

-603 NRGEASAFD
+603 NRGEAASFD

-618 EVLRLGSSLREDNIF
+618 EVLRLSSSLREDNIF
-633 SINET
+633 NINET

-677 FESTSTTST
+677 FESISTTST
-686 SLLSSVITLNCN
+686 SLLSSDITLNCN

-710 RDDGKDASG
+710 RDDGENDA
-719 NGDISYTGA
+719 YTGT
-728 FNGNGHTITLAIGEP
+728 FNGSGHTITLAVGEP
-743 YGCRSS
+743 YGYRSN

-755 DTSDGNGCIYSHYYN
+755 DASDGNGRIYRHYYS
-770 GLFSKTG
+770 GLFAKTENITFNNLIVDG
-777 SGVKFSKLTV
+777 I
-787 SGVINVK
+787 INVK
-794 YKDNLKYYIGG
+794 YTDNARYYIGG
-805 LSSTHKGDITAEDL
+805 LSALHSGNITVQDL
-819 TVSEKISVYGTV
+819 TVQENINVSGNTGNY
-831 REFCFAGGI
+831 CFVGGI
-840 IGNISEG
+840 AGQAAENSSPAIVISG
-847 TNPAVVIKNCVI
+847 STI
-859 SPEIVFEGYQPYNS
+859 SPEINCSGNASFI
-873 EFVCGGALA
+873 CGGAFA
-882 EIGQNDSFS
+882 EIGQNDKFS
-891 VTADNITLR
+891 VTADNVKLGAAVT
-900 PSITSNSSHEYKKIG
+900 NSSTAGSKKVG
-915 GFIGNISNS
+915 GFIGNISS
-924 NGSASVRTVSITNMT
+924 NNGAASDRTISLTNIT
-939 IDGAKIVS
+939 IDS
-947 ENGGA
+947 ENVTSAYGGA

-964 FGSETEK
+964 VGSETEK

-982 NGKGGFAG
+982 NGNGDFAG
-990 LVTAATGYWKVY
+990 FVTNATGCWKVY
-1002 GVNIEAITVSGTSA
+1002 DVNIEGITVSGASA

-1021 LVNKGVYAAD
+1021 LVNKGVYKYD
-1031 RVTNALYLEIESES
+1031 SITTALYLETESEN
-1045 AYNINSA
+1045 AYKI
-1052 NINVGSAVYD
+1052 GSAVISIGLNTIYD

-1074 EDAVLLN
+1074 EDAVLWN

-1123 DLDVIRGKNVSERTD
+1123 DFDVIRGKNVSERTD

-1166 SIPTGNYDLI
+1166 SIPAGNYDMT

-1220 MHCGLFRNANG
+1220 MHCGLFRNSDG
-1231 NITAGNIKF
+1231 NITAGNITF
-1240 SGTVGADPD
+1240 SGTVGADSD

-1268 AVLKGIALDGI
+1268 AVLNGIVLDGI

-1302 LSDVSTTEKYRTENI
+1302 LSNVSTTEKYRTESI

-1322 SLIGDVGNSDGNSKD
+1322 SLIGDVGSSDGNSKD

-1364 AAYNTDKSIFSK
+1364 KAYNTDMSIFSK
-1376 AILLNSFKFKAGSNC
+1376 AILLNSFRFKAGSNC

-1403 DEDAAKHNVAYGME
+1403 DEDSAKHNVAYGME

-1435 SYTNPTGENVE
+1435 SYTNPTGEDAE

-1453 PYVAVSYSEN
+1453 PYVAASYSE

-1542 ESSSFRSEDGS
+1542 ESSSFRSEDGT
-1553 TSVKLADMQNE
+1553 TSIKLADMQKT

-1582 FVGIGKK
+1582 FVGIGKN

-1594 IVFGNGHAITNKT
+1594 AVFGNGHAITNET
-1607 AQPLIYQSTGAVIKD
+1607 VQPLIYQSTGAVIKD

-1708 RNMDNASHSGI
+1708 RNMDNASHLGI
-1719 TADMNSIFDSNF
+1719 TAGMNNIFGSNA
-1731 DSNVLLYCNPIIGRV
+1731 LLYCNPIIGRV
-1746 IDGFAVTEASVFN
+1746 IDGFAVTETSAFN
-1759 GAEDKVTMKNGT
+1759 GAEDRVTMKNGT
-1771 KNYSIANISTAADK
+1771 KNYSIADISTAADK
-1785 IGFESNGT
+1785 ISFESNDT
-1793 NSGTIKVSDSQQL
+1793 NSGTIKISDSQQL

-1823 GYSKFSYGADKM
+1823 GYSKFSYGENKM

-1847 DTEGNTSDYA
+1847 DSEGNTSDYA

-1879 YSGSYPARNLTN
+1879 ISGSYPARNLTN

-1896 DIDLANNTYELP
+1896 DIDLAKNTYELP

-1927 VGNLNGN
+1927 INSLNGN

-1962 TTSVDCKT
+1962 TTFVDCKT
-1970 GLGLFNNLIGK
+1970 GLGLFNNLIQSSDNE
-1981 NNKISDLTISG
+1981 NNTISNLIISG
-1992 TVNYEVYIYIK
+1992 HVDYEYYKDHSGKKNIIY
-2003 ENNEFKFKKFA
+2003 ENNS
-2014 EFAEKTSFSCAG
+2014 SFSCVGA
-2026 GLAGVS
+2026 LAGVG
-2032 SNLNLEKIS
+2032 SNLRLDKIQLE
-2041 LNELSVNSRFVSGGI
+2041 ELSVNSCFVSGGI
-2056 VGYAMDSIKIKDL
+2056 VGFAKKLVQIKDL
-2069 NASKLYVSGN
+2069 KSDDLNVSAN
-2079 FFSGGIIGIANK
+2079 FFSGGIIGIAGNCNVK
-2091 CDVDIDGSSGTD
+2091 IDGSSDSEGLI
-2103 GNNRGT
+2103 RGS
-2109 ITEGT
+2109 ITSGSISLVGDTSRGEGASLYGVG
-2114 INSCGKT
+2114 IG
-2121 YTFDGGREYA
+2121 
-2131 LGLGT
+2131 
-2136 AAVIG
+2136 AATVIG
-2141 AYMQENSNKKIQ
+2141 AFLNTNNTVLTSLSV
-2153 TIKNI
+2153 TNI
-2158 NIESF
+2158 NIEDLDIS
-2163 NITAP
+2163 AP
-2168 QIKRAMVGTV
+2168 LIGRAMLGGIV
-2178 IGCCGNSTISQMV
+2178 GCCGNTTAKNIQSR
-2191 IQNIDVDKV
+2191 IQNVDIKNV
-2200 NINKDSGNDYKE
+2200 DINKEVKR
-2212 FAFNGGA
+2212 FAFNGGI
-2219 IGIIKSGVKKCE
+2219 IGLVKEGVKKCE
-2231 ISDVKIIG
+2231 ISNVKIIG
-2239 DKDNK
+2239 DKNNK
-2244 NTINGY
+2244 NTITGY
-2250 RHSGGIIGLTASKNA
+2250 RHSGGIIGLTSSDT
-2265 IINNCQIENYILV
+2265 IIDNCLIENYEIV
-2278 TDNAGEDAG
+2278 TDEYGEDVG
-2287 GIVGKVD
+2287 GIVGKIN
-2294 DNFKLIIKN
+2294 DNKSTLIVKN
-2303 SKIRDCEI
+2303 SKISDCV
-2311 LIKDNNKKNDK
+2311 IKINDNNSKNSD
-2322 GTYSGGIVGKIGE
+2322 GTYSGGIVGKM
-2335 GACFYGYNI
+2335 AKNSCLYGYNI
-2344 ALDNVQFINREDS
+2344 SLDNVQFKNNEN
-2357 KTGAGEICGYMVKL
+2357 KKAGAGEICGYMQN
-2371 LGKNTKMKVVG
+2371 NTKVKVVG
-2382 VSAKTRNNESGRP
+2382 ISARKGESGIP
-2395 NIISKKDN
+2395 ANIISKKDN
-2403 NAESIC
+2403 INTAPSLC
-2409 IYADYNGKCL
+2409 IYADYNGSCL
-2419 DEAAANKEASTIN
+2419 DEPAANKEASTIS

-2480 ISNGTGYINA
+2480 ISKGMGYINA

-2547 TSVSSYAQTGSSVFS
+2547 TSISSYAQTGSSVFS

-2570 NETSGA
+2570 NETSGT

-2583 TKTLECKNGY
+2583 TKTLEYKNGY
-2593 FRMTDKD
+2593 FRMTNMD

-2620 ASKTAYHL
+2620 TSKTAYHL

-2691 GGEDLLTAYGKY
+2691 GGENLLTAYGKY

-2723 NNGSKAYYSTIGK
+2723 NNGSKAYYSTIGE

-2749 FSTSEGKGFEPVT
+2749 FSTSDGKGFEPVT

-2774 VSQADE
+2774 VSQADD

-2793 TFKIGADYYR
+2793 TFKIGDDYYR

-2950 TRTDENGTEK
+2950 TRTDESGTEK

-2967 VSGTYKIGSTEYSKN
+2967 VSGTYKIGSTEYAKN
-2982 FSNTDSVIMVSGGTA
+2982 FSNTDSVIMVSGGTE
-2997 EAPVD
+2997 EAPLD

-3015 CNDLMIVYPDGES
+3015 CDDMVITYPDGES

-3033 PERRD
+3033 PERKDR
-3038 QDDTYGVTLSASSNL
+3038 DDTYGVTLSASSNL
-3053 AYVPD
+3053 AYVSD

-3090 LPSNSPSEMIRLGIN
+3090 LPSNSPNEMIRLGIN

-3129 DRAKNVKFT
+3129 DKAKKVSFT
-3138 LSLYQKTDRDIYD
+3138 LSLYQKTDSGIYD

-3156 KYLEN
+3156 EYLEN
-3161 ITLYDKNGSA
+3161 ITLYDKNGTA
-3171 KSPESPE
+3171 KAPVSS
-3178 LTGDSYEY
+3178 GDSYEY
-3186 VFDKETELNYEAGS
+3186 VFDRETELNYEAGS
-3200 FEVVSSYSVITG
+3200 FEVISSYSVITG
-3212 AEFEGGKKIYSNYK
+3212 GAFESKGKTYSNYK

-3233 LDENNDPIENSGCS
+3233 LDENGEPIENSGCS

>member
-11 ALVTAIAMI
+11 ALLTAIAMI
-20 AGNFT
+20 ASNFT
-25 ASSPVSRYVFNEI
+25 ASSPVSRYVLNEI

-43 DEAEG
+43 DGAEG
-48 ETTTVPQETTVTSV
+48 ETTTAPQETTVTTV

-71 KEQSDSSSEAAVT
+71 TEQSDSSSEAAVT

-91 TNTADDTDGTSVPS
+91 TNTNTTTVVTDDAADVTVGTSVPS

-110 PEGTSDD
+110 PDGTEDD
-117 TSETDG
+117 AAEDDG

-149 NYEADPTKYQNIDVS
+149 NYEADPAKYQNIDVS
-164 IAIASGNLDNLVG
+164 IAITSGNLDNLVG
-177 FVSIGTEQFPFAAN
+177 FVSIGTAQYPFAAN

-196 DSEFKLTIDQ
+196 DSEFKLTLDQ

-216 NINTDVIISRSNPVS
+216 NINTDVIISRSLPVS
-231 GAVSDSALFAEH
+231 GDVSDSALFAEH
-243 VIHDTEKDAAADW
+243 VIHDTEKNTTAQW
-256 SVSISSTETAF
+256 SVSLMNAEAAF
-267 SSVIGS
+267 SSVIGT
-273 LGENA
+273 LGENVNA
-278 DVKLTITNN
+278 KLTITNN
-287 ADSASVSGSG
+287 ADSVSVSGSG
-297 SVGLACG
+297 SAGLACG

-310 SLTVTTSGSASYN
+310 SLTVITSGSASYN
-323 VSSSGGN
+323 VSSSSGN
-330 AGGMVGT
+330 AGGMIGT

-355 VKATRG
+355 VTAAG

-367 GYAENAAVSFEG
+367 GYAENASVSFEG

-387 SGSLATG
+387 SGALATG

-411 SKYAVNCTLNG
+411 SRYAVSCTLNG
-422 ESSGGLFGRLENSGN
+422 ENSGGLFGKLENSGN
-437 MTIIKNDTEAAD
+437 MTINKSDTEAAD

-454 TSSDKQTF
+454 TSSDKQIF

-537 AFIDAENVT
+537 AFIDAEDVT
-546 VNTNGDF
+546 VNTNGEF

-603 NRGEASAFD
+603 NRGEAASFD

-618 EVLRLGSSLREDNIF
+618 EVLRLSSSLREDNIF
-633 SINET
+633 NINET

-686 SLLSSVITLNCN
+686 SLLSSDITLNCN

-710 RDDGKDASG
+710 RDDGENDA
-719 NGDISYTGA
+719 YTGT
-728 FNGNGHTITLAIGEP
+728 FNGSGHTITLAVGEP
-743 YGCRSS
+743 YGYRSN

-755 DTSDGNGCIYSHYYN
+755 DASDGNGRIYRHYYS
-770 GLFSKTG
+770 GLFAKTENIIFNNLIVDG
-777 SGVKFSKLTV
+777 I
-787 SGVINVK
+787 INVK
-794 YKDNLKYYIGG
+794 YTDNARYYIGG
-805 LSSTHKGDITAEDL
+805 LSALHSGNITVQDL
-819 TVSEKISVYGTV
+819 TVQENINVSGNTGNY
-831 REFCFAGGI
+831 CFVGGI
-840 IGNISEG
+840 AGQAAENSSPAIVISG
-847 TNPAVVIKNCVI
+847 STI
-859 SPEIVFEGYQPYNS
+859 SPEINCSGNANFI
-873 EFVCGGALA
+873 CGGAFA
-882 EIGQNDSFS
+882 EIGQNDKFS
-891 VTADNITLR
+891 VTADNVKLGAAVT
-900 PSITSNSSHEYKKIG
+900 NSSTAGSKKVG
-915 GFIGNISNS
+915 GFIGNISS
-924 NGSASVRTVSITNMT
+924 NNGAASDRTISLTNIT
-939 IDGAKIVS
+939 IDS
-947 ENGGA
+947 ENVTSAYGGA

-964 FGSETEK
+964 VGSETEK

-982 NGKGGFAG
+982 NGNGDFAG
-990 LVTAATGYWKVY
+990 FVTNATGCWKVY
-1002 GVNIEAITVSGTSA
+1002 DVNIEGITVSGASA

-1021 LVNKGVYAAD
+1021 LVNKGVYKYD
-1031 RVTNALYLEIESES
+1031 SITTALYLETESEN
-1045 AYNINSA
+1045 AYKI
-1052 NINVGSAVYD
+1052 GSAVISIGLNTIYD

-1074 EDAVLLN
+1074 EDAVLWN

-1166 SIPTGNYDLI
+1166 SIPAGNYDMT

-1206 SEKPAVGERSQHYL
+1206 GEKPAVGERSQHYL
-1220 MHCGLFRNANG
+1220 MHCGLFRNSDG
-1231 NITAGNIKF
+1231 NITAGNITF
-1240 SGTVGADPD
+1240 SGTVGADTD

-1268 AVLKGIALDGI
+1268 AVLNGIVLDGI

-1302 LSDVSTTEKYRTENI
+1302 LSNVSTTEKYRTENI
-1317 SSAAS
+1317 SAAAS
-1322 SLIGDVGNSDGNSKD
+1322 SLIGDVGSRDGNSKD

-1364 AAYNTDKSIFSK
+1364 KAYNTDMSIFSK
-1376 AILLNSFKFKAGSNC
+1376 AILLNSFRFKAGSNC

-1403 DEDAAKHNVAYGME
+1403 DEDSAKHNVAYGME

-1435 SYTNPTGENVE
+1435 SYTNPTGEDAE
-1446 YDFSGFL
+1446 YDFRGFL
-1453 PYVAVSYSEN
+1453 PYVAASYSE

-1513 DGAVVNYQK
+1513 DGAVVNYQG
-1522 NSYSAWCK
+1522 NSYSAWCN

-1537 LLWNA
+1537 LLWDA
-1542 ESSSFRSEDGS
+1542 ESSCFRSEDGT
-1553 TSVKLADMQNE
+1553 TSIKLADMQKT

-1594 IVFGNGHAITNKT
+1594 ALFGNGHAITNET
-1607 AQPLIYQSTGAVIKD
+1607 VQPLIYQSTGAVIKD
-1622 ITVNVTAN
+1622 ITVNVTAD

-1680 IDIKSGTNYGNKAV
+1680 IDIKSGTDYGNKAV
-1694 GGYIGVIRYGGVIF
+1694 GGYIGVIRYGAVIF

-1719 TADMNSIFDSNF
+1719 TAGMNNIFGSNA
-1731 DSNVLLYCNPIIGRV
+1731 LLYCNPIIGRV
-1746 IDGFAVTEASVFN
+1746 IDGFAVTETSAFN

-1771 KNYSIANISTAADK
+1771 KNYSIADISTAADK
-1785 IGFESNGT
+1785 ISFESNDT
-1793 NSGTIKVSDSQQL
+1793 NSGTIKISDSQQL

-1823 GYSKFSYGADKM
+1823 GYSKFSYGENKM

-1847 DTEGNTSDYA
+1847 DSEGNTSDYA

-1879 YSGSYPARNLTN
+1879 ISGSYPARNLTN

-1896 DIDLANNTYELP
+1896 DIDLAKNTYELP

-1927 VGNLNGN
+1927 INSLNGN

-1970 GLGLFNNLIGK
+1970 GLGLFNNLIQSSDNE
-1981 NNKISDLTISG
+1981 NNTISNLIISG
-1992 TVNYEVYIYIK
+1992 HVDYEYYKDHSGKKNIIY
-2003 ENNEFKFKKFA
+2003 ENNS
-2014 EFAEKTSFSCAG
+2014 SFSCVGA
-2026 GLAGVS
+2026 LAGVG
-2032 SNLNLEKIS
+2032 SNLRLDKIQLEK
-2041 LNELSVNSRFVSGGI
+2041 LSVNSCFVSGGI
-2056 VGYAMDSIKIKDL
+2056 VGFAKKLVQIKDL
-2069 NASKLYVSGN
+2069 KSDDLNVSAN
-2079 FFSGGIIGIANK
+2079 FFSGGIIGIAGNCNVK
-2091 CDVDIDGSSGTD
+2091 IDGSSDSEGLI
-2103 GNNRGT
+2103 RGS
-2109 ITEGT
+2109 ITSGSISLVGDTSRGEGASLYGVG
-2114 INSCGKT
+2114 IG
-2121 YTFDGGREYA
+2121 
-2131 LGLGT
+2131 
-2136 AAVIG
+2136 AATVIG
-2141 AYMQENSNKKIQ
+2141 AFLNTNNTVLTSLSV
-2153 TIKNI
+2153 TNI
-2158 NIESF
+2158 NIEDLDIS
-2163 NITAP
+2163 AP
-2168 QIKRAMVGTV
+2168 LIGRAMLGGIV
-2178 IGCCGNSTISQMV
+2178 GCCGNTTAKNIQSR
-2191 IQNIDVDKV
+2191 IQNVDIKNV
-2200 NINKDSGNDYKE
+2200 DINKEVKR
-2212 FAFNGGA
+2212 FAFNGGI
-2219 IGIIKSGVKKCE
+2219 IGLVKEGVKKCE
-2231 ISDVKIIG
+2231 ISNVKIIG
-2239 DKDNK
+2239 DKNNK
-2244 NTINGY
+2244 NTITGY
-2250 RHSGGIIGLTASKNA
+2250 RHSGGIIGLTSGDT
-2265 IINNCQIENYILV
+2265 IIDNCLIENYEIV
-2278 TDNAGEDAG
+2278 TDEYGEDVG
-2287 GIVGKVD
+2287 GIVGKIN
-2294 DNFKLIIKN
+2294 DNKSTLIVKN
-2303 SKIRDCEI
+2303 SKISDCV
-2311 LIKDNNKKNDK
+2311 IKINDNNSKNSD
-2322 GTYSGGIVGKIGE
+2322 GTYSGGIVGKM
-2335 GACFYGYNI
+2335 AKNSCLYGYNI
-2344 ALDNVQFINREDS
+2344 SLDNVQFKNNEN
-2357 KTGAGEICGYMVKL
+2357 KKAGAGEICGYMQN
-2371 LGKNTKMKVVG
+2371 NTKVKVVG
-2382 VSAKTRNNESGRP
+2382 ISSRKGDSGSP
-2395 NIISKKDN
+2395 ANIISKKDN
-2403 NAESIC
+2403 INTAPSLC

-2419 DEAAANKEASTIN
+2419 DEPAANKEASTIS

-2480 ISNGTGYINA
+2480 ISKGTGYINA

-2524 INESNYRK
+2524 INESNYKK

-2547 TSVSSYAQTGSSVFS
+2547 TSISSYAQTSSSVFS

-2570 NETSGA
+2570 NETSGT

-2583 TKTLECKNGY
+2583 TKTLEYKNGY
-2593 FRMTDKD
+2593 FRMTNMD

-2608 TLIDIQYLDPAD
+2608 TMIDIQYLDPAD
-2620 ASKTAYHL
+2620 TSKTAYHL

-2723 NNGSKAYYSTIGK
+2723 NNGSKAYYSTIGE

-2749 FSTSEGKGFEPVT
+2749 FSTSDSKGFEPVT

-2774 VSQADE
+2774 VSQADD

-2793 TFKIGADYYR
+2793 TFKIGDDYYR

-2908 SNRALKAEL
+2908 SNRVLKAEL

-2950 TRTDENGTEK
+2950 TRTDESGTEK

-2967 VSGTYKIGSTEYSKN
+2967 VSGTYKIGSTEYAKN
-2982 FSNTDSVIMVSGGTA
+2982 FSNTDSVIMVSGGTE
-2997 EAPVD
+2997 EAPLD
-3002 IKARLISGSVTIT
+3002 IKAQLISGSVTIT
-3015 CNDLMIVYPDGES
+3015 CDDMVITYPDGES

-3033 PERRD
+3033 PERKDR
-3038 QDDTYGVTLSASSNL
+3038 DDTYGVTLSASSNL
-3053 AYVPD
+3053 AYVSD

-3090 LPSNSPSEMIRLGIN
+3090 LPSNSPNEMIRLGIN

-3129 DRAKNVKFT
+3129 DKAKKVSFT
-3138 LSLYQKTDRDIYD
+3138 LSLYQKTDSGIYD

-3156 KYLEN
+3156 EYLEN
-3161 ITLYDKNGSA
+3161 IILYDKNGTA
-3171 KSPESPE
+3171 KAPVSS
-3178 LTGDSYEY
+3178 GDSYEY

-3200 FEVVSSYSVITG
+3200 FEVISSYSVITG
-3212 AEFEGGKKIYSNYK
+3212 GAFESKGKTYSNYK

-3233 LDENNDPIENSGCS
+3233 LDENGEPIENSGCS

>member
-11 ALVTAIAMI
+11 ALLTAIAMI
-20 AGNFT
+20 ASNFT
-25 ASSPVSRYVFNEI
+25 ASSPVSRYVLNEI

-43 DEAEG
+43 DGAEG
-48 ETTTVPQETTVTSV
+48 ETTTAPQETTVTTV

-71 KEQSDSSSEAAVT
+71 TEQTDSSSETAVT
-84 NVSQDDS
+84 EVSQDDS

-110 PEGTSDD
+110 PDGTEDD
-117 TSETDG
+117 AAEDDG

-128 TSVSDNVITINT
+128 TPVSDNVITINT

-149 NYEADPTKYQNIDVS
+149 NYEADPAKYQNIDVS
-164 IAIASGNLDNLVG
+164 IAITSGNLDNLVG
-177 FVSIGTEQFPFAAN
+177 FVSIGTAQYPFAAN

-196 DSEFKLTIDQ
+196 DSEFKLTLDQ

-216 NINTDVIISRSNPVS
+216 NINTDVIISRSLPVS
-231 GAVSDSALFAEH
+231 GDVSDSALFAEH
-243 VIHDTEKDAAADW
+243 VIHDTEKNTTAQW
-256 SVSISSTETAF
+256 SVSLMNAEAAF
-267 SSVIGS
+267 SSVIGT
-273 LGENA
+273 LGENVNA
-278 DVKLTITNN
+278 KLTITNN
-287 ADSASVSGSG
+287 ADSVSVSGSG
-297 SVGLACG
+297 SAGLACG

-310 SLTVTTSGSASYN
+310 SLTVITSGSASYN
-323 VSSSGGN
+323 VSSSSGN
-330 AGGMVGT
+330 AGGMIGT

-355 VKATRG
+355 VTAAG

-367 GYAENAAVSFEG
+367 GYAENASVSFEG

-387 SGSLATG
+387 SGALATG

-411 SKYAVNCTLNG
+411 SRYAVSCTLNG
-422 ESSGGLFGRLENSGN
+422 ENSGGLFGKLENSGN
-437 MTIIKNDTEAAD
+437 MTIDKSDTEAAD

-462 GGLIGTYLSES
+462 GGLIGTYLSDN

-553 IGGGVI
+553 IGGGII

-603 NRGEASAFD
+603 NRGEAASFD

-618 EVLRLGSSLREDNIF
+618 EVLRLSSSLREDNIF
-633 SINET
+633 NINET

-677 FESTSTTST
+677 FESISTTST
-686 SLLSSVITLNCN
+686 SLLSSDITLNCN

-710 RDDGKDASG
+710 RDDGENDA
-719 NGDISYTGA
+719 YTGT
-728 FNGNGHTITLAIGEP
+728 FNGSGHTITLAVGEP
-743 YGCRSS
+743 YGYRSN

-755 DTSDGNGCIYSHYYN
+755 DASDGNGRIYRHYYS
-770 GLFSKTG
+770 GLFAKTENITFNNLIVDG
-777 SGVKFSKLTV
+777 I
-787 SGVINVK
+787 INVK
-794 YKDNLKYYIGG
+794 YTDNARYYIGG
-805 LSSTHKGDITAEDL
+805 LSALHSGNITVQDL
-819 TVSEKISVYGTV
+819 TVQENINVSGNTGNY
-831 REFCFAGGI
+831 CFVGGI
-840 IGNISEG
+840 AGQAAENSSPAIVISG
-847 TNPAVVIKNCVI
+847 STI
-859 SPEIVFEGYQPYNS
+859 SPEINCSGNANFI
-873 EFVCGGALA
+873 CGGAFA
-882 EIGQNDSFS
+882 EIGQNDKFS
-891 VTADNITLR
+891 VTADNVKLGAAVT
-900 PSITSNSSHEYKKIG
+900 NSSTAGSKKVG
-915 GFIGNISNS
+915 GFIGNISS
-924 NGSASVRTVSITNMT
+924 NNGAASDRTISLTNIT
-939 IDGAKIVS
+939 IDS
-947 ENGGA
+947 ENVTSAYGGA

-964 FGSETEK
+964 VGSETEK

-982 NGKGGFAG
+982 NGNGDFAG
-990 LVTAATGYWKVY
+990 FVTNATGCWKVY
-1002 GVNIEAITVSGTSA
+1002 DVNIEGITVSGASA

-1021 LVNKGVYAAD
+1021 LVNKGVYKYD
-1031 RVTNALYLEIESES
+1031 SITTALYLETESEN
-1045 AYNINSA
+1045 AYKI
-1052 NINVGSAVYD
+1052 GSAVISIGLNTIYD

-1074 EDAVLLN
+1074 EDAVLWN

-1166 SIPTGNYDLI
+1166 SIPAGNYDMT

-1220 MHCGLFRNANG
+1220 MHCGLFRNSDG
-1231 NITAGNIKF
+1231 NITAGNITF
-1240 SGTVGADPD
+1240 SGTVGADTD

-1268 AVLKGIALDGI
+1268 AVLNGIVLDGI

-1302 LSDVSTTEKYRTENI
+1302 LSNVSTTEKYRTESI

-1322 SLIGDVGNSDGNSKD
+1322 SLIGDVGSSDGNSKD

-1364 AAYNTDKSIFSK
+1364 KAYNTDMSIFSK
-1376 AILLNSFKFKAGSNC
+1376 AILLNSFRFKAGSNC

-1403 DEDAAKHNVAYGME
+1403 DEDSAKHNVAYGME

-1435 SYTNPTGENVE
+1435 SYTNPTGEDAE

-1453 PYVAVSYSEN
+1453 PYVAASYSG

-1513 DGAVVNYQK
+1513 DGAVVNYQE
-1522 NSYSAWCK
+1522 NSYSAWCN

-1537 LLWNA
+1537 LLWDA
-1542 ESSSFRSEDGS
+1542 ESSCFRSEDGT
-1553 TSVKLADMQNE
+1553 TSIKLADMQKT

-1582 FVGIGKK
+1582 FVGIGKN

-1594 IVFGNGHAITNKT
+1594 AVFGNGHAITNET
-1607 AQPLIYQSTGAVIKD
+1607 VQPLIYQSTGAVIKD

-1719 TADMNSIFDSNF
+1719 TAGMNNIFGSNA
-1731 DSNVLLYCNPIIGRV
+1731 LLYCNPIIGRV
-1746 IDGFAVTEASVFN
+1746 IDGFAVTETSAFN
-1759 GAEDKVTMKNGT
+1759 GAEDRVTMKNGT
-1771 KNYSIANISTAADK
+1771 KNYSIADISTVADK
-1785 IGFESNGT
+1785 ISFESNDT
-1793 NSGTIKVSDSQQL
+1793 NSGTIKISDSQQL

-1823 GYSKFSYGADKM
+1823 GYSKFSYGENKM

-1847 DTEGNTSDYA
+1847 DSEGNTSDHA

-1879 YSGSYPARNLTN
+1879 ISGSYPARNLTN

-1896 DIDLANNTYELP
+1896 NIDLAKNTYELP

-1927 VGNLNGN
+1927 INSLNGN

-1962 TTSVDCKT
+1962 ITFVDCKT
-1970 GLGLFNNLIGK
+1970 GLGLFNNLIQSSDNE
-1981 NNKISDLTISG
+1981 NNTISNLTISG
-1992 TVNYEVYIYIK
+1992 HVDYEYYKDHSGKKNIIY
-2003 ENNEFKFKKFA
+2003 ENNS
-2014 EFAEKTSFSCAG
+2014 SFSCAG
-2026 GLAGVS
+2026 ALAGVG
-2032 SNLNLEKIS
+2032 SNLRLDKIQLEK
-2041 LNELSVNSRFVSGGI
+2041 LSVNSCFVSGGI
-2056 VGYAMDSIKIKDL
+2056 VGFAKKLVQIKDL
-2069 NASKLYVSGN
+2069 KSDDLNVSAN
-2079 FFSGGIIGIANK
+2079 FFSGGIIGIAGNCNVK
-2091 CDVDIDGSSGTD
+2091 IDGSSDSEGSI
-2103 GNNRGT
+2103 RGS
-2109 ITEGT
+2109 ITSGSISLVGDTSRGEGASLYGVG
-2114 INSCGKT
+2114 IG
-2121 YTFDGGREYA
+2121 
-2131 LGLGT
+2131 
-2136 AAVIG
+2136 AATVIG
-2141 AYMQENSNKKIQ
+2141 AFLNTNNTVLTSLSV
-2153 TIKNI
+2153 TNI
-2158 NIESF
+2158 NIEDLDVS
-2163 NITAP
+2163 AP
-2168 QIKRAMVGTV
+2168 LIGRAMLGGIV
-2178 IGCCGNSTISQMV
+2178 GCCGNTTAKNIQSQ
-2191 IQNIDVDKV
+2191 IQNVDIKNV
-2200 NINKDSGNDYKE
+2200 DINKEVKR
-2212 FAFNGGA
+2212 FAFNGGI
-2219 IGIIKSGVKKCE
+2219 IGLVKEGVKKCE
-2231 ISDVKIIG
+2231 ISNVKIIG
-2239 DKDNK
+2239 DKNNK
-2244 NTINGY
+2244 NTITGY
-2250 RHSGGIIGLTASKNA
+2250 RHSGGIIGLISSDT
-2265 IINNCQIENYILV
+2265 IIDNCLIENYEIV
-2278 TDNAGEDAG
+2278 TDEYGEDVG
-2287 GIVGKVD
+2287 GIVGKIN
-2294 DNFKLIIKN
+2294 DNKSTLIVKN
-2303 SKIRDCEI
+2303 SKISDCV
-2311 LIKDNNKKNDK
+2311 IKINDNNSKNSD
-2322 GTYSGGIVGKIGE
+2322 GTYSGGIVGKM
-2335 GACFYGYNI
+2335 AKNSCLYGYNI
-2344 ALDNVQFINREDS
+2344 SLDNVQFKNNEN
-2357 KTGAGEICGYMVKL
+2357 KKAGAGEICGYMQN
-2371 LGKNTKMKVVG
+2371 NTKVKVVG
-2382 VSAKTRNNESGRP
+2382 ISARKGESGIP
-2395 NIISKKDN
+2395 ANIISKKDN
-2403 NAESIC
+2403 INTAPSLC

-2446 TVNPKNVIDKTAD
+2446 TVNSKNVIDKTAD

-2547 TSVSSYAQTGSSVFS
+2547 TSISSYAQTGSSVFS

-2570 NETSGA
+2570 NETSGT

-2583 TKTLECKNGY
+2583 TKTLEYKNGY
-2593 FRMTDKD
+2593 FRMTDMD

-2620 ASKTAYHL
+2620 TSKTAYHL

-2723 NNGSKAYYSTIGK
+2723 NNGSKAYYSTIGE

-2749 FSTSEGKGFEPVT
+2749 FSTSDGKGFEPVT

-2774 VSQADE
+2774 VSQADD

-2793 TFKIGADYYR
+2793 TFKIGDDYYR

-2836 EDYYIS
+2836 ENYYIS

-2897 FRTTGDQVIND
+2897 FRTIGDQVIND

-2950 TRTDENGTEK
+2950 TRTDESGTEK

-2967 VSGTYKIGSTEYSKN
+2967 VSGTYKIGSTEYAKN
-2982 FSNTDSVIMVSGGTA
+2982 FSNTDSVIMVSGGTE

-3015 CNDLMIVYPDGES
+3015 CDDMVITYPDGES

-3033 PERRD
+3033 PERKDR
-3038 QDDTYGVTLSASSNL
+3038 DDTYGVTLSASSNL
-3053 AYVPD
+3053 AYVSD

-3090 LPSNSPSEMIRLGIN
+3090 LPSNSPNEMIRLGIN

-3129 DRAKNVKFT
+3129 DKAKKVSFT
-3138 LSLYQKTDRDIYD
+3138 LSLYKKTDSGIYD

-3156 KYLEN
+3156 EYLEN
-3161 ITLYDKNGSA
+3161 ITLYDKNGTA
-3171 KSPESPE
+3171 KAPVSS
-3178 LTGDSYEY
+3178 GNSYEY

-3200 FEVVSSYSVITG
+3200 FEVISSYSVITG
-3212 AEFEGGKKIYSNYK
+3212 GAFESKGKTYSNYK

-3233 LDENNDPIENSGCS
+3233 LDENGEPIENSGCS

>member
-11 ALVTAIAMI
+11 ALLTAIAMI
-20 AGNFT
+20 ASNFT
-25 ASSPVSRYVFNEI
+25 ASSPVSRYVLNEI

-43 DEAEG
+43 DGAEG
-48 ETTTVPQETTVTSV
+48 ETTTAPQETTVTTV

-71 KEQSDSSSEAAVT
+71 TEQTDSSSEAAVT
-84 NVSQDDS
+84 EVSQDDS

-110 PEGTSDD
+110 PDGTEDD
-117 TSETDG
+117 AAEDDG

-128 TSVSDNVITINT
+128 TPVSDNVITINT

-149 NYEADPTKYQNIDVS
+149 NYEADPAKYQNIDVS
-164 IAIASGNLDNLVG
+164 IAITSGNLDNLVG
-177 FVSIGTEQFPFAAN
+177 FVSIGTAQYPFAAN

-196 DSEFKLTIDQ
+196 DSEFKLTLDQ

-216 NINTDVIISRSNPVS
+216 NINTDVIISRSLPVS
-231 GAVSDSALFAEH
+231 GDVSDSALFAEH
-243 VIHDTEKDAAADW
+243 VIHDTEKNTTAQW
-256 SVSISSTETAF
+256 SVSLMNAEAAF
-267 SSVIGS
+267 SSVIGT
-273 LGENA
+273 LGENVNA
-278 DVKLTITNN
+278 KLTITNN
-287 ADSASVSGSG
+287 ADSVSVSGSG
-297 SVGLACG
+297 SAGLACG

-310 SLTVTTSGSASYN
+310 SLTVITSGSASYN
-323 VSSSGGN
+323 VSSSSGN
-330 AGGMVGT
+330 AGGMIGT

-355 VKATRG
+355 VTAAG

-367 GYAENAAVSFEG
+367 GYAENASVSFEG

-387 SGSLATG
+387 SGALATG

-411 SKYAVNCTLNG
+411 SRYAVSCTLNR
-422 ESSGGLFGRLENSGN
+422 ENSGGLFGKLENSGN
-437 MTIIKNDTEAAD
+437 MTINKSDTEAAD

-462 GGLIGTYLSES
+462 GGLIGTYFSDN
-473 TSNSLTISGI
+473 TSNSLTVSAI

-553 IGGGVI
+553 IGGGII

-603 NRGEASAFD
+603 NRGEAASFD

-618 EVLRLGSSLREDNIF
+618 EVLRLSSSLREDNIF
-633 SINET
+633 NINET
-638 EHTVTVKRAGTTVG
+638 EHTVTVKRAGTSVG

-677 FESTSTTST
+677 FESTSTTGT
-686 SLLSSVITLNCN
+686 SLLSSDITLNCN

-710 RDDGKDASG
+710 RDDGENDA
-719 NGDISYTGA
+719 YTGT
-728 FNGNGHTITLAIGEP
+728 FNGSGHTITLAVGEP
-743 YGCRSS
+743 YGYRSN

-755 DTSDGNGCIYSHYYN
+755 DASDGNGRIYRHYYS
-770 GLFSKTG
+770 GLFAKTENIIFNNLIVDG
-777 SGVKFSKLTV
+777 I
-787 SGVINVK
+787 INVK
-794 YKDNLKYYIGG
+794 YTDNARYYIGG
-805 LSSTHKGDITAEDL
+805 LSALYSGNITVQDL
-819 TVSEKISVYGTV
+819 TVQENINVSGNTGNY
-831 REFCFAGGI
+831 CFVGGI
-840 IGNISEG
+840 AGQAAENSSPAIVISG
-847 TNPAVVIKNCVI
+847 STI
-859 SPEIVFEGYQPYNS
+859 SPEINCSGNANFI
-873 EFVCGGALA
+873 CGGAFA
-882 EIGQNDSFS
+882 EIGQNDKFS
-891 VTADNITLR
+891 VTADNVKLGAAVT
-900 PSITSNSSHEYKKIG
+900 NSSTAGSKKVG
-915 GFIGNISNS
+915 GFIGNISS
-924 NGSASVRTVSITNMT
+924 NNGAASDRTISLTNIT
-939 IDGAKIVS
+939 IDS
-947 ENGGA
+947 ENVTSAYGGA

-964 FGSETEK
+964 VGSETEK

-982 NGKGGFAG
+982 NGNGDFAG
-990 LVTAATGYWKVY
+990 FVTNATGCWKVY
-1002 GVNIEAITVSGTSA
+1002 DVNIEGITVSGASA

-1021 LVNKGVYAAD
+1021 LVNKGVYKYD
-1031 RVTNALYLEIESES
+1031 SITTALYLETESEN
-1045 AYNINSA
+1045 AYKI
-1052 NINVGSAVYD
+1052 GSAVISIGLNTIYD
-1062 EIIATCSGSFDD
+1062 EIIATCSDSFDD
-1074 EDAVLLN
+1074 EDAVLWN

-1166 SIPTGNYDLI
+1166 SIPAGNYDMT

-1220 MHCGLFRNANG
+1220 MHCGLFRNSDG
-1231 NITAGNIKF
+1231 NITAGNITF
-1240 SGTVGADPD
+1240 SGTVGADTD

-1268 AVLKGIALDGI
+1268 AVLNGIVLDGI

-1302 LSDVSTTEKYRTENI
+1302 LSNVSTTEKYRTESI

-1322 SLIGDVGNSDGNSKD
+1322 SLIGDVGSSDGNSKD

-1350 KAAVSDTAVNAALS
+1350 KAAVSDTAVNAVLS
-1364 AAYNTDKSIFSK
+1364 KAYNTDMSIFSK
-1376 AILLNSFKFKAGSNC
+1376 AILLNSFRFKAGSNC

-1403 DEDAAKHNVAYGME
+1403 DEDSAKHNVAYGME

-1435 SYTNPTGENVE
+1435 SYTDPTGEDAE
-1446 YDFSGFL
+1446 YDFRGFL
-1453 PYVAVSYSEN
+1453 PYVAASYSEK
-1463 NNYHEIKVNQTALA
+1463 NYHEIKVNQTALA

-1513 DGAVVNYQK
+1513 DGAVVNYQE
-1522 NSYSAWCK
+1522 NSYSAWCN

-1537 LLWNA
+1537 LLWDA
-1542 ESSSFRSEDGS
+1542 ESSCFRSEDGT
-1553 TSVKLADMQNE
+1553 TSIKLADMQKT

-1582 FVGIGKK
+1582 FVGIGKN

-1594 IVFGNGHAITNKT
+1594 AVFGNGHAITNET
-1607 AQPLIYQSTGAVIKD
+1607 VQPLIYQSTGAVIKD

-1680 IDIKSGTNYGNKAV
+1680 IDIKSGTDYGNKAV

-1719 TADMNSIFDSNF
+1719 TAGMNNIFGSNA
-1731 DSNVLLYCNPIIGRV
+1731 LLYCNPIIGRV
-1746 IDGFAVTEASVFN
+1746 IDGFAVTETSAFN

-1771 KNYSIANISTAADK
+1771 KNYSIADISTAADK
-1785 IGFESNGT
+1785 ISFESNDT
-1793 NSGTIKVSDSQQL
+1793 NSGTIKISDSQQL

-1823 GYSKFSYGADKM
+1823 GYSKFSYGENKM

-1847 DTEGNTSDYA
+1847 DSEGNTSDHA

-1879 YSGSYPARNLTN
+1879 ISGSYPARNLTN

-1896 DIDLANNTYELP
+1896 DIDLAKNTYELP

-1915 SLNSSDADMAMH
+1915 SLNSADADMAMH
-1927 VGNLNGN
+1927 INSLNGN

-1940 NMSFYRYGKDYDQY
+1940 NMSFYRYGKDYDRY

-1970 GLGLFNNLIGK
+1970 GLGLFNNLIQSSDNE
-1981 NNKISDLTISG
+1981 NNTISNLTISG
-1992 TVNYEVYIYIK
+1992 HVDYEYYKDHSGKKNIIY
-2003 ENNEFKFKKFA
+2003 ENNS
-2014 EFAEKTSFSCAG
+2014 SFSCVGA
-2026 GLAGVS
+2026 LAGVG
-2032 SNLNLEKIS
+2032 SNLRLDKIQLEK
-2041 LNELSVNSRFVSGGI
+2041 LSVNSCFVSGGI
-2056 VGYAMDSIKIKDL
+2056 VGFAKKLVQIKDL
-2069 NASKLYVSGN
+2069 KSDDLNVSAN
-2079 FFSGGIIGIANK
+2079 FFSGGIIGIAGNCNVK
-2091 CDVDIDGSSGTD
+2091 IDGSSDSEGLI
-2103 GNNRGT
+2103 RGS
-2109 ITEGT
+2109 ITSGSISLVGDTSRGEGASLYGVG
-2114 INSCGKT
+2114 IG
-2121 YTFDGGREYA
+2121 
-2131 LGLGT
+2131 
-2136 AAVIG
+2136 AATVIG
-2141 AYMQENSNKKIQ
+2141 AFLNTNNTVLTSLSV
-2153 TIKNI
+2153 TNI
-2158 NIESF
+2158 NIEDLDIS
-2163 NITAP
+2163 AP
-2168 QIKRAMVGTV
+2168 LIGRAMLGGIV
-2178 IGCCGNSTISQMV
+2178 GCCGNTTAKNIQSR
-2191 IQNIDVDKV
+2191 IQNVDIKNV
-2200 NINKDSGNDYKE
+2200 DINKEVKR
-2212 FAFNGGA
+2212 FAFNGGI
-2219 IGIIKSGVKKCE
+2219 IGLVKEGVKKCE
-2231 ISDVKIIG
+2231 ISNVKIIG
-2239 DKDNK
+2239 DKNNK
-2244 NTINGY
+2244 NTITGY
-2250 RHSGGIIGLTASKNA
+2250 RHSGGIIGLTSGDT
-2265 IINNCQIENYILV
+2265 IIDNCLIENYEIV
-2278 TDNAGEDAG
+2278 TDEYGEDVG
-2287 GIVGKVD
+2287 GIVGKIN
-2294 DNFKLIIKN
+2294 DNKSTLIVKN
-2303 SKIRDCEI
+2303 SKISDCV
-2311 LIKDNNKKNDK
+2311 IKINDNNSKNSD
-2322 GTYSGGIVGKIGE
+2322 GTYSGGIVGKM
-2335 GACFYGYNI
+2335 AKNSCLYGYNI
-2344 ALDNVQFINREDS
+2344 SLDNVQFKNNEN
-2357 KTGAGEICGYMVKL
+2357 KKAGAGEICGYMQN
-2371 LGKNTKMKVVG
+2371 NTKVKVVG
-2382 VSAKTRNNESGRP
+2382 ISARKGESGIP
-2395 NIISKKDN
+2395 ANIISKKDN
-2403 NAESIC
+2403 INTAPSLC
-2409 IYADYNGKCL
+2409 IYADYNGSCL
-2419 DEAAANKEASTIN
+2419 DEPAANKEASTIS

-2480 ISNGTGYINA
+2480 ISKGLGYINA

-2524 INESNYRK
+2524 INESNYKK

-2547 TSVSSYAQTGSSVFS
+2547 TTISSYAQTGSSVFS

-2583 TKTLECKNGY
+2583 TKTLEYKNGY
-2593 FRMTDKD
+2593 FRMTNMD

-2608 TLIDIQYLDPAD
+2608 TMIDIQYLDPAD
-2620 ASKTAYHL
+2620 TSKTAYHL

-2723 NNGSKAYYSTIGK
+2723 NNGSKAYYSTIGE

-2749 FSTSEGKGFEPVT
+2749 FSTSDGKGFEPVT

-2774 VSQADE
+2774 VSQADD

-2793 TFKIGADYYR
+2793 TFKIGDDYYR

-2815 YSVTLTAKEGMT
+2815 YSVILTAKEGMT

-2897 FRTTGDQVIND
+2897 FRTTGNQVIND

-2950 TRTDENGTEK
+2950 TRTDESGTEK

-2967 VSGTYKIGSTEYSKN
+2967 VSGTYKIGSTEYAKN
-2982 FSNTDSVIMVSGGTA
+2982 FSNTDSVIMVSGGTE
-2997 EAPVD
+2997 EAPLD
-3002 IKARLISGSVTIT
+3002 IKAQLISGSVTIT
-3015 CNDLMIVYPDGES
+3015 CDDMVITYPDGES

-3033 PERRD
+3033 PERKDR
-3038 QDDTYGVTLSASSNL
+3038 DDTYGVTLSASSNL
-3053 AYVPD
+3053 AYVSD

-3090 LPSNSPSEMIRLGIN
+3090 LPSNSPNEMIRLGIN

-3129 DRAKNVKFT
+3129 DKAKKVSFT
-3138 LSLYQKTDRDIYD
+3138 LSLYQKTDSGIYD

-3156 KYLEN
+3156 EYLEN
-3161 ITLYDKNGSA
+3161 IILYDKNGSA
-3171 KSPESPE
+3171 KSPAS
-3178 LTGDSYEY
+3178 TGDSYEY

-3200 FEVVSSYSVITG
+3200 FEVISSYSVITG
-3212 AEFEGGKKIYSNYK
+3212 GAFESKGKTYSNYK

-3233 LDENNDPIENSGCS
+3233 LDENGEPIENSGCS

>member
-11 ALVTAIAMI
+11 ALLTAIAMI
-20 AGNFT
+20 ASNFT
-25 ASSPVSRYVFNEI
+25 ASSPVSRYVLNEI

-43 DEAEG
+43 DGAEG
-48 ETTTVPQETTVTSV
+48 ETTTAPQETTVTTV

-71 KEQSDSSSEAAVT
+71 TEQTDSSSETAVT
-84 NVSQDDS
+84 EVSQDDS

-110 PEGTSDD
+110 PDGTEDD
-117 TSETDG
+117 AAEDDG

-149 NYEADPTKYQNIDVS
+149 NYEADPAKYQNIDVS
-164 IAIASGNLDNLVG
+164 IAITSGNLDNLVG
-177 FVSIGTEQFPFAAN
+177 FVSIGTAQYPFAAN

-196 DSEFKLTIDQ
+196 DSEFKLTLDQ

-216 NINTDVIISRSNPVS
+216 NINTDVIISRSLPVS
-231 GAVSDSALFAEH
+231 GDVSDSALFAEH
-243 VIHDTEKDAAADW
+243 VIHDTEKNTTAQW
-256 SVSISSTETAF
+256 SVSLMNAEAAF
-267 SSVIGS
+267 SSVIGT
-273 LGENA
+273 LGENVNA
-278 DVKLTITNN
+278 KLTITNN
-287 ADSASVSGSG
+287 ADSVSVSGSG
-297 SVGLACG
+297 SAGLACG

-310 SLTVTTSGSASYN
+310 SLTVITSGSAYYN
-323 VSSSGGN
+323 VSSSSGN
-330 AGGMVGT
+330 AGGMIGT

-355 VKATRG
+355 VTAAG

-367 GYAENAAVSFEG
+367 GYAENASVSFEG

-387 SGSLATG
+387 SGALATG

-411 SKYAVNCTLNG
+411 SRYAVSCTLNR
-422 ESSGGLFGRLENSGN
+422 ENSGGLFGKLENSGN
-437 MTIIKNDTEAAD
+437 MTINKSDTEAAD

-462 GGLIGTYLSES
+462 GGLIGTYLSDN
-473 TSNSLTISGI
+473 TSNSLTVSGI

-582 GGQIIGTRG
+582 GGQIIGTRE

-603 NRGEASAFD
+603 NRGEAASFD

-618 EVLRLGSSLREDNIF
+618 EVLRLSSSLREDNIF
-633 SINET
+633 NINET

-677 FESTSTTST
+677 FESTSTTGT
-686 SLLSSVITLNCN
+686 SLLSSDITLNCN
-698 IDLSGTGITGLT
+698 IDLSGTGIIGLT
-710 RDDGKDASG
+710 RDDGENDA
-719 NGDISYTGA
+719 YTGT
-728 FNGNGHTITLAIGEP
+728 FNGSGHTITLAVGEP
-743 YGCRSS
+743 YGYRSN

-755 DTSDGNGCIYSHYYN
+755 DASDGNGRIYRHYYS
-770 GLFSKTG
+770 GLFAKTENITFNNLIVDG
-777 SGVKFSKLTV
+777 I
-787 SGVINVK
+787 INVK
-794 YKDNLKYYIGG
+794 YTDNARYYIGG
-805 LSSTHKGDITAEDL
+805 LSALHSGNITVQDL
-819 TVSEKISVYGTV
+819 TVQENINVSGNTGNY
-831 REFCFAGGI
+831 CFVGGI
-840 IGNISEG
+840 AGQAAENSSPAIVISG
-847 TNPAVVIKNCVI
+847 STI
-859 SPEIVFEGYQPYNS
+859 SPEINCSGNANFI
-873 EFVCGGALA
+873 CGGAFA
-882 EIGQNDSFS
+882 EIGQNDKFS
-891 VTADNITLR
+891 VTADNVKLGAAVT
-900 PSITSNSSHEYKKIG
+900 NSSTAGSKKVG
-915 GFIGNISNS
+915 GFIGNISS
-924 NGSASVRTVSITNMT
+924 NNGAASDRTISLTNIT
-939 IDGAKIVS
+939 IDS
-947 ENGGA
+947 ENVTSAYGGA

-964 FGSETEK
+964 VGSETEK

-982 NGKGGFAG
+982 NGNGDFAG
-990 LVTAATGYWKVY
+990 FVTNATGCWKVY
-1002 GVNIEAITVSGTSA
+1002 DVNIEGITVSGASA

-1021 LVNKGVYAAD
+1021 LVNKGVYKYD
-1031 RVTNALYLEIESES
+1031 SITTALYLETESEN
-1045 AYNINSA
+1045 AYKI
-1052 NINVGSAVYD
+1052 GSAVISIGLNTIYD

-1074 EDAVLLN
+1074 EDAVLWN

-1166 SIPTGNYDLI
+1166 SIPAGNCDMT

-1220 MHCGLFRNANG
+1220 MHCGLFRNSDG
-1231 NITAGNIKF
+1231 NITAGNITF
-1240 SGTVGADPD
+1240 SGTVGADTD

-1268 AVLKGIALDGI
+1268 AVLNGIVLDGI

-1302 LSDVSTTEKYRTENI
+1302 LSNVSTTEKYRTESI

-1322 SLIGDVGNSDGNSKD
+1322 SLIGDVGSRDGNSKD

-1364 AAYNTDKSIFSK
+1364 KAYNTDMSIFSK
-1376 AILLNSFKFKAGSNC
+1376 AILLNSFRFKAGSNC

-1403 DEDAAKHNVAYGME
+1403 DEDSAKHNVAYGME
-1417 ISGSKE
+1417 ISVSKE

-1435 SYTNPTGENVE
+1435 SYTNPTGEDAE

-1453 PYVAVSYSEN
+1453 PYVAASYSE

-1513 DGAVVNYQK
+1513 DGAVVNYRE
-1522 NSYSAWCK
+1522 NSYSAWCN

-1537 LLWNA
+1537 LLWDA
-1542 ESSSFRSEDGS
+1542 ESSCFRSEDGT
-1553 TSVKLADMQNE
+1553 TSIKLADMQKT

-1582 FVGIGKK
+1582 FVGIGKN

-1594 IVFGNGHAITNKT
+1594 AVFGNGHAITNET
-1607 AQPLIYQSTGAVIKD
+1607 VQPLIYQSTGAVIKD

-1719 TADMNSIFDSNF
+1719 TAGMNNIFGSNA
-1731 DSNVLLYCNPIIGRV
+1731 LLYCNPIIGRV
-1746 IDGFAVTEASVFN
+1746 IDGFAVTETSAFN

-1771 KNYSIANISTAADK
+1771 KNYSIADISTAADK
-1785 IGFESNGT
+1785 ISFESNDT
-1793 NSGTIKVSDSQQL
+1793 NSGTIKISDSQQL

-1823 GYSKFSYGADKM
+1823 GYSKFSYGENKM

-1847 DTEGNTSDYA
+1847 DSEGNTSDHA

-1879 YSGSYPARNLTN
+1879 ISGSYPARNLTN

-1896 DIDLANNTYELP
+1896 DIDLAKNTYELP

-1927 VGNLNGN
+1927 INSLNGN

-1962 TTSVDCKT
+1962 ITFVDCKT
-1970 GLGLFNNLIGK
+1970 GLGLFNNLIQSSDNE
-1981 NNKISDLTISG
+1981 NNTISNLTISG
-1992 TVNYEVYIYIK
+1992 HVDYEYYKDHSGKKNIIY
-2003 ENNEFKFKKFA
+2003 ENNS
-2014 EFAEKTSFSCAG
+2014 SFSCVGA
-2026 GLAGVS
+2026 LAGVG
-2032 SNLNLEKIS
+2032 SNLRLDKIQLEK
-2041 LNELSVNSRFVSGGI
+2041 LSVNSCFVSGGI
-2056 VGYAMDSIKIKDL
+2056 VGFAKKLVQIKDL
-2069 NASKLYVSGN
+2069 KSDDLNVSAN
-2079 FFSGGIIGIANK
+2079 FFSGGIIGIAGNCNVK
-2091 CDVDIDGSSGTD
+2091 IDGSSDSEGLI
-2103 GNNRGT
+2103 RGS
-2109 ITEGT
+2109 ITSGSISLVGDTSRGEGASLYGVG
-2114 INSCGKT
+2114 IG
-2121 YTFDGGREYA
+2121 
-2131 LGLGT
+2131 
-2136 AAVIG
+2136 AATVIG
-2141 AYMQENSNKKIQ
+2141 AFLNTNNTVLTSLSV
-2153 TIKNI
+2153 TNI
-2158 NIESF
+2158 NIEDLDIS
-2163 NITAP
+2163 AP
-2168 QIKRAMVGTV
+2168 LIGRAMLGGIV
-2178 IGCCGNSTISQMV
+2178 GCCGNTTAKNIQSR
-2191 IQNIDVDKV
+2191 IQNVDIKNV
-2200 NINKDSGNDYKE
+2200 DINKEVKR
-2212 FAFNGGA
+2212 FAFNGGI
-2219 IGIIKSGVKKCE
+2219 IGLVKEGVKKCE
-2231 ISDVKIIG
+2231 ISNVKIIG
-2239 DKDNK
+2239 DKNNK
-2244 NTINGY
+2244 NTITGY
-2250 RHSGGIIGLTASKNA
+2250 RHSGGIIGLTSSDT
-2265 IINNCQIENYILV
+2265 IIDNCLIENYEIV
-2278 TDNAGEDAG
+2278 TDEYGEDVG
-2287 GIVGKVD
+2287 GIVGKIN
-2294 DNFKLIIKN
+2294 DNKSTLIVKN
-2303 SKIRDCEI
+2303 SKISDCV
-2311 LIKDNNKKNDK
+2311 IKINDNNSKNSD
-2322 GTYSGGIVGKIGE
+2322 GTYSGGIVGKM
-2335 GACFYGYNI
+2335 AKNSCLYGYNI
-2344 ALDNVQFINREDS
+2344 SLDNVQFKNNEN
-2357 KTGAGEICGYMVKL
+2357 KKAGAGEICGYMQN
-2371 LGKNTKMKVVG
+2371 NTKVKVVG
-2382 VSAKTRNNESGRP
+2382 ISARKGDSGIP
-2395 NIISKKDN
+2395 ANIISKKDN
-2403 NAESIC
+2403 INTAPSLC
-2409 IYADYNGKCL
+2409 IYADYNGSCL
-2419 DEAAANKEASTIN
+2419 DEPAANKEASTIN

-2490 ADEYNDVFQKYEGKL
+2490 ADEYYDVFQKYEGKL

-2547 TSVSSYAQTGSSVFS
+2547 TSISSYAQTGSSVFS

-2583 TKTLECKNGY
+2583 TKTLEYKNGY
-2593 FRMTDKD
+2593 FRMTDMD

-2620 ASKTAYHL
+2620 TSKTAYHL

-2723 NNGSKAYYSTIGK
+2723 NNGSKAYYSTIGE

-2749 FSTSEGKGFEPVT
+2749 FSTSDGKVFEPVT

-2774 VSQADE
+2774 VSQADD

-2793 TFKIGADYYR
+2793 TFKIGDDYYR

-2815 YSVTLTAKEGMT
+2815 YSVTFTAKEGMT
-2827 DADGILILD
+2827 DADGILVLD

-2850 EPMRNITMK
+2850 EPMRNITMN

-2897 FRTTGDQVIND
+2897 FRTIGDQVIND
-2908 SNRALKAEL
+2908 SNRVLKAEL

-2950 TRTDENGTEK
+2950 TRTDESGTEK

-2967 VSGTYKIGSTEYSKN
+2967 VSGTYKIGSTEYAKN
-2982 FSNTDSVIMVSGGTA
+2982 FSNTDSVIMVSGGTE
-2997 EAPVD
+2997 EAPLD
-3002 IKARLISGSVTIT
+3002 IKARLISGNVTIT
-3015 CNDLMIVYPDGES
+3015 CDDMVITYPDGES

-3033 PERRD
+3033 PERKDR
-3038 QDDTYGVTLSASSNL
+3038 DDTYGVTLSASSNL
-3053 AYVPD
+3053 AYVSD

-3090 LPSNSPSEMIRLGIN
+3090 LPSNSPNEMIRLGIN

-3129 DRAKNVKFT
+3129 DKAKKVSFT
-3138 LSLYQKTDRDIYD
+3138 LSLYKKTDSGIYD

-3156 KYLEN
+3156 EYLEN
-3161 ITLYDKNGSA
+3161 ITLYDKNGTA
-3171 KSPESPE
+3171 KAPVSS
-3178 LTGDSYEY
+3178 GNSYEY
-3186 VFDKETELNYEAGS
+3186 VFDRETELNYEAGS
-3200 FEVVSSYSVITG
+3200 FEVISSYSVITG
-3212 AEFEGGKKIYSNYK
+3212 GAFESKGKTYSNYK

-3233 LDENNDPIENSGCS
+3233 LDENGEPIENSGCS

>member
-11 ALVTAIAMI
+11 ALLTAIAMI
-20 AGNFT
+20 ASNFT
-25 ASSPVSRYVFNEI
+25 ASSPISRYVLNEI

-43 DEAEG
+43 DGAEG
-48 ETTTVPQETTVTSV
+48 ETTTAPQETTVTAV

-71 KEQSDSSSEAAVT
+71 TEQTDSSSEAAVT
-84 NVSQDDS
+84 EVSQDDS

-110 PEGTSDD
+110 PDGTEDD
-117 TSETDG
+117 AAEDDG

-128 TSVSDNVITINT
+128 TPVSDNVITINT

-149 NYEADPTKYQNIDVS
+149 NYEADPAKYQNIDVS
-164 IAIASGNLDNLVG
+164 IAITSGNLDNLVG
-177 FVSIGTEQFPFAAN
+177 FVSIGTAQYPFAAN

-196 DSEFKLTIDQ
+196 DSEFKLTLDQ

-216 NINTDVIISRSNPVS
+216 NINTDVIISRSLPVS
-231 GAVSDSALFAEH
+231 GDVSDSALFAEH
-243 VIHDTEKDAAADW
+243 VIHDTEKNITAQW
-256 SVSISSTETAF
+256 SVSLMNAEAAF
-267 SSVIGS
+267 SSVIGT
-273 LGENA
+273 LGENVNA
-278 DVKLTITNN
+278 KLTITNN
-287 ADSASVSGSG
+287 ADSVSVSGSG
-297 SVGLACG
+297 SAGLACG

-310 SLTVTTSGSASYN
+310 SLTVITSGSASYN
-323 VSSSGGN
+323 VSSSSGN
-330 AGGMVGT
+330 AGGMIGT

-355 VKATRG
+355 VTAAG

-367 GYAENAAVSFEG
+367 GYAENASVSFEG

-387 SGSLATG
+387 SGALATG

-411 SKYAVNCTLNG
+411 SRYAVSCTLNG
-422 ESSGGLFGRLENSGN
+422 ENSGGLFGKLENSGN
-437 MTIIKNDTEAAD
+437 MTINKSNTEAAD

-462 GGLIGTYLSES
+462 GGLIGTYLSDN

-603 NRGEASAFD
+603 NRGEAASFD

-618 EVLRLGSSLREDNIF
+618 EVLRLSSSLREDNIF
-633 SINET
+633 NINET

-677 FESTSTTST
+677 FESTSTMST
-686 SLLSSVITLNCN
+686 SLLSSDITLNCN

-710 RDDGKDASG
+710 RDDGENDA
-719 NGDISYTGA
+719 YTGT
-728 FNGNGHTITLAIGEP
+728 FNGSGHTLTLAVGEP
-743 YGCRSS
+743 YGYRSN

-755 DTSDGNGCIYSHYYN
+755 DASDGNGRIYRHYYS
-770 GLFSKTG
+770 GLFAKTENITFNNLIVDG
-777 SGVKFSKLTV
+777 I
-787 SGVINVK
+787 INVK
-794 YKDNLKYYIGG
+794 YTDNARYYIGG
-805 LSSTHKGDITAEDL
+805 LSALHSGNITVQDL
-819 TVSEKISVYGTV
+819 TVQENINVSGNTGNY
-831 REFCFAGGI
+831 CFVGGI
-840 IGNISEG
+840 AGQAAENSSPAIVISG
-847 TNPAVVIKNCVI
+847 STI
-859 SPEIVFEGYQPYNS
+859 SPEINCSGNANFI
-873 EFVCGGALA
+873 CGGAFA
-882 EIGQNDSFS
+882 EIGQNDKFS
-891 VTADNITLR
+891 VTADNVKLGAAVT
-900 PSITSNSSHEYKKIG
+900 NSSTAGSKKVG
-915 GFIGNISNS
+915 GFIGNISS
-924 NGSASVRTVSITNMT
+924 NNGAAFDRTISLTNIT
-939 IDGAKIVS
+939 IDS
-947 ENGGA
+947 ENVTSAYGGA

-964 FGSETEK
+964 VGSETEK

-982 NGKGGFAG
+982 NGNGDFAG
-990 LVTAATGYWKVY
+990 FVTNATGCWKVY
-1002 GVNIEAITVSGTSA
+1002 DVNIEGITVSGASA

-1021 LVNKGVYAAD
+1021 LVNKGVYKYD
-1031 RVTNALYLEIESES
+1031 SIITALYLETESEN
-1045 AYNINSA
+1045 AYKI
-1052 NINVGSAVYD
+1052 GSAVISIGLNTIYD

-1074 EDAVLLN
+1074 EDAVLWN

-1144 WSVNLYAYSN
+1144 WCVNLYAYSN

-1166 SIPTGNYDLI
+1166 SIPAGNYDMT

-1220 MHCGLFRNANG
+1220 MHCGLFRNSDG
-1231 NITAGNIKF
+1231 NITAGNITF
-1240 SGTVGADPD
+1240 SGTVGADTD
-1249 YSGAMFCGTVM
+1249 YSGAMFCGTVI

-1268 AVLKGIALDGI
+1268 AVLNGIVLDGI

-1302 LSDVSTTEKYRTENI
+1302 LSNVSTTEKYRTENI
-1317 SSAAS
+1317 SAAAS
-1322 SLIGDVGNSDGNSKD
+1322 SLIGDVGSSDGNSKD
-1337 IKLTFSGLTLDGR
+1337 IKLTFSGLTLDCR

-1364 AAYNTDKSIFSK
+1364 KAYNTDMSIFSK
-1376 AILLNSFKFKAGSNC
+1376 AILLNSFRFKAGSNC

-1403 DEDAAKHNVAYGME
+1403 DEDSAKHNVAYGME

-1435 SYTNPTGENVE
+1435 SYTNPTGEDAE
-1446 YDFSGFL
+1446 YDFRGFL
-1453 PYVAVSYSEN
+1453 PYVAASYSE

-1513 DGAVVNYQK
+1513 DGAVVNYQE
-1522 NSYSAWCK
+1522 NSYSAWCN

-1537 LLWNA
+1537 LLWDA
-1542 ESSSFRSEDGS
+1542 ESSCFRSEDGT
-1553 TSVKLADMQNE
+1553 TSIKLADMQKT

-1582 FVGIGKK
+1582 FVGIGKN

-1594 IVFGNGHAITNKT
+1594 AVFGNGHAITNET
-1607 AQPLIYQSTGAVIKD
+1607 VQPLIYQSTGAVIKD
-1622 ITVNVTAN
+1622 ITVNVTAD

-1719 TADMNSIFDSNF
+1719 TAGMNNIFGSNA
-1731 DSNVLLYCNPIIGRV
+1731 LLYCNPIIGRV
-1746 IDGFAVTEASVFN
+1746 IDGFAVTETPAFN

-1771 KNYSIANISTAADK
+1771 KNYSIADISTAADK
-1785 IGFESNGT
+1785 ISFESNDT
-1793 NSGTIKVSDSQQL
+1793 NSGTIKISDSQQL

-1823 GYSKFSYGADKM
+1823 GYSKFSYGENKM

-1847 DTEGNTSDYA
+1847 DSESNTSDYA

-1879 YSGSYPARNLTN
+1879 ISGSYPARNLTN

-1896 DIDLANNTYELP
+1896 DIDLAKNTYELP

-1927 VGNLNGN
+1927 INSLNGN

-1962 TTSVDCKT
+1962 TTFVDCKT
-1970 GLGLFNNLIGK
+1970 GLGLFNNLIQSSDNE
-1981 NNKISDLTISG
+1981 NNTISNLTISG
-1992 TVNYEVYIYIK
+1992 HVDYEYYKDHSGKKNIIY
-2003 ENNEFKFKKFA
+2003 ENNS
-2014 EFAEKTSFSCAG
+2014 SFSCVGA
-2026 GLAGVS
+2026 LAGVG
-2032 SNLNLEKIS
+2032 SNLRLDKIQLEK
-2041 LNELSVNSRFVSGGI
+2041 LSVNSCFVSGGI
-2056 VGYAMDSIKIKDL
+2056 VGFAKKLVQIKDL
-2069 NASKLYVSGN
+2069 KSDDLNVSAN
-2079 FFSGGIIGIANK
+2079 FFSGGIIGIAGNCNVK
-2091 CDVDIDGSSGTD
+2091 IDGSSDSEGLI
-2103 GNNRGT
+2103 RGS
-2109 ITEGT
+2109 ITSGSISLVGDTSRGEGASLYGVG
-2114 INSCGKT
+2114 IG
-2121 YTFDGGREYA
+2121 
-2131 LGLGT
+2131 
-2136 AAVIG
+2136 AATVIG
-2141 AYMQENSNKKIQ
+2141 AFLNTNNTVLTSLSV
-2153 TIKNI
+2153 TNI
-2158 NIESF
+2158 NIEDLDIS
-2163 NITAP
+2163 AP
-2168 QIKRAMVGTV
+2168 LIGRAMLGGIV
-2178 IGCCGNSTISQMV
+2178 GCCGNTTAKNIQSR
-2191 IQNIDVDKV
+2191 IQNVDIKNV
-2200 NINKDSGNDYKE
+2200 DINKEVKR
-2212 FAFNGGA
+2212 FAFNGGI
-2219 IGIIKSGVKKCE
+2219 IGLVKEGVKKCE
-2231 ISDVKIIG
+2231 ISNVKIIG
-2239 DKDNK
+2239 DKNNK
-2244 NTINGY
+2244 NTITGY
-2250 RHSGGIIGLTASKNA
+2250 RHSGGIIGLTSSDT
-2265 IINNCQIENYILV
+2265 IIDNCLIENYEIV
-2278 TDNAGEDAG
+2278 TDEYGEDVG
-2287 GIVGKVD
+2287 GIVGKIN
-2294 DNFKLIIKN
+2294 DNKSTLIVKN
-2303 SKIRDCEI
+2303 SKISDCV
-2311 LIKDNNKKNDK
+2311 IKINDNNSKNSD
-2322 GTYSGGIVGKIGE
+2322 GTYSGGIVGKM
-2335 GACFYGYNI
+2335 AKNSCLYGYNI
-2344 ALDNVQFINREDS
+2344 SLDNVQFKNNEN
-2357 KTGAGEICGYMVKL
+2357 KKAGAGEICGYMQN
-2371 LGKNTKMKVVG
+2371 NTKVKVVG
-2382 VSAKTRNNESGRP
+2382 ISARKGDSGIP
-2395 NIISKKDN
+2395 ANIISKKDN
-2403 NAESIC
+2403 INTAPSLC
-2409 IYADYNGKCL
+2409 IYADYNGSCL
-2419 DEAAANKEASTIN
+2419 DEPAANKEASTIS

-2446 TVNPKNVIDKTAD
+2446 TVNPKIVIDKTAD

-2480 ISNGTGYINA
+2480 ISKGTGYINA

-2547 TSVSSYAQTGSSVFS
+2547 TSISSYAQTGSSVFS

-2570 NETSGA
+2570 NETSGT

-2583 TKTLECKNGY
+2583 TKTLEYKNGY
-2593 FRMTDKD
+2593 FRMTNMD

-2620 ASKTAYHL
+2620 TSKTAYHL

-2723 NNGSKAYYSTIGK
+2723 NNGSKAYYSTIGE

-2749 FSTSEGKGFEPVT
+2749 FSTSDDKVFEPVT

-2774 VSQADE
+2774 VSQADD

-2793 TFKIGADYYR
+2793 TFKIGDDYYR

-2876 ESASESMVHMIL
+2876 ESSSESMVHMIL

-2908 SNRALKAEL
+2908 SNRVLKAEL

-2950 TRTDENGTEK
+2950 TRTDESGTEK

-2967 VSGTYKIGSTEYSKN
+2967 VSGTYKIGSTEYAKN
-2982 FSNTDSVIMVSGGTA
+2982 FSNTDSVIMVSGGTE
-2997 EAPVD
+2997 EAPLD

-3015 CNDLMIVYPDGES
+3015 CDDMVITYPDGES

-3033 PERRD
+3033 PERKDR
-3038 QDDTYGVTLSASSNL
+3038 DDTYGVTLSASSNL
-3053 AYVPD
+3053 AYVSD

-3090 LPSNSPSEMIRLGIN
+3090 LPSNSPNEMIRLGIN

-3129 DRAKNVKFT
+3129 DKAKKVSFT
-3138 LSLYQKTDRDIYD
+3138 LSLYQKTDSGIYD

-3156 KYLEN
+3156 EYLEN
-3161 ITLYDKNGSA
+3161 IILYDKNGTA
-3171 KSPESPE
+3171 KAPVSS
-3178 LTGDSYEY
+3178 GDSYEY

-3200 FEVVSSYSVITG
+3200 FEVISSYSVITG
-3212 AEFEGGKKIYSNYK
+3212 GAFESKGKTYSNYK

-3233 LDENNDPIENSGCS
+3233 LDENGEPIENSGCS

>member
-11 ALVTAIAMI
+11 ALLTAIAMI
-20 AGNFT
+20 ASNFT
-25 ASSPVSRYVFNEI
+25 ASSPVSRYVLNEI

-48 ETTTVPQETTVTSV
+48 ETTTAPQETTVTSV

-91 TNTADDTDGTSVPS
+91 TNTNTTTAVADDAADDTDGTSVPS

-149 NYEADPTKYQNIDVS
+149 NYDADPAKYQNIDVS

-177 FVSIGTEQFPFAAN
+177 FVSIGTEQYPFAAN

-231 GAVSDSALFAEH
+231 GDMSDSALFAEH
-243 VIHDTEKDAAADW
+243 VIHDTEKNTTAQW
-256 SVSISSTETAF
+256 SVSLMNAEAAF
-267 SSVIGS
+267 SSVIGT
-273 LGENA
+273 LGENVNA
-278 DVKLTITNN
+278 KLTITNN
-287 ADSASVSGSG
+287 ADSVSVSGSG
-297 SVGLACG
+297 SAGLACG

-310 SLTVTTSGSASYN
+310 SLTVITSGSASYN
-323 VSSSGGN
+323 VSSSSGN

-355 VKATRG
+355 VTAAG

-411 SKYAVNCTLNG
+411 SKYAVNCTLNR

-473 TSNSLTISGI
+473 TSNSLTVSDI

-509 IRLENVSVSASGCK
+509 IRLENVSVSASGCT

-665 LNSGTSSDSTLL
+665 LNSGISSDSTLL

-686 SLLSSVITLNCN
+686 SLLSSNITLNCN

-710 RDDGKDASG
+710 RDDGENDA
-719 NGDISYTGA
+719 YTGT

-743 YGCRSS
+743 YGYRSN

-777 SGVKFSKLTV
+777 NVTFNNLIVDGI
-787 SGVINVK
+787 INVK
-794 YKDNLKYYIGG
+794 YTDKARYYIGG
-805 LSSTHKGDITAEDL
+805 LSALHSGNITVQDL
-819 TVSEKISVYGTV
+819 TVQENINVSGNTDNY
-831 REFCFAGGI
+831 CFAGGI
-840 IGNISEG
+840 AGQAAENSSPAIDISRSTISPKINCIGN
-847 TNPAVVIKNCVI
+847 TNFI
-859 SPEIVFEGYQPYNS
+859 
-873 EFVCGGALA
+873 CGGAFA
-882 EIGQNDSFS
+882 EIGQNDKFS
-891 VTADNITLR
+891 VTADNVKLGAAVT
-900 PSITSNSSHEYKKIG
+900 NSSTSANKKVG

-964 FGSETEK
+964 VGSENEK
-971 GITVK
+971 GIGITVK

-982 NGKGGFAG
+982 NGKGDFAG
-990 LVTAATGYWKVY
+990 FVTNATGCWKVY
-1002 GVNIEAITVSGTSA
+1002 DVNIEGITVSGTSA

-1112 KKANPYSRYYY
+1112 KKSNPYSRYYY
-1123 DLDVIRGKNVSERTD
+1123 DLDVIRGKAVSERTD

-1166 SIPTGNYDLI
+1166 SIPTGNYDLT

-1240 SGTVGADPD
+1240 SGTVGADTD

-1268 AVLKGIALDGI
+1268 AVLNGIVLDGI

-1302 LSDVSTTEKYRTENI
+1302 LSNVSTTEKYRTENI
-1317 SSAAS
+1317 SAAAS

-1350 KAAVSDTAVNAALS
+1350 KAAISDTAVNAALS

-1435 SYTNPTGENVE
+1435 SYTNPTGENAE

-1463 NNYHEIKVNQTALA
+1463 NNYHEIKVNQTAQA
-1477 ELDTGCGTYND
+1477 GLDIGCGTYND

-1501 DKILS
+1501 DKILR

-1542 ESSSFRSEDGS
+1542 ESSSFRSEDGT
-1553 TSVKLADMQNE
+1553 TSVKLADMQKE

-1589 VPFKG
+1589 EPFKG
-1594 IVFGNGHAITNKT
+1594 ALFGNGHAITNKT
-1607 AQPLIYQSTGAVIKD
+1607 AQPLIYQSTGVVIKD

-1719 TADMNSIFDSNF
+1719 TADMNSIFGSNA
-1731 DSNVLLYCNPIIGRV
+1731 LLYCNPIIGRV
-1746 IDGFAVTEASVFN
+1746 IDGFAVTETSAFN

-1771 KNYSIANISTAADK
+1771 KNYSIADISTAADK
-1785 IGFESNGT
+1785 ISFESNDT
-1793 NSGTIKVSDSQQL
+1793 NSGTIKISDSQQL

-1823 GYSKFSYGADKM
+1823 GYSKFSYGENKM

-1847 DTEGNTSDYA
+1847 DSEGNTSDYA
-1857 VAKTDAYVKNT
+1857 VARTDAYVKNT

-1879 YSGSYPARNLTN
+1879 YNGSYPARNLTN

-1896 DIDLANNTYELP
+1896 DIDLAKSTYELP

-1970 GLGLFNNLIGK
+1970 GLGLFNNLIQSSDNE
-1981 NNKISDLTISG
+1981 NNTISNLTISG
-1992 TVNYEVYIYIK
+1992 HVDYEYYKDHSGKKNIIY
-2003 ENNEFKFKKFA
+2003 ENNS
-2014 EFAEKTSFSCAG
+2014 SFSCVGA
-2026 GLAGVS
+2026 LAGVG
-2032 SNLNLEKIS
+2032 SNLRLDKIQLE
-2041 LNELSVNSRFVSGGI
+2041 ELSVNSCFVSGGI
-2056 VGYAMDSIKIKDL
+2056 VGFAKELVQIKDL
-2069 NASKLYVSGN
+2069 KSDDLNVSAN
-2079 FFSGGIIGIANK
+2079 FFSGGIIGIAGNCNVK
-2091 CDVDIDGSSGTD
+2091 IDGSSDSEGLI
-2103 GNNRGT
+2103 RGS
-2109 ITEGT
+2109 ITSGSISLVGDTSRGEGASLYGVG
-2114 INSCGKT
+2114 IG
-2121 YTFDGGREYA
+2121 
-2131 LGLGT
+2131 
-2136 AAVIG
+2136 AATVIG
-2141 AYMQENSNKKIQ
+2141 AFLNTNNTVLTSLSV
-2153 TIKNI
+2153 TNI
-2158 NIESF
+2158 NIEDLDIS
-2163 NITAP
+2163 AP
-2168 QIKRAMVGTV
+2168 LIGRAMLGGIV
-2178 IGCCGNSTISQMV
+2178 GCCGNTTAKNIQSR
-2191 IQNIDVDKV
+2191 IQNVDIKNV
-2200 NINKDSGNDYKE
+2200 DINKEVKR
-2212 FAFNGGA
+2212 FAFNGGI
-2219 IGIIKSGVKKCE
+2219 IGLVKEGVKKCE
-2231 ISDVKIIG
+2231 ISNVKIIG
-2239 DKDNK
+2239 DKNNK
-2244 NTINGY
+2244 NTITGY
-2250 RHSGGIIGLTASKNA
+2250 RHSGGIIGLTSSNT
-2265 IINNCQIENYILV
+2265 IIDNCLIENYEMI
-2278 TDNAGEDAG
+2278 TDEYGEDVG
-2287 GIVGKVD
+2287 GIVGKIN
-2294 DNFKLIIKN
+2294 DNKSTLIVKN
-2303 SKIRDCEI
+2303 SKISDCV
-2311 LIKDNNKKNDK
+2311 IKINDNNSKNSD
-2322 GTYSGGIVGKIGE
+2322 GTYSGGIVGKM
-2335 GACFYGYNI
+2335 AKNSCLYGYNI
-2344 ALDNVQFINREDS
+2344 SLDNVQFKNNEN
-2357 KTGAGEICGYMVKL
+2357 KKAGAGEICGYMQN
-2371 LGKNTKMKVVG
+2371 NTKVKVVG
-2382 VSAKTRNNESGRP
+2382 ISARKGESGIP
-2395 NIISKKDN
+2395 ANIISKKDN
-2403 NAESIC
+2403 INTAPSLC

-2419 DEAAANKEASTIN
+2419 DEATANKEASTIN

-2512 GASVPDDFSVLL
+2512 GASLPDDFSVLL

-2583 TKTLECKNGY
+2583 TKTLEFKNGY
-2593 FRMTDKD
+2593 FRMTDMD

-2620 ASKTAYHL
+2620 TSKTAYHL

-2723 NNGSKAYYSTIGK
+2723 NNGSKAYYSTIGE

-2749 FSTSEGKGFEPVT
+2749 FSTSDGKGFEPVT

-2769 AADIT
+2769 TADIT
-2774 VSQADE
+2774 VSQADD

-2793 TFKIGADYYR
+2793 TFKIGDDYYR

-2908 SNRALKAEL
+2908 SNRVLKAEL

-2950 TRTDENGTEK
+2950 TRTDESGTEK

-2967 VSGTYKIGSTEYSKN
+2967 VSGTYKIGSTEYAKN
-2982 FSNTDSVIMVSGGTA
+2982 FSNTDSVIMVSGGTE
-2997 EAPVD
+2997 EAPLD
-3002 IKARLISGSVTIT
+3002 IKAQLISGSVTIT
-3015 CNDLMIVYPDGES
+3015 CDDMVITYPDGES

-3033 PERRD
+3033 PERKDR
-3038 QDDTYGVTLSASSNL
+3038 DDTYGVTLSASSNL
-3053 AYVPD
+3053 AYVSD

-3129 DRAKNVKFT
+3129 DRAKKVKFT
-3138 LSLYQKTDRDIYD
+3138 LSLYQKTDRGIYD

-3171 KSPESPE
+3171 KSPES
-3178 LTGDSYEY
+3178 TGDSYEY

-3233 LDENNDPIENSGCS
+3233 LDENDDPIENSGCS

>member
-11 ALVTAIAMI
+11 ALLTAIAMI
-20 AGNFT
+20 ASNFT
-25 ASSPVSRYVFNEI
+25 VSSPVSRYVLNEI

-43 DEAEG
+43 DGAEG
-48 ETTTVPQETTVTSV
+48 ETTTAPQETTVTTV

-71 KEQSDSSSEAAVT
+71 TEQSDSSSETAVT
-84 NVSQDDS
+84 EVSQDDS
-91 TNTADDTDGTSVPS
+91 TNTNTTTVVTDDAADVTDGTSVPS

-110 PEGTSDD
+110 PDGTEDD
-117 TSETDG
+117 ASEDDG

-149 NYEADPTKYQNIDVS
+149 NYEADPAKYQNIDVS
-164 IAIASGNLDNLVG
+164 IAITSGNLDNLVG
-177 FVSIGTEQFPFAAN
+177 FVSIGTAQYPFAAN

-196 DSEFKLTIDQ
+196 DSEFKLTLDQ

-216 NINTDVIISRSNPVS
+216 NINTDVIISRSLPVS
-231 GAVSDSALFAEH
+231 GDVSDSALFAEH
-243 VIHDTEKDAAADW
+243 VIHDTEKNTTAQW
-256 SVSISSTETAF
+256 SVSLMNAEAAF
-267 SSVIGS
+267 SSVIGT
-273 LGENA
+273 LGENVNA
-278 DVKLTITNN
+278 KLTITNN
-287 ADSASVSGSG
+287 ADSVSVSGSG
-297 SVGLACG
+297 SAGLACG

-310 SLTVTTSGSASYN
+310 SLTVITSGSASYN

-330 AGGMVGT
+330 AGGMIGT

-355 VKATRG
+355 VTAAG

-367 GYAENAAVSFEG
+367 GYAENASVSFEG

-387 SGSLATG
+387 SGALATG

-411 SKYAVNCTLNG
+411 SRYSVSCTLNG
-422 ESSGGLFGRLENSGN
+422 ESSGGLFGKLENSGN
-437 MTIIKNDTEAAD
+437 MTIIKNDTEAAG

-454 TSSDKQTF
+454 TSSDKQIF
-462 GGLIGTYLSES
+462 GGLIGTYFSDN
-473 TSNSLTISGI
+473 TSNSLTVSGI

-489 SAGGAEYFGGLIGK
+489 SAGGAEYFGGLMGK

-509 IRLENVSVSASGCK
+509 IRLEDVSVSASGCK

-603 NRGEASAFD
+603 NRGEAASFD

-618 EVLRLGSSLREDNIF
+618 EVLRLSSSLREDNIF
-633 SINET
+633 NINET

-677 FESTSTTST
+677 FESTSTTGT
-686 SLLSSVITLNCN
+686 SLLSSDITLNCN

-710 RDDGKDASG
+710 RDDGENDA
-719 NGDISYTGA
+719 YTGT
-728 FNGNGHTITLAIGEP
+728 FNGSGHTITLAVGEP
-743 YGCRSS
+743 YGYRSN

-755 DTSDGNGCIYSHYYN
+755 DASDGNGRIYRHYYS
-770 GLFSKTG
+770 GLFAKTENITFNNLIVDG
-777 SGVKFSKLTV
+777 I
-787 SGVINVK
+787 INVK
-794 YKDNLKYYIGG
+794 YTDNARYYIGG
-805 LSSTHKGDITAEDL
+805 LSALHSGNITVQDL
-819 TVSEKISVYGTV
+819 TVQENINVSGNTGNY
-831 REFCFAGGI
+831 CFVGGI
-840 IGNISEG
+840 AGQAAENSSPAIVISG
-847 TNPAVVIKNCVI
+847 STI
-859 SPEIVFEGYQPYNS
+859 SPEINCSGNASFI
-873 EFVCGGALA
+873 CGGAFA
-882 EIGQNDSFS
+882 EIGQNDKFS
-891 VTADNITLR
+891 VTADNVKLGAAVT
-900 PSITSNSSHEYKKIG
+900 NSSTAGSKKVG
-915 GFIGNISNS
+915 GFIGNISS
-924 NGSASVRTVSITNMT
+924 NNGAASDRTISLTNIT
-939 IDGAKIVS
+939 IDS
-947 ENGGA
+947 ENVTSAYGGA

-964 FGSETEK
+964 VGSETEK

-982 NGKGGFAG
+982 NGNGDFAG
-990 LVTAATGYWKVY
+990 FVTNATGCWKVY
-1002 GVNIEAITVSGTSA
+1002 DVNIEGITVSGTSA

-1021 LVNKGVYAAD
+1021 LVNKGVYKYD
-1031 RVTNALYLEIESES
+1031 SITTALYLETESEN
-1045 AYNINSA
+1045 AYKI
-1052 NINVGSAVYD
+1052 GSAVISIGLNTIYD

-1074 EDAVLLN
+1074 EDAVLWN

-1144 WSVNLYAYSN
+1144 WCVNLYAYSN

-1166 SIPTGNYDLI
+1166 SIPAGNYDMT

-1220 MHCGLFRNANG
+1220 MHCGLFRNSDG
-1231 NITAGNIKF
+1231 NITAGNITF
-1240 SGTVGADPD
+1240 SGTVGADTD

-1268 AVLKGIALDGI
+1268 AVLNGIVLDGI

-1302 LSDVSTTEKYRTENI
+1302 LSNVSTTEKYRTESI
-1317 SSAAS
+1317 SAAAS
-1322 SLIGDVGNSDGNSKD
+1322 SLIGDVGSRDGNSKD

-1364 AAYNTDKSIFSK
+1364 KAYNTDMSIFSK
-1376 AILLNSFKFKAGSNC
+1376 AILLNSFRFKAGSNC

-1403 DEDAAKHNVAYGME
+1403 DEDSAKHNVAYGME

-1435 SYTNPTGENVE
+1435 SYTNPTGEDAE

-1453 PYVAVSYSEN
+1453 PYVAASYSEK
-1463 NNYHEIKVNQTALA
+1463 NYHEIKVNQTALA

-1513 DGAVVNYQK
+1513 DGAVVNYQE
-1522 NSYSAWCK
+1522 NSYSAWCN

-1537 LLWNA
+1537 LLWDA
-1542 ESSSFRSEDGS
+1542 ESSCFRSEDGT
-1553 TSVKLADMQNE
+1553 TSIKLADIQKT
-1564 LASAYYMLGNDVT
+1564 LASAYYMLANDVT

-1582 FVGIGKK
+1582 FVGIGKN

-1594 IVFGNGHAITNKT
+1594 AVFGNGHAITNET
-1607 AQPLIYQSTGAVIKD
+1607 VQPLIYQSTGAVIKD

-1719 TADMNSIFDSNF
+1719 TAGMNNIFGSNA
-1731 DSNVLLYCNPIIGRV
+1731 LLYCNPIIGRV
-1746 IDGFAVTEASVFN
+1746 IDGFAVTETSAFN
-1759 GAEDKVTMKNGT
+1759 GAEDRVTMKNGT
-1771 KNYSIANISTAADK
+1771 KNYSIADISTAADK
-1785 IGFESNGT
+1785 ISFESNDT
-1793 NSGTIKVSDSQQL
+1793 NSGTIKISNPQQL

-1823 GYSKFSYGADKM
+1823 GYSKFSYGENKM

-1847 DTEGNTSDYA
+1847 DSEGKTSDHA

-1879 YSGSYPARNLTN
+1879 ISGSYPARNLTN

-1896 DIDLANNTYELP
+1896 DIDLAKNTYELP

-1927 VGNLNGN
+1927 INSLNGN

-1940 NMSFYRYGKDYDQY
+1940 NMSFYRYGKDYDRY

-1970 GLGLFNNLIGK
+1970 GLGLFNNLIQSSDNE
-1981 NNKISDLTISG
+1981 NNTISNLIISG
-1992 TVNYEVYIYIK
+1992 HVDYEYYKDHSGKKNIIY
-2003 ENNEFKFKKFA
+2003 ENNS
-2014 EFAEKTSFSCAG
+2014 SFSCVGA
-2026 GLAGVS
+2026 LAGVG
-2032 SNLNLEKIS
+2032 SNLRLDKIQLE
-2041 LNELSVNSRFVSGGI
+2041 ELSVNSCFVSGGI
-2056 VGYAMDSIKIKDL
+2056 VGFAKKLVQIKDL
-2069 NASKLYVSGN
+2069 KSDDLNVSAN
-2079 FFSGGIIGIANK
+2079 FFSGGIIGIAGNCNVK
-2091 CDVDIDGSSGTD
+2091 IDGSSDSEGLI
-2103 GNNRGT
+2103 RGS
-2109 ITEGT
+2109 ITSGSISLVGDTSRGEGASLYGVG
-2114 INSCGKT
+2114 IG
-2121 YTFDGGREYA
+2121 
-2131 LGLGT
+2131 
-2136 AAVIG
+2136 AATVIG
-2141 AYMQENSNKKIQ
+2141 AFLNTNNTALTSLSV
-2153 TIKNI
+2153 TNI
-2158 NIESF
+2158 NIEDLDIS
-2163 NITAP
+2163 AP
-2168 QIKRAMVGTV
+2168 LIGRAMLGGIV
-2178 IGCCGNSTISQMV
+2178 GCCGNTTAKNIQSQ
-2191 IQNIDVDKV
+2191 IQNVDIKNV
-2200 NINKDSGNDYKE
+2200 DINKEVKR
-2212 FAFNGGA
+2212 FAFNGGI
-2219 IGIIKSGVKKCE
+2219 IGLVKEGVKKCE
-2231 ISDVKIIG
+2231 ISNVKIIG
-2239 DKDNK
+2239 DKNNK
-2244 NTINGY
+2244 NTITGY
-2250 RHSGGIIGLTASKNA
+2250 RHSGGIIGLTSSDT
-2265 IINNCQIENYILV
+2265 IIDNCLIENYEIV
-2278 TDNAGEDAG
+2278 TDEYGEDVG
-2287 GIVGKVD
+2287 GIVGKIN
-2294 DNFKLIIKN
+2294 DNKSTLIVKN
-2303 SKIRDCEI
+2303 SKISDCV
-2311 LIKDNNKKNDK
+2311 IKINDNNSKNSD
-2322 GTYSGGIVGKIGE
+2322 GTYSGGIVGKM
-2335 GACFYGYNI
+2335 AKNSCLYGYNI
-2344 ALDNVQFINREDS
+2344 SLDNVQFKNNEN
-2357 KTGAGEICGYMVKL
+2357 KKAGAGEICGYMQN
-2371 LGKNTKMKVVG
+2371 NTKVKVVG
-2382 VSAKTRNNESGRP
+2382 ISARKGDSGSP
-2395 NIISKKDN
+2395 ANIISKKDN
-2403 NAESIC
+2403 INTAPSLC
-2409 IYADYNGKCL
+2409 IYADYNGSCL
-2419 DEAAANKEASTIN
+2419 DEPAANKEASTIS

-2468 ADKSAVE
+2468 ADRSAIE

-2547 TSVSSYAQTGSSVFS
+2547 TSISSYAQTGSSVFS

-2570 NETSGA
+2570 NETSGT

-2583 TKTLECKNGY
+2583 TKTLEYKNGY
-2593 FRMTDKD
+2593 FRMTNMD

-2620 ASKTAYHL
+2620 TSKTVYHL

-2703 VLLES
+2703 VFLES

-2723 NNGSKAYYSTIGK
+2723 NNGSKAYYSTIGE

-2749 FSTSEGKGFEPVT
+2749 FSTSDGKGFEPVT

-2774 VSQADE
+2774 VSQADD

-2793 TFKIGADYYR
+2793 TFKIGDDYYR

-2827 DADGILILD
+2827 DADGILVLD

-2859 CGSRL
+2859 CSSRL

-2908 SNRALKAEL
+2908 SNRVLKAEL

-2950 TRTDENGTEK
+2950 TRTDESGTEK

-2967 VSGTYKIGSTEYSKN
+2967 VSGTYKIGSTEYAKN
-2982 FSNTDSVIMVSGGTA
+2982 FSNTDSVIMVSGGTE
-2997 EAPVD
+2997 EAPLD

-3015 CNDLMIVYPDGES
+3015 CDDMVITYPDGES

-3033 PERRD
+3033 PERKDR
-3038 QDDTYGVTLSASSNL
+3038 DDTYGVTLSASSNL
-3053 AYVPD
+3053 AYVSD

-3090 LPSNSPSEMIRLGIN
+3090 LPSNSPNEMIRLGIN

-3129 DRAKNVKFT
+3129 SKAKKVSFT
-3138 LSLYQKTDRDIYD
+3138 LSLYQKTDSGIYD

-3156 KYLEN
+3156 EYLEN
-3161 ITLYDKNGSA
+3161 ITLYDKNGTA
-3171 KSPESPE
+3171 KAPVSS
-3178 LTGDSYEY
+3178 GDSYEY

-3200 FEVVSSYSVITG
+3200 FEVISSYSVITG
-3212 AEFEGGKKIYSNYK
+3212 GAFESKGKTYSNYK

-3233 LDENNDPIENSGCS
+3233 LDENGEPIENSGCS

>member
-1 MKYRSKSRFT
+1 M
-11 ALVTAIAMI
+11 LTAIAMI
-20 AGNFT
+20 ASNFT
-25 ASSPVSRYVFNEI
+25 ASSPVSRYVLNEI

-43 DEAEG
+43 DGAEG
-48 ETTTVPQETTVTSV
+48 ETTTAPQETTVTTV

-71 KEQSDSSSEAAVT
+71 TEQSDSSSEAAVT
-84 NVSQDDS
+84 EVSQDDS

-110 PEGTSDD
+110 PDGTEDD
-117 TSETDG
+117 AAEDDG

-149 NYEADPTKYQNIDVS
+149 NYEADPAKYQNIDVS
-164 IAIASGNLDNLVG
+164 IAITSGNLDNLVG
-177 FVSIGTEQFPFAAN
+177 FVSIGTAQYPFAAN

-196 DSEFKLTIDQ
+196 DSEFKLTLDQ

-216 NINTDVIISRSNPVS
+216 NINTDVIISRSLPVS
-231 GAVSDSALFAEH
+231 GDVSDSALFAEH
-243 VIHDTEKDAAADW
+243 VIHDTEKNTTAQW
-256 SVSISSTETAF
+256 SVSLMNAEAAF
-267 SSVIGS
+267 SSVIGT
-273 LGENA
+273 LGENVNA
-278 DVKLTITNN
+278 KLTITNN
-287 ADSASVSGSG
+287 ADSVSVSGSG
-297 SVGLACG
+297 SAGLACG

-310 SLTVTTSGSASYN
+310 SLTVITSGSASYN
-323 VSSSGGN
+323 VSSSSGN
-330 AGGMVGT
+330 AGGMIGT

-355 VKATRG
+355 VTAAG

-367 GYAENAAVSFEG
+367 GYAENASVSFEG

-387 SGSLATG
+387 SGALATG

-411 SKYAVNCTLNG
+411 SRYAVSCTLNG
-422 ESSGGLFGRLENSGN
+422 ENSGGLFGKLENSGN
-437 MTIIKNDTEAAD
+437 MTINKSDTEAAD

-454 TSSDKQTF
+454 TSSDKQIF
-462 GGLIGTYLSES
+462 GGLIGTYFSDN

-553 IGGGVI
+553 IGGGII

-603 NRGEASAFD
+603 NRGEAASFD

-618 EVLRLGSSLREDNIF
+618 EVLRLSSSLREDNIF
-633 SINET
+633 NINET

-665 LNSGTSSDSTLL
+665 LNSGISSDSTLL
-677 FESTSTTST
+677 FESTSTTGT
-686 SLLSSVITLNCN
+686 SLLSSDITLNCN

-710 RDDGKDASG
+710 RDDGENDA
-719 NGDISYTGA
+719 YTGT
-728 FNGNGHTITLAIGEP
+728 FNGSGHTLTLAVGEP
-743 YGCRSS
+743 YGYRSN

-755 DTSDGNGCIYSHYYN
+755 DASDGNGRIYRHYYS
-770 GLFSKTG
+770 GLFAKTENITFNNLIVDG
-777 SGVKFSKLTV
+777 I
-787 SGVINVK
+787 INVK
-794 YKDNLKYYIGG
+794 YIDNARYYIGG
-805 LSSTHKGDITAEDL
+805 LSAVHSGNITVQDL
-819 TVSEKISVYGTV
+819 SVQENINVSGNTGNY
-831 REFCFAGGI
+831 CFVGGI
-840 IGNISEG
+840 AGQAAENSSPAIVISG
-847 TNPAVVIKNCVI
+847 STI
-859 SPEIVFEGYQPYNS
+859 SPEINCSGNANFI
-873 EFVCGGALA
+873 CGGAFA
-882 EIGQNDSFS
+882 EIGQNDKFS
-891 VTADNITLR
+891 VTADNVNLGAAVT
-900 PSITSNSSHEYKKIG
+900 NSSTAGSKKVG
-915 GFIGNISNS
+915 GFIGNISS
-924 NGSASVRTVSITNMT
+924 NNGAASDRTISLTNIT
-939 IDGAKIVS
+939 IDS
-947 ENGGA
+947 ENVTSAYGGA

-964 FGSETEK
+964 VGSETEK

-982 NGKGGFAG
+982 NGNGDFAG
-990 LVTAATGYWKVY
+990 FVTNATGCWKVY
-1002 GVNIEAITVSGTSA
+1002 DVNIEEITVSGASA

-1021 LVNKGVYAAD
+1021 LVNKGVYKYD
-1031 RVTNALYLEIESES
+1031 SITTALYLETESEN
-1045 AYNINSA
+1045 AYKI
-1052 NINVGSAVYD
+1052 GSAVISIGLNTIYD

-1074 EDAVLLN
+1074 EDAVLWN

-1166 SIPTGNYDLI
+1166 SIPAGNYDMT

-1220 MHCGLFRNANG
+1220 MHCGLFRNSDG
-1231 NITAGNIKF
+1231 NITAGNITF
-1240 SGTVGADPD
+1240 SGTVGADTD

-1268 AVLKGIALDGI
+1268 AVLNGIVLDGI

-1302 LSDVSTTEKYRTENI
+1302 LSNVSTTEKYRTESI
-1317 SSAAS
+1317 STAAS
-1322 SLIGDVGNSDGNSKD
+1322 SLIGDVGSSDGNSKD

-1364 AAYNTDKSIFSK
+1364 KAYNTDMSIFSK
-1376 AILLNSFKFKAGSNC
+1376 GTLLNSFRFKAGSNC

-1403 DEDAAKHNVAYGME
+1403 DEDSAKHNVAYGME

-1435 SYTNPTGENVE
+1435 SYTDPTGEDAE
-1446 YDFSGFL
+1446 YDFRGFL
-1453 PYVAVSYSEN
+1453 PYVAASYSE

-1513 DGAVVNYQK
+1513 DGAVVNYQE
-1522 NSYSAWCK
+1522 NSYSAWCN

-1537 LLWNA
+1537 LLWDA
-1542 ESSSFRSEDGS
+1542 ESSCFRSEDGT
-1553 TSVKLADMQNE
+1553 TSIKLADMQKT

-1582 FVGIGKK
+1582 FVGIGKN

-1594 IVFGNGHAITNKT
+1594 ALFGNGHVITNET
-1607 AQPLIYQSTGAVIKD
+1607 VQPLIYQSTGAVIKD

-1630 FKGKFSAAADSKY
+1630 FKGKFSAAADSRY

-1719 TADMNSIFDSNF
+1719 TAGMNNIFGSNA
-1731 DSNVLLYCNPIIGRV
+1731 LLYCNPIIGRV
-1746 IDGFAVTEASVFN
+1746 IDGFAVTETSAFN

-1771 KNYSIANISTAADK
+1771 KNYSIADISTAADK
-1785 IGFESNGT
+1785 ISFESNDT
-1793 NSGTIKVSDSQQL
+1793 NSGTIKISDSQQL

-1813 MSGAGSADSS
+1813 MSAAGSADSS
-1823 GYSKFSYGADKM
+1823 GYSKFSYGENKM

-1847 DTEGNTSDYA
+1847 DSEGNTSDYA

-1879 YSGSYPARNLTN
+1879 ISGSYPARNLTN

-1896 DIDLANNTYELP
+1896 DIDLAKNTYELP

-1927 VGNLNGN
+1927 INSLNGN

-1970 GLGLFNNLIGK
+1970 GLGLFNNLIQSSDNE
-1981 NNKISDLTISG
+1981 NNTISNLIISG
-1992 TVNYEVYIYIK
+1992 HVDYEYYKDHSGKKNIIY
-2003 ENNEFKFKKFA
+2003 ENNS
-2014 EFAEKTSFSCAG
+2014 SFSCVGA
-2026 GLAGVS
+2026 LAGVG
-2032 SNLNLEKIS
+2032 SNLRLDKIQLEK
-2041 LNELSVNSRFVSGGI
+2041 LSVNSCFVSGGI
-2056 VGYAMDSIKIKDL
+2056 VGFAKKLVQIKDL
-2069 NASKLYVSGN
+2069 KSDDLNVSAN
-2079 FFSGGIIGIANK
+2079 FFSGGIIGIAGNCNVK
-2091 CDVDIDGSSGTD
+2091 IDGSSDSEGLI
-2103 GNNRGT
+2103 RGS
-2109 ITEGT
+2109 ITSGSISLVGDTSRGEGASLYGVG
-2114 INSCGKT
+2114 IG
-2121 YTFDGGREYA
+2121 
-2131 LGLGT
+2131 
-2136 AAVIG
+2136 AATVIG
-2141 AYMQENSNKKIQ
+2141 AFLNTNNTVLTSLSV
-2153 TIKNI
+2153 TNI
-2158 NIESF
+2158 NIEDLDIS
-2163 NITAP
+2163 AP
-2168 QIKRAMVGTV
+2168 LIGRAMLGGIV
-2178 IGCCGNSTISQMV
+2178 GCCGNTTAKNIQSR
-2191 IQNIDVDKV
+2191 IQNVDIKNV
-2200 NINKDSGNDYKE
+2200 DINKEVKR
-2212 FAFNGGA
+2212 FAFNGGI
-2219 IGIIKSGVKKCE
+2219 IGLVKEGVKKCE
-2231 ISDVKIIG
+2231 ISNVKIIG
-2239 DKDNK
+2239 DKNNK
-2244 NTINGY
+2244 NTITGY
-2250 RHSGGIIGLTASKNA
+2250 RHSGGIIGLTSSNT
-2265 IINNCQIENYILV
+2265 IIDNCLIENYEMI
-2278 TDNAGEDAG
+2278 TDEYGEDVG
-2287 GIVGKVD
+2287 GIVGKIN
-2294 DNFKLIIKN
+2294 DNKSTLIVKN
-2303 SKIRDCEI
+2303 SKISDCI
-2311 LIKDNNKKNDK
+2311 IKINDNNSKNGD
-2322 GTYSGGIVGKIGE
+2322 GTYSGGIVGKM
-2335 GACFYGYNI
+2335 AKNSCLYGYNI
-2344 ALDNVQFINREDS
+2344 SLDNVQFINNENS
-2357 KTGAGEICGYMVKL
+2357 KAGAGEICGYMQN
-2371 LGKNTKMKVVG
+2371 NTKVKVVG
-2382 VSAKTRNNESGRP
+2382 ISSRKGDSGSP
-2395 NIISKKDN
+2395 ANIISKKDN

-2468 ADKSAVE
+2468 ADKSAIE

-2480 ISNGTGYINA
+2480 ISKGIGYINA

-2524 INESNYRK
+2524 INESNYKK

-2547 TSVSSYAQTGSSVFS
+2547 TSISSYAQTGSSVFS

-2570 NETSGA
+2570 NETSGT

-2583 TKTLECKNGY
+2583 TKTLEYKNGY
-2593 FRMTDKD
+2593 FRMTNMD

-2620 ASKTAYHL
+2620 TSKTAYHL

-2691 GGEDLLTAYGKY
+2691 GGENLLTAYGKY

-2723 NNGSKAYYSTIGK
+2723 NNGSKAYYSTIGE

-2749 FSTSEGKGFEPVT
+2749 FSTSDGKGFEPVT
-2762 FCDLLKK
+2762 FCNLLKK

-2774 VSQADE
+2774 VSQADD

-2793 TFKIGADYYR
+2793 TFKIGDDYYR

-2842 FFTKADNS
+2842 FFTKTDNS
-2850 EPMRNITMK
+2850 EPMGNITMK

-2908 SNRALKAEL
+2908 SNRVLKAEL

-2950 TRTDENGTEK
+2950 TRTDESGTEK

-2967 VSGTYKIGSTEYSKN
+2967 VSGTYKIGSTEYAKN
-2982 FSNTDSVIMVSGGTA
+2982 FSNTDSVIMVSGGTE
-2997 EAPVD
+2997 EAPLD

-3015 CNDLMIVYPDGES
+3015 CDDLMIVYPDGES

-3033 PERRD
+3033 PERKDR
-3038 QDDTYGVTLSASSNL
+3038 DDTYGVTLSASSNL
-3053 AYVPD
+3053 AYVSD

-3090 LPSNSPSEMIRLGIN
+3090 LPSNSPNEMIRLGIN

-3129 DRAKNVKFT
+3129 DKAKKVSFT
-3138 LSLYQKTDRDIYD
+3138 LSLYQKTDSGIYD

-3156 KYLEN
+3156 EYLEN
-3161 ITLYDKNGSA
+3161 ITLYDKNGTA
-3171 KSPESPE
+3171 KAPVSS
-3178 LTGDSYEY
+3178 GDSYEY
-3186 VFDKETELNYEAGS
+3186 VFDRETELNYEAGS
-3200 FEVVSSYSVITG
+3200 FEVISSYSVITG
-3212 AEFEGGKKIYSNYK
+3212 GAFESKGKTYSNYK

-3233 LDENNDPIENSGCS
+3233 LDENGEPIENSGCS

>member
-11 ALVTAIAMI
+11 ALLTAIAMI
-20 AGNFT
+20 ASNFT
-25 ASSPVSRYVFNEI
+25 ASSPVSRYVLNEI

-43 DEAEG
+43 DGAEG
-48 ETTTVPQETTVTSV
+48 ETTTAPQETTVTAV

-71 KEQSDSSSEAAVT
+71 TEQSDSSSETAVT
-84 NVSQDDS
+84 EVSQDDS

-110 PEGTSDD
+110 PDGTEDD
-117 TSETDG
+117 AAEDDG

-128 TSVSDNVITINT
+128 TPVSDNVITINT

-149 NYEADPTKYQNIDVS
+149 NYEADPAKYQNIDVF
-164 IAIASGNLDNLVG
+164 IAITSGNLDNLVG
-177 FVSIGTEQFPFAAN
+177 FVSIGTAQYPFAAN

-196 DSEFKLTIDQ
+196 DSEFKLTLDQ

-216 NINTDVIISRSNPVS
+216 NINTDVIISRSLPVS
-231 GAVSDSALFAEH
+231 GDVSDSALFAEH
-243 VIHDTEKDAAADW
+243 VIHDTEKNTTAQW
-256 SVSISSTETAF
+256 SVSLMNAEAAF
-267 SSVIGS
+267 SSVIGT
-273 LGENA
+273 LGENVNA
-278 DVKLTITNN
+278 KLTITNN
-287 ADSASVSGSG
+287 ADSVSVSGSG
-297 SVGLACG
+297 SAGLACG

-310 SLTVTTSGSASYN
+310 SLTVITSGSASYN
-323 VSSSGGN
+323 VSSSSGN
-330 AGGMVGT
+330 AGGMIGT

-355 VKATRG
+355 VTAAG

-367 GYAENAAVSFEG
+367 GYAENASVSFEG

-387 SGSLATG
+387 SGALATG

-411 SKYAVNCTLNG
+411 SRYAVSCTLNR
-422 ESSGGLFGRLENSGN
+422 ENSGGLFGKLENSGN
-437 MTIIKNDTEAAD
+437 MTINKSDTEAAD

-462 GGLIGTYLSES
+462 GGLIGTYLSDN
-473 TSNSLTISGI
+473 TSNSLTVSGI

-553 IGGGVI
+553 IGGGII

-603 NRGEASAFD
+603 NRGEAASFD

-618 EVLRLGSSLREDNIF
+618 EVLRLSSSLREDNIF
-633 SINET
+633 NINET

-665 LNSGTSSDSTLL
+665 LNSGISSDSTLL

-686 SLLSSVITLNCN
+686 SLLSSDITLNCN

-710 RDDGKDASG
+710 RDDGENDA
-719 NGDISYTGA
+719 YTGT
-728 FNGNGHTITLAIGEP
+728 FNGSGHTITLAVGEP
-743 YGCRSS
+743 YGYRSN

-755 DTSDGNGCIYSHYYN
+755 DASDGNGRIYRHYYS
-770 GLFSKTG
+770 GLFAKTENITFNNLIVDG
-777 SGVKFSKLTV
+777 I
-787 SGVINVK
+787 INVK
-794 YKDNLKYYIGG
+794 YTDNARYYIGG
-805 LSSTHKGDITAEDL
+805 LSALHSGNITVQDL
-819 TVSEKISVYGTV
+819 TVQENINVSGNTGNY
-831 REFCFAGGI
+831 CFVGGI
-840 IGNISEG
+840 AGQAAENSSPAIVISG
-847 TNPAVVIKNCVI
+847 STI
-859 SPEIVFEGYQPYNS
+859 SPEINCSGNANFI
-873 EFVCGGALA
+873 CGGAFA
-882 EIGQNDSFS
+882 EIGQNDKFS
-891 VTADNITLR
+891 VTADNVKLGAAVT
-900 PSITSNSSHEYKKIG
+900 NSSTAGSKKVG
-915 GFIGNISNS
+915 GFIGNISS
-924 NGSASVRTVSITNMT
+924 NNGAASDRTISLTNIT
-939 IDGAKIVS
+939 IDS
-947 ENGGA
+947 ENVTSAYGGA

-964 FGSETEK
+964 VGSETEK

-982 NGKGGFAG
+982 NGNGDFAG
-990 LVTAATGYWKVY
+990 FVTNATGCWKVY
-1002 GVNIEAITVSGTSA
+1002 DVNIEGITVSGVSA

-1021 LVNKGVYAAD
+1021 LVNKGVYKYD
-1031 RVTNALYLEIESES
+1031 SITTALYLETESEN
-1045 AYNINSA
+1045 AYKI
-1052 NINVGSAVYD
+1052 GSAVISIGLNTIYD

-1074 EDAVLLN
+1074 EDAVLWN

-1138 AEKLML
+1138 VEKLML

-1166 SIPTGNYDLI
+1166 SIPAGNYDMT

-1220 MHCGLFRNANG
+1220 MHCGLFRNSDG
-1231 NITAGNIKF
+1231 NITAGNITF
-1240 SGTVGADPD
+1240 SGTVGADTD

-1268 AVLKGIALDGI
+1268 AVLNGIVFDGI

-1302 LSDVSTTEKYRTENI
+1302 LSNVSTTEKYRTESI

-1322 SLIGDVGNSDGNSKD
+1322 SLIVDVGSSDGNSKD

-1364 AAYNTDKSIFSK
+1364 KAYNTDMSIFSK
-1376 AILLNSFKFKAGSNC
+1376 AILLNSFRFKAGSNC

-1423 YKDMQKMYFKSD
+1423 YKGMQKMYFKSD
-1435 SYTNPTGENVE
+1435 SYTNPTGENAE

-1513 DGAVVNYQK
+1513 DGAVVNYQE
-1522 NSYSAWCK
+1522 NSYSAWCN
-1530 EKNSHKV
+1530 EKKSHKV
-1537 LLWNA
+1537 LLWDA
-1542 ESSSFRSEDGS
+1542 ESSCFRSEDGT
-1553 TSVKLADMQNE
+1553 TSIKLADMQKT

-1582 FVGIGKK
+1582 FVGIGKN

-1594 IVFGNGHAITNKT
+1594 ALFGNGHAITNET
-1607 AQPLIYQSTGAVIKD
+1607 VQPLIYQSTGAVIKD

-1694 GGYIGVIRYGGVIF
+1694 GGYIGVIRYGAVIF
-1708 RNMDNASHSGI
+1708 RNMDNASHLGI
-1719 TADMNSIFDSNF
+1719 TAGMNNIFGSNA
-1731 DSNVLLYCNPIIGRV
+1731 LLYCNPIIGRV
-1746 IDGFAVTEASVFN
+1746 IDGFAVTETSAFN
-1759 GAEDKVTMKNGT
+1759 GAEDRVTMKNGT
-1771 KNYSIANISTAADK
+1771 KNYSIADISTAADK
-1785 IGFESNGT
+1785 ISFESNDT
-1793 NSGTIKVSDSQQL
+1793 NSGTIKISDSQQL

-1823 GYSKFSYGADKM
+1823 GYSKFSYGENKM

-1847 DTEGNTSDYA
+1847 DSEGNTSDHA

-1879 YSGSYPARNLTN
+1879 ISGSYPARNLTN

-1896 DIDLANNTYELP
+1896 DIDLAKNTYELP
-1908 DGFRGIG
+1908 DSFRGIG

-1927 VGNLNGN
+1927 INSLNGN

-1940 NMSFYRYGKDYDQY
+1940 NMSFYRYGKDYDRY

-1962 TTSVDCKT
+1962 TTFVDCKT
-1970 GLGLFNNLIGK
+1970 GLGLFNNLIQSSDNE
-1981 NNKISDLTISG
+1981 NNTISNLIISG
-1992 TVNYEVYIYIK
+1992 HVDYEYYKDHSGKKNIIY
-2003 ENNEFKFKKFA
+2003 ENNS
-2014 EFAEKTSFSCAG
+2014 SFSCVGA
-2026 GLAGVS
+2026 LAGVG
-2032 SNLNLEKIS
+2032 SNLRLDKIQLE
-2041 LNELSVNSRFVSGGI
+2041 ELSVNSCFVSGGI
-2056 VGYAMDSIKIKDL
+2056 VGFAKKLVQIKDL
-2069 NASKLYVSGN
+2069 KSDDLNVSAN
-2079 FFSGGIIGIANK
+2079 FFSGGIIGIAGNCNVK
-2091 CDVDIDGSSGTD
+2091 IDGSSDSEGLI
-2103 GNNRGT
+2103 RGS
-2109 ITEGT
+2109 ITSGSISLVGDTSRGEGASLYGVG
-2114 INSCGKT
+2114 IG
-2121 YTFDGGREYA
+2121 
-2131 LGLGT
+2131 
-2136 AAVIG
+2136 AATVIG
-2141 AYMQENSNKKIQ
+2141 AFLNTNNTVLTSLSV
-2153 TIKNI
+2153 TNI
-2158 NIESF
+2158 NIEDLDIS
-2163 NITAP
+2163 AP
-2168 QIKRAMVGTV
+2168 LIGRAMLGGIV
-2178 IGCCGNSTISQMV
+2178 GCCGNTTAKNIQSR
-2191 IQNIDVDKV
+2191 IQNVDIKNV
-2200 NINKDSGNDYKE
+2200 DINKEVKR
-2212 FAFNGGA
+2212 FAFNGGI
-2219 IGIIKSGVKKCE
+2219 IGLVKEGVKKCE
-2231 ISDVKIIG
+2231 ISNVKIIG
-2239 DKDNK
+2239 DKNNK
-2244 NTINGY
+2244 NTITGY
-2250 RHSGGIIGLTASKNA
+2250 RHSGGIIGLTSGDT
-2265 IINNCQIENYILV
+2265 IIDNCLIENYEIV
-2278 TDNAGEDAG
+2278 TDEYGEDVG
-2287 GIVGKVD
+2287 GIVGKIN
-2294 DNFKLIIKN
+2294 DNKSTLIVKN
-2303 SKIRDCEI
+2303 SKISDCV
-2311 LIKDNNKKNDK
+2311 IKINDNNSKNSD
-2322 GTYSGGIVGKIGE
+2322 GTYSGGIVGKM
-2335 GACFYGYNI
+2335 AKNSCLYGYNI
-2344 ALDNVQFINREDS
+2344 SLDNVQFKNNEN
-2357 KTGAGEICGYMVKL
+2357 KKAGAGEICGYMQN
-2371 LGKNTKMKVVG
+2371 NTKVG
-2382 VSAKTRNNESGRP
+2382 ISARKGESGIP
-2395 NIISKKDN
+2395 ANIISKKDN
-2403 NAESIC
+2403 INTAPSLC
-2409 IYADYNGKCL
+2409 IYADYNGSCL
-2419 DEAAANKEASTIN
+2419 DEPAANKEASTIS

-2468 ADKSAVE
+2468 ADKSAIE

-2480 ISNGTGYINA
+2480 ISKGIGYINA

-2547 TSVSSYAQTGSSVFS
+2547 TSISSYAQTGSSVFS

-2570 NETSGA
+2570 NETSGT
-2576 FESGENF
+2576 FESGESF
-2583 TKTLECKNGY
+2583 TKTLEYKNGY
-2593 FRMTDKD
+2593 FRMTNMD

-2620 ASKTAYHL
+2620 TSKTAYHL

-2691 GGEDLLTAYGKY
+2691 GGENLLTAYGKY

-2723 NNGSKAYYSTIGK
+2723 NNGSKAYYSTIGE

-2749 FSTSEGKGFEPVT
+2749 FSTSDGKEFEPVT

-2774 VSQADE
+2774 VSQADD

-2793 TFKIGADYYR
+2793 TFKIGDDYYR

-2908 SNRALKAEL
+2908 SNRVLKADL

-2950 TRTDENGTEK
+2950 TRTDESGTEK

-2967 VSGTYKIGSTEYSKN
+2967 VSGTYKIGSTEYAKN
-2982 FSNTDSVIMVSGGTA
+2982 FSNTDSVIMVSGGTE
-2997 EAPVD
+2997 EAPLD
-3002 IKARLISGSVTIT
+3002 IKAQLISGSVTIT
-3015 CNDLMIVYPDGES
+3015 CDDMVITYPDGES

-3033 PERRD
+3033 PERKDR
-3038 QDDTYGVTLSASSNL
+3038 DDTYGVTLSASSNL
-3053 AYVPD
+3053 AYVSD

-3090 LPSNSPSEMIRLGIN
+3090 LPSNSPNEMIRLGIN

-3129 DRAKNVKFT
+3129 DKAKKVSFT
-3138 LSLYQKTDRDIYD
+3138 LSLYQKTDSGIYD

-3156 KYLEN
+3156 EYLEN
-3161 ITLYDKNGSA
+3161 ITLYDKNGTA
-3171 KSPESPE
+3171 KAPVSS
-3178 LTGDSYEY
+3178 GDSYEY

-3200 FEVVSSYSVITG
+3200 FEVISSYSVITG
-3212 AEFEGGKKIYSNYK
+3212 GAFESKGKTYSNYK

-3233 LDENNDPIENSGCS
+3233 LDENGEPIENSGCS

>member
-11 ALVTAIAMI
+11 ALLTAIAMI
-20 AGNFT
+20 ASNFT
-25 ASSPVSRYVFNEI
+25 VSSPVSRYVLNEI

-43 DEAEG
+43 DGAEG
-48 ETTTVPQETTVTSV
+48 ETTTAPQETTVTTV

-71 KEQSDSSSEAAVT
+71 TEQSDSSSETAVT
-84 NVSQDDS
+84 EVSQDDS
-91 TNTADDTDGTSVPS
+91 TNTNTTTVVTDDAADVTDGTSVPS

-110 PEGTSDD
+110 PDGTEDD
-117 TSETDG
+117 ASEDDG

-149 NYEADPTKYQNIDVS
+149 NYEADPAKYQNIDVS
-164 IAIASGNLDNLVG
+164 IAITSGNLDNLVG
-177 FVSIGTEQFPFAAN
+177 FVSIGTAQYPFAAN

-196 DSEFKLTIDQ
+196 DSEFKLTLDQ

-216 NINTDVIISRSNPVS
+216 NINTDVIISRSLPVS
-231 GAVSDSALFAEH
+231 GDVSDSALFAEH
-243 VIHDTEKDAAADW
+243 VIHDTEKNTTAQW
-256 SVSISSTETAF
+256 SVSLMNAEAAF
-267 SSVIGS
+267 SSVIGT
-273 LGENA
+273 LGENVNA
-278 DVKLTITNN
+278 KLTITNN
-287 ADSASVSGSG
+287 ADSVSVSGSG
-297 SVGLACG
+297 SAGLACG

-310 SLTVTTSGSASYN
+310 SLTVITSGSASYN

-330 AGGMVGT
+330 AGGMIGT

-355 VKATRG
+355 VTAAG

-367 GYAENAAVSFEG
+367 GYAENASVSFEG

-387 SGSLATG
+387 SGALATG

-411 SKYAVNCTLNG
+411 SRYSVSCTLNG
-422 ESSGGLFGRLENSGN
+422 ESSGGLFGKLENSGN
-437 MTIIKNDTEAAD
+437 MTIIKNDTEAAG

-454 TSSDKQTF
+454 TSSDKQIF
-462 GGLIGTYLSES
+462 GGLIGTYFSDN
-473 TSNSLTISGI
+473 TSNSLTVSGI

-489 SAGGAEYFGGLIGK
+489 SAGGAEYFGGLMGK

-509 IRLENVSVSASGCK
+509 IRLEDVSVSASGCK

-603 NRGEASAFD
+603 NRGEAASFD

-618 EVLRLGSSLREDNIF
+618 EVLRLSSSLREDNIF
-633 SINET
+633 NINET

-677 FESTSTTST
+677 FESTSTTGT
-686 SLLSSVITLNCN
+686 SLLSSDITLNCN

-710 RDDGKDASG
+710 RDDGENDA
-719 NGDISYTGA
+719 YTGT
-728 FNGNGHTITLAIGEP
+728 FNGSGHTITLAVGEP
-743 YGCRSS
+743 YGYRSN

-755 DTSDGNGCIYSHYYN
+755 DASDGNGRIYRHYYS
-770 GLFSKTG
+770 GLFAKTENITFNNLIVDG
-777 SGVKFSKLTV
+777 I
-787 SGVINVK
+787 INVK
-794 YKDNLKYYIGG
+794 YTDNARYYIGG
-805 LSSTHKGDITAEDL
+805 LSALHSGNITVQDL
-819 TVSEKISVYGTV
+819 TVQENINVSGNTGNY
-831 REFCFAGGI
+831 CFVGGI
-840 IGNISEG
+840 AGQAAENSSPAIVISG
-847 TNPAVVIKNCVI
+847 STI
-859 SPEIVFEGYQPYNS
+859 SPEINCSGNASFI
-873 EFVCGGALA
+873 CGGAFA
-882 EIGQNDSFS
+882 EIGQNDKFS
-891 VTADNITLR
+891 VTADNVKLGAAVT
-900 PSITSNSSHEYKKIG
+900 NSSTAGSKKVG
-915 GFIGNISNS
+915 GFIGNISS
-924 NGSASVRTVSITNMT
+924 NNGAASDRTISLTNIT
-939 IDGAKIVS
+939 IDS
-947 ENGGA
+947 ENVTSAYGGA

-964 FGSETEK
+964 VGSETEK

-982 NGKGGFAG
+982 NGNGDFAG
-990 LVTAATGYWKVY
+990 FVTNATGCWKVY
-1002 GVNIEAITVSGTSA
+1002 DVNIEGITVSGTSA

-1021 LVNKGVYAAD
+1021 LVNKGVYKYD
-1031 RVTNALYLEIESES
+1031 SITTALYLETESEN
-1045 AYNINSA
+1045 AYKI
-1052 NINVGSAVYD
+1052 GSAVISIGLNTIYD

-1074 EDAVLLN
+1074 EDAVLWN

-1144 WSVNLYAYSN
+1144 WCVNLYAYSN

-1166 SIPTGNYDLI
+1166 SIPAGNYDMT

-1220 MHCGLFRNANG
+1220 MHCGLFRNSDG
-1231 NITAGNIKF
+1231 NITAGNITF
-1240 SGTVGADPD
+1240 SGTVGADTD

-1268 AVLKGIALDGI
+1268 AVLNGIVLDGI

-1302 LSDVSTTEKYRTENI
+1302 LSNVSTTEKYRTESI
-1317 SSAAS
+1317 SAAAS
-1322 SLIGDVGNSDGNSKD
+1322 SLIGDVGSRDGNSKD

-1364 AAYNTDKSIFSK
+1364 KAYNTDMSIFSK
-1376 AILLNSFKFKAGSNC
+1376 AILLNSFRFKAGSNC

-1403 DEDAAKHNVAYGME
+1403 DEDSAKHNVAYGME

-1435 SYTNPTGENVE
+1435 SYTNPTGEDAE

-1453 PYVAVSYSEN
+1453 PYVAASYSEK
-1463 NNYHEIKVNQTALA
+1463 NYHEIKVNQTALA

-1513 DGAVVNYQK
+1513 DGAVVNYQE
-1522 NSYSAWCK
+1522 NSYSAWCN

-1537 LLWNA
+1537 LLWDA
-1542 ESSSFRSEDGS
+1542 ESSCFRSEDGT
-1553 TSVKLADMQNE
+1553 TSIKLADIQKT
-1564 LASAYYMLGNDVT
+1564 LASAYYMLANDVT

-1582 FVGIGKK
+1582 FVGIGKN

-1594 IVFGNGHAITNKT
+1594 AVFGNGHAITNET
-1607 AQPLIYQSTGAVIKD
+1607 VQPLIYQSTGAVIKD

-1719 TADMNSIFDSNF
+1719 TAGMNNIFGSNA
-1731 DSNVLLYCNPIIGRV
+1731 LLYCNPIIGRV
-1746 IDGFAVTEASVFN
+1746 IDGFAVTETSAFN
-1759 GAEDKVTMKNGT
+1759 GAEDRVTMKNGT
-1771 KNYSIANISTAADK
+1771 KNYSIADISTAADK
-1785 IGFESNGT
+1785 ISFESNDT
-1793 NSGTIKVSDSQQL
+1793 NSGTIKISNPQQL

-1823 GYSKFSYGADKM
+1823 GYSKFSYGENKM

-1847 DTEGNTSDYA
+1847 DSEGKTSDHA

-1879 YSGSYPARNLTN
+1879 ISGSYPARNLTN

-1896 DIDLANNTYELP
+1896 DIDLAKNTYELP

-1927 VGNLNGN
+1927 INSLNGN

-1940 NMSFYRYGKDYDQY
+1940 NMSFYRYGKDYDRY

-1970 GLGLFNNLIGK
+1970 GLGLFNNLIQSSDNE
-1981 NNKISDLTISG
+1981 NNTISNLIISG
-1992 TVNYEVYIYIK
+1992 HVDYEYYKDHSGKKNIIY
-2003 ENNEFKFKKFA
+2003 ENNS
-2014 EFAEKTSFSCAG
+2014 SFSCVGA
-2026 GLAGVS
+2026 LAGVG
-2032 SNLNLEKIS
+2032 SNLRLDKIQLE
-2041 LNELSVNSRFVSGGI
+2041 ELSVNSCFVSGGI
-2056 VGYAMDSIKIKDL
+2056 VGFAKKLVQIKDL
-2069 NASKLYVSGN
+2069 KSDDLNVSAN
-2079 FFSGGIIGIANK
+2079 FFSGGIIGIAGNCNVK
-2091 CDVDIDGSSGTD
+2091 IDGSSDSEGLI
-2103 GNNRGT
+2103 RGS
-2109 ITEGT
+2109 ITSGSISLVGDTSRGEGASLYGVG
-2114 INSCGKT
+2114 IG
-2121 YTFDGGREYA
+2121 
-2131 LGLGT
+2131 
-2136 AAVIG
+2136 AATVIG
-2141 AYMQENSNKKIQ
+2141 AFLNTNNTALTSLSV
-2153 TIKNI
+2153 TNI
-2158 NIESF
+2158 NIEDLDIS
-2163 NITAP
+2163 AP
-2168 QIKRAMVGTV
+2168 LIGRAMLGGIV
-2178 IGCCGNSTISQMV
+2178 GCCGNTTAKNIQSQ
-2191 IQNIDVDKV
+2191 IQNVDIKNV
-2200 NINKDSGNDYKE
+2200 DINKEVKR
-2212 FAFNGGA
+2212 FAFNGGI
-2219 IGIIKSGVKKCE
+2219 IGLVKEGVKKCE
-2231 ISDVKIIG
+2231 ISNVKIIG
-2239 DKDNK
+2239 DKNNK
-2244 NTINGY
+2244 NTITGY
-2250 RHSGGIIGLTASKNA
+2250 RHSGGIIGLTSSDT
-2265 IINNCQIENYILV
+2265 IIDNCLIENYEIV
-2278 TDNAGEDAG
+2278 TDEYGEDVG
-2287 GIVGKVD
+2287 GIVGKIN
-2294 DNFKLIIKN
+2294 DNKSTLIVKN
-2303 SKIRDCEI
+2303 SKISDCV
-2311 LIKDNNKKNDK
+2311 IKINDNNSKNSD
-2322 GTYSGGIVGKIGE
+2322 GTYSGGIVGKM
-2335 GACFYGYNI
+2335 AKNSCLYGYNI
-2344 ALDNVQFINREDS
+2344 SLDNVQFKNNEN
-2357 KTGAGEICGYMVKL
+2357 KKAGAGEICGYMQN
-2371 LGKNTKMKVVG
+2371 NTKVKVVG
-2382 VSAKTRNNESGRP
+2382 ISARKGDSGSP
-2395 NIISKKDN
+2395 ANIISKKDN
-2403 NAESIC
+2403 INTAPSLC
-2409 IYADYNGKCL
+2409 IYADYNGSCL
-2419 DEAAANKEASTIN
+2419 DEPAANKEASTIS

-2468 ADKSAVE
+2468 ADRSAIE

-2547 TSVSSYAQTGSSVFS
+2547 TSISSYAQTGSSVFS

-2570 NETSGA
+2570 NETSGT

-2583 TKTLECKNGY
+2583 TKTLEYKNGY
-2593 FRMTDKD
+2593 FRMTNMD

-2620 ASKTAYHL
+2620 TSKTVYHL

-2723 NNGSKAYYSTIGK
+2723 NNGSKAYYSTIGE

-2749 FSTSEGKGFEPVT
+2749 FSTSDGKEFEPVT

-2774 VSQADE
+2774 VSQADD

-2793 TFKIGADYYR
+2793 TFKIGDDYYR

-2908 SNRALKAEL
+2908 SNRVLKADL

-2950 TRTDENGTEK
+2950 TRTDESGTEK

-2967 VSGTYKIGSTEYSKN
+2967 VSGTYKIGSTEYAKN
-2982 FSNTDSVIMVSGGTA
+2982 FSNTDSVIMVSGGTE
-2997 EAPVD
+2997 EAPLD
-3002 IKARLISGSVTIT
+3002 IKAQLISGSVTIT
-3015 CNDLMIVYPDGES
+3015 CDDMVITYPDGES

-3033 PERRD
+3033 PERKDR
-3038 QDDTYGVTLSASSNL
+3038 DDTYGVTLSASSNL
-3053 AYVPD
+3053 AYVSD

-3090 LPSNSPSEMIRLGIN
+3090 LPSNSPNEMIRLGIN

-3129 DRAKNVKFT
+3129 SKAKKVSFT
-3138 LSLYQKTDRDIYD
+3138 LSLYQKTDSGIYD

-3156 KYLEN
+3156 EYLEN
-3161 ITLYDKNGSA
+3161 ITLYDKNGTA
-3171 KSPESPE
+3171 KAPVSS
-3178 LTGDSYEY
+3178 GDSYEY

-3200 FEVVSSYSVITG
+3200 FEVISSYSVITG
-3212 AEFEGGKKIYSNYK
+3212 GAFESKGKTYSNYK

-3233 LDENNDPIENSGCS
+3233 LDENGEPIENSGCS

>member
-11 ALVTAIAMI
+11 ALLTAIAMI
-20 AGNFT
+20 ASNFT
-25 ASSPVSRYVFNEI
+25 ASSPVSRYVLNEI

-43 DEAEG
+43 DGAEG
-48 ETTTVPQETTVTSV
+48 ETTTAPQETTVTTV

-71 KEQSDSSSEAAVT
+71 TEQTDSSSETAVT
-84 NVSQDDS
+84 EVSPDDS

-110 PEGTSDD
+110 PDGTEDD
-117 TSETDG
+117 AAEDDG

-128 TSVSDNVITINT
+128 TPVSDNVITINT

-149 NYEADPTKYQNIDVS
+149 NYEADPAKYQNIDVS
-164 IAIASGNLDNLVG
+164 IAITSGNLDNLVG
-177 FVSIGTEQFPFAAN
+177 FVSIGTAQYPFAAN

-196 DSEFKLTIDQ
+196 DSEFKLTLDQ

-216 NINTDVIISRSNPVS
+216 NINTDVIISRSLPVS
-231 GAVSDSALFAEH
+231 GDVSDSALFAEH
-243 VIHDTEKDAAADW
+243 VIHDTEKNTTAQW
-256 SVSISSTETAF
+256 SVSLMNAEAAF
-267 SSVIGS
+267 SSVIGT
-273 LGENA
+273 LGENVNA
-278 DVKLTITNN
+278 KLTITNN
-287 ADSASVSGSG
+287 ADSVSVSGSG
-297 SVGLACG
+297 SAGLACG

-310 SLTVTTSGSASYN
+310 SLTVITSGSAYYN
-323 VSSSGGN
+323 VSSSSGN
-330 AGGMVGT
+330 AGGMIGT

-355 VKATRG
+355 VTAAG

-367 GYAENAAVSFEG
+367 GYAENASVSFEC

-387 SGSLATG
+387 SGALATG

-411 SKYAVNCTLNG
+411 SRYAVSSTLNG
-422 ESSGGLFGRLENSGN
+422 ENSGGLFGKLENSGN
-437 MTIIKNDTEAAD
+437 MTINKSDTEAAD

-462 GGLIGTYLSES
+462 GGLIGTYLSDN
-473 TSNSLTISGI
+473 TSNSLTVSAI

-603 NRGEASAFD
+603 NRGEAASFD

-618 EVLRLGSSLREDNIF
+618 EVLRLSSSLREDNIF
-633 SINET
+633 NINET

-677 FESTSTTST
+677 FESTSTTGT
-686 SLLSSVITLNCN
+686 SLLSSDITLNCN

-710 RDDGKDASG
+710 RDDGENDA
-719 NGDISYTGA
+719 YTGT
-728 FNGNGHTITLAIGEP
+728 FNGSGHTITLAVGEP
-743 YGCRSS
+743 YGYRSN

-755 DTSDGNGCIYSHYYN
+755 DASDGNGRIYRHYYS
-770 GLFSKTG
+770 GLFAKTENITFNNLIVDG
-777 SGVKFSKLTV
+777 I
-787 SGVINVK
+787 INVK
-794 YKDNLKYYIGG
+794 YTDNARYYIGG
-805 LSSTHKGDITAEDL
+805 LSALHSGNITVQDL
-819 TVSEKISVYGTV
+819 TVQENINVSGNTGNY
-831 REFCFAGGI
+831 CFVGGI
-840 IGNISEG
+840 AGQAAENSSPAIVISG
-847 TNPAVVIKNCVI
+847 STI
-859 SPEIVFEGYQPYNS
+859 SPEINCSGNASFI
-873 EFVCGGALA
+873 CGGAFA
-882 EIGQNDSFS
+882 EIGQNDKFS
-891 VTADNITLR
+891 VTADNVKLGAAVT
-900 PSITSNSSHEYKKIG
+900 NSSTAGSKKVG
-915 GFIGNISNS
+915 GFIGNISS
-924 NGSASVRTVSITNMT
+924 NNGAAFDRTISLTNIT
-939 IDGAKIVS
+939 IDS
-947 ENGGA
+947 ENVTSAYGGA

-964 FGSETEK
+964 VGSETEK

-982 NGKGGFAG
+982 NGNGDFAGFA
-990 LVTAATGYWKVY
+990 TNATGCWKVY
-1002 GVNIEAITVSGTSA
+1002 DVNIEGITVSGASA

-1021 LVNKGVYAAD
+1021 LVNKGVYKYD
-1031 RVTNALYLEIESES
+1031 SITTALYLETESEN
-1045 AYNINSA
+1045 AYKI
-1052 NINVGSAVYD
+1052 GSAVISIGLNTIYD

-1074 EDAVLLN
+1074 EDAVLWN

-1166 SIPTGNYDLI
+1166 SIPAGNYDMT

-1220 MHCGLFRNANG
+1220 MHCGLFRNSDG
-1231 NITAGNIKF
+1231 NITAGNITF
-1240 SGTVGADPD
+1240 SGTVGADTD

-1268 AVLKGIALDGI
+1268 AVLNGIVLDGI

-1302 LSDVSTTEKYRTENI
+1302 LSNVSTTEKYRTENI
-1317 SSAAS
+1317 SAAAS
-1322 SLIGDVGNSDGNSKD
+1322 SLIGDVGSSDGNSKD

-1364 AAYNTDKSIFSK
+1364 KAYNTDMSIFSK
-1376 AILLNSFKFKAGSNC
+1376 AILLNSFRFKAGSNC

-1403 DEDAAKHNVAYGME
+1403 DEDSAKHNVAYGME

-1435 SYTNPTGENVE
+1435 SYTNPTGEDAE

-1453 PYVAVSYSEN
+1453 PYVAASYSEK
-1463 NNYHEIKVNQTALA
+1463 NYHEIKVNQTALA

-1513 DGAVVNYQK
+1513 DGAVVNYQE
-1522 NSYSAWCK
+1522 NSYSAWCN

-1537 LLWNA
+1537 LLWDA
-1542 ESSSFRSEDGS
+1542 ESSCFRSEDGT
-1553 TSVKLADMQNE
+1553 TSIKLADMQKT

-1582 FVGIGKK
+1582 FVGIGKN

-1594 IVFGNGHAITNKT
+1594 AVFGNGHAITNET
-1607 AQPLIYQSTGAVIKD
+1607 VQPLIYQSTGAVIKD

-1694 GGYIGVIRYGGVIF
+1694 GGYIGVIRYGAVIF

-1719 TADMNSIFDSNF
+1719 TAGMNNIFGSNA
-1731 DSNVLLYCNPIIGRV
+1731 LLYCNPIIGRV
-1746 IDGFAVTEASVFN
+1746 IDGFAVTETSAFN
-1759 GAEDKVTMKNGT
+1759 GAEDRVTMKNGT
-1771 KNYSIANISTAADK
+1771 KNYSIADISTAADK
-1785 IGFESNGT
+1785 ISFESNDT
-1793 NSGTIKVSDSQQL
+1793 NSGTIKISDSQQL

-1823 GYSKFSYGADKM
+1823 GYSKFSYSENKM
-1835 VRHALYSDIGTD
+1835 VRHALYSNIGTD
-1847 DTEGNTSDYA
+1847 DSEGNTSDYA

-1879 YSGSYPARNLTN
+1879 ISGSYPARNLTN

-1896 DIDLANNTYELP
+1896 DIDLAKNTYELP
-1908 DGFRGIG
+1908 DSFRGIG

-1927 VGNLNGN
+1927 INSLNGN

-1940 NMSFYRYGKDYDQY
+1940 NMSFYRYGKDYDRY

-1962 TTSVDCKT
+1962 TTFVDCKT
-1970 GLGLFNNLIGK
+1970 GLGLFNNLIQSSDNE
-1981 NNKISDLTISG
+1981 NNTISNLIISG
-1992 TVNYEVYIYIK
+1992 HVDYEYYKDHSGKKNIIY
-2003 ENNEFKFKKFA
+2003 ENNS
-2014 EFAEKTSFSCAG
+2014 SFSCVGA
-2026 GLAGVS
+2026 LAGVG
-2032 SNLNLEKIS
+2032 SNLRLDKIQLE
-2041 LNELSVNSRFVSGGI
+2041 ELSVNSCFVSGGI
-2056 VGYAMDSIKIKDL
+2056 VGFAKKLVQIKDL
-2069 NASKLYVSGN
+2069 KSDDLNVSAN
-2079 FFSGGIIGIANK
+2079 FFSGGIIGIAGNCNVK
-2091 CDVDIDGSSGTD
+2091 IDGSSDSEGLI
-2103 GNNRGT
+2103 RGS
-2109 ITEGT
+2109 ITSGSISLVGDTSRGEGASLYGVG
-2114 INSCGKT
+2114 IG
-2121 YTFDGGREYA
+2121 
-2131 LGLGT
+2131 
-2136 AAVIG
+2136 AATVIG
-2141 AYMQENSNKKIQ
+2141 AFLNTNNTVLTSLSV
-2153 TIKNI
+2153 TNI
-2158 NIESF
+2158 NIEDLDIS
-2163 NITAP
+2163 AP
-2168 QIKRAMVGTV
+2168 LIGRAMLGGIV
-2178 IGCCGNSTISQMV
+2178 GCCGNTTAKNIQSR
-2191 IQNIDVDKV
+2191 IQNVDIKNV
-2200 NINKDSGNDYKE
+2200 DINKEVKR
-2212 FAFNGGA
+2212 FAFNGGI
-2219 IGIIKSGVKKCE
+2219 IGLVKEGVKKCE
-2231 ISDVKIIG
+2231 ISNVKIIG
-2239 DKDNK
+2239 DKNNK
-2244 NTINGY
+2244 NTITGY
-2250 RHSGGIIGLTASKNA
+2250 RHSGGIIGLTSGDT
-2265 IINNCQIENYILV
+2265 IIDNCLIENYEIV
-2278 TDNAGEDAG
+2278 TDEYGEDVG
-2287 GIVGKVD
+2287 GIVGKIN
-2294 DNFKLIIKN
+2294 DNKSTLIVKN
-2303 SKIRDCEI
+2303 SKISDCV
-2311 LIKDNNKKNDK
+2311 IKINDNNSKNSD
-2322 GTYSGGIVGKIGE
+2322 GTYSGGIVGKM
-2335 GACFYGYNI
+2335 AKNSCLYGYNI
-2344 ALDNVQFINREDS
+2344 SLDNVQFKNNEN
-2357 KTGAGEICGYMVKL
+2357 KKAGAGEICGYMQN
-2371 LGKNTKMKVVG
+2371 NTKVKVVG
-2382 VSAKTRNNESGRP
+2382 ISARKGESGIP
-2395 NIISKKDN
+2395 ANIISKKDN
-2403 NAESIC
+2403 INTAPSLC
-2409 IYADYNGKCL
+2409 IYADYNGSCL
-2419 DEAAANKEASTIN
+2419 DEPAANKEASTIS

-2468 ADKSAVE
+2468 ADKSAIE

-2480 ISNGTGYINA
+2480 ISKGIGYINA

-2524 INESNYRK
+2524 INESNYKK

-2547 TSVSSYAQTGSSVFS
+2547 TSISSYAQTGSSVFS

-2570 NETSGA
+2570 NETSGT

-2583 TKTLECKNGY
+2583 TKTLEYKNGY
-2593 FRMTDKD
+2593 FRMTNMD

-2620 ASKTAYHL
+2620 TSKTAYHL

-2691 GGEDLLTAYGKY
+2691 GGENLLTAYGKY

-2723 NNGSKAYYSTIGK
+2723 NNGSKAYYSTIGE

-2749 FSTSEGKGFEPVT
+2749 FSTSDGKGFEPVT

-2774 VSQADE
+2774 VSQADD

-2793 TFKIGADYYR
+2793 TFKIGDDYYR

-2842 FFTKADNS
+2842 FFTKTDNS
-2850 EPMRNITMK
+2850 EPMGNITMK

-2925 ESAENVKSYLNYDSI
+2925 ESAENVKSYLNYNSI

-2950 TRTDENGTEK
+2950 TRTDESGTEK

-2967 VSGTYKIGSTEYSKN
+2967 VSGTYKIGSTEYAKN
-2982 FSNTDSVIMVSGGTA
+2982 FSNTDSMIMVSGGT
-2997 EAPVD
+2997 EGAPLD
-3002 IKARLISGSVTIT
+3002 IKAQLISGSVTIT
-3015 CNDLMIVYPDGES
+3015 CDDMVITYPDGES

-3033 PERRD
+3033 PERKDR
-3038 QDDTYGVTLSASSNL
+3038 DDTYGVTLSASSNL
-3053 AYVPD
+3053 AYVSD

-3090 LPSNSPSEMIRLGIN
+3090 LPSNSPNEMIRLGIN

-3115 VGYYNVLNLPETAI
+3115 VGYYNVLNLPESAI
-3129 DRAKNVKFT
+3129 SKAKKVSFT
-3138 LSLYQKTDRDIYD
+3138 LSLYQKTDSGIYD

-3156 KYLEN
+3156 EYLEN
-3161 ITLYDKNGSA
+3161 ITLYDKNGTA
-3171 KSPESPE
+3171 KAPVSS
-3178 LTGDSYEY
+3178 GDSYEY
-3186 VFDKETELNYEAGS
+3186 VFDRETELNYEAGS
-3200 FEVVSSYSVITG
+3200 FEVISSYSVITG
-3212 AEFEGGKKIYSNYK
+3212 GAFESKGKTYSNYK

-3233 LDENNDPIENSGCS
+3233 LDENGEPIENSGCS

>member
-11 ALVTAIAMI
+11 ALLTAIAMI
-20 AGNFT
+20 ASNFT
-25 ASSPVSRYVFNEI
+25 VSSPVSRYVLNEI

-43 DEAEG
+43 DGAEG
-48 ETTTVPQETTVTSV
+48 ETTTAPQETTVTTV

-71 KEQSDSSSEAAVT
+71 TEQSDSSSETAVT
-84 NVSQDDS
+84 EVSQDDS
-91 TNTADDTDGTSVPS
+91 TNTNTTTVVTDDAADVTDGTSVPS

-110 PEGTSDD
+110 PDGTEDD
-117 TSETDG
+117 ASEDDG

-149 NYEADPTKYQNIDVS
+149 NYEADPAKYQNIDVS
-164 IAIASGNLDNLVG
+164 IAITSGNLDNLVG
-177 FVSIGTEQFPFAAN
+177 FVSIGTAQYPFAAN

-196 DSEFKLTIDQ
+196 DSEFKLTLDQ

-216 NINTDVIISRSNPVS
+216 NINTDVIISRSLPVS
-231 GAVSDSALFAEH
+231 GDVSDSALFAEH
-243 VIHDTEKDAAADW
+243 VIHDTEKNTTAQW
-256 SVSISSTETAF
+256 SVSLMNAEAAF
-267 SSVIGS
+267 SSVIGT
-273 LGENA
+273 LGENVNA
-278 DVKLTITNN
+278 KLTITNN
-287 ADSASVSGSG
+287 ADSVSVSGSG
-297 SVGLACG
+297 SAGLACG

-310 SLTVTTSGSASYN
+310 SLTVITSGSASYN

-330 AGGMVGT
+330 AGGMIGT

-355 VKATRG
+355 VTAAG

-367 GYAENAAVSFEG
+367 GYAENASVSFEG

-387 SGSLATG
+387 SGALATG

-411 SKYAVNCTLNG
+411 SRYSVSCTLNG
-422 ESSGGLFGRLENSGN
+422 ESSGGLFGKLENSGN
-437 MTIIKNDTEAAD
+437 MTIIKNDTEAAG

-454 TSSDKQTF
+454 TSSDKQIF
-462 GGLIGTYLSES
+462 GGLIGIYFSDN
-473 TSNSLTISGI
+473 TSNSLTVSGI

-489 SAGGAEYFGGLIGK
+489 SAGGAEYFGGLMGK

-509 IRLENVSVSASGCK
+509 IRLEDVSVSASGCK

-603 NRGEASAFD
+603 NRGEAASFD

-618 EVLRLGSSLREDNIF
+618 EVLRLSSSLREDNIF
-633 SINET
+633 NINET

-677 FESTSTTST
+677 FESTSTTGT
-686 SLLSSVITLNCN
+686 SLLSSDITLNCN

-710 RDDGKDASG
+710 RDDGENDA
-719 NGDISYTGA
+719 YTGT
-728 FNGNGHTITLAIGEP
+728 FNGSGHTITLAVGEP
-743 YGCRSS
+743 YGYRSN

-755 DTSDGNGCIYSHYYN
+755 DASDGNGRIYRHYYS
-770 GLFSKTG
+770 GLFAKTENITFNNLIVDG
-777 SGVKFSKLTV
+777 I
-787 SGVINVK
+787 INVK
-794 YKDNLKYYIGG
+794 YTDNARYYIGG
-805 LSSTHKGDITAEDL
+805 LSALHSGNITVQDL
-819 TVSEKISVYGTV
+819 TVQENINVSGNTGNY
-831 REFCFAGGI
+831 CFVGGI
-840 IGNISEG
+840 AGQAAENSSPAIVISG
-847 TNPAVVIKNCVI
+847 STI
-859 SPEIVFEGYQPYNS
+859 SPEINCSGNASFI
-873 EFVCGGALA
+873 CGGAFA
-882 EIGQNDSFS
+882 EIGQNDKFS
-891 VTADNITLR
+891 VTADNVKLGAAVT
-900 PSITSNSSHEYKKIG
+900 NSSTAGSKKVG
-915 GFIGNISNS
+915 GFIGNISS
-924 NGSASVRTVSITNMT
+924 NNGAASDRTISLTNIT
-939 IDGAKIVS
+939 IDS
-947 ENGGA
+947 ENVTSAYGGA

-964 FGSETEK
+964 VGSETEK

-982 NGKGGFAG
+982 NGNGDFAG
-990 LVTAATGYWKVY
+990 FVTNATGCWKVY
-1002 GVNIEAITVSGTSA
+1002 DVNIEGITVSGTSA

-1021 LVNKGVYAAD
+1021 LVNKGVYKYD
-1031 RVTNALYLEIESES
+1031 SITTALYLETESEN
-1045 AYNINSA
+1045 AYKI
-1052 NINVGSAVYD
+1052 GSAVISIGLNTIYD

-1074 EDAVLLN
+1074 EDAVLWN

-1123 DLDVIRGKNVSERTD
+1123 DFDVIRGKNVSERTD

-1144 WSVNLYAYSN
+1144 WCVNLYAYSN

-1166 SIPTGNYDLI
+1166 SIPAGNYDMT

-1220 MHCGLFRNANG
+1220 MHCGLFRNSDG
-1231 NITAGNIKF
+1231 NITAGNITF
-1240 SGTVGADPD
+1240 SGTVGADTD

-1268 AVLKGIALDGI
+1268 AVLNGIVLDGI

-1302 LSDVSTTEKYRTENI
+1302 LSNVSTTEKYRTESI
-1317 SSAAS
+1317 SAAAS
-1322 SLIGDVGNSDGNSKD
+1322 SLIGDVGSSDGNSKD

-1364 AAYNTDKSIFSK
+1364 KAYNTDMSIFSK
-1376 AILLNSFKFKAGSNC
+1376 AILLNSFRFKAGSNC

-1403 DEDAAKHNVAYGME
+1403 DEDSAKHNVAYGME

-1435 SYTNPTGENVE
+1435 SYTNPTGEDAE

-1453 PYVAVSYSEN
+1453 PYVAASYSEK
-1463 NNYHEIKVNQTALA
+1463 NYHEIKVNQTALA

-1513 DGAVVNYQK
+1513 DGAVVNYQE
-1522 NSYSAWCK
+1522 NSYSAWCN

-1537 LLWNA
+1537 LLWDA
-1542 ESSSFRSEDGS
+1542 ESSCFRSEDGT
-1553 TSVKLADMQNE
+1553 TSIKLADIQKT
-1564 LASAYYMLGNDVT
+1564 LASAYYMLANDVT

-1582 FVGIGKK
+1582 FVGIGKN

-1594 IVFGNGHAITNKT
+1594 AVFGNGHAITNET
-1607 AQPLIYQSTGAVIKD
+1607 VQPLIYQSTGAVIKD

-1719 TADMNSIFDSNF
+1719 TAGMNNIFGSNA
-1731 DSNVLLYCNPIIGRV
+1731 LLYCNPIIGRV
-1746 IDGFAVTEASVFN
+1746 IDGFAVTETSAFN
-1759 GAEDKVTMKNGT
+1759 GAEDRVTMKNGT
-1771 KNYSIANISTAADK
+1771 KNYSIADISTAADK
-1785 IGFESNGT
+1785 ISFESNDT
-1793 NSGTIKVSDSQQL
+1793 NSGTIKISNPQQL

-1823 GYSKFSYGADKM
+1823 GYSKFSYGENKM

-1847 DTEGNTSDYA
+1847 DSEGKTSDHA

-1879 YSGSYPARNLTN
+1879 ISGSYPARNLTN

-1896 DIDLANNTYELP
+1896 DIDLAKNTYELP

-1927 VGNLNGN
+1927 INSLNGN

-1940 NMSFYRYGKDYDQY
+1940 NMSFYRYGKDYDRY

-1970 GLGLFNNLIGK
+1970 GLGLFNNLIQSSDNE
-1981 NNKISDLTISG
+1981 NNTISNLIISG
-1992 TVNYEVYIYIK
+1992 HVDYEYYKDHSGKKNIIY
-2003 ENNEFKFKKFA
+2003 ENNS
-2014 EFAEKTSFSCAG
+2014 SFSCVGA
-2026 GLAGVS
+2026 LAGVG
-2032 SNLNLEKIS
+2032 SNLRLDKIQLEK
-2041 LNELSVNSRFVSGGI
+2041 LSVNSCFVSGGI
-2056 VGYAMDSIKIKDL
+2056 VGFAKKLVQIKDL
-2069 NASKLYVSGN
+2069 KSDDLNVSAN
-2079 FFSGGIIGIANK
+2079 FFSGGIIGIAGNCNVK
-2091 CDVDIDGSSGTD
+2091 IDGSSDSEGLI
-2103 GNNRGT
+2103 RGS
-2109 ITEGT
+2109 ITSGSISLVGDTSRGEGASLYGVG
-2114 INSCGKT
+2114 IG
-2121 YTFDGGREYA
+2121 
-2131 LGLGT
+2131 
-2136 AAVIG
+2136 AATVIG
-2141 AYMQENSNKKIQ
+2141 AFLNTNNTALTSLSV
-2153 TIKNI
+2153 TNI
-2158 NIESF
+2158 NIEDLDIS
-2163 NITAP
+2163 AP
-2168 QIKRAMVGTV
+2168 LIGRAMLGGIV
-2178 IGCCGNSTISQMV
+2178 GCCGNTTAKNIQSR
-2191 IQNIDVDKV
+2191 IQNVDIKNV
-2200 NINKDSGNDYKE
+2200 DINKEVKR
-2212 FAFNGGA
+2212 FAFNGGI
-2219 IGIIKSGVKKCE
+2219 IGLVKEGVKKCE
-2231 ISDVKIIG
+2231 ISNVKIIG
-2239 DKDNK
+2239 DKNNK
-2244 NTINGY
+2244 NTITGY
-2250 RHSGGIIGLTASKNA
+2250 RHSGGIIGLTSSDT
-2265 IINNCQIENYILV
+2265 IIDNCLIENYEIV
-2278 TDNAGEDAG
+2278 TDEYGEDVG
-2287 GIVGKVD
+2287 GIVGKIN
-2294 DNFKLIIKN
+2294 DNKSTLIVKN
-2303 SKIRDCEI
+2303 SKISDCV
-2311 LIKDNNKKNDK
+2311 IKINDNNSKNSD
-2322 GTYSGGIVGKIGE
+2322 GTYSGGIVGKM
-2335 GACFYGYNI
+2335 AKSSCLYGYNI
-2344 ALDNVQFINREDS
+2344 SLDNVQFKNNEN
-2357 KTGAGEICGYMVKL
+2357 KKAGAGEICGYMQN
-2371 LGKNTKMKVVG
+2371 NTKVKVVG
-2382 VSAKTRNNESGRP
+2382 ISARKGESGIP
-2395 NIISKKDN
+2395 ANIISKKDN
-2403 NAESIC
+2403 INTAPSLC
-2409 IYADYNGKCL
+2409 IYADYNGSCL
-2419 DEAAANKEASTIN
+2419 DEPAANKEASTIS

-2547 TSVSSYAQTGSSVFS
+2547 TSISSYAQTGSSVFS

-2570 NETSGA
+2570 NETSGT

-2583 TKTLECKNGY
+2583 TKTLEYKNGY
-2593 FRMTDKD
+2593 FRMTNMD

-2620 ASKTAYHL
+2620 TSKTAYHL

-2723 NNGSKAYYSTIGK
+2723 NNGSEAYYSTIGE

-2749 FSTSEGKGFEPVT
+2749 FSTSDGKGFEPVT

-2774 VSQADE
+2774 VSQADD

-2793 TFKIGADYYR
+2793 TFKIGDDYYR

-2827 DADGILILD
+2827 DADGILVLD

-2859 CGSRL
+2859 CSSRL

-2908 SNRALKAEL
+2908 SNRVLKAEL

-2950 TRTDENGTEK
+2950 TRTDESGTEK

-2967 VSGTYKIGSTEYSKN
+2967 VSGTYKIGSTEYAKN
-2982 FSNTDSVIMVSGGTA
+2982 FSNTDSVIMVSGGTE
-2997 EAPVD
+2997 EAPLD

-3015 CNDLMIVYPDGES
+3015 CDDMVITYPDGES

-3033 PERRD
+3033 PERKDR
-3038 QDDTYGVTLSASSNL
+3038 DDTYGVTLSASSNL
-3053 AYVPD
+3053 AYVSD

-3090 LPSNSPSEMIRLGIN
+3090 LPSNSPNEMIRLGIN

-3129 DRAKNVKFT
+3129 SKAKKVSFT
-3138 LSLYQKTDRDIYD
+3138 LSLYQKTDSGIYD

-3156 KYLEN
+3156 EYLEN
-3161 ITLYDKNGSA
+3161 ITLYDKNGTA
-3171 KSPESPE
+3171 KAPVSS
-3178 LTGDSYEY
+3178 GDSYEY

-3200 FEVVSSYSVITG
+3200 FEVISSYSVITG
-3212 AEFEGGKKIYSNYK
+3212 GAFESKGKTYSNYK

-3233 LDENNDPIENSGCS
+3233 LDENGEPIENSGCS

>member
-11 ALVTAIAMI
+11 ALLTAIAMI
-20 AGNFT
+20 ASNFT
-25 ASSPVSRYVFNEI
+25 ASSPVSRYVLNEI

-43 DEAEG
+43 DGAEG
-48 ETTTVPQETTVTSV
+48 ETTTAPQETTVTTV

-71 KEQSDSSSEAAVT
+71 TEQTDSSSETAVT
-84 NVSQDDS
+84 EVSQDDS

-110 PEGTSDD
+110 PDGTEDD
-117 TSETDG
+117 AAEDDG

-128 TSVSDNVITINT
+128 TPVSDNVITINT

-149 NYEADPTKYQNIDVS
+149 NYEADPVKYQNIDVS
-164 IAIASGNLDNLVG
+164 IAITSGNLDNLVG
-177 FVSIGTEQFPFAAN
+177 FVSIGTAQYPFAAN

-196 DSEFKLTIDQ
+196 DSEFKLTLDQ

-216 NINTDVIISRSNPVS
+216 NINTDVIISRSLPVS
-231 GAVSDSALFAEH
+231 GDVSDSALFAEH
-243 VIHDTEKDAAADW
+243 VIHDTEKNTTAQW
-256 SVSISSTETAF
+256 SVSLMNAEAAF
-267 SSVIGS
+267 SSVIGT
-273 LGENA
+273 LGENVNA
-278 DVKLTITNN
+278 KLTITNN
-287 ADSASVSGSG
+287 VDSVSVSGSG
-297 SVGLACG
+297 SAGLACG

-310 SLTVTTSGSASYN
+310 SLTVITSGSAYYN
-323 VSSSGGN
+323 VSSSSGN
-330 AGGMVGT
+330 AGGMIGT

-355 VKATRG
+355 VTAAG

-367 GYAENAAVSFEG
+367 GYAENASVSFEG
-379 TAMVSGTV
+379 TSMVSGTV
-387 SGSLATG
+387 SGALATG

-411 SKYAVNCTLNG
+411 SRYAVSCTLNG
-422 ESSGGLFGRLENSGN
+422 ENSGGLFGKLENSGN
-437 MTIIKNDTEAAD
+437 MTINRSNTEAAD

-462 GGLIGTYLSES
+462 GGLIGTYFSDN
-473 TSNSLTISGI
+473 TSNSLTVSGI

-591 AALIYAQNGWQL
+591 AAIIYAQNGWQL
-603 NRGEASAFD
+603 NRGEAASFD

-618 EVLRLGSSLREDNIF
+618 EVLRLSSSLREDNIF
-633 SINET
+633 NINET

-677 FESTSTTST
+677 FESTSTTGT
-686 SLLSSVITLNCN
+686 SLLSSDITLNCN

-710 RDDGKDASG
+710 RDDGENDA
-719 NGDISYTGA
+719 YTGT
-728 FNGNGHTITLAIGEP
+728 FNGSGHTITLAVGEP
-743 YGCRSS
+743 YGYRSN

-755 DTSDGNGCIYSHYYN
+755 DASDGNGRIYRHYYS
-770 GLFSKTG
+770 GLFAKTDNITFNNLIVDG
-777 SGVKFSKLTV
+777 I
-787 SGVINVK
+787 INVK
-794 YKDNLKYYIGG
+794 YTDNARYYIGG
-805 LSSTHKGDITAEDL
+805 LSALHSGNITVQDL
-819 TVSEKISVYGTV
+819 TVQENINVSGNTGNY
-831 REFCFAGGI
+831 CFVGGI
-840 IGNISEG
+840 AGQAAENSSPAIVISG
-847 TNPAVVIKNCVI
+847 STI
-859 SPEIVFEGYQPYNS
+859 SPEINCSGNANFI
-873 EFVCGGALA
+873 CGGAFA
-882 EIGQNDSFS
+882 EIGQNDKFS
-891 VTADNITLR
+891 VTADNVKLGAAVT
-900 PSITSNSSHEYKKIG
+900 NSSTAGSKKVG
-915 GFIGNISNS
+915 GFIGNISS
-924 NGSASVRTVSITNMT
+924 NNGAASDRTIFLTNIT
-939 IDGAKIVS
+939 IDS
-947 ENGGA
+947 ENVTSAYGGA

-964 FGSETEK
+964 VGSETEK

-982 NGKGGFAG
+982 NGNGDFAG
-990 LVTAATGYWKVY
+990 FVTNATGCWKVY
-1002 GVNIEAITVSGTSA
+1002 DVNIEGITVSGASA

-1021 LVNKGVYAAD
+1021 LVNKGVYKYD
-1031 RVTNALYLEIESES
+1031 SITTALYLETESEN
-1045 AYNINSA
+1045 AYKI
-1052 NINVGSAVYD
+1052 GSAVISIGLNTIYD

-1074 EDAVLLN
+1074 EDAVLWN

-1166 SIPTGNYDLI
+1166 SIPAGNYDMT

-1220 MHCGLFRNANG
+1220 MHCGLFRNSDG
-1231 NITAGNIKF
+1231 NITAGNITF
-1240 SGTVGADPD
+1240 SGTVGADSD

-1268 AVLKGIALDGI
+1268 AVLNGIVLDGI

-1302 LSDVSTTEKYRTENI
+1302 LSNVSTTEKYRTESI

-1322 SLIGDVGNSDGNSKD
+1322 SLIGDVGSSDGNSKD

-1364 AAYNTDKSIFSK
+1364 KAYNTDMSIFSK
-1376 AILLNSFKFKAGSNC
+1376 AILLNSFRFKAGSNC

-1403 DEDAAKHNVAYGME
+1403 DEDSAKHNVAYGME

-1435 SYTNPTGENVE
+1435 SYTNPTGEDAE
-1446 YDFSGFL
+1446 YDFRGFL
-1453 PYVAVSYSEN
+1453 PYVAVSYSE

-1513 DGAVVNYQK
+1513 DGAVVNYQE
-1522 NSYSAWCK
+1522 NSYSAWCN

-1537 LLWNA
+1537 LLWDA
-1542 ESSSFRSEDGS
+1542 ESSCFRSEDGT
-1553 TSVKLADMQNE
+1553 TSIKLADMQKT

-1594 IVFGNGHAITNKT
+1594 AVFGNGHAITNET
-1607 AQPLIYQSTGAVIKD
+1607 VQPLIYQSTGAVIKD

-1719 TADMNSIFDSNF
+1719 TAGMNNIFGSNA
-1731 DSNVLLYCNPIIGRV
+1731 LLYCNPIIGRV
-1746 IDGFAVTEASVFN
+1746 IDGFAVTETSAFN

-1771 KNYSIANISTAADK
+1771 KNYSIADISTAADK
-1785 IGFESNGT
+1785 ISFESNDT
-1793 NSGTIKVSDSQQL
+1793 NSGTIKISDSQQL

-1823 GYSKFSYGADKM
+1823 GYSKFSYGENKM

-1847 DTEGNTSDYA
+1847 DSEGNTSDHA

-1879 YSGSYPARNLTN
+1879 ISGSYPARNLTN

-1896 DIDLANNTYELP
+1896 NIDLAKNTYELP

-1927 VGNLNGN
+1927 INSLNGN

-1962 TTSVDCKT
+1962 ITFVDCKT
-1970 GLGLFNNLIGK
+1970 GLGLFNNLIQSSDNE
-1981 NNKISDLTISG
+1981 NNTISNLTISG
-1992 TVNYEVYIYIK
+1992 HVDYEYYKDHSGKKNIIY
-2003 ENNEFKFKKFA
+2003 ENNS
-2014 EFAEKTSFSCAG
+2014 SFSCAG
-2026 GLAGVS
+2026 ALAGVG
-2032 SNLNLEKIS
+2032 SNLRLDKIQLE
-2041 LNELSVNSRFVSGGI
+2041 ELSVNSCFVSGGI
-2056 VGYAMDSIKIKDL
+2056 VGFAKKLVQIKDL
-2069 NASKLYVSGN
+2069 KSDDLNVSAN
-2079 FFSGGIIGIANK
+2079 FFSGGIIGIAGNCNVK
-2091 CDVDIDGSSGTD
+2091 IDGSSDSEGLI
-2103 GNNRGT
+2103 RGS
-2109 ITEGT
+2109 ITSGSISLVGDTSRGEGASLYGVG
-2114 INSCGKT
+2114 IG
-2121 YTFDGGREYA
+2121 
-2131 LGLGT
+2131 
-2136 AAVIG
+2136 AATVIG
-2141 AYMQENSNKKIQ
+2141 AFLNTNNTVLTSLSV
-2153 TIKNI
+2153 TNI
-2158 NIESF
+2158 NIEDLDIS
-2163 NITAP
+2163 AP
-2168 QIKRAMVGTV
+2168 LIGRAMLGGIV
-2178 IGCCGNSTISQMV
+2178 GCCGNTTAKNIQSR
-2191 IQNIDVDKV
+2191 IQNVDIKNV
-2200 NINKDSGNDYKE
+2200 DINKEVKR
-2212 FAFNGGA
+2212 FAFNGGV
-2219 IGIIKSGVKKCE
+2219 IGLVKEGVKKCE
-2231 ISDVKIIG
+2231 ISNVKIIG
-2239 DKDNK
+2239 DKNNK
-2244 NTINGY
+2244 NTITGY
-2250 RHSGGIIGLTASKNA
+2250 RHSGGIIGLISSDT
-2265 IINNCQIENYILV
+2265 IIDNCLIENYEIV
-2278 TDNAGEDAG
+2278 TDEYGEDVG
-2287 GIVGKVD
+2287 GIVGKIN
-2294 DNFKLIIKN
+2294 DNKSTLIVKN
-2303 SKIRDCEI
+2303 SKISDCVI
-2311 LIKDNNKKNDK
+2311 KIKDNNSKNSD
-2322 GTYSGGIVGKIGE
+2322 GTYSGGIVGKM
-2335 GACFYGYNI
+2335 AKNSCLYGYNI
-2344 ALDNVQFINREDS
+2344 SLDNVQFKNNEN
-2357 KTGAGEICGYMVKL
+2357 KKAGAGEICGYMQN
-2371 LGKNTKMKVVG
+2371 NTKVKVVG
-2382 VSAKTRNNESGRP
+2382 ISARKGDSGIP
-2395 NIISKKDN
+2395 ANIISKKDN
-2403 NAESIC
+2403 INTAPSIC

-2480 ISNGTGYINA
+2480 ISKGIGYINA

-2547 TSVSSYAQTGSSVFS
+2547 TSISSYAQTGSSVFS

-2583 TKTLECKNGY
+2583 TKTLEYKNGY
-2593 FRMTDKD
+2593 FRMTDMD

-2620 ASKTAYHL
+2620 TSKTAYHL

-2723 NNGSKAYYSTIGK
+2723 NNGSKAYYSTIGE

-2749 FSTSEGKGFEPVT
+2749 FSTSDDKVFEPVT

-2774 VSQADE
+2774 VSQADD

-2793 TFKIGADYYR
+2793 TFKIGDDYYR

-2827 DADGILILD
+2827 DADGILVLD

-2850 EPMRNITMK
+2850 EPMRNITMN

-2950 TRTDENGTEK
+2950 TRTDESGTEK

-2967 VSGTYKIGSTEYSKN
+2967 VSGTYKIGSTEYAKN
-2982 FSNTDSVIMVSGGTA
+2982 FSNTDSVIMVSGGTE
-2997 EAPVD
+2997 EAPLD
-3002 IKARLISGSVTIT
+3002 IKARLISGNVTIT
-3015 CNDLMIVYPDGES
+3015 CDDMVITYPDGES

-3033 PERRD
+3033 PERKDR
-3038 QDDTYGVTLSASSNL
+3038 DDTYGVTLSASSNL
-3053 AYVPD
+3053 AYVSD

-3090 LPSNSPSEMIRLGIN
+3090 LPSNSPNEMIRLGIN

-3115 VGYYNVLNLPETAI
+3115 VGYYNVLNLPESAI
-3129 DRAKNVKFT
+3129 SKAKKVSFT
-3138 LSLYQKTDRDIYD
+3138 LSLYQKTDSGIYD

-3156 KYLEN
+3156 EYLEN
-3161 ITLYDKNGSA
+3161 ITLYDKNGTA
-3171 KSPESPE
+3171 KAPVSS
-3178 LTGDSYEY
+3178 GNSYEY
-3186 VFDKETELNYEAGS
+3186 VFDRETELNYEAGS

-3212 AEFEGGKKIYSNYK
+3212 GAFDSKGKTYSNYK

-3233 LDENNDPIENSGCS
+3233 LDENGEPIENSGCS